1 MKIRLNP
8 HTLQR
13 AFVLLLFSLV
23 AGISSVFAQGY
34 TYLQFSGNG
43 RTVLFAKD
51 GALTVVS
58 TTEDAPA
65 GDGYQ
70 WALETVSGDN
80 VRLKNKEGM
89 YVTPNLTLTNSQDQA
104 ATFTKTENTYSKG
117 RKSYG
122 EGVEVPTHGGSRYDL
137 VYGGKALGVKNGQLI
152 WTVEDS
158 RYGCIRLANNVKGA
172 KVNPFVSSEGG
183 KVHWYYYM
191 ELLGNKSAECV
202 MDAGAEKKLEKY
214 STPSAKDLRAYMW
227 CVYEANDKGDVYFMS
242 ADGNFFCQK
251 DDTYQYSTSTKT
263 DRCKYRICDVADQT
277 DGKYQEAFVLY
288 NPQTTKYVFPYGS
301 GNTDVGNGSSLNPA
315 EAMRFILS
323 TGPHIYQFSA
333 NAATAIYDNG
343 TGVTMQPVGSEVA
356 GYQWTLEQVGGAYV
370 LKSGRDNYLKQ
381 AGDAFTVTTN
391 RDEALRL
398 FPCGSAYDDRHDVL
412 TLAAD
417 ASKALGVK
425 DGQLAIVEANS
436 FYSVVRILDSTA
448 EVKGA
453 VAPKFS
459 DISNVYYYKL
469 QFKAN
474 PKGDA
479 RLTLTGTGYDNPV
492 TRKEFEPTSASQNW
506 KLEAARHANSKTG
519 DFYLVNQ
526 SGEYLIYKDGRF
538 NFETL
543 DVNETTVF
551 RLKQTDEQPEYWTID
566 MALSGDDN
574 HRLGLQAGMTPYTL
588 KACNSTSKFNAL
600 SFKESERGS
609 DYDYLQFSGCGR
621 VVLYDDGQN
630 IKAVA
635 TTTEQLEGNGYQW
648 TFDPI
653 MDGAGKVNGN
663 NLKNKAGRFLRY
675 DAADETFTSVT
686 DRSKASVFD
695 ADQNTYYVIP
705 VHDVQGGTYNI
716 NIAGGLRYNAV
727 LRGVSEPYNTLGV
740 KNGKLQLVKKN
751 SRYAVV
757 RLAENI
763 EGGLVNPYVS
773 TSANPHYYA
782 LNFFQNGSEYL
793 QDNTPG
799 NILLKSPVAP
809 FPLRRYCWI
818 LEEANDDGDVYIR
831 STAGNYIS
839 YNPDT
844 DNGKHKVNPTL
855 NDYSLYK
862 ICDVADQPDASLE
875 GLWSLYNC
883 KNLYF
888 VRPFPS
894 ENAIGRAE
902 EVGKNTSMTFVD
914 VAANTTS
921 YHFVFPAMGQ
931 RALIMDYDEAK
942 KPRVKARDI
951 LASDKD
957 ARLYQWV
964 VEGQHIRNRAG
975 FYLTYDGKNKQ
986 FGVSNQKADAYTF
999 VYNVNNYENNNN
1011 VRYDLCSTDDQQAL
1025 SIGEEG
1031 ALCWAAPG
1039 TRNSV
1044 VDLRPYIIAPE
1055 LPIPSLGGADYQ
1067 LYCIRTAG
1075 GDRYAYHMEDANSI
1089 SLKPYEEKNLCQLWV
1104 LIRDGQGKGDGYL
1117 QSAYNRYFLK
1127 YDTGSNT
1134 FVAVADKKDA
1144 TRIRLVETSGNYIHW
1159 QIELPDVNDS
1169 RNLISH
1175 SYSGGGNPKT
1185 VSLSLQ
1191 GPNNGNNFVEI
1202 FPVDITP
1209 DFYEEAG
1216 GAFRNLSLNELTP
1229 QLELTAD
1236 GKALKAKASASED
1249 DANNSWKNIGTKD
1262 DFVLR
1267 NGHGQYIGADAEGN
1281 VFLTTDKAQ
1290 ATHFYLWLNH
1300 GDEDGTVSWC
1310 FAQLNA
1316 DGSKPEGKPEKC
1328 LGVSDVTNGT
1338 VAMLSFSTYETDKLH
1353 TLCFNFGRLTCPE
1366 LSDAAE
1372 GKYYYNFI
1380 CFDKVASDKFISE
1393 GYDTNKKVK
1402 AESQQLINDQMWA
1415 LVGQS
1420 KDDVVLMSKDKYY
1433 MCLNGYKLCV
1443 THDLKKAAHF
1453 SVDYISDVDR
1463 YVLVLVGGEGSE
1475 GHLKKCLNLSGDVD
1489 ENGVRHKDVIVWNWN
1504 KTDKNEGPRF
1514 YLNFISI
1521 PVPEDYSDYEI
1532 LPKRSW
1538 FVKQAHEATT
1548 DPMTGFI
1555 QRDESGWTKNPYT
1568 GKMMQKTSTY
1578 TVIHYLKAEST
1589 RELYVPTCMVT
1600 NDNCPTLSR
1609 AFQRWYNYKTD
1620 EAVSDSVLNLDL
1632 PSSRRYKNG
1641 IVVGDQLKLNGQ
1653 VNGNYVKKKI
1663 TFQMPEVIPDD
1674 WEYILGADLTPYS
1687 DFVDYFGDNGNPIYN
1702 GNVTKYNGAVTND
1715 IILPSKQNI
1724 VEPTIT
1730 GRNLYVIRNARAIA
1744 NELLQCKEGN
1754 GNDKWYE
1761 EHTIAFPKKK
1771 VTLNYSSVALNM
1783 QKQDYWFYNNDSPSE
1798 DNLQNA
1804 VNSGE
1809 IVIEVDSLDSGITS
1823 AKFLRSAKT
1832 DNVDLGEGLDRFIA
1846 FDYPGDTDDGKGIGK
1861 AKGDSCTLK
1870 VYGVASDGTRYQ
1882 IAKFNLTFEDNFE
1895 PIIYSEIIGKKDD
1908 GSFKSERSPEALKK
1922 ATGDPVATITFDPE
1936 QFDAFVTPPVGTYTG
1951 FLTGDKGPGTKCGLT
1966 YRYPFNY
1973 DNTSYCFAPIDGD
1986 FNSTDGKTPEC
1997 TWGNYT
2003 IAHRFRMGDFG
2014 DGSSRGN
2021 FFAVKKY
2028 YENEYGSEKY
2038 DASQSGFLYI
2048 DASDLPGQ
2056 IASIDFS
2063 GMPCKASR
2071 LFVSAWMSS
2080 PSGKDEKP
2088 ANVVFSV
2095 QGFKNGKATT
2105 LYSYC
2110 PGSILGEARDSLA
2123 NKLEPKTNNGIGIW
2137 QQVYFSFV
2145 NKNADDFDSFRLTID
2160 NACTSTV
2167 GGDILIDDVEVFSVK
2182 PEVQIERTIPVCGD
2196 QLTLCKMT
2204 VDYDQVRTQLGL
2216 NTGEVMKDNPKVWYC
2231 LLDKEMFDA
2240 ELGFDT
2246 GTSEGQER
2254 LYRMSDA
2261 EVKPAFVKALLG
2273 DPNSQVSGEGIFR
2286 SVEFK
2291 TNFDSLPVFKYRDA
2305 VAATVGMASRE
2316 VTSAGV
2322 RHFVISDKVKEP
2334 RIKPNH
2340 DYYFLFVPRFSDDPV
2355 TLANAFHSFEINTR
2369 CSVRCKFRTLSP
2381 IRVVTDAD
2389 DEAAVEHETQT
2400 CAGKSVSLSVK
2411 QVGEDE
2417 DGNIGERIV
2426 QYDWWRDYV
2435 GGAFTDVCIN
2445 VDNATWR
2452 VLGKNESRLSNE
2464 ISLREALL
2472 AFRHFYPK
2480 ATTVA
2485 GAAPKNDEGYTLEQ
2499 SVIDVLHQ
2507 FTLNSADKVASLV
2520 LLNNTC
2526 NIYVP
2531 AATKQGTILK
2541 VTVVPIDHEDSSG
2554 TQYCYDP
2561 QQVGIKVSGEAPQL
2575 FDGLHGTQ
2583 YKYPDK
2589 LTNVPVRSSLAAV
2602 EEVRARAD
2610 GSAANVLRVPLRGI
2624 KTVTKDAI
2632 GLTSVSPE
2640 VFLAGT
2646 NDPNMKAYETKAAEE
2661 RAGLSVQNFR
2671 IVGQL
2676 KTLVADTADR
2686 EHAYADIVFNSDFQP
2701 REGYVYTLRFNYREL
2716 FNAGNATQST
2726 VCDGNVLVDLI
2737 IVPKYQKWT
2746 GAAGNTDWTNDANW
2760 QRADLEDLH
2769 FNADT
2774 EPGYAANADNGT
2786 AQGYVP
2792 MLHTSVIVTP
2802 KKAGPQLYETNG
2814 ADDQFLNFVGNEG
2827 KRTAT
2832 PDIEY
2837 ALLAA
2842 PEADKGVNLCGIYTP
2857 YQSKDLVVQSGGEL
2871 LHAERLDYKKAWV
2884 EYALTPDRWYTLG
2897 SPLRQSY
2904 AGEWYAP
2911 NNDAC
2916 QATPYFKNVTYNT
2929 TDYHRFAPAVYQRS
2943 WDKAKSTLYYLDTYS
2958 AENPQTANVKTTT
2971 ENIYQAANWSA
2982 VYNDVREAYSQGG
2995 FSVKVNGIGIG
3006 AQKYNTSLFRLP
3018 KEDTAYGYY
3027 TELNKTDE
3035 QTYPVDRTHH
3045 HKLATDQLA
3054 KSGTEITV
3062 TLTNENRNNRF
3073 FLVGN
3078 PFACALDLD
3087 KFFTVNAAQL
3097 NGAKYWV
3104 LTAGG
3109 QEGAMRQP
3117 NAGEWISVNGTTEAA
3132 LASLPS
3138 GQGFFVEGKE
3148 GTNTITLKFTAD
3160 MQTSLHASGTLL
3172 RAPAIGR
3179 AEAPMLRIRASRSG
3193 QGSEA
3198 LVVKDTT
3205 AVNGYEAA
3213 EDMQLL
3219 LDNSLQEI
3227 PMVYTLA
3234 GNRTSTINRRRSLWR
3249 VPLGVL
3255 SNSEEPVQLTF
3266 SGMRSFGETLS
3277 LLDSQ
3282 TGAVTPLRGN
3292 GNADC
3297 VKVEVP
3303 GVTTGRYFILSSE
3316 RPALEDEQDFTQPLI
3331 QADNGSVTISSSAA
3345 HVLTYVRIVAA
3356 DGRTVYKLTPYV
3368 SRLSLK
3374 LPTGVYVVEA
3384 RTDEG
3389 ESVGKVSL

>member
-23 AGISSVFAQGY
+23 AGISSVFAQEY

-43 RTVLFAKD
+43 RTVLLAKD

-70 WALETVSGDN
+70 WMLETVSGDN

-89 YVTPNLTLTNSQDQA
+89 YVTAELTLTNSLDQA
-104 ATFTKTENTYSKG
+104 ATFTKTENTYS
-117 RKSYG
+117 STTY
-122 EGVEVPTHGGSRYDL
+122 GGSRYDL
-137 VYGGKALGVKNGQLI
+137 VYGGKGALGVKNGQLF

-172 KVNPFVSSEGG
+172 KVTPLVCSEGG
-183 KVHWYYYM
+183 KAYWYYM
-191 ELLGNKSAECV
+191 ELLGNGSECIK
-202 MDAGAEKKLEKY
+202 DAGAGNKLQKDP
-214 STPSAKDLRAYMW
+214 TPSAKNLRAYMW
-227 CVYEANDKGDVYFMS
+227 RVYEANEQGDVYFKS
-242 ADGNFFCQK
+242 ADGNYI
-251 DDTYQYSTSTKT
+251 YQNGSYPGSLQYATSNKSNV
-263 DRCKYRICDVADQT
+263 CKYRICDVADQT
-277 DGKYQEAFVLY
+277 DGKYQEAFVLK
-288 NPQTTKYVFPYGS
+288 NTEKNQFVFPYGS
-301 GNTDVGNGSSLNPA
+301 GNPDVGMGSTLNSA
-315 EAMRFILS
+315 EAMRFIPT
-323 TGPHIYQFSA
+323 TGSHIYQFSA

-343 TGVTMQPVGSEVA
+343 TGVTMQPVGSEVV

-370 LKSGRDNYLKQ
+370 LKSGRDNYLKR
-381 AGDAFTVTTN
+381 AGDALTVTTN
-391 RDEALRL
+391 RDEALKVFL
-398 FPCGSAYDDRHDVL
+398 SGSAYDDRHYVL
-412 TLAAD
+412 TLADD
-417 ASKALGVK
+417 ASKAVGVK

-436 FYSVVRILDSTA
+436 FYSVVRILDSTD

-479 RLTLTGTGYDNPV
+479 RLTLTGMGYDNPDPV
-492 TRKEFEPTSASQNW
+492 TRMEFEPTSASQNW
-506 KLEAARHANSKTG
+506 KLEPARHANSKPG

-526 SGEYLIYKDGRF
+526 LGEYFIYKDGRF
-538 NFETL
+538 NFATL

-566 MALSGDDN
+566 MALLGDDN
-574 HRLGLQAGMTPYTL
+574 HRLGLQAGNTPYTL
-588 KACNSTSKFNAL
+588 KACNRASTYNAL

-609 DYDYLQFSGCGR
+609 DYDYLQFSGSGR

-630 IKAVA
+630 VKAVA

-653 MDGAGKVNGN
+653 MDGAGIFNGF

-695 ADQNTYYVIP
+695 ANQNTYYVVP
-705 VHDVQGGTYNI
+705 AHVQGGTCY
-716 NIAGGLRYNAV
+716 IAGGLRYNAV
-727 LRGVSEPYNTLGV
+727 LRGVSGTYNTLGV

-799 NILLKSPVAP
+799 GILLKSPVAP

-839 YNPDT
+839 YNPAT
-844 DNGKHKVNPTL
+844 DNGKHKVNATL

-862 ICDVADQPDASLE
+862 ICDVADQPDASLD

-883 KNLYF
+883 TNHYF

-894 ENAIGRAE
+894 ENSIGRAE

-914 VAANTTS
+914 VAADTTS

-942 KPRVKARDI
+942 NPRVKARDI

-975 FYLTYDGKNKQ
+975 FYLTYDEKNKQ
-986 FGVSNQKADAYTF
+986 FGVSNQKAEAYTF
-999 VYNVNNYENNNN
+999 VYNVNNYENNNS

-1031 ALCWAAPG
+1031 VLCWAAPG
-1039 TRNSV
+1039 TRNSA

-1075 GDRYAYHMEDANSI
+1075 GDRNAYHMEEANTI
-1089 SLKPYEEKNLCQLWV
+1089 SLKPYAEKNLCQLWV

-1127 YDTGSNT
+1127 YDTVSNT

-1144 TRIRLVETSGNYIHW
+1144 TRIRLVETSGNYVHW
-1159 QIELPDVNDS
+1159 QIELPDVNGS
-1169 RNLISH
+1169 SNLISH

-1185 VSLSLQ
+1185 VSLSLKEPYNVNN
-1191 GPNNGNNFVEI
+1191 GNNGNNFVEI

-1216 GAFRNLSLNELTP
+1216 GAFRNINLNELTP
-1229 QLELTAD
+1229 KLELTAD
-1236 GKALKAKASASED
+1236 GEALKAKASASED

-1300 GDEDGTVSWC
+1300 GDDDGTVSWC

-1316 DGSKPEGKPEKC
+1316 DGSEPEGKPEKC
-1328 LGVSDVTNGT
+1328 LGVSDVANGT
-1338 VAMLSFSTYETDKLH
+1338 VAMLPFSTYETDRLH
-1353 TLCFNFGRLTCPE
+1353 TLCFTFGRLTCPE

-1380 CFDKVASDKFISE
+1380 CFDKVASDKFISD

-1402 AESQQLINDQMWA
+1402 AESKKLVNDQMWA
-1415 LVGQS
+1415 LVGQN

-1433 MCLNGYKLCV
+1433 VCLSGSGFNV
-1443 THDLKKAAHF
+1443 THDPEKAVHF
-1453 SVDYISDVDR
+1453 SVKYISSQKRYALTIVKGPNDGGKSGYSMNLDGGDKTTIIPYNGTSIQTDR
-1463 YVLVLVGGEGSE
+1463 
-1475 GHLKKCLNLSGDVD
+1475 NF
-1489 ENGVRHKDVIVWNWN
+1489 W
-1504 KTDKNEGPRF
+1504 
-1514 YLNFISI
+1514 LNFTPI
-1521 PVPEDYSDYEI
+1521 PVPEDYSDYEV

-1538 FVKQAHEATT
+1538 FVKQAHEATA

-1555 QRDESGWTKNPYT
+1555 QRDESGWTKSPYT

-1578 TVIHYLKAEST
+1578 TITHYLKAEST
-1589 RELYVPTCMVT
+1589 RDLYVPTCMVGSAAT
-1600 NDNCPTLSR
+1600 RSR

-1632 PSSRRYKNG
+1632 PSSRRYRNG

-1653 VNGNYVKKKI
+1653 LNLNDQNEVKYVTHYV

-1702 GNVTKYNGAVTND
+1702 GNVTKYNGNVTSD

-1744 NELLQCKEGN
+1744 NELLQYKADE

-1783 QKQDYWFYNNDSPSE
+1783 QKQDYWFYNGGIASE

-1804 VNSGE
+1804 VNSGA
-1809 IVIEVDSLDSGITS
+1809 IEVKVDDLGSGITF
-1823 AKFLRSAKT
+1823 AKFLNSGA
-1832 DNVDLGEGLDRFIA
+1832 GAGADRAIA
-1846 FDYPGDTDDGKGIGK
+1846 FNYPRDNNGKGRGE
-1861 AKGDSCTLK
+1861 ANAGSCTLK

-1882 IAKFNLTFEDNFE
+1882 IAKFNLIFEDDFE

-1908 GSFKSERSPEALKK
+1908 GTFKSARSPEALLKT
-1922 ATGDPVATITFDPE
+1922 TGDPVATITFDPDE
-1936 QFDAFVTPPVGTYTG
+1936 FDSFVSPPVGTYTG
-1951 FLTGDKGPGTKCGLT
+1951 FTNSGKGDNANQKYALT

-1973 DNTSYCFAPIDGD
+1973 DNTSYCFAPIGGD
-1986 FNSTDGKTPEC
+1986 FNSTNGRTSEC

-2003 IAHRFRMGDFG
+2003 VAHRFDMGDN
-2014 DGSSRGN
+2014 RGN

-2028 YENEYGSEKY
+2028 YENEYGSQNY

-2048 DASDLPGQ
+2048 DASDLPGK
-2056 IASIDFS
+2056 IASIDFA

-2080 PSGKDEKP
+2080 PDRDNESP
-2088 ANVVFSV
+2088 ANVVFSI

-2110 PGSILGEARDSLA
+2110 PGSILGEARDSLD
-2123 NKLEPKTNNGIGIW
+2123 KTLKPMDNGGKGIW

-2145 NKNADDFDSFRLTID
+2145 NKNADDFDNFRLTID
-2160 NACTSTV
+2160 NACTNTR

-2182 PEVQIERTIPVCGD
+2182 PDVQIERTIPVCGD

-2204 VDYDQVRTQLGL
+2204 VDYDQVRAQLGL
-2216 NTGEVMKDNPKVWYC
+2216 NTGEVLTDNPKVWYC

-2291 TNFDSLPVFKYRDA
+2291 TKFEDLPRFIYRDA

-2411 QVGEDE
+2411 QVGEDV

-2541 VTVVPIDHEDSSG
+2541 LTVVPIDHEDSSG

-2561 QQVGIKVSGEAPQL
+2561 EQVGVKVSGQAPQL

-2602 EEVRARAD
+2602 AEVRARAD

-2624 KTVTKDAI
+2624 ETVTDGAI

-2676 KTLVADTADR
+2676 KTLVARTADP
-2686 EHAYADIVFNSDFQP
+2686 ENAHADIVFNSDFQP
-2701 REGYVYTLRFNYREL
+2701 HEGYVYTLRFNYREL
-2716 FNAGNATQST
+2716 FNAGGTAQST

-2802 KKAGPQLYETNG
+2802 KKAGPQLYETNDPG

-2871 LHAERLDYKKAWV
+2871 LHAERLSYEKAWV

-2916 QATPYFKNVTYNT
+2916 QATPYFKDVKYNT
-2929 TDYHRFAPAVYQRS
+2929 AHYHRFAPAVYQRS
-2943 WDKAKSTLYYLDTYS
+2943 WDKANPKLYYLEPYS
-2958 AENPQTANVKTTT
+2958 ANKPQEAKVDTTT

-3006 AQKYNTSLFRLP
+3006 AQKYNKSLFRLP

-3027 TELNKTDE
+3027 TELNETDRK
-3035 QTYPVDRTHH
+3035 TYPVDRTYH
-3045 HKLATDQLA
+3045 HKLATDQL
-3054 KSGTEITV
+3054 KSGTELTV
-3062 TLTNENRNNRF
+3062 TLRNENANNRF

-3078 PFACALDLD
+3078 PFACALDLNE
-3087 KFFTVNAAQL
+3087 FFKKNADQL

-3148 GTNTITLKFTAD
+3148 GTNTINLKFTAD
-3160 MQTSLHASGTLL
+3160 MQTSLHTSGTLL

-3292 GNADC
+3292 GNVDC

-3331 QADNGSVTISSSAA
+3331 QADNGSVTVTSSAA

>member
-23 AGISSVFAQGY
+23 AGISSVFAQDTY

-43 RTVLFAKD
+43 RTVLLAKD

-70 WALETVSGDN
+70 WTLETVSGDN

-89 YVTPNLTLTNSQDQA
+89 YVTADLALTSHQNQA
-104 ATFTKTENTYSKG
+104 ATFTKEENAYSKDT
-117 RKSYG
+117 Y
-122 EGVEVPTHGGSRYDL
+122 GGSRYDL
-137 VYGGKALGVKNGQLI
+137 VYGGKALGVKNGQFF
-152 WTVEDS
+152 WAVRNS
-158 RYGCIRLANNVKGA
+158 RYGCIRLANNVRGA
-172 KVNPFVSSEGG
+172 KVTPFVSSEGG
-183 KVHWYYYM
+183 EVHWYYM
-191 ELLGNKSAECV
+191 ELLGNGSECV
-202 MDAGAEKKLEKY
+202 KDAGAGNKLQKEN
-214 STPSAKDLRAYMW
+214 TPSAKNLRAYKW
-227 CVYEANDKGDVYFMS
+227 SVYEANEQGDVYIKS
-242 ADGNFFCQK
+242 VDGNYM
-251 DDTYQYSTSTKT
+251 YQNGSYPGSLQYATSTKS
-263 DRCKYRICDVADQT
+263 DVCIYRICDVADQT

-288 NPQTTKYVFPYGS
+288 NTQTKKYVFPYGS
-301 GNTDVGNGSSLNPA
+301 GNPDVGMGSNPNPA
-315 EAMRFILS
+315 EAMRFIS
-323 TGPHIYQFSA
+323 TPPPTGPHIYQFSA

-343 TGVTMQPVGSEVA
+343 TGVTMQAVGAELA
-356 GYQWTLEQVGGAYV
+356 GYQWTLEQVGSAYV
-370 LKSGRDNYLKQ
+370 FKSGRNNYLKQ
-381 AGDAFTVTTN
+381 AGDALTVTTN
-391 RDEALRL
+391 RDEALKL
-398 FPCGSAYDDRHDVL
+398 FPSGSEYDDKHDVL

-436 FYSVVRILDSTA
+436 FYGVVRILDSTD

-459 DISNVYYYKL
+459 DISSVYYYKL

-474 PKGDA
+474 PEGDN
-479 RLTLTGTGYDNPV
+479 RLTLTGTDYDNPV
-492 TRKEFEPTSASQNW
+492 TRMEFQPTSARQNW
-506 KLEAARHANSKTG
+506 ELRPAMHPNSKSG

-526 SGEYLIYKDGRF
+526 EGEYLIYKNGSF
-538 NFETL
+538 NFKPL

-551 RLKQTDEQPEYWTID
+551 RLKQTDEQPEYWAID
-566 MALSGDDN
+566 MALFGDDN
-574 HRLGLQAGMTPYTL
+574 HRLGLQAGTTPYTL
-588 KACNSTSKFNAL
+588 KVCSSTSKYNAL

-609 DYDYLQFSGCGR
+609 DYDYLQFSGSGR

-630 IKAVA
+630 VKAVA
-635 TTTEQLEGNGYQW
+635 TTTEQLEGDGYRW

-653 MDGAGKVNGN
+653 MDGAGKVNGY

-675 DAADETFTSVT
+675 DTAAKTFTSVT

-695 ADQNTYYVIP
+695 ADQNTYYVVP
-705 VHDVQGGTYNI
+705 AHVSGGTYNI

-727 LRGVSEPYNTLGV
+727 LRGVSGTYTTLGV
-740 KNGKLQLVKKN
+740 KNGQLQLVKKN

-773 TSANPHYYA
+773 TSDNPRYYA
-782 LNFFQNGSEYL
+782 FNFFQNGSEYL

-799 NILLKSPVAP
+799 DILLKSPVAP

-839 YNPDT
+839 YNPAT
-844 DNGKHKVNPTL
+844 DNNQHKVNTTK
-855 NDYSLYK
+855 NAYSLYK
-862 ICDVADQPDASLE
+862 ICDVADQPDASLD

-883 KNLYF
+883 ENHYF
-888 VRPFPS
+888 VRPS
-894 ENAIGRAE
+894 DSDNSIGRAE

-914 VAANTTS
+914 IATIDTTS
-921 YHFVFPAMGQ
+921 YHLVFPAMGQ

-942 KPRVKARDI
+942 NPRVKARAI

-975 FYLTYDGKNKQ
+975 FYLTYDKKNEQ
-986 FGVSNQKADAYTF
+986 FGVSKQKADAYTF
-999 VYNVNNYENNNN
+999 VYDKNTYQNNNS
-1011 VRYDLCSTDDQQAL
+1011 VRYDFLSSDGRQAL
-1025 SIGEEG
+1025 SIGAEG
-1031 ALCWAAPG
+1031 VLCWAAPG

-1055 LPIPSLGGADYQ
+1055 LPIPSSGGVDYH
-1067 LYCIRTAG
+1067 LYCIRTDG
-1075 GDRYAYHMEDANSI
+1075 GDRYAYHMEEANAI
-1089 SLKPYEEKNLCQLWV
+1089 SLKPYVEKNLCQLWI

-1117 QSAYNRYFLK
+1117 QSAYNRCFLK

-1134 FVAVADKKDA
+1134 FVAVADRNDA
-1144 TRIRLVETSGNYIHW
+1144 TRIRLVETSGNYDRW
-1159 QIELPDVNDS
+1159 QIELPDVDGNN
-1169 RNLISH
+1169 NLISH
-1175 SYSGGGNPKT
+1175 SYSGNPKT
-1185 VSLSLQ
+1185 VTLSLQ
-1191 GPNNGNNFVEI
+1191 GPNNGNNYVDLI
-1202 FPVDITP
+1202 PVDITP

-1229 QLELTAD
+1229 ELELTAD
-1236 GKALKAKASASED
+1236 GPALKAKASASED

-1267 NGHGQYIGADAEGN
+1267 NGHGQYIGADDDGN

-1300 GDEDGTVSWC
+1300 GERDGNVSWC

-1328 LGVSDVTNGT
+1328 LGVSDLDNGT
-1338 VAMLSFSTYETDKLH
+1338 VAMLSFSTYETNKLH
-1353 TLCFNFGRLTCPE
+1353 TLCFTFGRLTCPE
-1366 LSDAAE
+1366 LSDAAA

-1380 CFDKVASDKFISE
+1380 CFDKAGNKYVSD
-1393 GYDTNKKVK
+1393 GNDTNKVVF
-1402 AESQQLINDQMWA
+1402 AENGKKLVNDQMWA
-1415 LVGQS
+1415 LVGQN

-1433 MCLNGYKLCV
+1433 VYLDGDRFYV
-1443 THDLKKAAHF
+1443 THDPERAVHF
-1453 SVDYISDVDR
+1453 SVKYISSQQR
-1463 YVLVLVGGEGSE
+1463 YALT
-1475 GHLKKCLNLSGDVD
+1475 
-1489 ENGVRHKDVIVWNWN
+1489 IV
-1504 KTDKNEGPRF
+1504 EGPNDGGKSGYSMNLHGGDHTTILPWKDSSIQTDQNF
-1514 YLNFISI
+1514 WLNFIAV
-1521 PVPEDYSDYEI
+1521 PQPEDYSDYEV

-1538 FVKQAHEATT
+1538 FVKQAREATA

-1578 TVIHYLKAEST
+1578 TVTHYLKAEST
-1589 RELYVPTCMVT
+1589 RDLYVPTCMVGSAAT
-1600 NDNCPTLSR
+1600 RSR

-1620 EAVSDSVLNLDL
+1620 EAVSDSVLNLDIS
-1632 PSSRRYKNG
+1632 SSRRYKNG

-1653 VNGNYVKKKI
+1653 NSGYHVTHNV

-1687 DFVDYFGDNGNPIYN
+1687 DFVDYFGDNGNPLYN
-1702 GNVTKYNGAVTND
+1702 GNVTSD

-1744 NELLQCKEGN
+1744 NELLQCKEDKVK

-1783 QKQDYWFYNNDSPSE
+1783 QKQDYWFYNNGIASE

-1804 VNSGE
+1804 VNNGA
-1809 IVIEVDSLDSGITS
+1809 IEVKVEDPLGSGITFAKFLDSGGG
-1823 AKFLRSAKT
+1823 AGA
-1832 DNVDLGEGLDRFIA
+1832 DRAIA
-1846 FDYPGDTDDGKGIGK
+1846 FNYPRDTDGKGIGK
-1861 AKGDSCTLK
+1861 ANAGSCTLK
-1870 VYGVASDGTRYQ
+1870 VYGVASDGTTRYQ
-1882 IAKFNLTFEDNFE
+1882 IAKFNLTFEDNSE

-1908 GSFKSERSPEALKK
+1908 GSFKSERSPEALLKT
-1922 ATGDPVATITFDPE
+1922 TGDPVATITFDPD
-1936 QFDAFVTPPVGTYTG
+1936 QFDAFVSPPVGTYTG
-1951 FLTGDKGPGTKCGLT
+1951 FDKVAGAGTKYGLT

-1973 DNTSYCFAPIDGD
+1973 DNTSYCFAPIGGD
-1986 FNSTDGKTPEC
+1986 FNSTDGITPEC

-2003 IAHRFRMGDFG
+2003 IAHRFRMGNFLNG
-2014 DGSSRGN
+2014 KSRGN

-2028 YENEYGSEKY
+2028 YENEYGSQNY

-2048 DASDLPGQ
+2048 DASDLPGK
-2056 IASIDFS
+2056 IASIDFA

-2080 PSGKDEKP
+2080 PDGGDENP

-2110 PGSILGEARDSLA
+2110 PGSILCDARDSLG
-2123 NKLEPKTNNGIGIW
+2123 NKLEPNTNNGVGIW

-2160 NACTSTV
+2160 NACTNTK

-2204 VDYDQVRTQLGL
+2204 VDYDQVRAQLGL
-2216 NTGEVMKDNPKVWYC
+2216 NTGEVMKENPKVWYC

-2246 GTSEGQER
+2246 GTPEGKER

-2273 DPNSQVSGEGIFR
+2273 DPNSQASGEGIFR

-2291 TNFDSLPVFKYRDA
+2291 TKFDDLPLFKYRAA
-2305 VAATVGMASRE
+2305 VEATVGMASRE

-2411 QVGEDE
+2411 QVGEDAE
-2417 DGNIGERIV
+2417 GNIGERIV

-2435 GGAFTDVCIN
+2435 GDAFTDVCIN

-2526 NIYVP
+2526 NVYVP
-2531 AATKQGTILK
+2531 AATKQGEILK
-2541 VTVVPIDHEDSSG
+2541 VTVVPIDHEDGNG

-2561 QQVGIKVSGEAPQL
+2561 QQVGVKVSGQAPQL
-2575 FDGLHGTQ
+2575 FDGLHGDK
-2583 YKYPDK
+2583 YKYPKK

-2624 KTVTKDAI
+2624 ETVTDGAI
-2632 GLTSVSPE
+2632 GLTSVSTD

-2646 NDPNMKAYETKAAEE
+2646 NDPTMKAYETKAAEE
-2661 RAGLSVQNFR
+2661 RTGLSVQNFR

-2676 KTLVADTADR
+2676 KTLEASTTNPENA
-2686 EHAYADIVFNSDFQP
+2686 HADIVFNSNFQP
-2701 REGYVYTLRFNYREL
+2701 REGYVYTLRFDYRER
-2716 FNAGNATQST
+2716 FNAGSTTQT
-2726 VCDGNVLVDLI
+2726 KACDGNVLVDLV

-2760 QRADLEDLH
+2760 QRADLADLH
-2769 FNADT
+2769 FKADT
-2774 EPGYAANADNGT
+2774 ETGYATNADNGT

-2802 KKAGPQLYETNG
+2802 DKAGPQLYETNYAG
-2814 ADDQFLNFVGNEG
+2814 GEDQFLHFVGPEG
-2827 KRTAT
+2827 EQRTAT

-2842 PEADKGVNLCGIYTP
+2842 PKAVAGVNRCDIYKP

-2995 FSVKVNGIGIG
+2995 FSVKVNGVGIG
-3006 AQKYNTSLFRLP
+3006 AQKYTKSLFRLP

-3027 TELNKTDE
+3027 TELNETDRR
-3035 QTYPVDRTHH
+3035 TYPVDRTYH

-3054 KSGTEITV
+3054 KSGTEMTV

-3148 GTNTITLKFTAD
+3148 GTNTINLKFTAD
-3160 MQTSLHASGTLL
+3160 MQTSLHTSGTLL

-3255 SNSEEPVQLTF
+3255 SDSEAPVQLTF

-3282 TGAVTPLRGN
+3282 TGAVTLLRGN

-3316 RPALEDEQDFTQPLI
+3316 RPSLEEEQDFTQPLI
-3331 QADNGSVTISSSAA
+3331 QADKGCVTVTSSAA
-3345 HVLTYVRIVAA
+3345 HVLTYVHIVAA
-3356 DGRTVYKLTPYV
+3356 DGRTVYKLTPFT
-3368 SRLSLK
+3368 SRLV
-3374 LPTGVYVVEA
+3374 LPLPSGVYVVEA
-3384 RTDEG
+3384 RTNEG
-3389 ESVGKVSL
+3389 ESVAKVSL

>member
-23 AGISSVFAQGY
+23 AGISSVFAQDTY

-43 RTVLFAKD
+43 RTVLLAKD
-51 GALTVVS
+51 GALAVVS

-89 YVTPNLTLTNSQDQA
+89 YVTAELTLTNSQDQA

-117 RKSYG
+117 TY
-122 EGVEVPTHGGSRYDL
+122 GGSRYDL
-137 VYGGKALGVKNGQLI
+137 VYGGKGALGVKNGQLI
-152 WTVEDS
+152 WTIEDS
-158 RYGCIRLANNVKGA
+158 RYGCIRLANNVRGA
-172 KVNPFVSSEGG
+172 KVTPFVCSEGG
-183 KVHWYYYM
+183 EVHWYYM
-191 ELLGNKSAECV
+191 ELLLNGSECIK
-202 MDAGAEKKLEKY
+202 DAGAENKLQKY
-214 STPSAKDLRAYMW
+214 PTPSAKNLRAYMW
-227 CVYEANDKGDVYFMS
+227 CVYEANEQGDVYIKS
-242 ADGNFFCQK
+242 VDGNFFCQK
-251 DDTYQYSTSTKT
+251 DGTYQYSTSTKT

-277 DGKYQEAFVLY
+277 DGKYQDAFVLY
-288 NPQTTKYVFPYGS
+288 NTETEKYVFPYGS
-301 GNTDVGNGSSLNPA
+301 GNPDVGMGSNIHPA
-315 EAMRFILS
+315 EAMRFIS
-323 TGPHIYQFSA
+323 TPPPTGPHIYQFSA

-356 GYQWTLEQVGGAYV
+356 GYQWTLKQVGGAYV

-398 FPCGSAYDDRHDVL
+398 FLCGSAYDDRHDVL

-526 SGEYLIYKDGRF
+526 SGEYLIYKEGRF

-574 HRLGLQAGMTPYTL
+574 HRLGLKAGMTPYTL
-588 KACNSTSKFNAL
+588 QACNHTSTYNAL

-630 IKAVA
+630 VKAVA

-653 MDGAGKVNGN
+653 MDGAGIVNGF
-663 NLKNKAGRFLRY
+663 NLKNKADRFLRY
-675 DAADETFTSVT
+675 DAADKTFTSVT

-695 ADQNTYYVIP
+695 ADQNTYYVVP
-705 VHDVQGGTYNI
+705 AHVQGGSY
-716 NIAGGLRYNAV
+716 NIAGGLRYNAM
-727 LRGVSEPYNTLGV
+727 LRGVTGTYNTLGV

-818 LEEANDDGDVYIR
+818 LEEVNDDGDVYIR

-844 DNGKHKVNPTL
+844 DGYQHKVNTTT
-855 NDYSLYK
+855 NEYSRYK
-862 ICDVADQPDASLE
+862 ICDVADQPDASLV

-883 KNLYF
+883 TNHYF
-888 VRPFPS
+888 VRPS
-894 ENAIGRAE
+894 ENDKFIGRAE
-902 EVGKNTSMTFVD
+902 KVGKNTSMTFVD

-942 KPRVKARDI
+942 NPRVKARDI

-975 FYLTYDGKNKQ
+975 FYLTYDEKNKQ

-999 VYNVNNYENNNN
+999 VYNVNNYENNNS

-1031 ALCWAAPG
+1031 ALCWAAPN
-1039 TRNSV
+1039 TRNSA

-1055 LPIPSLGGADYQ
+1055 LPIPSLGGADYH

-1075 GDRYAYHMEDANSI
+1075 GDRYAYHMEDATNSI

-1104 LIRDGQGKGDGYL
+1104 LIRDGQCKGDGYL

-1159 QIELPDVNDS
+1159 QIELPDVNDNS
-1169 RNLISH
+1169 NLISH

-1191 GPNNGNNFVEI
+1191 GPNNGNNFLYI

-1216 GAFRNLSLNELTP
+1216 GAFRNINLDELTP
-1229 QLELTAD
+1229 KLELTAD
-1236 GKALKAKASASED
+1236 GEALKAKASASED

-1267 NGHGQYIGADAEGN
+1267 NGHGQYIGADAKGN

-1316 DGSKPEGKPEKC
+1316 DGSKPEGKPDKC
-1328 LGVSDVTNGT
+1328 LGVSDVANGT
-1338 VAMLSFSTYETDKLH
+1338 VAMLSFATYETNKLH
-1353 TLCFNFGRLTCPE
+1353 TLCFTFGRLTCPE
-1366 LSDAAE
+1366 LSDAVA

-1380 CFDKVASDKFISE
+1380 CFDKVGNKFVSD
-1393 GYDTNKKVK
+1393 GNDTNKRVF
-1402 AESQQLINDQMWA
+1402 AENGKKLVNDQMWA
-1415 LVGQS
+1415 LVGQN

-1433 MCLNGYKLCV
+1433 VYLDGDRFYV
-1443 THDLKKAAHF
+1443 THDPEKAVHF
-1453 SVDYISDVDR
+1453 SVKYISSQQR
-1463 YVLVLVGGEGSE
+1463 YALT
-1475 GHLKKCLNLSGDVD
+1475 
-1489 ENGVRHKDVIVWNWN
+1489 IV
-1504 KTDKNEGPRF
+1504 EGPNDGGKSGYSMNLHGGDNTTILPWKNSSIQTDRNF
-1514 YLNFISI
+1514 WLNFIAV
-1521 PVPEDYSDYEI
+1521 PQPEDYSDYEV

-1538 FVKQAHEATT
+1538 FVKQAYEATA

-1578 TVIHYLKAEST
+1578 TITHYLKAEST
-1589 RELYVPTCMVT
+1589 RKLYVPTCMVGSANT
-1600 NDNCPTLSR
+1600 RSR

-1632 PSSRRYKNG
+1632 SSSRRYRNG
-1641 IVVGDQLKLNGQ
+1641 IVVGEQLNLNGQ
-1653 VNGNYVKKKI
+1653 NYGNYVDHYV

-1674 WEYILGADLTPYS
+1674 WEYILGGDLTTYS

-1702 GNVTKYNGAVTND
+1702 GNVTKYNGNVTSD

-1730 GRNLYVIRNARAIA
+1730 GRNLYIIRNARAIA
-1744 NELLQCKEGN
+1744 NELLLYKDDGS
-1754 GNDKWYE
+1754 NDKWYE

-1783 QKQDYWFYNNDSPSE
+1783 QKQDYWFYNGGIASE

-1804 VNSGE
+1804 VNSGA
-1809 IVIEVDSLDSGITS
+1809 IEVKVDDLGSGITF
-1823 AKFLRSAKT
+1823 AKFLNSGA
-1832 DNVDLGEGLDRFIA
+1832 GAGADRAIA
-1846 FDYPGDTDDGKGIGK
+1846 FNYPDDDNGKGTGT
-1861 AKGDSCTLK
+1861 ATAGSCTLK

-1882 IAKFNLTFEDNFE
+1882 IAKFNLTFEEDFE

-1908 GSFKSERSPEALKK
+1908 GTFKSARSPEALLKT
-1922 ATGDPVATITFDPE
+1922 TGDPVATITFDPD
-1936 QFDAFVTPPVGTYTG
+1936 QFDAFVSPPVGTYTG
-1951 FLTGDKGPGTKCGLT
+1951 FTNSGKGDNANQKYSLT

-1973 DNTSYCFAPIDGD
+1973 DNTSYCFAPIGGD
-1986 FNSTDGKTPEC
+1986 FNSTGGKTSEC

-2003 IAHRFRMGDFG
+2003 VAHRFDMGDN
-2014 DGSSRGN
+2014 RGN

-2028 YENEYGSEKY
+2028 YENEYGSENY

-2056 IASIDFS
+2056 IASIDFA

-2080 PSGKDEKP
+2080 PDRDNESP
-2088 ANVVFSV
+2088 ANVVFSI

-2110 PGSILGEARDSLA
+2110 PGSILGEARDSLS
-2123 NKLEPKTNNGIGIW
+2123 KTLKPKDNGGIGIW

-2160 NACTSTV
+2160 NACTNTS

-2182 PEVQIERTIPVCGD
+2182 PDVQIERTIPVCGD

-2204 VDYDQVRTQLGL
+2204 VDYDQVRAQLGL

-2291 TNFDSLPVFKYRDA
+2291 TKFEDLPRFIYRDA

-2411 QVGEDE
+2411 QEGEDAE
-2417 DGNIGERIV
+2417 GNIGERIV

-2624 KTVTKDAI
+2624 ETVTDGAI

-2676 KTLVADTADR
+2676 KTLEARTADR
-2686 EHAYADIVFNSDFQP
+2686 ANAHADIVFNSDFQP

-2760 QRADLEDLH
+2760 QRADLADLH

-2774 EPGYAANADNGT
+2774 ETGYAANADNGT

-2802 KKAGPQLYETNG
+2802 KKAGPQLYETNDPG

-2871 LHAERLDYKKAWV
+2871 LHAERLSYEKAWV

-2916 QATPYFKNVTYNT
+2916 QATPYFKDVTYNT
-2929 TDYHRFAPAVYQRS
+2929 AHYHRFAPAVYQRS
-2943 WDKAKSTLYYLDTYS
+2943 WDKANPKLYYLEPYLADK
-2958 AENPQTANVKTTT
+2958 PQEAKVDTTT

-3006 AQKYNTSLFRLP
+3006 AQKYTKSLFRLP

-3027 TELNKTDE
+3027 TELNETDGKT
-3035 QTYPVDRTHH
+3035 YSVDRTYH
-3045 HKLATDQLA
+3045 HKLATDQL
-3054 KSGTEITV
+3054 KSGTELTV
-3062 TLTNENRNNRF
+3062 TLKNENAKNRF

-3078 PFACALDLD
+3078 PFACALDLNE
-3087 KFFTVNAAQL
+3087 FFKENEAQL

-3148 GTNTITLKFTAD
+3148 GKNTITLKFTAD
-3160 MQTSLHASGTLL
+3160 MQTSLHTSGTLL

-3255 SNSEEPVQLTF
+3255 SNSEDPVQLTF
-3266 SGMRSFGETLS
+3266 SGMRSFDETLS

-3316 RPALEDEQDFTQPLI
+3316 RPTLEDEKDFTQPLI

>member
-23 AGISSVFAQGY
+23 AGISSVFAQEY

-43 RTVLFAKD
+43 RTVLLAKD

-58 TTEDAPA
+58 TAEDAPT

-70 WALETVSGDN
+70 WTLETVSGDN

-89 YVTPNLTLTNSQDQA
+89 YVTPDLALTSNQNQA
-104 ATFTKTENTYSKG
+104 ATFTKTENTYS
-117 RKSYG
+117 STTY
-122 EGVEVPTHGGSRYDL
+122 GGSRYDL
-137 VYGGKALGVKNGQLI
+137 VYGGKALGVKNGQLF
-152 WTVEDS
+152 WTIEDS
-158 RYGCIRLANNVKGA
+158 RYGCIRLANNVRGA
-172 KVNPFVSSEGG
+172 KVTPLVCSEGG
-183 KVHWYYYM
+183 KAYWYYM
-191 ELLGNKSAECV
+191 ELLGNGSECV
-202 MDAGAEKKLEKY
+202 KDAGAENKLQK
-214 STPSAKDLRAYMW
+214 SPTPSAKNLRAYMW
-227 CVYEANDKGDVYFMS
+227 CVYEANEEGDVYIKS
-242 ADGNFFCQK
+242 VDGNYI
-251 DDTYQYSTSTKT
+251 YQNGSYPGSLQYATSTKS
-263 DRCKYRICDVADQT
+263 DVCIYRICDVADQT
-277 DGKYQEAFVLY
+277 DGKFQDAFVLK
-288 NPQTTKYVFPYGS
+288 NTKMNKYVFPYGS
-301 GNTDVGNGSSLNPA
+301 GNPDVGMGSNPNPA
-315 EAMRFILS
+315 EAMRFIS
-323 TGPHIYQFSA
+323 TPPPTGPHIYQFSA

-343 TGVTMQPVGSEVA
+343 TSVTMQPVGSEVA

-381 AGDAFTVTTN
+381 AGDALTVTTN

-398 FPCGSAYDDRHDVL
+398 FPCGSAYDDRHYVL
-412 TLAAD
+412 TLADD

-436 FYSVVRILDSTA
+436 FYSVVRILDSTD

-479 RLTLTGTGYDNPV
+479 RLTLTGMGYDNPDPV
-492 TRKEFEPTSASQNW
+492 TRMEFELTSASQNW
-506 KLEAARHANSKTG
+506 KLESARHANSKTG

-526 SGEYLIYKDGRF
+526 LGEYFIYKDGRF
-538 NFETL
+538 NFATL

-574 HRLGLQAGMTPYTL
+574 HRLGLQAGNTPYTL
-588 KACNSTSKFNAL
+588 KACNRTSKFNAL

-635 TTTEQLEGNGYQW
+635 TTTEQLEGDGYQW

-653 MDGAGKVNGN
+653 MDGAGIVNGF
-663 NLKNKAGRFLRY
+663 NLKNKADRFLRY

-695 ADQNTYYVIP
+695 ANQNTYYVVP
-705 VHDVQGGTYNI
+705 AHVQGGTCY
-716 NIAGGLRYNAV
+716 IAGGLRYNAV
-727 LRGVSEPYNTLGV
+727 LRGVTGTYNTLGV

-844 DNGKHKVNPTL
+844 DGYQHKVNTTT
-855 NDYSLYK
+855 NEYSRYK
-862 ICDVADQPDASLE
+862 ICDLADQPDASLD

-883 KNLYF
+883 TNHYF
-888 VRPFPS
+888 VRPS
-894 ENAIGRAE
+894 ENDKFIGRAE
-902 EVGKNTSMTFVD
+902 KVGKNTSMTFVD

-942 KPRVKARDI
+942 NPRVKARDI

-975 FYLTYDGKNKQ
+975 FYLTYDEKNKQ

-999 VYNVNNYENNNN
+999 VYNVNNYENNNS

-1031 ALCWAAPG
+1031 VLCWAAPG
-1039 TRNSV
+1039 TRNSA

-1055 LPIPSLGGADYQ
+1055 LPIPSLGGADYH

-1075 GDRYAYHMEDANSI
+1075 GDRYAYHMEDATNSI

-1104 LIRDGQGKGDGYL
+1104 LIRDGEGKGDGYL
-1117 QSAYNRYFLK
+1117 QSAYNRHFLK

-1159 QIELPDVNDS
+1159 QIELPDVNGS

-1175 SYSGGGNPKT
+1175 SYSKDGNPKT

-1191 GPNNGNNFVEI
+1191 DPNNSNNFLYI

-1216 GAFRNLSLNELTP
+1216 GAFRNINLNELTP

-1236 GKALKAKASASED
+1236 GMALKAKASASED

-1328 LGVSDVTNGT
+1328 LGVSDVANGT
-1338 VAMLSFSTYETDKLH
+1338 VAMLPFSTYETNKRH
-1353 TLCFNFGRLTCPE
+1353 TLCFTFGRLTSPE

-1372 GKYYYNFI
+1372 GKYYYNFM
-1380 CFDKVASDKFISE
+1380 CFDLVGNKYVCDGNDTSKVVIAE
-1393 GYDTNKKVK
+1393 GKRLV
-1402 AESQQLINDQMWA
+1402 NDQMWA
-1415 LVGQS
+1415 LVGVS
-1420 KDDVVLMSKDKYY
+1420 KDGFVLMSKDRYY
-1433 MCLNGYKLCV
+1433 LYLNGGIFNV
-1443 THDLKKAAHF
+1443 THDLAKATHF
-1453 SVDYISDVDR
+1453 SGTYDVNKQR
-1463 YVLVLVGGEGSE
+1463 YVLTVLSAVGGDSRFNGWQVLLSNNGSNVTV
-1475 GHLKKCLNLSGDVD
+1475 GQKGTN
-1489 ENGVRHKDVIVWNWN
+1489 
-1504 KTDKNEGPRF
+1504 TDNRY
-1514 YLNFISI
+1514 YLNFIPI
-1521 PVPEDYSDYEI
+1521 PVPEDYSDYEV

-1538 FVKQAHEATT
+1538 FVKQAHEATA

-1578 TVIHYLKAEST
+1578 TITHYLKAEST
-1589 RELYVPTCMVT
+1589 RKLYVPTCMVGSAAT
-1600 NDNCPTLSR
+1600 RSR

-1632 PSSRRYKNG
+1632 SSSRRYRNG
-1641 IVVGDQLKLNGQ
+1641 IVVGEQLNLNGQ
-1653 VNGNYVKKKI
+1653 NNDNYVDHYV

-1674 WEYILGADLTPYS
+1674 WEYILGGDLTTYS

-1702 GNVTKYNGAVTND
+1702 GNITKYNGNVTSD

-1744 NELLQCKEGN
+1744 NELLLYKDDGS
-1754 GNDKWYE
+1754 NDKWYE

-1783 QKQDYWFYNNDSPSE
+1783 QKQDYWFYNGGIASE

-1804 VNSGE
+1804 VNSGA
-1809 IVIEVDSLDSGITS
+1809 IEVKVEDLGSGITF
-1823 AKFLRSAKT
+1823 AGFLNSGA
-1832 DNVDLGEGLDRFIA
+1832 GAGADRAIA
-1846 FDYPGDTDDGKGIGK
+1846 FNYPGDNNGKGRGE
-1861 AKGDSCTLK
+1861 ANAGSCTLK

-1882 IAKFNLTFEDNFE
+1882 IAKFNLIFEDDFE

-1908 GSFKSERSPEALKK
+1908 GSFKSERSPEALLKT
-1922 ATGDPVATITFDPE
+1922 TGDPVATITFDPD
-1936 QFDAFVTPPVGTYTG
+1936 QFDAFVSPPVGTYTG
-1951 FLTGDKGPGTKCGLT
+1951 FTNSGKGDNANQKYSLT

-1973 DNTSYCFAPIDGD
+1973 DNTSYCFAPIGGD
-1986 FNSTDGKTPEC
+1986 FNSTNGRTSEC

-2003 IAHRFRMGDFG
+2003 VAHRFDMGDN
-2014 DGSSRGN
+2014 RGN

-2028 YENEYGSEKY
+2028 YENEYGSQNY

-2056 IASIDFS
+2056 IASIDFA

-2080 PSGKDEKP
+2080 PDRDNESP
-2088 ANVVFSV
+2088 ANVVFSI

-2110 PGSILGEARDSLA
+2110 PGSILGEARDSLD
-2123 NKLEPKTNNGIGIW
+2123 KTLKPKDNGGKGIW

-2160 NACTSTV
+2160 NACTNTS

-2182 PEVQIERTIPVCGD
+2182 PDVQIERTIPVCGD

-2204 VDYDQVRTQLGL
+2204 VDYDQVRAQLGL
-2216 NTGEVMKDNPKVWYC
+2216 STGEVLKDNPKVWYC

-2246 GTSEGQER
+2246 GKPEGQER

-2291 TNFDSLPVFKYRDA
+2291 TKFEDLPRFIYRDA

-2411 QVGEDE
+2411 QVGEDV

-2541 VTVVPIDHEDSSG
+2541 VTVVPIDHEDTSG

-2561 QQVGIKVSGEAPQL
+2561 EQVGIKVSGEAPQL
-2575 FDGLHGTQ
+2575 FDGLHG

-2589 LTNVPVRSSLAAV
+2589 LINVPVRSSLAAV
-2602 EEVRARAD
+2602 AEVRAGAD

-2624 KTVTKDAI
+2624 ETVTKDAI

-2661 RAGLSVQNFR
+2661 RAGISVQNFR

-2676 KTLVADTADR
+2676 KKLVADTADR
-2686 EHAYADIVFNSDFQP
+2686 ANAHADIVFNSDFQP

-2716 FNAGNATQST
+2716 FNAGGTAQST

-2802 KKAGPQLYETNG
+2802 KKAGPQLYETNDPG

-2916 QATPYFKNVTYNT
+2916 QATPYFKDVKYNT
-2929 TDYHRFAPAVYQRS
+2929 DHYHRFAPAVYQRS
-2943 WDKAKSTLYYLDTYS
+2943 WDKANPKLYYLEPYS
-2958 AENPQTANVKTTT
+2958 ANKPQEAKVDTTT

-3006 AQKYNTSLFRLP
+3006 AQKYTKSLFRLP

-3027 TELNKTDE
+3027 TELNETDRK
-3035 QTYPVDRTHH
+3035 TYPVDRTHH
-3045 HKLATDQLA
+3045 HKLATDQL
-3054 KSGTEITV
+3054 KSGTDLTV
-3062 TLTNENRNNRF
+3062 TLRNENANNRF

-3078 PFACALDLD
+3078 PFACALDLNE
-3087 KFFTVNAAQL
+3087 FFKENAAQL

-3160 MQTSLHASGTLL
+3160 MQTSLHTSGTLL

-3179 AEAPMLRIRASRSG
+3179 AEDPMLRIRASRSG

-3255 SNSEEPVQLTF
+3255 SNSEDPVQLTF

-3389 ESVGKVSL
+3389 ESVAKVSL

>member
-23 AGISSVFAQGY
+23 AGVSSVFAQEY
-34 TYLQFSGNG
+34 TYFQFSGNG
-43 RTVLFAKD
+43 RTVLLAKD
-51 GALTVVS
+51 GAFTVVS

-70 WALETVSGDN
+70 WMLETVSGDN

-89 YVTPNLTLTNSQDQA
+89 YVTADLRLTNRQNQA
-104 ATFTKTENTYSKG
+104 ATFTKTENTYS
-117 RKSYG
+117 SATYG
-122 EGVEVPTHGGSRYDL
+122 GLKRYDL
-137 VYGGKALGVKNGQLI
+137 VYGGKGALGVKNGQLF

-183 KVHWYYYM
+183 EVHWYYM
-191 ELLGNKSAECV
+191 ELLWNGSECV
-202 MDAGAEKKLEKY
+202 KDAGAGKNLEKY
-214 STPSAKDLRAYMW
+214 STPSAKNLRAYMW
-227 CVYEANDKGDVYFMS
+227 SVYEANDKGDVYFKS
-242 ADGNFFCQK
+242 ADGNYFYQNGS
-251 DDTYQYSTSTKT
+251 DQYSASTKPGNSEYT
-263 DRCKYRICDVADQT
+263 ICDVSDQSN
-277 DGKYQEAFVLY
+277 DNAFVLR
-288 NPQTTKYVFPYGS
+288 NIGTGKYVLPYNNS
-301 GNTDVGNGSSLNPA
+301 NKVGWASAFNMI
-315 EAMRFILS
+315 EAMRFIS
-323 TGPHIYQFSA
+323 TPPPTGPHIYQFSA

-343 TGVTMQPVGSEVA
+343 TSVTMQPVGSEVA

-370 LKSGRDNYLKQ
+370 LKSGRDNYLKR
-381 AGDAFTVTTN
+381 AGYALTVTTN

-398 FPCGSAYDDRHDVL
+398 FPCGNAYDDRHYVL
-412 TLAAD
+412 TLADD
-417 ASKALGVK
+417 ASKAVGVK
-425 DGQLAIVEANS
+425 DRQLAIVEANS
-436 FYSVVRILDSTA
+436 FYGVVRILDSTN

-492 TRKEFEPTSASQNW
+492 TRMEFEPTSASQNW
-506 KLEAARHANSKTG
+506 KLESARHANSKPG

-526 SGEYLIYKDGRF
+526 EGEYLIYKDGRF
-538 NFETL
+538 NFEWL

-574 HRLGLQAGMTPYTL
+574 HRLGLQAGLTPYTL

-609 DYDYLQFSGCGR
+609 DYDYLQFSGSGR

-630 IKAVA
+630 VKAVA

-648 TFDPI
+648 TFEPI
-653 MDGAGKVNGN
+653 MDGAGIVNGF
-663 NLKNKAGRFLRY
+663 NLKNKADCFLRY

-695 ADQNTYYVIP
+695 ADQNTYYVVP
-705 VHDVQGGTYNI
+705 AHVQGGTY
-716 NIAGGLRYNAV
+716 NIAGGLRYNAM
-727 LRGVSEPYNTLGV
+727 LRGVTGTYNTLGV

-844 DNGKHKVNPTL
+844 DGYQHKVNTTT
-855 NDYSLYK
+855 NEYSRYK
-862 ICDVADQPDASLE
+862 ICDLADQPDASLE

-883 KNLYF
+883 TNHYF
-888 VRPFPS
+888 VRPS
-894 ENAIGRAE
+894 ENDKFIGRAE
-902 EVGKNTSMTFVD
+902 KVGKNTSMTFVD
-914 VAANTTS
+914 VAADTTS

-942 KPRVKARDI
+942 NPRVKARDI

-975 FYLTYDGKNKQ
+975 FYLTYDEKNKQ
-986 FGVSNQKADAYTF
+986 FGVSNQKANAYTF
-999 VYNVNNYENNNN
+999 VYNVNNYENNNS

-1031 ALCWAAPG
+1031 VLCWAEPG

-1055 LPIPSLGGADYQ
+1055 LPIPSLGGADYH
-1067 LYCIRTAG
+1067 LYCIRTDR

-1104 LIRDGQGKGDGYL
+1104 LIRDGEGKGDGYL

-1159 QIELPDVNDS
+1159 QIELPDVNGS

-1175 SYSGGGNPKT
+1175 SYSKDGNPKT

-1191 GPNNGNNFVEI
+1191 DPNNGNNFLYI

-1216 GAFRNLSLNELTP
+1216 GAFRNINLDELTP
-1229 QLELTAD
+1229 KLELTAD
-1236 GKALKAKASASED
+1236 GTALKAKASASED
-1249 DANNSWKNIGTKD
+1249 GANNSWKNIGTKD

-1281 VFLTTDKAQ
+1281 VFLTPDKAQ

-1300 GDEDGTVSWC
+1300 GDKDGTVSWC

-1328 LGVSDVTNGT
+1328 LGVSDVANGT
-1338 VAMLSFSTYETDKLH
+1338 VAMLPFSTYETDKLH
-1353 TLCFNFGRLTCPE
+1353 TLCFTFGRLTSPE

-1372 GKYYYNFI
+1372 GKYYYTFM
-1380 CFDKVASDKFISE
+1380 CFDLVGNNKYVSDGNDTSKVVIAE
-1393 GYDTNKKVK
+1393 GKRLV
-1402 AESQQLINDQMWA
+1402 NDQMWA
-1415 LVGQS
+1415 LVGVS
-1420 KDDVVLMSKDKYY
+1420 KDGFVLMSKDRYY
-1433 MCLNGYKLCV
+1433 LYLNGGIFNV
-1443 THDLKKAAHF
+1443 THDLAKATHF
-1453 SVDYISDVDR
+1453 SGTYDVNKQR
-1463 YVLVLVGGEGSE
+1463 YVLTVVSAVGGDSKYNGWQVLLGSDNRRVTV
-1475 GHLKKCLNLSGDVD
+1475 GKKGTS
-1489 ENGVRHKDVIVWNWN
+1489 
-1504 KTDKNEGPRF
+1504 TDNRY
-1514 YLNFISI
+1514 YLNFIPI
-1521 PVPEDYSDYEI
+1521 PVPEDYSDYEV

-1538 FVKQAHEATT
+1538 FVKQAHEATA

-1578 TVIHYLKAEST
+1578 TITHYLKAEST
-1589 RELYVPTCMVT
+1589 RVLYVPTCMVGSVNT
-1600 NDNCPTLSR
+1600 RSR

-1632 PSSRRYKNG
+1632 PSSRRYRNG
-1641 IVVGDQLKLNGQ
+1641 IVVGDQLNLNGQ
-1653 VNGNYVKKKI
+1653 NNGNYVDHYV

-1674 WEYILGADLTPYS
+1674 WEYILGGDLTTYS
-1687 DFVDYFGDNGNPIYN
+1687 DFVDYFGDNGNPLYN
-1702 GNVTKYNGAVTND
+1702 GNVTSD

-1744 NELLQCKEGN
+1744 NELLQYKDDE

-1783 QKQDYWFYNNDSPSE
+1783 QKQDYWFYNGGIASE

-1804 VNSGE
+1804 VNSGK
-1809 IVIEVDSLDSGITS
+1809 IEVKVDDLGSGITF
-1823 AKFLRSAKT
+1823 AGFLNSGA
-1832 DNVDLGEGLDRFIA
+1832 GAGADRAIA
-1846 FDYPGDTDDGKGIGK
+1846 FNYPDDDNGKGRGEAK
-1861 AKGDSCTLK
+1861 AGSCTLK

-1882 IAKFNLTFEDNFE
+1882 IAKFNLTFEEDFE

-1908 GSFKSERSPEALKK
+1908 GTFKSARSPEALLKT
-1922 ATGDPVATITFDPE
+1922 TGDPVATITFDPD
-1936 QFDAFVTPPVGTYTG
+1936 QFDAFVSPPVGTYTG
-1951 FLTGDKGPGTKCGLT
+1951 FTNSGKGDNANQKYSLT

-1973 DNTSYCFAPIDGD
+1973 DNTSYCFAPIGGD
-1986 FNSTDGKTPEC
+1986 FNSTNGKTSEC

-2003 IAHRFRMGDFG
+2003 VAHRFDMGDN
-2014 DGSSRGN
+2014 RGN

-2028 YENEYGSEKY
+2028 YENEYGSENY

-2056 IASIDFS
+2056 IASIDFA

-2080 PSGKDEKP
+2080 PDRDNESP
-2088 ANVVFSV
+2088 ANVVFSI

-2110 PGSILGEARDSLA
+2110 PGSILGQARDSLD
-2123 NKLEPKTNNGIGIW
+2123 KTLKPMDNGGKGIW

-2145 NKNADDFDSFRLTID
+2145 NKNADDFDNFRLTID
-2160 NACTSTV
+2160 NACTNTS

-2204 VDYDQVRTQLGL
+2204 VDYDQVRAQLGL

-2291 TNFDSLPVFKYRDA
+2291 TKFEDLPVFKYRDA

-2322 RHFVISDKVKEP
+2322 RHFIISDKVKEP

-2355 TLANAFHSFEINTR
+2355 TLANAFQSFEINTR
-2369 CSVRCKFRTLSP
+2369 CSVRCKFRTQSP

-2411 QVGEDE
+2411 QVGEDV
-2417 DGNIGERIV
+2417 DGVIGERIV

-2485 GAAPKNDEGYTLEQ
+2485 GAAPKDDEGYTLEQ

-2602 EEVRARAD
+2602 AEVRARAD

-2624 KTVTKDAI
+2624 ETVTKDAI

-2661 RAGLSVQNFR
+2661 RAGISVQNFR

-2676 KTLVADTADR
+2676 KTLVARTADP
-2686 EHAYADIVFNSDFQP
+2686 ENAHADIVFNSDFQP

-2716 FNAGNATQST
+2716 FNAGSTTQSS

-2760 QRADLEDLH
+2760 QRADLADLH
-2769 FNADT
+2769 FKADT
-2774 EPGYAANADNGT
+2774 ETDYATNANNGT

-2802 KKAGPQLYETNG
+2802 DKAGPQLYETNYAG
-2814 ADDQFLNFVGNEG
+2814 DGFLNFVGREG
-2827 KRTAT
+2827 EQRTAT

-2837 ALLAA
+2837 ALLAKPKA
-2842 PEADKGVNLCGIYTP
+2842 EAGVNRCDIYRP

-2916 QATPYFKNVTYNT
+2916 QATPYFKDVKYNT
-2929 TDYHRFAPAVYQRS
+2929 DHYHRFAPAVYQRS
-2943 WDKAKSTLYYLDTYS
+2943 WDKANPKLYYLEPYS
-2958 AENPQTANVKTTT
+2958 ANNPQETNVDTTT

-2982 VYNDVREAYSQGG
+2982 VYNDVQEPYSQGG

-3006 AQKYNTSLFRLP
+3006 AQKYTKSLFRLP
-3018 KEDTAYGYY
+3018 KEDTDYGYY
-3027 TELNKTDE
+3027 TETNETDGKTY
-3035 QTYPVDRTHH
+3035 TVDRTYH
-3045 HKLATDQLA
+3045 HKLATDQL
-3054 KSGTEITV
+3054 KSGTDLTV
-3062 TLTNENRNNRF
+3062 TLRNENANNRF

-3078 PFACALDLD
+3078 PFACALDLNE
-3087 KFFTVNAAQL
+3087 FFKKNADQL

-3160 MQTSLHASGTLL
+3160 MQTSLHTSGTLL

-3179 AEAPMLRIRASRSG
+3179 AEASMLRIRASRSG

-3255 SNSEEPVQLTF
+3255 SNSEDPVQLTF

-3316 RPALEDEQDFTQPLI
+3316 RPALEDEKDFTQPLI
-3331 QADNGSVTISSSAA
+3331 QADNGSVTVSSSAA

-3384 RTDEG
+3384 RTNEG

>member
-43 RTVLFAKD
+43 RTVLLVKD
-51 GALTVVS
+51 GALAVVS

-70 WALETVSGDN
+70 WTLETVSGDN

-89 YVTPNLTLTNSQDQA
+89 YVTAELTLTNSQDQA
-104 ATFTKTENTYSKG
+104 ATFTKTENTYS
-117 RKSYG
+117 STTY
-122 EGVEVPTHGGSRYDL
+122 GGSRYDL
-137 VYGGKALGVKNGQLI
+137 VYDGKALGVKNGQLI

-172 KVNPFVSSEGG
+172 KVTPFVSIEGG
-183 KVHWYYYM
+183 EVHWYYM
-191 ELLGNKSAECV
+191 ELLWNGSECV
-202 MDAGAEKKLEKY
+202 KDAGAGKNLEKY
-214 STPSAKDLRAYMW
+214 STPSAKNLRAYMW
-227 CVYEANDKGDVYFMS
+227 SVYEANDKGNVYFKS
-242 ADGNFFCQK
+242 ADGNYFYQNGV
-251 DDTYQYSTSTKT
+251 DQYSASTKPGNSEYT
-263 DRCKYRICDVADQT
+263 ICDVSDRSN
-277 DGKYQEAFVLY
+277 DNAFVLRNSGTGEYVLPY
-288 NPQTTKYVFPYGS
+288 NNSNK
-301 GNTDVGNGSSLNPA
+301 VGKAGKFNMI
-315 EAMRFILS
+315 EAMRFIPTTPPP

-343 TGVTMQPVGSEVA
+343 TSVTMQPVGSEVV

-370 LKSGRDNYLKQ
+370 LKSGRNNYLKQ
-381 AGDAFTVTTN
+381 AGEALTVTTS
-391 RDEALRL
+391 RDEALKL
-398 FPCGSAYDDRHDVL
+398 FPSGSEYDDKHDVL
-412 TLAAD
+412 TLADD
-417 ASKALGVK
+417 ASKALGIK
-425 DGQLAIVEANS
+425 DGQLAIVETNS
-436 FYSVVRILDSTA
+436 FYSVVRILDSTD

-474 PKGDA
+474 PEGDN
-479 RLTLTGTGYDNPV
+479 RLTLTGTDYDNPV
-492 TRKEFEPTSASQNW
+492 TRMEFQPTSARQNW
-506 KLEAARHANSKTG
+506 ELRPAKHPNSKPG

-526 SGEYLIYKDGRF
+526 EGEYLIYKNGSF
-538 NFETL
+538 NFKPL

-574 HRLGLQAGMTPYTL
+574 HRLGLQDGMTPYTL
-588 KACNSTSKFNAL
+588 KVCNSTSKYNAL

-609 DYDYLQFSGCGR
+609 DYDYLQFSGSGR

-630 IKAVA
+630 VKAVA
-635 TTTEQLEGNGYQW
+635 TTTKQLEGNGYRW

-653 MDGAGKVNGN
+653 MDGAGKVNGY
-663 NLKNKAGRFLRY
+663 NLKNKAGRYFHY
-675 DAADETFTSVT
+675 DTAAKTFTSVT

-695 ADQNTYYVIP
+695 ADQNTYYIVP
-705 VHDVQGGTYNI
+705 AHVTGGTC

-773 TSANPHYYA
+773 TSDNPRYYA
-782 LNFFQNGSEYL
+782 FNFFQNGSGEYM

-799 NILLKSPVAP
+799 DILLKSPVAP
-809 FPLRRYCWI
+809 FPLRRFCWI

-839 YNPDT
+839 YNPASD
-844 DNGKHKVNPTL
+844 GYQHKVNTTT
-855 NDYSLYK
+855 NAYSLYK
-862 ICDVADQPDASLE
+862 ICDVADQPDASLD

-883 KNLYF
+883 ENHYF
-888 VRPFPS
+888 VRPS
-894 ENAIGRAE
+894 DRDNSIGRAE

-914 VAANTTS
+914 IAADTTS
-921 YHFVFPAMGQ
+921 YHLVFPAMGQ

-942 KPRVKARDI
+942 NPRVKARGI

-975 FYLTYDGKNKQ
+975 FYLTYDKKNKQ
-986 FGVSNQKADAYTF
+986 FGVSNQKAEAYTF
-999 VYNVNNYENNNN
+999 VYDENTYENNNC
-1011 VRYDLCSTDDQQAL
+1011 VRYDFLSSDGRQAL
-1025 SIGEEG
+1025 SIGAEG
-1031 ALCWAAPG
+1031 VLCWAAPN

-1044 VDLRPYIIAPE
+1044 VDLRSYIIAPE
-1055 LPIPSLGGADYQ
+1055 LPIPSSGGADYQ

-1075 GDRYAYHMEDANSI
+1075 GDRYAYHMEEANSI
-1089 SLKPYEEKNLCQLWV
+1089 SLKPYDEKNLCQLWV

-1117 QSAYNRYFLK
+1117 QSAYNRCFLK

-1159 QIELPDVNDS
+1159 QIELPDVNGS
-1169 RNLISH
+1169 SNLISH

-1185 VSLSLQ
+1185 VSLLLQ
-1191 GPNNGNNFVEI
+1191 GPNNSNNFVEI

-1216 GAFRNLSLNELTP
+1216 GAFRNINLNELTP
-1229 QLELTAD
+1229 QLELTTD
-1236 GKALKAKASASED
+1236 GMALKAKASASED

-1267 NGHGQYIGADAEGN
+1267 NGHGQYIGTDAGGN
-1281 VFLTTDKAQ
+1281 VCLTPDKAQ

-1300 GDEDGTVSWC
+1300 GDEDGSVSWC

-1328 LGVSDVTNGT
+1328 LGVSDVDNGT
-1338 VAMLSFSTYETDKLH
+1338 VAMLSFSTYETQKLH
-1353 TLCFNFGRLTCPE
+1353 TLCFTFGRLTCPE

-1380 CFDKVASDKFISE
+1380 CFDKAGNKYISDGNGTSKVVFAE
-1393 GYDTNKKVK
+1393 NDKKLV
-1402 AESQQLINDQMWA
+1402 NDQMWA
-1415 LVGQS
+1415 LVGQN

-1433 MCLNGYKLCV
+1433 VCLSGNGFNV
-1443 THDLKKAAHF
+1443 THDPERAVHF
-1453 SVDYISDVDR
+1453 SVKYISSKQR
-1463 YVLVLVGGEGSE
+1463 YALTIVGGWNAEG
-1475 GHLKKCLNLSGDVD
+1475 KKGQSMNLSGADA
-1489 ENGVRHKDVIVWNWN
+1489 NRNTIIFWNSN
-1504 KTDKNEGPRF
+1504 IQTDPNIC
-1514 YLNFISI
+1514 LNFEPI
-1521 PVPEDYSDYEI
+1521 PVPEDYSDYEV

-1538 FVKQAHEATT
+1538 FVKQAHEATA

-1578 TVIHYLKAEST
+1578 TVTHYLKAEST
-1589 RELYVPTCMVT
+1589 RDLYVPTCMVGSAAT
-1600 NDNCPTLSR
+1600 RSR

-1620 EAVSDSVLNLDL
+1620 EAVSDSVLNLDIS
-1632 PSSRRYKNG
+1632 SSRRYKNG

-1653 VNGNYVKKKI
+1653 NSGYYVTHNV

-1702 GNVTKYNGAVTND
+1702 GNVTSD
-1715 IILPSKQNI
+1715 IILPSKQSI

-1744 NELLQCKEGN
+1744 NELLQCKEDKGK

-1783 QKQDYWFYNNDSPSE
+1783 QKQDYWFYNNGIASE

-1804 VNSGE
+1804 VNNGA
-1809 IVIEVDSLDSGITS
+1809 IEVEVDDLGSGITF
-1823 AKFLRSAKT
+1823 AKFLSSGAGGAAT
-1832 DNVDLGEGLDRFIA
+1832 DRAIA
-1846 FDYPGDTDDGKGIGK
+1846 FNYPGDDNGKGTGT
-1861 AKGDSCTLK
+1861 ATAGSCTLK

-1895 PIIYSEIIGKKDD
+1895 PIIYSEIIGKKD
-1908 GSFKSERSPEALKK
+1908 GSFKSERSPEALLKT
-1922 ATGDPVATITFDPE
+1922 TGDPVATITFDSD
-1936 QFDAFVTPPVGTYTG
+1936 QFDAFVSPPVGTYTG
-1951 FLTGDKGPGTKCGLT
+1951 FDNVVGASTKCGLT

-1973 DNTSYCFAPIDGD
+1973 DNTSYCFAPIGGD
-1986 FNSTDGKTPEC
+1986 FNSISGRTPEC

-2003 IAHRFRMGDFG
+2003 VAHRFNMGDN
-2014 DGSSRGN
+2014 RGN

-2028 YENEYGSEKY
+2028 YENEYGSQNY

-2048 DASDLPGQ
+2048 DASDLPGK
-2056 IASIDFS
+2056 IASIDFA

-2080 PSGKDEKP
+2080 PDRDNESP
-2088 ANVVFSV
+2088 ANVVFSI

-2110 PGSILGEARDSLA
+2110 PGSILGEARDSLD
-2123 NKLEPKTNNGIGIW
+2123 KTLKPMDNGGKGIW

-2145 NKNADDFDSFRLTID
+2145 NKNADDFDNFRLTID
-2160 NACTSTV
+2160 NACTNTS

-2204 VDYDQVRTQLGL
+2204 VDYDQVRAQLGL

-2246 GTSEGQER
+2246 GTPEGQER
-2254 LYRMSDA
+2254 LYRMSDV

-2291 TNFDSLPVFKYRDA
+2291 TKFDDLPVFKYRDA
-2305 VAATVGMASRE
+2305 VAATSGMASQE

-2322 RHFVISDKVKEP
+2322 RQFIISDKVKEP

-2411 QVGEDE
+2411 QVGEDDE
-2417 DGNIGERIV
+2417 GNIGERIV

-2435 GGAFTDVCIN
+2435 GDAFTDVCIN

-2526 NIYVP
+2526 NVYVP

-2541 VTVVPIDHEDSSG
+2541 VTVVPIDHEDGNG

-2561 QQVGIKVSGEAPQL
+2561 EQVGIKVSGEAPQL
-2575 FDGLHGTQ
+2575 FDGLHGDK

-2624 KTVTKDAI
+2624 KTVTDGAI
-2632 GLTSVSPE
+2632 GLTSVSPD

-2646 NDPNMKAYETKAAEE
+2646 NDPTMKAYETKAAEE
-2661 RAGLSVQNFR
+2661 RTGLSVQNFR

-2676 KTLVADTADR
+2676 KTLEASTTNPENA
-2686 EHAYADIVFNSDFQP
+2686 HADIVFNSGFQP
-2701 REGYVYTLRFNYREL
+2701 REGYVYTLRFDYREC
-2716 FNAGNATQST
+2716 FNAGSTTQT
-2726 VCDGNVLVDLI
+2726 KACDGNVLVDLI

-2760 QRADLEDLH
+2760 QRADLADLH
-2769 FNADT
+2769 FKADT
-2774 EPGYAANADNGT
+2774 ETGYATNANNGT

-2802 KKAGPQLYETNG
+2802 DKAGPQLYETNYAG
-2814 ADDQFLNFVGNEG
+2814 ADDPFLNFVGHEDEQ
-2827 KRTAT
+2827 RTAT

-2842 PEADKGVNLCGIYTP
+2842 PKAVAGVNRCDIYRP

-2916 QATPYFKNVTYNT
+2916 QATPYFKDVTYNT

-2995 FSVKVNGIGIG
+2995 FSVKVNGVGIG
-3006 AQKYNTSLFRLP
+3006 AQKYTKSLFRLP

-3027 TELNKTDE
+3027 TELNETDGK
-3035 QTYPVDRTHH
+3035 TYPVDRTYH
-3045 HKLATDQLA
+3045 HKLATDQL
-3054 KSGTEITV
+3054 KSGTELTV
-3062 TLTNENRNNRF
+3062 TLRNENANNRF

-3078 PFACALDLD
+3078 PFACALDLNE
-3087 KFFTVNAAQL
+3087 FFKENETQL
-3097 NGAKYWV
+3097 DGAKYWV

-3160 MQTSLHASGTLL
+3160 MQTSLHTSGTLL
-3172 RAPAIGR
+3172 RTPAIGR

-3193 QGSEA
+3193 QASEA

-3316 RPALEDEQDFTQPLI
+3316 RPALEDEKNFTQPLI

>member
-23 AGISSVFAQGY
+23 AGISSVFAQDNY

-43 RTVLFAKD
+43 RTVLLAKD

-70 WALETVSGDN
+70 WTLEIVSGDN

-89 YVTPNLTLTNSQDQA
+89 YVTPELTLTSHQNAA

-117 RKSYG
+117 TY
-122 EGVEVPTHGGSRYDL
+122 GGSRYDL
-137 VYGGKALGVKNGQLI
+137 VYGGKALGVKNGQLF

-158 RYGCIRLANNVKGA
+158 RYGCIRMANNVRGA
-172 KVNPFVSSEGG
+172 KVTPFVSSEGG
-183 KVHWYYYM
+183 EVHWYYM
-191 ELLGNKSAECV
+191 ELLWNGSECV
-202 MDAGAEKKLEKY
+202 MDAGAGKNLEKS
-214 STPSAKDLRAYMW
+214 STPSAKNLRAYMW
-227 CVYEANDKGDVYFMS
+227 SVYEANDKGDVYIKS
-242 ADGNFFCQK
+242 VDGNYFYRNGS
-251 DDTYQYSTSTKT
+251 YQCSASTKPGNSVYT
-263 DRCKYRICDVADQT
+263 ICDVSDQSN
-277 DGKYQEAFVLY
+277 DNAFVLCNSGTSYYVLPY
-288 NPQTTKYVFPYGS
+288 NSSSK
-301 GNTDVGNGSSLNPA
+301 VGWASRFDMI
-315 EAMRFILS
+315 EAMRFIS
-323 TGPHIYQFSA
+323 TPPPTGPHIYQFSA

-343 TGVTMQPVGSEVA
+343 TGVTMQPVGSEVT

-381 AGDAFTVTTN
+381 AGEALTVTTS
-391 RDEALRL
+391 RDEALKL
-398 FPCGSAYDDRHDVL
+398 FPSGSEYDDRHDVL

-425 DGQLAIVEANS
+425 DGQLAIVETNS
-436 FYSVVRILDSTA
+436 FYSVVRILDSID

-459 DISNVYYYKL
+459 DISNAYYYKL

-474 PKGDA
+474 PEGDN
-479 RLTLTGTGYDNPV
+479 RLTLTGTDYDNPV
-492 TRKEFEPTSASQNW
+492 TRMEFQPTSARQNW
-506 KLEAARHANSKTG
+506 ELRLARHPNSKPG

-526 SGEYLIYKDGRF
+526 EGEYLIYKNGSF
-538 NFETL
+538 NFKPL

-551 RLKQTDEQPEYWTID
+551 RLKQTDEQPEYWAID

-588 KACNSTSKFNAL
+588 KVCNSTSTYNAL

-609 DYDYLQFSGCGR
+609 DYDYLQFSGSGR
-621 VVLYDDGQN
+621 VVLYDDGRN
-630 IKAVA
+630 VKAVA
-635 TTTEQLEGNGYQW
+635 TTTEQLEGDGYRW

-653 MDGAGKVNGN
+653 MDGAGKVNGY

-675 DAADETFTSVT
+675 DTAAKTFTSVT

-695 ADQNTYYVIP
+695 ADQNTYYVVP
-705 VHDVQGGTYNI
+705 AHVTGGTC

-727 LRGVSEPYNTLGV
+727 LRGVSEPYNTVGV
-740 KNGKLQLVKKN
+740 KNGQLQLVKKN

-773 TSANPHYYA
+773 TSDNPRYYA
-782 LNFFQNGSEYL
+782 FNFFQNGSGEYM

-799 NILLKSPVAP
+799 DILLKSPVAP

-839 YNPDT
+839 YNPAT
-844 DNGKHKVNPTL
+844 DNYQHKVNTTT
-855 NDYSLYK
+855 NAYSRYK
-862 ICDVADQPDASLE
+862 ICDVADQPDASLD

-883 KNLYF
+883 KNHYF
-888 VRPFPS
+888 VRPS
-894 ENAIGRAE
+894 DRDNSIGCAE

-914 VAANTTS
+914 IAADTTS
-921 YHFVFPAMGQ
+921 YHLVFPAMGQ

-942 KPRVKARDI
+942 NPRVKARGI

-964 VEGQHIRNRAG
+964 IEGQHIRNRAG
-975 FYLTYDGKNKQ
+975 FYLTYDKNNEQ
-986 FGVSNQKADAYTF
+986 FGVSNQKAEAYTF
-999 VYNVNNYENNNN
+999 VYDKNTYQNNNN
-1011 VRYDLCSTDDQQAL
+1011 VRYDFLSSDGKQAL

-1031 ALCWAAPG
+1031 TLCWAAPN

-1044 VDLRPYIIAPE
+1044 VDLRSYIIAPE
-1055 LPIPSLGGADYQ
+1055 LPIPSSGGVDYH

-1075 GDRYAYHMEDANSI
+1075 GDRYAYHMEEANAI
-1089 SLKPYEEKNLCQLWV
+1089 SLKTYVEKNLCQLWI

-1117 QSAYNRYFLK
+1117 QSAYNRCFLK
-1127 YDTGSNT
+1127 YDTGNNT
-1134 FVAVADKKDA
+1134 FVAVADRNDA
-1144 TRIRLVETSGNYIHW
+1144 TRIRLVETSGNYDHW
-1159 QIELPDVNDS
+1159 QIELPDVADNN
-1169 RNLISH
+1169 NLISH
-1175 SYSGGGNPKT
+1175 SYGGNPKT
-1185 VSLSLQ
+1185 VTLSLQ
-1191 GPNNGNNFVEI
+1191 GPNNADNYVDLI
-1202 FPVDITP
+1202 PVDITP

-1229 QLELTAD
+1229 ELELTAD
-1236 GKALKAKASASED
+1236 GTALKAKNVASED

-1267 NGHGQYIGADAEGN
+1267 NGYGQYIGADVDGN
-1281 VFLTTDKAQ
+1281 VFLTTDKAL

-1300 GDEDGTVSWC
+1300 GEKDGNVSWC

-1328 LGVSDVTNGT
+1328 LGVSDLDNGT

-1353 TLCFNFGRLTCPE
+1353 TLCFTFGRLTCPE
-1366 LSDAAE
+1366 LSDAVE
-1372 GKYYYNFI
+1372 GKYYYTFM
-1380 CFDKVASDKFISE
+1380 CFDLVGKKYVSDGNDTSKVVIAEDK
-1393 GYDTNKKVK
+1393 KLV
-1402 AESQQLINDQMWA
+1402 NDQMWA
-1415 LVGQS
+1415 LVGGS
-1420 KDDVVLMSKDKYY
+1420 KDGFVLMSKDRYY
-1433 MCLNGYKLCV
+1433 LYLNNGIFNV
-1443 THDLKKAAHF
+1443 THDLAKATHF
-1453 SVDYISDVDR
+1453 SSTYDVNKQR
-1463 YVLVLVGGEGSE
+1463 YVLTVVSAWGSDSRYNGWQMLLSNNYSNVTVGQKNTS
-1475 GHLKKCLNLSGDVD
+1475 
-1489 ENGVRHKDVIVWNWN
+1489 
-1504 KTDKNEGPRF
+1504 TDNRY

-1521 PVPEDYSDYEI
+1521 PVPEDYSDYEV

-1538 FVKQAHEATT
+1538 FVKQAQEATA

-1589 RELYVPTCMVT
+1589 RMLYVPTCMVGSANT
-1600 NDNCPTLSR
+1600 RSR

-1620 EAVSDSVLNLDL
+1620 EAVSDSVLNLDIS
-1632 PSSRRYKNG
+1632 SSRRYKNG

-1653 VNGNYVKKKI
+1653 NSGYYVDHSV

-1687 DFVDYFGDNGNPIYN
+1687 DFVDYFGDNGNPLYN
-1702 GNVTKYNGAVTND
+1702 GTVTND

-1730 GRNLYVIRNARAIA
+1730 GRNLFVIRNARAIA
-1744 NELLQCKEGN
+1744 NELLQCKEDKGK

-1783 QKQDYWFYNNDSPSE
+1783 QKQDYWFYNNGSASE

-1804 VNSGE
+1804 VNSGA
-1809 IVIEVDSLDSGITS
+1809 IVVEVEDPLGSGITFAKFLDSGVG
-1823 AKFLRSAKT
+1823 AGA
-1832 DNVDLGEGLDRFIA
+1832 DRAIA
-1846 FDYPGDTDDGKGIGK
+1846 FNYPRDTDGKGIGK
-1861 AKGDSCTLK
+1861 ANAGSCTLK
-1870 VYGVASDGTRYQ
+1870 VYGVASDGTTRYQ
-1882 IAKFNLTFEDNFE
+1882 IAKFNLTFEDNSE

-1908 GSFKSERSPEALKK
+1908 GSFKSERSPEALLKN
-1922 ATGDPVATITFDPE
+1922 TGDPVATITFDPD
-1936 QFDAFVTPPVGTYTG
+1936 QFDAFVSPPVGTYTG
-1951 FLTGDKGPGTKCGLT
+1951 FDKVAGAGTKYGLT

-1973 DNTSYCFAPIDGD
+1973 DNTSYCFAPIGGD
-1986 FNSTDGKTPEC
+1986 FNSTDGITPEC

-2003 IAHRFRMGDFG
+2003 IAHRFRMGNFLNG
-2014 DGSSRGN
+2014 KSRGN
-2021 FFAVKKY
+2021 FFAVKQY
-2028 YENEYGSEKY
+2028 YENVYGSENY
-2038 DASQSGFLYI
+2038 DASQAGFLYI
-2048 DASDLPGQ
+2048 DASDLPGK
-2056 IASIDFS
+2056 IASIDFA

-2080 PSGKDEKP
+2080 PGGGDESP

-2105 LYSYC
+2105 LYSYS
-2110 PGSILGEARDSLA
+2110 PGSILCDARDSLG
-2123 NKLEPKTNNGIGIW
+2123 NKLEPNTNNGVGIW

-2160 NACTSTV
+2160 NACTNTK

-2204 VDYDQVRTQLGL
+2204 VDYDQVRAQLGL

-2246 GTSEGQER
+2246 GTPEGKER

-2273 DPNSQVSGEGIFR
+2273 DPNSQASGEGIFR

-2291 TNFDSLPVFKYRDA
+2291 TKFDDLPVFKYRAA
-2305 VAATVGMASRE
+2305 VEATVGMASRE

-2411 QVGEDE
+2411 QVGEDAE
-2417 DGNIGERIV
+2417 GNIGERIV

-2452 VLGKNESRLSNE
+2452 VLGKNENRLSNE

-2531 AATKQGTILK
+2531 AATKQGKILK
-2541 VTVVPIDHEDSSG
+2541 VTVVPIDHEDGNG

-2561 QQVGIKVSGEAPQL
+2561 QQVGIKVSGQAPQL
-2575 FDGLHGTQ
+2575 FDGLHGDQ
-2583 YKYPDK
+2583 YKYPKK

-2624 KTVTKDAI
+2624 ETVTDGAI
-2632 GLTSVSPE
+2632 GLTSVSPD

-2646 NDPNMKAYETKAAEE
+2646 NDPTMKAYETKAAEE

-2676 KTLVADTADR
+2676 KTLEASTTNPENA
-2686 EHAYADIVFNSDFQP
+2686 HADIVFNSGFQP
-2701 REGYVYTLRFNYREL
+2701 REGYVYTLRFDYRER
-2716 FNAGNATQST
+2716 FDAGSTTQT
-2726 VCDGNVLVDLI
+2726 TACDGNVLVDLV

-2760 QRADLEDLH
+2760 QRADLADLH
-2769 FNADT
+2769 FKADT
-2774 EPGYAANADNGT
+2774 ETGYATNADNGT

-2802 KKAGPQLYETNG
+2802 DKAGPQLYETNYAG
-2814 ADDQFLNFVGNEG
+2814 GEDQFLNFVGHEDEQ
-2827 KRTAT
+2827 RTAT

-2842 PEADKGVNLCGIYTP
+2842 PKAEAGVNLCDIYRP

-2871 LHAERLDYKKAWV
+2871 LHAERLSYEKAWV

-2916 QATPYFKNVTYNT
+2916 QATPYFKDVKYNT
-2929 TDYHRFAPAVYQRS
+2929 DHYHRFAPAVYQRS
-2943 WDKAKSTLYYLDTYS
+2943 WDKANPKLYYLEPYLADK
-2958 AENPQTANVKTTT
+2958 PQEAKVDTTT

-3006 AQKYNTSLFRLP
+3006 AQKYTKSLFRLP

-3035 QTYPVDRTHH
+3035 QTYPVDRTYH
-3045 HKLATDQLA
+3045 HKLATDQL
-3054 KSGTEITV
+3054 KSGTEMTV
-3062 TLTNENRNNRF
+3062 KLTNENRNNRF

-3078 PFACALDLD
+3078 PFACALDLNE
-3087 KFFTVNAAQL
+3087 FFTVNAAQL

-3138 GQGFFVEGKE
+3138 GQGFFVEGKD

-3160 MQTSLHASGTLL
+3160 MQTSLHTSGTLL

-3255 SNSEEPVQLTF
+3255 SNSEDPVQLTF

-3316 RPALEDEQDFTQPLI
+3316 RPSLEEEQDFTQPLI
-3331 QADNGSVTISSSAA
+3331 QADKGCVTISSSAA
-3345 HVLTYVRIVAA
+3345 HVLTYVHIVAA
-3356 DGRTVYKLTPYV
+3356 DGRTVYKLTPFT

>member
-23 AGISSVFAQGY
+23 AGISSVFAQEY

-43 RTVLFAKD
+43 RTVLLAKD

-70 WALETVSGDN
+70 WTLETVSGDN

-89 YVTPNLTLTNSQDQA
+89 YVTSNLRLTNSQNQA
-104 ATFTKTENTYSKG
+104 ATFTKTENTYS
-117 RKSYG
+117 STTYG
-122 EGVEVPTHGGSRYDL
+122 GLKRYDL
-137 VYGGKALGVKNGQLI
+137 VYGGKGALGVKNGQLI

-172 KVNPFVSSEGG
+172 KVTPFICSEGG
-183 KVHWYYYM
+183 EVHWYYM
-191 ELLGNKSAECV
+191 ELLGNGSECV
-202 MDAGAEKKLEKY
+202 KDAGAGNKLQKY
-214 STPSAKDLRAYMW
+214 PTPSAKNLRAYKW
-227 CVYEANDKGDVYFMS
+227 SVYEANEQGDIYIKSV
-242 ADGNFFCQK
+242 DGNYM
-251 DDTYQYSTSTKT
+251 YQSGDRQYATSNKS
-263 DRCKYRICDVADQT
+263 DVCKYRICDVADQT
-277 DGKYQEAFVLY
+277 DGKYQEAFVLK
-288 NPQTTKYVFPYGS
+288 NTEKDQFVFPYGS
-301 GNTDVGNGSSLNPA
+301 GNPDVGMGSNIHPA
-315 EAMRFILS
+315 EAMRFIS
-323 TGPHIYQFSA
+323 TPPPAGPHIYQFSA

-343 TGVTMQPVGSEVA
+343 TSVTMQPVGSEVA

-370 LKSGRDNYLKQ
+370 LKSGRNNYLKQ
-381 AGDAFTVTTN
+381 AGAALTVTTN

-412 TLAAD
+412 TLAGD

-436 FYSVVRILDSTA
+436 FYSVVRILDSTD

-506 KLEAARHANSKTG
+506 ELRPAKHPNSKPG

-566 MALSGDDN
+566 MALAGDDN

-588 KACNSTSKFNAL
+588 QACNRTSKYNAL

-609 DYDYLQFSGCGR
+609 DYDYLQFSGSGR

-630 IKAVA
+630 VKAVA

-653 MDGAGKVNGN
+653 MDGAGIVNGF
-663 NLKNKAGRFLRY
+663 NLKNKEGRFLRY

-695 ADQNTYYVIP
+695 ANQNTYYVVP
-705 VHDVQGGTYNI
+705 AHVQGGTY

-727 LRGVSEPYNTLGV
+727 LRGVTGTYNTLGV

-844 DNGKHKVNPTL
+844 DGYQHKVNTTT
-855 NDYSLYK
+855 NEYSRYK
-862 ICDVADQPDASLE
+862 ICDLADQPDASLD

-883 KNLYF
+883 TNHYF
-888 VRPFPS
+888 VRPS
-894 ENAIGRAE
+894 ENDKFIGRAE
-902 EVGKNTSMTFVD
+902 KVGKNTSMTFVD

-942 KPRVKARDI
+942 NPRVKARDI

-975 FYLTYDGKNKQ
+975 FYLTYDEKNKQ

-999 VYNVNNYENNNN
+999 VYNVNNYENNNS

-1031 ALCWAAPG
+1031 VLCWAKPG
-1039 TRNSV
+1039 IRNSA

-1055 LPIPSLGGADYQ
+1055 LPIPSLGGADYH
-1067 LYCIRTAG
+1067 LYCIRTAE
-1075 GDRYAYHMEDANSI
+1075 GDRYAYHMEDATNTI

-1104 LIRDGQGKGDGYL
+1104 LIRDGEGKGDGYL
-1117 QSAYNRYFLK
+1117 QSAYNRHFLK

-1159 QIELPDVNDS
+1159 QIELPDVNDNS
-1169 RNLISH
+1169 NLISH

-1191 GPNNGNNFVEI
+1191 GPNNGNNFLYI

-1216 GAFRNLSLNELTP
+1216 GAFRNINLDELTP
-1229 QLELTAD
+1229 KLELTAD
-1236 GKALKAKASASED
+1236 GTALKAKASASED
-1249 DANNSWKNIGTKD
+1249 GANNSWKNIGTKD

-1267 NGHGQYIGADAEGN
+1267 NGHGQYIGADAGGN

-1338 VAMLSFSTYETDKLH
+1338 VAMLSFSTYETQKLH
-1353 TLCFNFGRLTCPE
+1353 TLCFTFGRLTSPE

-1372 GKYYYNFI
+1372 GKYYYNFM
-1380 CFDKVASDKFISE
+1380 CFDLVGNKYVCDGNDTSKVVIAE
-1393 GYDTNKKVK
+1393 GKRLV
-1402 AESQQLINDQMWA
+1402 NDQMWA
-1415 LVGQS
+1415 LVGQN

-1433 MCLNGYKLCV
+1433 VCLSGNGFNV
-1443 THDLKKAAHF
+1443 THDPERAVHF
-1453 SVDYISDVDR
+1453 SVKYISSKQR
-1463 YVLVLVGGEGSE
+1463 YALTIVGGLNAEGKIGYSM
-1475 GHLKKCLNLSGDVD
+1475 NLSGADA
-1489 ENGVRHKDVIVWNWN
+1489 NRNTIIFWNSN
-1504 KTDKNEGPRF
+1504 IQTDPNI
-1514 YLNFISI
+1514 YLNFIPI
-1521 PVPEDYSDYEI
+1521 PVPEDFSDYEV

-1538 FVKQAHEATT
+1538 FVKQAHEATA

-1578 TVIHYLKAEST
+1578 TITHYLKAEST
-1589 RELYVPTCMVT
+1589 RKLYVPTCMVGSANT
-1600 NDNCPTLSR
+1600 RSR

-1632 PSSRRYKNG
+1632 SSSRRYRNG
-1641 IVVGDQLKLNGQ
+1641 IVVGEQLNLNGQ
-1653 VNGNYVKKKI
+1653 NYGNYVDHYV

-1674 WEYILGADLTPYS
+1674 WEYILGGDLTTYS

-1702 GNVTKYNGAVTND
+1702 GNVTNYNGNVTSD

-1744 NELLQCKEGN
+1744 NELLQYKADE

-1783 QKQDYWFYNNDSPSE
+1783 QKQDYWFYNGGIASE

-1804 VNSGE
+1804 VNSGA
-1809 IVIEVDSLDSGITS
+1809 IEVKVDDLGSGITF
-1823 AKFLRSAKT
+1823 AGFLNSGA
-1832 DNVDLGEGLDRFIA
+1832 GAGADRAIA
-1846 FDYPGDTDDGKGIGK
+1846 FNYPGDNNGKGRGE
-1861 AKGDSCTLK
+1861 ANAGSCTLK

-1882 IAKFNLTFEDNFE
+1882 IAKFNLIFEDDFE

-1908 GSFKSERSPEALKK
+1908 GTFKSARSPEALLKT
-1922 ATGDPVATITFDPE
+1922 TGDPVATITFDPD
-1936 QFDAFVTPPVGTYTG
+1936 QFDAFVSPPVGTYTG
-1951 FLTGDKGPGTKCGLT
+1951 FTNSGKGDNANQKYSLT

-1973 DNTSYCFAPIDGD
+1973 DNTSYCFAPIGGD
-1986 FNSTDGKTPEC
+1986 FNSTNGRTSEC

-2003 IAHRFRMGDFG
+2003 VAHRFDMGDN
-2014 DGSSRGN
+2014 RGN

-2028 YENEYGSEKY
+2028 YENEYGSENY

-2048 DASDLPGQ
+2048 DASDLPGK
-2056 IASIDFS
+2056 IASIDFA

-2080 PSGKDEKP
+2080 PDRDNESP
-2088 ANVVFSV
+2088 ANVVFSI

-2110 PGSILGEARDSLA
+2110 PGSILGQARDSLD
-2123 NKLEPKTNNGIGIW
+2123 KTLKPTDNGGKGIW

-2145 NKNADDFDSFRLTID
+2145 NKNADDFDNFRLTID
-2160 NACTSTV
+2160 NACTNTS

-2182 PEVQIERTIPVCGD
+2182 PDVQIERTIPVCGD

-2204 VDYDQVRTQLGL
+2204 VDYDQVRAQLGL

-2246 GTSEGQER
+2246 GKPEGQER

-2273 DPNSQVSGEGIFR
+2273 DPNSQASGEGIFR

-2411 QVGEDE
+2411 QVGEDV

-2435 GGAFTDVCIN
+2435 RGAFTDVCIN

-2541 VTVVPIDHEDSSG
+2541 VTVVPIDHEDTSG

-2561 QQVGIKVSGEAPQL
+2561 EQVGIKVSGQAPQL

-2602 EEVRARAD
+2602 AEVRARAD

-2624 KTVTKDAI
+2624 ETVTKDAI

-2661 RAGLSVQNFR
+2661 RTGLSVQNFR

-2676 KTLVADTADR
+2676 KTLVARTADP
-2686 EHAYADIVFNSDFQP
+2686 ENAHADIVFNSDFQP

-2716 FNAGNATQST
+2716 FNAGGTAQST

-2802 KKAGPQLYETNG
+2802 QKAGPQLYETNDPG

-2871 LHAERLDYKKAWV
+2871 LHAERLSYEKAWV

-2916 QATPYFKNVTYNT
+2916 QATPYFKDVKYNT
-2929 TDYHRFAPAVYQRS
+2929 AHYHRFAPAVYQRS
-2943 WDKAKSTLYYLDTYS
+2943 WDKANPKLYYLEPYLAD
-2958 AENPQTANVKTTT
+2958 NPQEAKVDTTT

-3006 AQKYNTSLFRLP
+3006 AQKYTKSLFRLP
-3018 KEDTAYGYY
+3018 KEDTVYGYY
-3027 TELNKTDE
+3027 TELNETDRR
-3035 QTYPVDRTHH
+3035 TYPVDRTYH
-3045 HKLATDQLA
+3045 HKLATDQL
-3054 KSGTEITV
+3054 KSGTELTV
-3062 TLTNENRNNRF
+3062 TLRNENANNRF

-3078 PFACALDLD
+3078 PFACALDLNE
-3087 KFFTVNAAQL
+3087 FFKENETQL

-3160 MQTSLHASGTLL
+3160 MQTSLHTSGTLL

-3193 QGSEA
+3193 QASEA

-3292 GNADC
+3292 GNADS

-3316 RPALEDEQDFTQPLI
+3316 RPALEDEQNFTQPLI

-3389 ESVGKVSL
+3389 ESVAKVSL

>member
-23 AGISSVFAQGY
+23 AGISSVFAQEY

-43 RTVLFAKD
+43 RTVLLAKD

-58 TTEDAPA
+58 TTEDAPV

-70 WALETVSGDN
+70 WTLETVEGKDN
-80 VRLKNKEGM
+80 TVRLKNKGNQ
-89 YVTPNLTLTNSQDQA
+89 YVTASLALTNEQSQA
-104 ATFTKTENTYSKG
+104 AEFTKTENTYS
-117 RKSYG
+117 SATY
-122 EGVEVPTHGGSRYDL
+122 GGSRYDL
-137 VYGGKALGVKNGQLI
+137 VYNGKALGVKNGHLF

-172 KVNPFVSSEGG
+172 KVTPFVSSEGG
-183 KVHWYYYM
+183 EVHWYYM
-191 ELLGNKSAECV
+191 ELLWNGSECV
-202 MDAGAEKKLEKY
+202 KDAGAGKNLEKY
-214 STPSAKDLRAYMW
+214 STPSAKNLRAYMW
-227 CVYEANDKGDVYFMS
+227 SVYEANDKGNVYFKS
-242 ADGNFFCQK
+242 ADGNYFYQNGS
-251 DDTYQYSTSTKT
+251 DQYSASTKPGNSEYT
-263 DRCKYRICDVADQT
+263 ICDVSDQSN
-277 DGKYQEAFVLY
+277 DNAFVLC
-288 NPQTTKYVFPYGS
+288 NSGTGKYVLPYNNS
-301 GNTDVGNGSSLNPA
+301 NKVGWASAFNMI
-315 EAMRFILS
+315 EAMRFIS
-323 TGPHIYQFSA
+323 TPPPTGPHIYQFSA

-343 TGVTMQPVGSEVA
+343 TGVTMQLVGSEVV

-370 LKSGRDNYLKQ
+370 LKSGRNNYLKR
-381 AGDAFTVTTN
+381 AGEAFTVTTN

-398 FPCGSAYDDRHDVL
+398 FPCGSAYDDRHHVL
-412 TLAAD
+412 TLADD
-417 ASKALGVK
+417 ASKAVGVK

-436 FYSVVRILDSTA
+436 FYSVVRILNSTD

-474 PKGDA
+474 PKGNA
-479 RLTLTGTGYDNPV
+479 RLTLTSTGYDNPV
-492 TRKEFEPTSASQNW
+492 TRMEFEPTSASQNW
-506 KLEAARHANSKTG
+506 KLEPAKHANSKSG

-526 SGEYLIYKDGRF
+526 LGEYLIYKDGRF

-543 DVNETTVF
+543 NVNETTVF

-566 MALSGDDN
+566 MALAGDDN
-574 HRLGLQAGMTPYTL
+574 HCLGLQAGMTPYTL
-588 KACNSTSKFNAL
+588 QACNRTSKYNAL
-600 SFKESERGS
+600 SFKESKRGS
-609 DYDYLQFSGCGR
+609 DYDYLQFSGSGR

-630 IKAVA
+630 VKAVA

-653 MDGAGKVNGN
+653 MDGAGIVDGY
-663 NLKNKAGRFLRY
+663 NLKNKADRFLRY
-675 DAADETFTSVT
+675 DATAKTFTSVT

-695 ADQNTYYVIP
+695 ATPNTYYVVP
-705 VHDVQGGTYNI
+705 AHVQGGTY

-727 LRGVSEPYNTLGV
+727 LRGVTGTYNTLGV
-740 KNGKLQLVKKN
+740 KNGQLQLVKKN

-773 TSANPHYYA
+773 TSDKPHYYA

-793 QDNTPG
+793 QDNTSG
-799 NILLKSPVAP
+799 DILLKSPVAP

-818 LEEANDDGDVYIR
+818 LEEANDDGDVYIK

-839 YNPDT
+839 YNPAT
-844 DNGKHKVNPTL
+844 DNGKHKVNADL

-883 KNLYF
+883 ENLYF
-888 VRPFPS
+888 VRPSDSGNF
-894 ENAIGRAE
+894 IGRAE
-902 EVGKNTSMTFVD
+902 KVGKNTSMTFVD
-914 VAANTTS
+914 VAADTTS
-921 YHFVFPAMGQ
+921 YHLVFPAMGQ

-942 KPRVKARDI
+942 NPRVKARGI

-975 FYLTYDGKNKQ
+975 FYLTYDEKNKQ

-1025 SIGEEG
+1025 SIGAEG
-1031 ALCWAAPG
+1031 VLCWAAPG

-1044 VDLRPYIIAPE
+1044 VDLRPYIIGPE
-1055 LPIPSLGGADYQ
+1055 LPIPSTGGVDYH
-1067 LYCIRTAG
+1067 LYCIRTAN
-1075 GDRYAYHMEDANSI
+1075 GDRYAYHVEDANSI
-1089 SLKPYEEKNLCQLWV
+1089 SLKRYEEKNLCQLWV
-1104 LIRDGQGKGDGYL
+1104 LIRDGEGKGDGYL
-1117 QSAYNRYFLK
+1117 QSAYNRCFLK
-1127 YDTGSNT
+1127 YDTSSNT
-1134 FVAVADKKDA
+1134 FVAVADKNDA
-1144 TRIRLVETSGNYIHW
+1144 TRIRLVETSGNYDHW
-1159 QIELPDVNDS
+1159 QIELPDVNGNS
-1169 RNLISH
+1169 NLISH
-1175 SYSGGGNPKT
+1175 SYSGEGNSKT

-1191 GPNNGNNFVEI
+1191 GPNNGNNFVDI

-1216 GAFRNLSLNELTP
+1216 GVFRNINLDELTP
-1229 QLELTAD
+1229 KLELTAD
-1236 GKALKAKASASED
+1236 GTALKAKASASED

-1267 NGHGQYIGADAEGN
+1267 NGHGQYIGADIDGN
-1281 VFLTTDKAQ
+1281 VFLTPDKAQ

-1300 GDEDGTVSWC
+1300 GDKDGNVSWC

-1316 DGSKPEGKPEKC
+1316 DGSKPEGKPGNC
-1328 LGVSDVTNGT
+1328 LGVSDVVNGT

-1353 TLCFNFGRLTCPE
+1353 TLCFTFGRLTCPE

-1380 CFDKVASDKFISE
+1380 CFDKAGNKYISDGNGTSKLVFAE
-1393 GYDTNKKVK
+1393 NDKKLV
-1402 AESQQLINDQMWA
+1402 NDQMWA

-1433 MCLNGYKLCV
+1433 VYLNGDRFYV
-1443 THDLKKAAHF
+1443 THDPEKAVHF
-1453 SVDYISDVDR
+1453 SVKYISSKQR
-1463 YVLVLVGGEGSE
+1463 YALTIVGGLNAEKKI
-1475 GHLKKCLNLSGDVD
+1475 GHSMNLSGADA
-1489 ENGVRHKDVIVWNWN
+1489 NRNTIIPWNSDIQ
-1504 KTDKNEGPRF
+1504 TDPNVC
-1514 YLNFISI
+1514 LNFIPI
-1521 PVPEDYSDYEI
+1521 PVPEDYSDYEV

-1538 FVKQAHEATT
+1538 FVKQAHEATA

-1578 TVIHYLKAEST
+1578 TVTHYLKAEST
-1589 RELYVPTCMVT
+1589 RKLFVPTCMVGSSNT
-1600 NDNCPTLSR
+1600 RSR

-1632 PSSRRYKNG
+1632 SSSRRYKNG
-1641 IVVGDQLKLNGQ
+1641 IVVGDQLNLNGQ
-1653 VNGNYVKKKI
+1653 NYGNYVDHSVI
-1663 TFQMPEVIPDD
+1663 FQMPEVIPDD
-1674 WEYILGADLTPYS
+1674 WEYILGGDLTTYS
-1687 DFVDYFGDNGNPIYN
+1687 DFVDYFGDNGNPLYN
-1702 GNVTKYNGAVTND
+1702 GTVTSD

-1744 NELLQCKEGN
+1744 NELLQYKDDGS
-1754 GNDKWYE
+1754 NDKWYE

-1783 QKQDYWFYNNDSPSE
+1783 QKQDYWFYNNGVASE

-1804 VNSGE
+1804 VNNGA
-1809 IVIEVDSLDSGITS
+1809 IEVKVDDLGSGITF
-1823 AKFLRSAKT
+1823 AKFLSSGAGGAAT
-1832 DNVDLGEGLDRFIA
+1832 DRAIA
-1846 FDYPGDTDDGKGIGK
+1846 FNYLGDDNGKGTGT
-1861 AKGDSCTLK
+1861 ATAGSCTLK

-1882 IAKFNLTFEDNFE
+1882 IAKFNLTFEDDFE
-1895 PIIYSEIIGKKDD
+1895 PIIYSEIIGKKGD
-1908 GSFKSERSPEALKK
+1908 GSFKSERSPEALLK
-1922 ATGDPVATITFDPE
+1922 ATGDPVATITFDPD
-1936 QFDAFVTPPVGTYTG
+1936 QFDAFVSPPVGTYTG
-1951 FLTGDKGPGTKCGLT
+1951 FSNVAGAGTKCGLT

-1973 DNTSYCFAPIDGD
+1973 DNTSYCFAPIGGD

-2003 IAHRFRMGDFG
+2003 VAHRFNMGDN
-2014 DGSSRGN
+2014 RGN

-2048 DASDLPGQ
+2048 DASDLPGK
-2056 IASIDFS
+2056 IASIDFA

-2080 PSGKDEKP
+2080 PDRGNESP
-2088 ANVVFSV
+2088 ANVVFSI

-2110 PGSILGEARDSLA
+2110 PGSILGEARDSLT
-2123 NKLEPKTNNGIGIW
+2123 NKLEPNTNNGKGIW

-2160 NACTSTV
+2160 NACTNTQ

-2204 VDYDQVRTQLGL
+2204 VDYDQVRAQLGL
-2216 NTGEVMKDNPKVWYC
+2216 NTGEVLKDDPKVWYC

-2273 DPNSQVSGEGIFR
+2273 DPNSQASGEGIFR

-2291 TNFDSLPVFKYRDA
+2291 TNFDSLPDFKYRDA

-2316 VTSAGV
+2316 ITSAGV

-2355 TLANAFHSFEINTR
+2355 TLANAFHSFEVNTR
-2369 CSVRCKFRTLSP
+2369 CSVRCKFRTQSP

-2417 DGNIGERIV
+2417 DGVIGERIV

-2452 VLGKNESRLSNE
+2452 VLGKNENRLSNE

-2531 AATKQGTILK
+2531 AATTQGEILK
-2541 VTVVPIDHEDSSG
+2541 VTVVPIDREDPTSG

-2561 QQVGIKVSGEAPQL
+2561 EQVGVKVSGEAPQL
-2575 FDGLHGTQ
+2575 FDGLHG

-2602 EEVRARAD
+2602 AEVRAGAD

-2624 KTVTKDAI
+2624 KTVTDKAI

-2646 NDPNMKAYETKAAEE
+2646 NDSTMKAYETKTAEE

-2676 KTLVADTADR
+2676 KKLVADTADR
-2686 EHAYADIVFNSDFQP
+2686 ENAYADIVFNSNFQP
-2701 REGYVYTLRFNYREL
+2701 REGYVYTLRFNYRER
-2716 FNAGNATQST
+2716 FNAGSTVQST

-2774 EPGYAANADNGT
+2774 EPGYAANVDNGT

-2802 KKAGPQLYETNG
+2802 KKAGPQLYETNDPG

-2842 PEADKGVNLCGIYTP
+2842 PQAEEGVNLCDIYTP

-2871 LHAERLDYKKAWV
+2871 LHAERLSYEKAWV

-2916 QATPYFKNVTYNT
+2916 QATPYFKDVTYDT
-2929 TDYHRFAPAVYQRS
+2929 ALYHRFAPAVYQRS
-2943 WDKAKSTLYYLDTYS
+2943 WDKANPKLYYLEPYS
-2958 AENPQTANVKTTT
+2958 ADKPQEAKVDTTT

-2982 VYNDVREAYSQGG
+2982 VYNDVQEAYSQGG

-3006 AQKYNTSLFRLP
+3006 AQKYTKSLFRLP

-3027 TELNKTDE
+3027 TETNVTDNR
-3035 QTYPVDRTHH
+3035 TYPVDRTHH
-3045 HKLATDQLA
+3045 HKLATDQL
-3054 KSGTEITV
+3054 KTGTELTV
-3062 TLTNENRNNRF
+3062 TLKNENANNRF

-3078 PFACALDLD
+3078 PFACALDLNQ
-3087 KFFTVNAAQL
+3087 FFTKNADQL

-3148 GTNTITLKFTAD
+3148 GTNTINLKFTAD
-3160 MQTSLHASGTLL
+3160 MQTSLHTSGTLL

-3316 RPALEDEQDFTQPLI
+3316 RPALEDEKDFTQPLI

>member
-1 MKIRLNP
+1 MKIRLTP

-23 AGISSVFAQGY
+23 AGISSVFAQEY

-43 RTVLFAKD
+43 RTVLLAKD

-70 WALETVSGDN
+70 WTLETVEGKDN
-80 VRLKNKEGM
+80 TVRLKNKENQ
-89 YVTPNLTLTNSQDQA
+89 YVTAKLALTNEQSQA
-104 ATFTKTENTYSKG
+104 AEFTKTENTYS
-117 RKSYG
+117 SATY
-122 EGVEVPTHGGSRYDL
+122 GGSRYDL
-137 VYGGKALGVKNGQLI
+137 VYNGKALGVKNGQLI
-152 WTVEDS
+152 WAVEDS

-172 KVNPFVSSEGG
+172 KVTPFVSKEGG
-183 KVHWYYYM
+183 EVHWYYM
-191 ELLGNKSAECV
+191 ELLLNGSECV
-202 MDAGAEKKLEKY
+202 KDAGAENKLQKY
-214 STPSAKDLRAYMW
+214 PTPSAKNLRAYMW
-227 CVYEANDKGDVYFMS
+227 SVYEANEQGDVYFKS
-242 ADGNFFCQK
+242 VDGNFFCQK
-251 DDTYQYSTSTKT
+251 NDNRQYSTSQSG
-263 DRCKYRICDVADQT
+263 RHIYRICDVADQT

-288 NPQTTKYVFPYGS
+288 NTNTETKKYVFPYGS
-301 GNTDVGNGSSLNPA
+301 GNPDVGMGSFLNPA
-315 EAMRFILS
+315 EAMRFIPTTLP

-333 NAATAIYDNG
+333 NSATAIYDNG
-343 TGVTMQPVGSEVA
+343 TSVTMQAVGSEVV

-370 LKSGRDNYLKQ
+370 LKSGRNNYLKQ
-381 AGDAFTVTTN
+381 AGEAFTVTTN

-398 FPCGSAYDDRHDVL
+398 FPCGSAYDDRHHVL
-412 TLAAD
+412 TLADD
-417 ASKALGVK
+417 ASKAVGVK

-436 FYSVVRILDSTA
+436 FYSVVRILDSTD

-453 VAPKFS
+453 VVPKFS

-474 PKGDA
+474 PKGNA
-479 RLTLTGTGYDNPV
+479 RLTLTSTGYDNPV
-492 TRKEFEPTSASQNW
+492 TRMEFEPTSASQNW
-506 KLEAARHANSKTG
+506 KLEPAKHANSKSG

-526 SGEYLIYKDGRF
+526 LGEYLIYKDGRF
-538 NFETL
+538 NFNTL

-566 MALSGDDN
+566 MALAGDDN

-588 KACNSTSKFNAL
+588 QVCNRTSKYNAL
-600 SFKESERGS
+600 SFKESKRGS
-609 DYDYLQFSGCGR
+609 DYDYLQFSGSGR

-630 IKAVA
+630 VKAVA

-653 MDGAGKVNGN
+653 MDGAGIVNGY
-663 NLKNKAGRFLRY
+663 NLKNKADRFLRY
-675 DAADETFTSVT
+675 DATAKTFTSVT

-695 ADQNTYYVIP
+695 TTPNTYYVVP
-705 VHDVQGGTYNI
+705 AHVQGGTY

-727 LRGVSEPYNTLGV
+727 LRGVTGTYNTLGV
-740 KNGKLQLVKKN
+740 KNGQLQLVKEN

-799 NILLKSPVAP
+799 DILLKSPVAP

-844 DNGKHKVNPTL
+844 DGYQHKVNTTT
-855 NDYSLYK
+855 NEYSLYK
-862 ICDVADQPDASLE
+862 ICDLADQPDASLE

-883 KNLYF
+883 TNHYF
-888 VRPFPS
+888 VRPFPK
-894 ENAIGRAE
+894 ENSIGRAE

-921 YHFVFPAMGQ
+921 YHLVFPAMGQ

-942 KPRVKARDI
+942 NPRVKARGI

-975 FYLTYDGKNKQ
+975 FYLTYNEKNKQ

-1011 VRYDLCSTDDQQAL
+1011 VRYDLLSTDSKQAL
-1025 SIGEEG
+1025 SIGAEG
-1031 ALCWAAPG
+1031 VLCWAAPG

-1044 VDLRPYIIAPE
+1044 VDLRPYIIGPE
-1055 LPIPSLGGADYQ
+1055 LPLPSTGGVDYH
-1067 LYCIRTAG
+1067 LYCICTAN
-1075 GDRYAYHMEDANSI
+1075 GDRYAYHVEDANSI

-1104 LIRDGQGKGDGYL
+1104 LIRDGEGKGDGYL
-1117 QSAYNRYFLK
+1117 QSAYNRCFLK
-1127 YDTGSNT
+1127 YDTDNNT
-1134 FVAVADKKDA
+1134 FVAVADKNDA
-1144 TRIRLVETSGNYIHW
+1144 TRIRLVETSGNYDHW
-1159 QIELPDVNDS
+1159 QIELPDVNGN
-1169 RNLISH
+1169 NLISH
-1175 SYSGGGNPKT
+1175 SYSGNGNSKT

-1191 GPNNGNNFVEI
+1191 GPNNGNNFVDI

-1216 GAFRNLSLNELTP
+1216 GVFRNINLDELTP
-1229 QLELTAD
+1229 KLELTAD
-1236 GKALKAKASASED
+1236 GTALKAKASASED

-1267 NGHGQYIGADAEGN
+1267 NGHGKYIGADAEGN
-1281 VFLTTDKAQ
+1281 VFLTPDKAQ

-1300 GDEDGTVSWC
+1300 GDKDGNVSWC

-1316 DGSKPEGKPEKC
+1316 DGSKPEGKPGNC

-1338 VAMLSFSTYETDKLH
+1338 VAMLSFSTYETDKRH
-1353 TLCFNFGRLTCPE
+1353 TLCFTFGRLTCPE

-1380 CFDKVASDKFISE
+1380 CFDKAGNKYISD
-1393 GYDTNKKVK
+1393 GNDTSKLVFAENNKKLV
-1402 AESQQLINDQMWA
+1402 NDQMWA

-1433 MCLNGYKLCV
+1433 VYLDGERFYV
-1443 THDLKKAAHF
+1443 THDPEKAVHF
-1453 SVDYISDVDR
+1453 SVKYISSKQR
-1463 YVLVLVGGEGSE
+1463 YALTIVGGLNAEKKI
-1475 GHLKKCLNLSGDVD
+1475 GHSMNLSGADA
-1489 ENGVRHKDVIVWNWN
+1489 NRNTIIPWNSDIQ
-1504 KTDKNEGPRF
+1504 TDPNVC
-1514 YLNFISI
+1514 LNFISI
-1521 PVPEDYSDYEI
+1521 PVPEDYSDYEV

-1538 FVKQAHEATT
+1538 FVKQAHEATA

-1568 GKMMQKTSTY
+1568 GKLMQKTSTY
-1578 TVIHYLKAEST
+1578 TVTHYLKAEST
-1589 RELYVPTCMVT
+1589 RNLYVPTCMVGSSNT
-1600 NDNCPTLSR
+1600 RSR

-1632 PSSRRYKNG
+1632 SSSRRYRNG
-1641 IVVGDQLKLNGQ
+1641 IVVGDQLNLNGQ
-1653 VNGNYVKKKI
+1653 NKGNYVDHSVI
-1663 TFQMPEVIPDD
+1663 FQMPEVIPDD
-1674 WEYILGADLTPYS
+1674 WEYILGGDLTTYS
-1687 DFVDYFGDNGNPIYN
+1687 DFVDYFGDNGNPLYN
-1702 GNVTKYNGAVTND
+1702 GNVTSD

-1744 NELLQCKEGN
+1744 NELLQCKKGS
-1754 GNDKWYE
+1754 DKWYE
-1761 EHTIAFPKKK
+1761 EHTLAFPKKK

-1783 QKQDYWFYNNDSPSE
+1783 QKQDYWFYNNGIASE

-1804 VNSGE
+1804 VNSGA
-1809 IVIEVDSLDSGITS
+1809 IEVEVEDSLHSGITF
-1823 AKFLRSAKT
+1823 AHFLSSGAGGDAT
-1832 DNVDLGEGLDRFIA
+1832 DRAIA
-1846 FDYPGDTDDGKGIGK
+1846 FNYPRDSNGKGTGE
-1861 AKGDSCTLK
+1861 ANAGSCTLK
-1870 VYGVASDGTRYQ
+1870 VYGRASDGTRYQ
-1882 IAKFNLTFEDNFE
+1882 IAKFNLTFEADFE
-1895 PIIYSEIIGKKDD
+1895 PIIYSEIIGKNAD
-1908 GSFKSERSPEALKK
+1908 GSFKSERSPEALQKT
-1922 ATGDPVATITFDPE
+1922 TGDPVATITFDPD
-1936 QFDAFVTPPVGTYTG
+1936 QFDAFVSPPVGTYTG
-1951 FLTGDKGPGTKCGLT
+1951 FDKVAGAGTKCGLT

-1973 DNTSYCFAPIDGD
+1973 DNTSYCFAPIGGD

-2003 IAHRFRMGDFG
+2003 VAHRFNIGD
-2014 DGSSRGN
+2014 SRGN

-2048 DASDLPGQ
+2048 DASDLPGK
-2056 IASIDFS
+2056 IASIDFA

-2080 PSGKDEKP
+2080 PDRGNESP
-2088 ANVVFSV
+2088 ANVVFSI

-2110 PGSILGEARDSLA
+2110 PGSILGEARDSLT
-2123 NKLEPKTNNGIGIW
+2123 NKLEPNTNNGKGIW

-2160 NACTSTV
+2160 NACTNTR

-2204 VDYDQVRTQLGL
+2204 VDYDQVRAQLGL
-2216 NTGEVMKDNPKVWYC
+2216 NTGEVLTDDPKVWYC

-2273 DPNSQVSGEGIFR
+2273 DPNSQASGEGIFR

-2316 VTSAGV
+2316 ITSAGV
-2322 RHFVISDKVKEP
+2322 RHFVISDKVKDP

-2355 TLANAFHSFEINTR
+2355 TLANAFHSFEVNTR
-2369 CSVRCKFRTLSP
+2369 CSVRCKFRTQSP

-2411 QVGEDE
+2411 QVGEDV

-2452 VLGKNESRLSNE
+2452 VLGKNENRLSNE

-2531 AATKQGTILK
+2531 AATTQGVILK
-2541 VTVVPIDHEDSSG
+2541 VTVVPIDHEDTSG

-2561 QQVGIKVSGEAPQL
+2561 EQVGVKVSGQAPQL
-2575 FDGLHGTQ
+2575 FDGLHG

-2602 EEVRARAD
+2602 AEVRAGAD

-2624 KTVTKDAI
+2624 TTVTDKAI

-2646 NDPNMKAYETKAAEE
+2646 NDSTMKAYKTKAAEE

-2676 KTLVADTADR
+2676 KKLVADTADR
-2686 EHAYADIVFNSDFQP
+2686 ENAYADIVFNSDFQP
-2701 REGYVYTLRFNYREL
+2701 REGYVYTLRFNYRER
-2716 FNAGNATQST
+2716 FNAGSTTQST

-2760 QRADLEDLH
+2760 QRADLADLH

-2774 EPGYAANADNGT
+2774 ETDYAANAANGT

-2792 MLHTSVIVTP
+2792 MFHTSVIVTP
-2802 KKAGPQLYETNG
+2802 DKAGPQLYETNYAG
-2814 ADDQFLNFVGNEG
+2814 DGFLNFVGHEG
-2827 KRTAT
+2827 EQRTAT

-2837 ALLAA
+2837 ALLAKPKA
-2842 PEADKGVNLCGIYTP
+2842 KAGVNRCDIYRP

-2871 LHAERLDYKKAWV
+2871 LHAERLSYEKAWV

-2916 QATPYFKNVTYNT
+2916 QATPYFKDVKYT
-2929 TDYHRFAPAVYQRS
+2929 TAHYHRFAPAVYQRS
-2943 WDKAKSTLYYLDTYS
+2943 WDKANPKLYYLEPYS
-2958 AENPQTANVKTTT
+2958 ANNPQETNVDTTT

-2982 VYNDVREAYSQGG
+2982 VYNDVKEAYSQGG

-3006 AQKYNTSLFRLP
+3006 AQKYTKSLFRLP

-3027 TELNKTDE
+3027 TETNVTDGG
-3035 QTYPVDRTHH
+3035 TYPVDRTYH
-3045 HKLATDQLA
+3045 HKLATDQL
-3054 KSGTEITV
+3054 KSGTDLTV
-3062 TLTNENRNNRF
+3062 TLKNENANNRF

-3087 KFFTVNAAQL
+3087 KFFTENALQL

-3148 GTNTITLKFTAD
+3148 GTNTINLKFTAD
-3160 MQTSLHASGTLL
+3160 MQTSLHTSGTLL

-3255 SNSEEPVQLTF
+3255 SNSEDPVQLTF

-3316 RPALEDEQDFTQPLI
+3316 RPALEDEKDFTQPII
-3331 QADNGSVTISSSAA
+3331 QADNGCVTVTSSAA

>member
-23 AGISSVFAQGY
+23 AGISSVFAQEY

-43 RTVLFAKD
+43 RTVLLAKD

-70 WALETVSGDN
+70 WTLETVSGDN

-89 YVTPNLTLTNSQDQA
+89 YVTANLKLTSDQNQA
-104 ATFTKTENTYSKG
+104 AVFTKTENTYS
-117 RKSYG
+117 STTYG
-122 EGVEVPTHGGSRYDL
+122 SNTKRYDL
-137 VYGGKALGVKNGQLI
+137 VYGGKALGVKNGQLF

-172 KVNPFVSSEGG
+172 KVTPFVSSEGG
-183 KVHWYYYM
+183 EVHWYYM
-191 ELLGNKSAECV
+191 ELLGNGSECV
-202 MDAGAEKKLEKY
+202 KDAGAGNKLQKY
-214 STPSAKDLRAYMW
+214 PTPSAKNLRAYKW
-227 CVYEANDKGDVYFMS
+227 SVYEANEQGDIYIKSV
-242 ADGNFFCQK
+242 DGNYM
-251 DDTYQYSTSTKT
+251 YQSGDRQYATSNKS
-263 DRCKYRICDVADQT
+263 DVCKYRICDVADQT
-277 DGKYQEAFVLY
+277 DGKYQDAFVLY
-288 NPQTTKYVFPYGS
+288 NTQTKKYVFPYGS
-301 GNTDVGNGSSLNPA
+301 GNPDVGMGSYINSA
-315 EAMRFILS
+315 EAMRFIS
-323 TGPHIYQFSA
+323 TPPPTGPHIYQFSA

-370 LKSGRDNYLKQ
+370 LKSGRNNYLKR
-381 AGDAFTVTTN
+381 AGDALTVTTN

-398 FPCGSAYDDRHDVL
+398 FPCGSAYDDRHYVL
-412 TLAAD
+412 TLADD
-417 ASKALGVK
+417 ASKAVGVK

-436 FYSVVRILDSTA
+436 FYSVVRILDSTD

-479 RLTLTGTGYDNPV
+479 RLTLTSTGYDNPV
-492 TRKEFEPTSASQNW
+492 TRMEFEPTSARQNW
-506 KLEAARHANSKTG
+506 KFEPARHANSKPG

-526 SGEYLIYKDGRF
+526 EGEYLIYKDGRF
-538 NFETL
+538 NFKTL

-566 MALSGDDN
+566 MALAGDDN
-574 HRLGLQAGMTPYTL
+574 HRLGLQA
-588 KACNSTSKFNAL
+588 CNRTSKYNAL
-600 SFKESERGS
+600 SFKESKRGS
-609 DYDYLQFSGCGR
+609 DYDYLQFSGSGR

-630 IKAVA
+630 VKAVA
-635 TTTEQLEGNGYQW
+635 TTTDQLEGNGYQW

-653 MDGAGKVNGN
+653 MDGAGIVNGF

-675 DAADETFTSVT
+675 DTAAKTFTSVT

-695 ADQNTYYVIP
+695 ADQNTYYIVP
-705 VHDVQGGTYNI
+705 AHVSGGTY

-727 LRGVSEPYNTLGV
+727 LRGVTGTYNTLGV

-799 NILLKSPVAP
+799 DKLLKSPVAP

-839 YNPDT
+839 YNPAT
-844 DNGKHKVNPTL
+844 DNGKHKVNETR

-862 ICDVADQPDASLE
+862 ICDVADQTDASLE

-883 KNLYF
+883 KNLFF

-894 ENAIGRAE
+894 ENSVGRAE

-914 VAANTTS
+914 VAADTTS
-921 YHFVFPAMGQ
+921 YHLVFPAMGQ

-942 KPRVKARDI
+942 NPRVRARDI

-975 FYLTYDGKNKQ
+975 FYLTYDKKNKQ

-999 VYNVNNYENNNN
+999 VYNVNNYENNNS

-1031 ALCWAAPG
+1031 VLCWAAPG
-1039 TRNSV
+1039 TRNSL

-1055 LPIPSLGGADYQ
+1055 LPIPSLGGADYH
-1067 LYCIRTAG
+1067 LYCIRTDK
-1075 GDRYAYHMEDANSI
+1075 GDRYAYHMEDVNAI

-1127 YDTGSNT
+1127 YDTGSKT

-1144 TRIRLVETSGNYIHW
+1144 TRIRLVETSGNYVHW
-1159 QIELPDVNDS
+1159 QIELPDVNGS

-1175 SYSGGGNPKT
+1175 SYSGGGN

-1191 GPNNGNNFVEI
+1191 DPNDGSNFVEI

-1216 GAFRNLSLNELTP
+1216 GAFRNINLDELTP
-1229 QLELTAD
+1229 KLELTAD
-1236 GKALKAKASASED
+1236 GMALKAKASASED

-1281 VFLTTDKAQ
+1281 VFLTPDRAQ

-1300 GDEDGTVSWC
+1300 GEKDGTVSWC

-1316 DGSKPEGKPEKC
+1316 DGSKPEGKPKNC
-1328 LGVSDVTNGT
+1328 LGVSDVANGT
-1338 VAMLSFSTYETDKLH
+1338 VAMLPFSTYETDKLH
-1353 TLCFNFGRLTCPE
+1353 TLCFTFGRLTCPE

-1380 CFDKVASDKFISE
+1380 CFDKAGNKYVSDGNGTSKVVFAE
-1393 GYDTNKKVK
+1393 NDKKLV
-1402 AESQQLINDQMWA
+1402 NDQMWA
-1415 LVGQS
+1415 LVGQN

-1433 MCLNGYKLCV
+1433 VCLNGNRFYV
-1443 THDLKKAAHF
+1443 THDPERAVHF
-1453 SVDYISDVDR
+1453 SVKYISSKQR
-1463 YVLVLVGGEGSE
+1463 YALTIVGGLNAEGKI
-1475 GHLKKCLNLSGDVD
+1475 GHSMNLSGEDA
-1489 ENGVRHKDVIVWNWN
+1489 NRNTIISWNSDIQ
-1504 KTDKNEGPRF
+1504 TDPNIC
-1514 YLNFISI
+1514 LNFEPI
-1521 PVPEDYSDYEI
+1521 PVPEDYSDYEV

-1538 FVKQAHEATT
+1538 FVKQAHEATA

-1578 TVIHYLKAEST
+1578 TITHYLKAEST
-1589 RELYVPTCMVT
+1589 RELYVPTCMVGSA
-1600 NDNCPTLSR
+1600 PTRSR

-1632 PSSRRYKNG
+1632 SSSRRYRNG
-1641 IVVGDQLKLNGQ
+1641 IVVGEQLNLNGQ
-1653 VNGNYVKKKI
+1653 NYVDHYV

-1674 WEYILGADLTPYS
+1674 WEYILGGDLTTFS
-1687 DFVDYFGDNGNPIYN
+1687 DFVDYFGDNGNPLYN
-1702 GNVTKYNGAVTND
+1702 GNVTND

-1744 NELLQCKEGN
+1744 NELLQCKEEGN
-1754 GNDKWYE
+1754 SNDKWYE

-1783 QKQDYWFYNNDSPSE
+1783 QKQDYWFYNNGSASE

-1804 VNSGE
+1804 VNSGA
-1809 IVIEVDSLDSGITS
+1809 IEVEVEDSLHSGITFAKFLDSG
-1823 AKFLRSAKT
+1823 AGA
-1832 DNVDLGEGLDRFIA
+1832 GADRAIA
-1846 FDYPGDTDDGKGIGK
+1846 FNYPDDANGKGIGTAK
-1861 AKGDSCTLK
+1861 AGSCTLK
-1870 VYGVASDGTRYQ
+1870 VYGRASNGTRYQ
-1882 IAKFNLTFEDNFE
+1882 IAKFNLKFEENFE
-1895 PIIYSEIIGKKDD
+1895 PLIYSEIIGKKDD
-1908 GSFKSERSPEALKK
+1908 GTFKSERSPEALLK
-1922 ATGDPVATITFDPE
+1922 ATGDPVATITFDPD
-1936 QFDAFVTPPVGTYTG
+1936 QFDAFVSPPVGTYTG
-1951 FLTGDKGPGTKCGLT
+1951 FTDKGKGEDANQKHALT

-1973 DNTSYCFAPIDGD
+1973 DNTSYCFAPIGGD
-1986 FNSTDGKTPEC
+1986 FNSTGGKTPEC

-2003 IAHRFRMGDFG
+2003 VAHRFNMGDN
-2014 DGSSRGN
+2014 RGN

-2028 YENEYGSEKY
+2028 YENEYGSQNY

-2048 DASDLPGQ
+2048 DASDLPGK
-2056 IASIDFS
+2056 IASIDFT

-2080 PSGKDEKP
+2080 PGRNKESSEKEDDSP
-2088 ANVVFSV
+2088 ANVVFSI

-2110 PGSILGEARDSLA
+2110 PGGILGEARDAKGNTL
-2123 NKLEPKTNNGIGIW
+2123 KPKTNNGIGIW

-2145 NKNADDFDSFRLTID
+2145 NKNADDFDSFCLTID
-2160 NACTSTV
+2160 NACTNTK

-2182 PEVQIERTIPVCGD
+2182 PDVQIERTIPVCGD

-2204 VDYDQVRTQLGL
+2204 VDYDQVRAQLGL
-2216 NTGEVMKDNPKVWYC
+2216 NTGEVMKDNPMVWYC

-2246 GTSEGQER
+2246 GKPEGQER

-2355 TLANAFHSFEINTR
+2355 TLANAFQSFEINTR

-2411 QVGEDE
+2411 QVGENL
-2417 DGNIGERIV
+2417 DGVIGERIV

-2485 GAAPKNDEGYTLEQ
+2485 GAAPKDDEGYTLEQ

-2541 VTVVPIDHEDSSG
+2541 VTVVPIDHEDTSG

-2561 QQVGIKVSGEAPQL
+2561 EQVGIKVSGQAPQL
-2575 FDGLHGTQ
+2575 FDGLHGDK

-2602 EEVRARAD
+2602 AEVRARAD

-2624 KTVTKDAI
+2624 ETVTKDAI

-2676 KTLVADTADR
+2676 KTLEARTADP
-2686 EHAYADIVFNSDFQP
+2686 EHAHADIVFNSDFQP

-2760 QRADLEDLH
+2760 QRADLADLH
-2769 FNADT
+2769 FKADT
-2774 EPGYAANADNGT
+2774 ETDYATNANNGT

-2802 KKAGPQLYETNG
+2802 DKAGPQLYETNYAG
-2814 ADDQFLNFVGNEG
+2814 ADDQFLNFVGHEDEQ
-2827 KRTAT
+2827 RTAT

-2837 ALLAA
+2837 ALLVA
-2842 PEADKGVNLCGIYTP
+2842 PKAVAGVNRCDIYRP

-2871 LHAERLDYKKAWV
+2871 LHAERLSYEKAWV

-2916 QATPYFKNVTYNT
+2916 QATPYFKDVTYST
-2929 TDYHRFAPAVYQRS
+2929 ALYHRFAPAVYQRS
-2943 WDKAKSTLYYLDTYS
+2943 WDKAKSTLYYLEPYS
-2958 AENPQTANVKTTT
+2958 ANNPQEANVNTAT

-2982 VYNDVREAYSQGG
+2982 VYNDVQEPYSQGG

-3006 AQKYNTSLFRLP
+3006 AQKYAKSLFRLP
-3018 KEDTAYGYY
+3018 KEDTAFGYY
-3027 TELNKTDE
+3027 TETNVTDGN
-3035 QTYPVDRTHH
+3035 TYPVDRTYH
-3045 HKLATDQLA
+3045 HKLATDQL
-3054 KSGTEITV
+3054 KSGNELIV
-3062 TLTNENRNNRF
+3062 TLRNENANNRF

-3078 PFACALDLD
+3078 PFACALDLNE
-3087 KFFTVNAAQL
+3087 FFTQNADQL

-3148 GTNTITLKFTAD
+3148 GKNTITLKFTAD
-3160 MQTSLHASGTLL
+3160 MQTSLHTSGTLL

-3179 AEAPMLRIRASRSG
+3179 AEAPMLRIHASRSG

-3255 SNSEEPVQLTF
+3255 SNSETPVQLTF

-3316 RPALEDEQDFTQPLI
+3316 RPALEDEQNFTQPLI

-3345 HVLTYVRIVAA
+3345 HVLTYVRIIAA

>member
-23 AGISSVFAQGY
+23 AGISSVFAQEY

-43 RTVLFAKD
+43 RTVLLAKD

-70 WALETVSGDN
+70 WTLETVSGDN

-89 YVTPNLTLTNSQDQA
+89 YVTASLALTNEQSQA
-104 ATFTKTENTYSKG
+104 AEFTKTENTYSKFND
-117 RKSYG
+117 KKDTY
-122 EGVEVPTHGGSRYDL
+122 GGSRYDL
-137 VYGGKALGVKNGQLI
+137 VYNGQALGVKNGQLI
-152 WTVEDS
+152 WAVEDS

-172 KVNPFVSSEGG
+172 KVTPFVCSEGG
-183 KVHWYYYM
+183 EVHWYYM
-191 ELLGNKSAECV
+191 ELLLNGSECIK
-202 MDAGAEKKLEKY
+202 DAGAGNKLQKY
-214 STPSAKDLRAYMW
+214 PTPSAKNLRAYKW
-227 CVYEANDKGDVYFMS
+227 SVYEANEQGDIYYIKSV
-242 ADGNFFCQK
+242 DGNYM
-251 DDTYQYSTSTKT
+251 YQSGDRQYATSNKS
-263 DRCKYRICDVADQT
+263 DVCKYRICDVADQT

-288 NPQTTKYVFPYGS
+288 NTETKKYVFPYPS
-301 GNTDVGNGSSLNPA
+301 GNPDVGMGSNLHQA
-315 EAMRFILS
+315 EAMRFIPTTLP
-323 TGPHIYQFSA
+323 TGLHIYQFSA

-343 TGVTMQPVGSEVA
+343 TGVTMQAVGSEVA

-370 LKSGRDNYLKQ
+370 LKSGRNNYLKQ
-381 AGDAFTVTTN
+381 AGEAFTVTTN

-398 FPCGSAYDDRHDVL
+398 FPCGNAYDDRHYVL
-412 TLAAD
+412 TLADD
-417 ASKALGVK
+417 ASKAVGVK

-436 FYSVVRILDSTA
+436 FYSVVRILDSTD

-453 VAPKFS
+453 VVPKFS

-479 RLTLTGTGYDNPV
+479 RLTLTSTGYDNPV
-492 TRKEFEPTSASQNW
+492 TRMDFEPTSARQNW
-506 KLEAARHANSKTG
+506 KLESAKHANSKPG

-526 SGEYLIYKDGRF
+526 LGEYLIYKDGRF

-566 MALSGDDN
+566 MALAGDDN
-574 HRLGLQAGMTPYTL
+574 HRLGLKAGMTPYTL
-588 KACNSTSKFNAL
+588 QACNRTSKYNAL
-600 SFKESERGS
+600 SFKESKRGS
-609 DYDYLQFSGCGR
+609 DYDYVQFSGSGR

-630 IKAVA
+630 VKAVA

-653 MDGAGKVNGN
+653 MDGAGIVKGF

-727 LRGVSEPYNTLGV
+727 LRGVTGTYNTLGV
-740 KNGKLQLVKKN
+740 KNGQLQLVKRN

-773 TSANPHYYA
+773 TSDKPRYYA
-782 LNFFQNGSEYL
+782 LNFFQNGSEYM

-799 NILLKSPVAP
+799 DKLLKSPVAP

-818 LEEANDDGDVYIR
+818 LEEANEDGDVYIR

-839 YNPDT
+839 YNPASD
-844 DNGKHKVNPTL
+844 GYQHKVNTAT
-855 NDYSLYK
+855 NEYSLYK
-862 ICDVADQPDASLE
+862 ICDVADQPDASLD

-883 KNLYF
+883 TNHYF
-888 VRPFPS
+888 VRPSDSDNF
-894 ENAIGRAE
+894 IGRAE
-902 EVGKNTSMTFVD
+902 KVGKNTSMTFVD
-914 VAANTTS
+914 VAADTTS
-921 YHFVFPAMGQ
+921 YHLVFPAMGQ

-942 KPRVKARDI
+942 NPRVKARGI

-975 FYLTYDGKNKQ
+975 FYLTYDEKNKQ
-986 FGVSNQKADAYTF
+986 FGVSNQKAEAYTF
-999 VYNVNNYENNNN
+999 VYNVNNYENNNS
-1011 VRYDLCSTDDQQAL
+1011 VRYDLCSTDDKQAL
-1025 SIGEEG
+1025 SIGAEG
-1031 ALCWAAPG
+1031 VLCWAAPG

-1044 VDLRPYIIAPE
+1044 VDLRPYIIGPE
-1055 LPIPSLGGADYQ
+1055 LPIPSTGGVDYH
-1067 LYCIRTAG
+1067 LYCIRTAN
-1075 GDRYAYHMEDANSI
+1075 GDRYAYHMEDANTI
-1089 SLKPYEEKNLCQLWV
+1089 SLKSYDEKNLCQLWV
-1104 LIRDGQGKGDGYL
+1104 LIRDGDGKGDGYL
-1117 QSAYNRYFLK
+1117 QSAYNRCFLK
-1127 YDTGSNT
+1127 YDTSSNT
-1134 FVAVADKKDA
+1134 FVAVADKNDA
-1144 TRIRLVETSGNYIHW
+1144 TRIRLVETSGNYDHW
-1159 QIELPDVNDS
+1159 QIELPDVDGN
-1169 RNLISH
+1169 NLISH
-1175 SYSGGGNPKT
+1175 SYSGEGSSKT

-1191 GPNNGNNFVEI
+1191 GPNNGNNFVDI

-1216 GAFRNLSLNELTP
+1216 GAFRNINLDELTP
-1229 QLELTAD
+1229 KLELTAD
-1236 GKALKAKASASED
+1236 GTALKAKASASED
-1249 DANNSWKNIGTKD
+1249 GANNSWKNIGTKD

-1300 GDEDGTVSWC
+1300 GEKDGTVSWC

-1316 DGSKPEGKPEKC
+1316 DGSKPEGKPVKC
-1328 LGVSDVTNGT
+1328 LGVSDVDNGT
-1338 VAMLSFSTYETDKLH
+1338 VAMLPFSTYETEKLH
-1353 TLCFNFGRLTCPE
+1353 TLCFTFGRLTCPE

-1380 CFDKVASDKFISE
+1380 CFDKAGNKYVSDGNGTSKVVFAE
-1393 GYDTNKKVK
+1393 NDKKLV
-1402 AESQQLINDQMWA
+1402 NDQMWA
-1415 LVGQS
+1415 LVGQN

-1433 MCLNGYKLCV
+1433 VCLSGNGFNV
-1443 THDLKKAAHF
+1443 THDPERAVHF
-1453 SVDYISDVDR
+1453 SVKYISTQQR
-1463 YVLVLVGGEGSE
+1463 YALTIVGGLNAEGKIGQSM
-1475 GHLKKCLNLSGDVD
+1475 NLSGADA
-1489 ENGVRHKDVIVWNWN
+1489 NRNTIIFWNSN
-1504 KTDKNEGPRF
+1504 IQTDPNIC
-1514 YLNFISI
+1514 LNFEPI
-1521 PVPEDYSDYEI
+1521 PVPEDYSDYEV

-1538 FVKQAHEATT
+1538 FVKQAYEATA

-1578 TVIHYLKAEST
+1578 TVTHYLKAEST
-1589 RELYVPTCMVT
+1589 RDLYVPTCMVGSANT
-1600 NDNCPTLSR
+1600 RSR

-1620 EAVSDSVLNLDL
+1620 EAVSDSVLNLDIS
-1632 PSSRRYKNG
+1632 SSRRYKNG

-1653 VNGNYVKKKI
+1653 NSGYYVTHNV

-1702 GNVTKYNGAVTND
+1702 GNVTSD
-1715 IILPSKQNI
+1715 IILPSKQSI

-1744 NELLQCKEGN
+1744 NELLQCKVSE

-1783 QKQDYWFYNNDSPSE
+1783 QKQDYWFYNNGIASE

-1804 VNSGE
+1804 VNNGA
-1809 IVIEVDSLDSGITS
+1809 IEVKVDDLGSGITF
-1823 AKFLRSAKT
+1823 AKFLSSGAGGAAT
-1832 DNVDLGEGLDRFIA
+1832 DRAIA
-1846 FDYPGDTDDGKGIGK
+1846 FNYPGDANGKGRGTAK
-1861 AKGDSCTLK
+1861 AGSCTLK

-1882 IAKFNLTFEDNFE
+1882 IAKFNLTFEADFE
-1895 PIIYSEIIGKKDD
+1895 PIIYSEIIGKNAD
-1908 GSFKSERSPEALKK
+1908 GSFKSARSPEALLK
-1922 ATGDPVATITFDPE
+1922 ATGDPVATITFDPDE
-1936 QFDAFVTPPVGTYTG
+1936 FDAFVSPPVGTYTG
-1951 FLTGDKGPGTKCGLT
+1951 FDKVAGAGTKCGLT

-1973 DNTSYCFAPIDGD
+1973 DNTSYCFAPIGGD

-2003 IAHRFRMGDFG
+2003 VAHRFNMGD
-2014 DGSSRGN
+2014 SRGN

-2048 DASDLPGQ
+2048 DASDLPGK
-2056 IASIDFS
+2056 IASIDFA

-2080 PSGKDEKP
+2080 PDRGNESP
-2088 ANVVFSV
+2088 ANVVFSI

-2110 PGSILGEARDSLA
+2110 PGSILGEARDSLT
-2123 NKLEPKTNNGIGIW
+2123 NKLEPNTNNGKGIW

-2160 NACTSTV
+2160 NACTNTQ

-2182 PEVQIERTIPVCGD
+2182 PDVQIERTIPVCGD

-2204 VDYDQVRTQLGL
+2204 VDYDQVRAQLGL

-2246 GTSEGQER
+2246 GTPEGQER
-2254 LYRMSDA
+2254 LYRMSDV

-2291 TNFDSLPVFKYRDA
+2291 TNFDSLPDFKYRDA

-2316 VTSAGV
+2316 ITSAGV

-2411 QVGEDE
+2411 QVGEDV
-2417 DGNIGERIV
+2417 DGVIGERIV

-2452 VLGKNESRLSNE
+2452 VLGRNESRLSNE

-2507 FTLNSADKVASLV
+2507 FTLNRADKVASLV

-2541 VTVVPIDHEDSSG
+2541 VTVVPIDHEDTSG

-2561 QQVGIKVSGEAPQL
+2561 EQVGIKVSGEAPQL
-2575 FDGLHGTQ
+2575 FDGLHGDK

-2602 EEVRARAD
+2602 AEVRARAD

-2624 KTVTKDAI
+2624 ETVTKDAI

-2686 EHAYADIVFNSDFQP
+2686 ANAHADIVFNSDFQP

-2760 QRADLEDLH
+2760 QRADLTDLH
-2769 FNADT
+2769 FKADT
-2774 EPGYAANADNGT
+2774 ETDYATNANNGT

-2802 KKAGPQLYETNG
+2802 KKAGPQLYETNDPG

-2871 LHAERLDYKKAWV
+2871 LHAERLSYEKAWV

-2916 QATPYFKNVTYNT
+2916 QATPYFKNVTYT
-2929 TDYHRFAPAVYQRS
+2929 TALYHRFAPAVYQRS
-2943 WDKAKSTLYYLDTYS
+2943 WDKAQPKLYYLEPYS
-2958 AENPQTANVKTTT
+2958 ADNPQEANVNTAT

-3006 AQKYNTSLFRLP
+3006 AQKYTKSLFRLP

-3027 TELNKTDE
+3027 TETNKTDGS
-3035 QTYPVDRTHH
+3035 TYSVDRTYH
-3045 HKLATDQLA
+3045 HKLATDQL
-3054 KSGTEITV
+3054 KSGAELTV
-3062 TLTNENRNNRF
+3062 TLKNENANNRF

-3078 PFACALDLD
+3078 PFACALDLNQ
-3087 KFFTVNAAQL
+3087 FFTKNADQL

-3148 GTNTITLKFTAD
+3148 GTNTITLKFTTD
-3160 MQTSLHASGTLL
+3160 MQTSLHTSGTLL

-3179 AEAPMLRIRASRSG
+3179 TEAPMLRIRASRSG

-3316 RPALEDEQDFTQPLI
+3316 RPALEDEQNFTQPLI

>member
-23 AGISSVFAQGY
+23 AGISSVFAQENTY

-43 RTVLFAKD
+43 RTVLLAKD
-51 GALTVVS
+51 GALAVVS

-70 WALETVSGDN
+70 WTLETVSGDN

-89 YVTPNLTLTNSQDQA
+89 YVTADLALTSHQNAA
-104 ATFTKTENTYSKG
+104 ATFTKEENTYSKNT
-117 RKSYG
+117 YG
-122 EGVEVPTHGGSRYDL
+122 GARYDL
-137 VYGGKALGVKNGQLI
+137 VYGGKALGVKNGQLF

-172 KVNPFVSSEGG
+172 KVTPFVSSEGG
-183 KVHWYYYM
+183 EVHWYYM
-191 ELLGNKSAECV
+191 ELLRNGSECV
-202 MDAGAEKKLEKY
+202 KDAGAGKNLEKS
-214 STPSAKDLRAYMW
+214 STPSAKNLRAYMW
-227 CVYEANDKGDVYFMS
+227 SVYEANDKGNVYFKS
-242 ADGNFFCQK
+242 ADGNYFYQNGS
-251 DDTYQYSTSTKT
+251 DQYSASTKPGNSEYT
-263 DRCKYRICDVADQT
+263 ICDVSDQSN
-277 DGKYQEAFVLY
+277 DNAFVLRNSGTGEYVLPY
-288 NPQTTKYVFPYGS
+288 NNSNK
-301 GNTDVGNGSSLNPA
+301 VGKAGKFNMI
-315 EAMRFILS
+315 EAMRFIPTTPP

-343 TGVTMQPVGSEVA
+343 TSVTMQPVGSEVA

-370 LKSGRDNYLKQ
+370 LKSGRNNYLKQ
-381 AGDAFTVTTN
+381 AGDALTVTTN
-391 RDEALRL
+391 RDEALKL
-398 FPCGSAYDDRHDVL
+398 FPSGSEYDDKHDVL

-425 DGQLAIVEANS
+425 DGQLAIVETNS
-436 FYSVVRILDSTA
+436 FYSVVRILDSTD

-459 DISNVYYYKL
+459 DISNAYYYKL

-474 PKGDA
+474 PKGDN
-479 RLTLTGTGYDNPV
+479 RLTLTGTDYDNPV
-492 TRKEFEPTSASQNW
+492 TRMEFQPTSARQNRE
-506 KLEAARHANSKTG
+506 LRPARHPNSKPG

-526 SGEYLIYKDGRF
+526 EGEYLIYKNGRF
-538 NFETL
+538 NFKPL

-574 HRLGLQAGMTPYTL
+574 RRLGLQDGMTPYTL
-588 KACNSTSKFNAL
+588 KACNNSSKYNAL

-609 DYDYLQFSGCGR
+609 DYDYLQFSGSGR

-630 IKAVA
+630 VKAVA

-653 MDGAGKVNGN
+653 MDGAGNVDGY
-663 NLKNKAGRFLRY
+663 NLKNKADRFLRY
-675 DAADETFTSVT
+675 DATAKTFTSVT

-695 ADQNTYYVIP
+695 ANQNTYYNVP
-705 VHDVQGGTYNI
+705 AHVQGGTY

-727 LRGVSEPYNTLGV
+727 LRGVTDTYNTLGV
-740 KNGKLQLVKKN
+740 KNGKLQLVKEN

-773 TSANPHYYA
+773 TSDNPHYYA

-799 NILLKSPVAP
+799 DILLKSPVAP

-818 LEEANDDGDVYIR
+818 LEEANDDGDVYIK

-839 YNPDT
+839 YNPAT
-844 DNGKHKVNPTL
+844 DGYKHKVNTTR
-855 NDYSLYK
+855 NDYSRYK
-862 ICDVADQPDASLE
+862 LCDVADQPDASLE

-883 KNLYF
+883 ENHYF

-894 ENAIGRAE
+894 ENSIGRAE

-914 VAANTTS
+914 VAADTTS
-921 YHFVFPAMGQ
+921 YHLVFPAMGQ

-942 KPRVKARDI
+942 NPRVKARGI

-975 FYLTYDGKNKQ
+975 FYLTYDEKNKQ

-1025 SIGEEG
+1025 SIGAEG
-1031 ALCWAAPG
+1031 VLCWAAPG

-1055 LPIPSLGGADYQ
+1055 LPLPSSSGVDYH

-1075 GDRYAYHMEDANSI
+1075 GDRYAYHMEDANAI

-1104 LIRDGQGKGDGYL
+1104 LIRDGEGKGDGYL
-1117 QSAYNRYFLK
+1117 QSAYNRCFLK
-1127 YDTGSNT
+1127 YDTSSNT
-1134 FVAVADKKDA
+1134 FVAVADKNDA
-1144 TRIRLVETSGNYIHW
+1144 TRIRLVETSGNYDHW
-1159 QIELPDVNDS
+1159 QIELPDVNGNS
-1169 RNLISH
+1169 NLISH
-1175 SYSGGGNPKT
+1175 SYSKDGNPKT
-1185 VSLSLQ
+1185 VSLSLED
-1191 GPNNGNNFVEI
+1191 PNNGNNFVDI

-1216 GAFRNLSLNELTP
+1216 GAFRNINLDEFTP
-1229 QLELTAD
+1229 KLELTAD
-1236 GKALKAKASASED
+1236 GPALKAKASASED
-1249 DANNSWKNIGTKD
+1249 DANSWKNIGTKD

-1267 NGHGQYIGADAEGN
+1267 NGHGQYIGADAGGN

-1300 GDEDGTVSWC
+1300 GEKNGNVSWC

-1328 LGVSDVTNGT
+1328 LGVSDVANGT
-1338 VAMLSFSTYETDKLH
+1338 VAMLSFSTYETQKLH
-1353 TLCFNFGRLTCPE
+1353 TLCFTFGRLTCPE

-1372 GKYYYNFI
+1372 GKYYYHFI
-1380 CFDKVASDKFISE
+1380 CFDKVGNKFVSD
-1393 GYDTNKKVK
+1393 GNDTNKVVF
-1402 AESQQLINDQMWA
+1402 AENGKKLVNDQMWA
-1415 LVGQS
+1415 LVGQN
-1420 KDDVVLMSKDKYY
+1420 KEDVVLMSKDKYY
-1433 MCLNGYKLCV
+1433 VYLDGDRFYV
-1443 THDLKKAAHF
+1443 THDPEKAVHF
-1453 SVDYISDVDR
+1453 SVKYISSQKR
-1463 YVLVLVGGEGSE
+1463 YALT
-1475 GHLKKCLNLSGDVD
+1475 
-1489 ENGVRHKDVIVWNWN
+1489 IV
-1504 KTDKNEGPRF
+1504 EGPNDGGKSGYSMNLHGGDHTTILPWKDSSIQTDQNF
-1514 YLNFISI
+1514 WLNFIAV
-1521 PVPEDYSDYEI
+1521 PQPEDYSDYEV

-1538 FVKQAHEATT
+1538 FVKQAQEATA

-1578 TVIHYLKAEST
+1578 TITHYLKAEST
-1589 RELYVPTCMVT
+1589 RELYVPTCMVGSANT
-1600 NDNCPTLSR
+1600 RSR

-1620 EAVSDSVLNLDL
+1620 EAVSDSVLNLDIS
-1632 PSSRRYKNG
+1632 SSRRYKNG

-1653 VNGNYVKKKI
+1653 NSGYYVTHNV

-1702 GNVTKYNGAVTND
+1702 GNVTSD

-1744 NELLQCKEGN
+1744 NELLQCKKGS
-1754 GNDKWYE
+1754 DKWYE
-1761 EHTIAFPKKK
+1761 EHTLAFPKKK

-1783 QKQDYWFYNNDSPSE
+1783 QKQDYWFYNGGIASE

-1804 VNSGE
+1804 VNNGA
-1809 IVIEVDSLDSGITS
+1809 IEVKVDDLGSGITF
-1823 AKFLRSAKT
+1823 AKFLSSGAGGDAT
-1832 DNVDLGEGLDRFIA
+1832 DRAIA
-1846 FDYPGDTDDGKGIGK
+1846 FNYPGDDDDGKGTGK
-1861 AKGDSCTLK
+1861 ANAGSCTLK

-1882 IAKFNLTFEDNFE
+1882 IAKFNLTFEADFE

-1908 GSFKSERSPEALKK
+1908 GTFKSERSPEALLK
-1922 ATGDPVATITFDPE
+1922 ATGDPVATITFDPDE
-1936 QFDAFVTPPVGTYTG
+1936 FDTFVSPPVGTYTG
-1951 FLTGDKGPGTKCGLT
+1951 FDKVAGAGTKCGLT

-1973 DNTSYCFAPIDGD
+1973 DNTSYCFAPIGGD

-2003 IAHRFRMGDFG
+2003 VAHRFNMGD
-2014 DGSSRGN
+2014 SRGN

-2048 DASDLPGQ
+2048 DASDLPGK
-2056 IASIDFS
+2056 IASIDFA

-2080 PSGKDEKP
+2080 PDRGNESP
-2088 ANVVFSV
+2088 ANVVFSI

-2110 PGSILGEARDSLA
+2110 PGSILGEARDSLT
-2123 NKLEPKTNNGIGIW
+2123 NKLEPNTNNGKGIW

-2160 NACTSTV
+2160 NACTNTQ

-2204 VDYDQVRTQLGL
+2204 VDYDQVRAQLGL
-2216 NTGEVMKDNPKVWYC
+2216 NTGEVLKDDPKVWYC

-2273 DPNSQVSGEGIFR
+2273 DPNSQASGEGIFR

-2291 TNFDSLPVFKYRDA
+2291 TNFDSLPDFKYRDA

-2316 VTSAGV
+2316 ITSAGV

-2411 QVGEDE
+2411 QVGEDV

-2435 GGAFTDVCIN
+2435 GDAFTDVCIN

-2452 VLGKNESRLSNE
+2452 VLGKNENRLSNE

-2526 NIYVP
+2526 NVYVP

-2541 VTVVPIDHEDSSG
+2541 VTVVPIDHEDTSG

-2561 QQVGIKVSGEAPQL
+2561 EQVGIKVSGQAPQL
-2575 FDGLHGTQ
+2575 FDGLRGDK

-2602 EEVRARAD
+2602 AEVTAGAD

-2624 KTVTKDAI
+2624 TTVTKGAI

-2646 NDPNMKAYETKAAEE
+2646 NDPNMKAYETRAAEE
-2661 RAGLSVQNFR
+2661 RTGLSVQNFR

-2676 KTLVADTADR
+2676 KTLDASKADSVNA
-2686 EHAYADIVFNSDFQP
+2686 HADIVFNSDFHP

-2716 FNAGNATQST
+2716 FNAGSTAQST

-2769 FNADT
+2769 FKADT
-2774 EPGYAANADNGT
+2774 ETGYAANADNGT

-2802 KKAGPQLYETNG
+2802 DKAGPQLYETNYAG
-2814 ADDQFLNFVGNEG
+2814 ADDKFLNFVGHEDEQ
-2827 KRTAT
+2827 RTAT

-2842 PEADKGVNLCGIYTP
+2842 PNAENGVNRCDIYTS
-2857 YQSKDLVVQSGGEL
+2857 YQSKDLVVQSEGEL
-2871 LHAERLDYKKAWV
+2871 LHAERLRYENAWM
-2884 EYALTPDRWYTLG
+2884 EYALTPNRWYTLG

-2911 NNDAC
+2911 NSDAC
-2916 QATPYFKNVTYNT
+2916 QATPYFKDVTYDT
-2929 TDYHRFAPAVYQRS
+2929 ALYHRFAPAVYQRS
-2943 WDKAKSTLYYLDTYS
+2943 WDKAQPKLYYLEPYS
-2958 AENPQTANVKTTT
+2958 ADNPQEAKVDTTT

-2995 FSVKVNGIGIG
+2995 FSVKVNGVGIG
-3006 AQKYNTSLFRLP
+3006 AQKYTKSLFRLP

-3027 TELNKTDE
+3027 TETNKTDGS
-3035 QTYPVDRTHH
+3035 TYSVDRTYH
-3045 HKLATDQLA
+3045 HKLATDQL
-3054 KSGTEITV
+3054 KSGTDLTV
-3062 TLTNENRNNRF
+3062 TLKNENANNRF

-3078 PFACALDLD
+3078 PFACALDLNE
-3087 KFFTVNAAQL
+3087 FFKENEAQL

-3160 MQTSLHASGTLL
+3160 MQTSLHTSGTLL

-3219 LDNSLQEI
+3219 LDNSLKEI

-3255 SNSEEPVQLTF
+3255 SDSEAPVQLTF

>member
-23 AGISSVFAQGY
+23 AGISSVFAQEY

-43 RTVLFAKD
+43 RTVLLAKD

-89 YVTPNLTLTNSQDQA
+89 YVTADLRLTNSQDQA
-104 ATFTKTENTYSKG
+104 ATFTKTENTYS
-117 RKSYG
+117 STTYG
-122 EGVEVPTHGGSRYDL
+122 SNTKRYDL
-137 VYGGKALGVKNGQLI
+137 VYGGKALGVKNGLLF

-172 KVNPFVSSEGG
+172 KVTPFVCSEGG
-183 KVHWYYYM
+183 EVHWYYM
-191 ELLGNKSAECV
+191 ELLGYGSECIK
-202 MDAGAEKKLEKY
+202 DAGAENKLQKY
-214 STPSAKDLRAYMW
+214 PTPSAKNLRAYMW
-227 CVYEANDKGDVYFMS
+227 CVYEANEQGDVYIKS
-242 ADGNFFCQK
+242 VDGNFFCQK
-251 DDTYQYSTSTKT
+251 DGTYQYSTSTKT
-263 DRCKYRICDVADQT
+263 DRCNYRICDVADKT
-277 DGKYQEAFVLY
+277 EGKYQDAFVLY
-288 NPQTTKYVFPYGS
+288 NTQTKKYVFPYGS
-301 GNTDVGNGSSLNPA
+301 GNPDVGMGSNINPA
-315 EAMRFILS
+315 EAMRFIPTTPPP

-343 TGVTMQPVGSEVA
+343 TSVTMQPVGSEVV

-381 AGDAFTVTTN
+381 AGDALTVTTN

-398 FPCGSAYDDRHDVL
+398 FPSGSAYDDRHDVL
-412 TLAAD
+412 ALADD
-417 ASKALGVK
+417 ASKAVGVK

-436 FYSVVRILDSTA
+436 FYGVVRILDSTN

-526 SGEYLIYKDGRF
+526 SGEYLIYKEGRF

-588 KACNSTSKFNAL
+588 QACNSTSKYNAL
-600 SFKESERGS
+600 SFKESERAS
-609 DYDYLQFSGCGR
+609 DYDYLQFSGSGR

-653 MDGAGKVNGN
+653 MDGAGIVNGF
-663 NLKNKAGRFLRY
+663 NLKNKADRFLRY

-695 ADQNTYYVIP
+695 ADQNTYYVVP
-705 VHDVQGGTYNI
+705 AHVQGGTY
-716 NIAGGLRYNAV
+716 NIAGGLRYNAM
-727 LRGVSEPYNTLGV
+727 LRGVTGTYNTLGV

-782 LNFFQNGSEYL
+782 FNFFQNGSEYL

-844 DNGKHKVNPTL
+844 DGYQHKVNTTT
-855 NDYSLYK
+855 NEYSRYK
-862 ICDVADQPDASLE
+862 ICDLADQPDASLD

-883 KNLYF
+883 ENHYF
-888 VRPFPS
+888 VRPSDSDNF
-894 ENAIGRAE
+894 IGRAE
-902 EVGKNTSMTFVD
+902 KVGKNTSMTFVD

-942 KPRVKARDI
+942 NPRVKARDI

-975 FYLTYDGKNKQ
+975 FYLTYNEKNKQ

-999 VYNVNNYENNNN
+999 VYNVNNYENNNS

-1031 ALCWAAPG
+1031 VLCWAAPN
-1039 TRNSV
+1039 TRNSA

-1055 LPIPSLGGADYQ
+1055 LPIPSLGGADYH

-1075 GDRYAYHMEDANSI
+1075 GDRYAYHMEDATNSI

-1104 LIRDGQGKGDGYL
+1104 LIRDGEGKGDGYL
-1117 QSAYNRYFLK
+1117 QSAYNRHFLK

-1159 QIELPDVNDS
+1159 QIELPDVNGS

-1191 GPNNGNNFVEI
+1191 DPNNSNNFLYI

-1216 GAFRNLSLNELTP
+1216 GAFRNINLDELTP
-1229 QLELTAD
+1229 KLELTAD
-1236 GKALKAKASASED
+1236 GEALKAKASASED
-1249 DANNSWKNIGTKD
+1249 DANNSWKNIGTQD

-1267 NGHGQYIGADAEGN
+1267 NGHGQYIGADAGGN

-1300 GDEDGTVSWC
+1300 GEKDGTASWC

-1316 DGSKPEGKPEKC
+1316 DGSKPEGKPKNC
-1328 LGVSDVTNGT
+1328 LGVSDVANGT
-1338 VAMLSFSTYETDKLH
+1338 VAMLPFSTYETGKLH
-1353 TLCFNFGRLTCPE
+1353 TLCFTFGRLTSPE

-1372 GKYYYNFI
+1372 GKYYYTFM
-1380 CFDKVASDKFISE
+1380 CFDKVGNDKYVSDGNDTSKLVIAE
-1393 GYDTNKKVK
+1393 GKRLV
-1402 AESQQLINDQMWA
+1402 NDQTWA
-1415 LVGQS
+1415 LVGVS
-1420 KDDVVLMSKDKYY
+1420 KDGFVLMSKDRYY
-1433 MCLNGYKLCV
+1433 LYLNGGIFNV
-1443 THDLKKAAHF
+1443 THDLAKATHF
-1453 SVDYISDVDR
+1453 SGTYDVNKQR
-1463 YVLVLVGGEGSE
+1463 YVLTVLSAVGGDSRFNGWQVLLSNNGSNVTV
-1475 GHLKKCLNLSGDVD
+1475 GQKGTN
-1489 ENGVRHKDVIVWNWN
+1489 
-1504 KTDKNEGPRF
+1504 TDNRY
-1514 YLNFISI
+1514 YLNFIPI
-1521 PVPEDYSDYEI
+1521 PVPEDYSDYEV

-1538 FVKQAHEATT
+1538 FVKQAHEATA

-1578 TVIHYLKAEST
+1578 TITHYLKAEST
-1589 RELYVPTCMVT
+1589 RKLYVPTCMVGSAAT
-1600 NDNCPTLSR
+1600 RSR

-1632 PSSRRYKNG
+1632 SSSRRYRNG
-1641 IVVGDQLKLNGQ
+1641 IVVGEQLNLNGQ
-1653 VNGNYVKKKI
+1653 NYGNYVDHYV

-1674 WEYILGADLTPYS
+1674 WEYILGGDLTTYS

-1702 GNVTKYNGAVTND
+1702 GNVTKYNGNVTSD

-1744 NELLQCKEGN
+1744 NELLQYKADE

-1783 QKQDYWFYNNDSPSE
+1783 QKQDYWFYNGGIASE

-1804 VNSGE
+1804 VNSGA
-1809 IVIEVDSLDSGITS
+1809 IEVKVDDLGSGITF
-1823 AKFLRSAKT
+1823 AGFLNSGA
-1832 DNVDLGEGLDRFIA
+1832 GAGADRAIA
-1846 FDYPGDTDDGKGIGK
+1846 FNYPGDNNGKGRGE
-1861 AKGDSCTLK
+1861 ANAGSCTLK

-1882 IAKFNLTFEDNFE
+1882 IAKFNLIFEDDFE

-1908 GSFKSERSPEALKK
+1908 GSFKSARSPEALLKT
-1922 ATGDPVATITFDPE
+1922 TGDPVATITFDPD
-1936 QFDAFVTPPVGTYTG
+1936 QFDAFVSPPVGTYTG
-1951 FLTGDKGPGTKCGLT
+1951 FTNSGKGDNANQKYSLT

-1973 DNTSYCFAPIDGD
+1973 DNTSYCFAPIGGD
-1986 FNSTDGKTPEC
+1986 FNSTNGRTSEC

-2003 IAHRFRMGDFG
+2003 VAHRFDMGDN
-2014 DGSSRGN
+2014 RGN

-2028 YENEYGSEKY
+2028 YENEYGSENY

-2056 IASIDFS
+2056 IASIDFA

-2080 PSGKDEKP
+2080 PDRDNESP
-2088 ANVVFSV
+2088 ANVVFSI

-2110 PGSILGEARDSLA
+2110 PGSILGQARDSLD
-2123 NKLEPKTNNGIGIW
+2123 KTLKPTDNGGKGIW

-2145 NKNADDFDSFRLTID
+2145 NKNADDFDNFRLTID
-2160 NACTSTV
+2160 NACTNTS

-2182 PEVQIERTIPVCGD
+2182 PDVQIERTIPVCGD

-2204 VDYDQVRTQLGL
+2204 VDYDQVRAQLGL
-2216 NTGEVMKDNPKVWYC
+2216 STGEVMTDNPKVWYC

-2411 QVGEDE
+2411 QVGEDAE
-2417 DGNIGERIV
+2417 GNIGERIV

-2531 AATKQGTILK
+2531 AATKQGKILK
-2541 VTVVPIDHEDSSG
+2541 VTVVPIDHEDGNG

-2561 QQVGIKVSGEAPQL
+2561 QQVGVKVSGEAPQL
-2575 FDGLHGTQ
+2575 FDGLHG

-2602 EEVRARAD
+2602 AEVRARAD

-2624 KTVTKDAI
+2624 ETVTKDAI

-2646 NDPNMKAYETKAAEE
+2646 NDPKMKAYETMAAEE

-2686 EHAYADIVFNSDFQP
+2686 EHAYADIVFNNDFQP

-2716 FNAGNATQST
+2716 FNAGNATQTT

-2760 QRADLEDLH
+2760 QRADLADLH
-2769 FNADT
+2769 FKADT
-2774 EPGYAANADNGT
+2774 ETGYATNANNGT

-2802 KKAGPQLYETNG
+2802 DKAGPQLYETNYAG
-2814 ADDQFLNFVGNEG
+2814 DGFLNFVDHEG
-2827 KRTAT
+2827 ELRTAT

-2837 ALLAA
+2837 ALLAKPKA
-2842 PEADKGVNLCGIYTP
+2842 EKGVNLCDIYRP

-2916 QATPYFKNVTYNT
+2916 QATPYFKDVKYT
-2929 TDYHRFAPAVYQRS
+2929 TAHYHRFAPAVYQRS
-2943 WDKAKSTLYYLDTYS
+2943 WDKANPKLYYLEPYS
-2958 AENPQTANVKTTT
+2958 ANKPQEAKVDTTT

-3006 AQKYNTSLFRLP
+3006 AQKYTKSLFRLP

-3027 TELNKTDE
+3027 TELNETDRK
-3035 QTYPVDRTHH
+3035 TYPVDRTYH
-3045 HKLATDQLA
+3045 HKLATDQL
-3054 KSGTEITV
+3054 KSGTELTV
-3062 TLTNENRNNRF
+3062 TLRNENANNRF

-3078 PFACALDLD
+3078 PFACALDLNE
-3087 KFFTVNAAQL
+3087 FFKENETQL

-3160 MQTSLHASGTLL
+3160 MQTSLHTSGTLL

-3316 RPALEDEQDFTQPLI
+3316 RPAPEDEQDFTQPLI
-3331 QADNGSVTISSSAA
+3331 QADNGSVTVTSSAA

>member
-23 AGISSVFAQGY
+23 AGISSVFAQDNY

-43 RTVLFAKD
+43 RTVLLAKD

-70 WALETVSGDN
+70 WTLETVEGKDN
-80 VRLKNKEGM
+80 TVRLKNKGNQ
-89 YVTPNLTLTNSQDQA
+89 YVTASFTLTNEQSQA
-104 ATFTKTENTYSKG
+104 AEFTKTENTYS
-117 RKSYG
+117 SATY
-122 EGVEVPTHGGSRYDL
+122 GGSRYDL
-137 VYGGKALGVKNGQLI
+137 VYGGKGALGVKNGQLI
-152 WTVEDS
+152 WAVEDS

-172 KVNPFVSSEGG
+172 KVNPFVSNEGG
-183 KVHWYYYM
+183 EVHWYYM
-191 ELLGNKSAECV
+191 ELLGNGSECIK
-202 MDAGAEKKLEKY
+202 DAGAENKLQKY
-214 STPSAKDLRAYMW
+214 PTPSAKNLRAYMW
-227 CVYEANDKGDVYFMS
+227 CVYEANEQGDVYFKS
-242 ADGNFFCQK
+242 VDGNFFCQK
-251 DDTYQYSTSTKT
+251 NDNRQYSTSQSG
-263 DRCKYRICDVADQT
+263 RHIYRICDVVDQT

-288 NPQTTKYVFPYGS
+288 NTQTKKYVFPYGS
-301 GNTDVGNGSSLNPA
+301 GNPDVGMGSNIHPA
-315 EAMRFILS
+315 EAMRFIS
-323 TGPHIYQFSA
+323 TPPPTGPHIYQFSA

-370 LKSGRDNYLKQ
+370 LKSGRNNYLKR
-381 AGDAFTVTTN
+381 AGAALTVTTN

-398 FPCGSAYDDRHDVL
+398 FPCGSAYDDKHDVL

-436 FYSVVRILDSTA
+436 FYSVVRILDSTN

-453 VAPKFS
+453 VVPKFS

-479 RLTLTGTGYDNPV
+479 CLTLTGTGYDNPV

-506 KLEAARHANSKTG
+506 KLEAARHANSKPG

-526 SGEYLIYKDGRF
+526 EGEYLIYKDGRF
-538 NFETL
+538 NFEWL

-574 HRLGLQAGMTPYTL
+574 HRLGLQAGLTPYTL

-609 DYDYLQFSGCGR
+609 DYDYLQFSGSGR

-630 IKAVA
+630 VKAVA

-648 TFDPI
+648 TFNPI
-653 MDGAGKVNGN
+653 MDGAGIVNGF

-695 ADQNTYYVIP
+695 ADQNTYYVVP
-705 VHDVQGGTYNI
+705 AHVQGGTC
-716 NIAGGLRYNAV
+716 NIAGGLRYNAM

-844 DNGKHKVNPTL
+844 DGYQHKVNTTT
-855 NDYSLYK
+855 NEYSRYK

-883 KNLYF
+883 TNHYF
-888 VRPFPS
+888 VRPSDSDNF
-894 ENAIGRAE
+894 IGRAE
-902 EVGKNTSMTFVD
+902 KVGKNTSMTFVD
-914 VAANTTS
+914 VAADTTS
-921 YHFVFPAMGQ
+921 YHLVFPAMGQ

-942 KPRVKARDI
+942 NPRVRARAI

-975 FYLTYDGKNKQ
+975 FYLTYDEKNKQ
-986 FGVSNQKADAYTF
+986 FGVSNQKTDAYTF
-999 VYNVNNYENNNN
+999 VYNVNNYENNNS

-1025 SIGEEG
+1025 SIGAEG
-1031 ALCWAAPG
+1031 VLCWAAPG

-1044 VDLRPYIIAPE
+1044 VDLRPYIIGPE
-1055 LPIPSLGGADYQ
+1055 LPIPSTGGVDYH
-1067 LYCIRTAG
+1067 LYCIRTAN

-1104 LIRDGQGKGDGYL
+1104 LIRDGEGKGDGYL
-1117 QSAYNRYFLK
+1117 QSAYNRHFLK

-1144 TRIRLVETSGNYIHW
+1144 TRIRLVETSGNYDHW
-1159 QIELPDVNDS
+1159 QIELPDVAGN

-1175 SYSGGGNPKT
+1175 SYSGGGNSKI

-1191 GPNNGNNFVEI
+1191 EPYNVNNGNNGNNFVEI

-1216 GAFRNLSLNELTP
+1216 GAFRNINLDELTP
-1229 QLELTAD
+1229 KLELTAD
-1236 GKALKAKASASED
+1236 GTALKAKASASED

-1267 NGHGQYIGADAEGN
+1267 NGHGKYIGADAEGN
-1281 VFLTTDKAQ
+1281 VFLTEDKAQ

-1300 GDEDGTVSWC
+1300 GDEDGAVSWC

-1338 VAMLSFSTYETDKLH
+1338 VAMLPFSTYETEKLH
-1353 TLCFNFGRLTCPE
+1353 TLCFSFGRLTCPE

-1380 CFDKVASDKFISE
+1380 CFDKAGNKYISDGNGTSKVVFAE
-1393 GYDTNKKVK
+1393 NDKKLV
-1402 AESQQLINDQMWA
+1402 NDQMWA
-1415 LVGQS
+1415 LVGQN

-1433 MCLNGYKLCV
+1433 VCLSGNGFNV
-1443 THDLKKAAHF
+1443 THDPERAVHF
-1453 SVDYISDVDR
+1453 SVKYISTQQR
-1463 YVLVLVGGEGSE
+1463 YALTIVGGLNAEGKIGYSM
-1475 GHLKKCLNLSGDVD
+1475 NLSGADAKR
-1489 ENGVRHKDVIVWNWN
+1489 NTIIFWNSDIQ
-1504 KTDKNEGPRF
+1504 TDPNIC
-1514 YLNFISI
+1514 LNFEPI
-1521 PVPEDYSDYEI
+1521 PVPEDYSDYEV

-1538 FVKQAHEATT
+1538 FVKQAYEATA

-1589 RELYVPTCMVT
+1589 RDLYVPTCMVGSAAT
-1600 NDNCPTLSR
+1600 RSR

-1620 EAVSDSVLNLDL
+1620 EAVSDSVLNLDIS
-1632 PSSRRYKNG
+1632 SSRRYKNG

-1653 VNGNYVKKKI
+1653 NSGYYVTHNV

-1702 GNVTKYNGAVTND
+1702 GNVTSD
-1715 IILPSKQNI
+1715 IILPSKQSI

-1744 NELLQCKEGN
+1744 NELLLYKDDGS
-1754 GNDKWYE
+1754 NDKWYE

-1783 QKQDYWFYNNDSPSE
+1783 QKQDYWFYNGGIASE

-1804 VNSGE
+1804 VNSGA
-1809 IVIEVDSLDSGITS
+1809 IEVKVDDLGSGITF
-1823 AKFLRSAKT
+1823 AKFLNSGA
-1832 DNVDLGEGLDRFIA
+1832 GAGADRAIA
-1846 FDYPGDTDDGKGIGK
+1846 FNYPDDDNGKGTGT
-1861 AKGDSCTLK
+1861 ATAGSCTLK

-1882 IAKFNLTFEDNFE
+1882 IAKFNLIFEDDFE

-1908 GSFKSERSPEALKK
+1908 GSFKSARSPEALLKT
-1922 ATGDPVATITFDPE
+1922 TGNPVATITFDPD
-1936 QFDAFVTPPVGTYTG
+1936 QFDAFVSPPVGTYTG
-1951 FLTGDKGPGTKCGLT
+1951 FTNSGKGDNANQKYSLT

-1973 DNTSYCFAPIDGD
+1973 DNTSYCFAPIGGD
-1986 FNSTDGKTPEC
+1986 FNSTNGRTSEC

-2003 IAHRFRMGDFG
+2003 VAHRFDMGDN
-2014 DGSSRGN
+2014 RGN

-2028 YENEYGSEKY
+2028 YENEYGSENY

-2048 DASDLPGQ
+2048 DASDLPGK
-2056 IASIDFS
+2056 IASIDFA

-2080 PSGKDEKP
+2080 PDRDNESP
-2088 ANVVFSV
+2088 ANVVFSI

-2110 PGSILGEARDSLA
+2110 PGSILGQARDSLD
-2123 NKLEPKTNNGIGIW
+2123 KTLKPMDNGGKGIW

-2145 NKNADDFDSFRLTID
+2145 NKNADDFDNFRLTID
-2160 NACTSTV
+2160 NACTNTS

-2204 VDYDQVRTQLGL
+2204 VDYDQVRAQLGL
-2216 NTGEVMKDNPKVWYC
+2216 NTGEVMKENPKVWYC

-2246 GTSEGQER
+2246 GTPEGKER

-2273 DPNSQVSGEGIFR
+2273 DPNSQASGEGIFR

-2291 TNFDSLPVFKYRDA
+2291 TKFDDLPVFKYRAA
-2305 VAATVGMASRE
+2305 VEATSGMASRE

-2411 QVGEDE
+2411 QVGEDVN
-2417 DGNIGERIV
+2417 GNIGERIV

-2561 QQVGIKVSGEAPQL
+2561 QQVGIKVSGQAPQL
-2575 FDGLHGTQ
+2575 FDGQPGNQ
-2583 YKYPDK
+2583 YKYPEK

-2624 KTVTKDAI
+2624 KTVTDGAI
-2632 GLTSVSPE
+2632 GLTSVSPD

-2646 NDPNMKAYETKAAEE
+2646 NDPTMKAYETKAAEE
-2661 RAGLSVQNFR
+2661 RSGLSVQNFR

-2676 KTLVADTADR
+2676 KKLVADTADR
-2686 EHAYADIVFNSDFQP
+2686 GNAHVDIVFNSDFQP

-2746 GAAGNTDWTNDANW
+2746 GTAGNTDWTNDANW
-2760 QRADLEDLH
+2760 QRADLADLH
-2769 FNADT
+2769 FKADT
-2774 EPGYAANADNGT
+2774 ETGYATNANNGT

-2802 KKAGPQLYETNG
+2802 DKAGPQLYETNYAG
-2814 ADDQFLNFVGNEG
+2814 ADDKFLNFVGHEDEQ
-2827 KRTAT
+2827 RTAT

-2842 PEADKGVNLCGIYTP
+2842 PKAKAGVNRCDIYKP

-2871 LHAERLDYKKAWV
+2871 LHAERLSYEKAWV

-2916 QATPYFKNVTYNT
+2916 QATPYFKDVKYNT
-2929 TDYHRFAPAVYQRS
+2929 AHYHRFAPAVYQRS

-2995 FSVKVNGIGIG
+2995 FSVKVNGVGIG
-3006 AQKYNTSLFRLP
+3006 AQKYTKSLFRLP

-3035 QTYPVDRTHH
+3035 QTYPVDRTYH

-3148 GTNTITLKFTAD
+3148 GTNTINLKFTAD
-3160 MQTSLHASGTLL
+3160 MQTSLHNSGTLL

-3255 SNSEEPVQLTF
+3255 SDSEAPVQLTF

-3316 RPALEDEQDFTQPLI
+3316 RPALEDEKDFTQPLI

>member
-23 AGISSVFAQGY
+23 AGISSVFAQEY

-43 RTVLFAKD
+43 RTVLLAKD

-70 WALETVSGDN
+70 WTLETVSGDN

-89 YVTPNLTLTNSQDQA
+89 YVTADLRLTNRQNQA
-104 ATFTKTENTYSKG
+104 ATFTKTENTYS
-117 RKSYG
+117 SATYG
-122 EGVEVPTHGGSRYDL
+122 GLKRYDL
-137 VYGGKALGVKNGQLI
+137 VYGGKGALGVKNGQLI

-172 KVNPFVSSEGG
+172 KVTPFVSSEGG
-183 KVHWYYYM
+183 EVHWYYM
-191 ELLGNKSAECV
+191 ELLGNGSECV
-202 MDAGAEKKLEKY
+202 KDAGAGNKLQKY
-214 STPSAKDLRAYMW
+214 PTPSAKNLRAYMW
-227 CVYEANDKGDVYFMS
+227 CVYEANDKGDVYIKS
-242 ADGNFFCQK
+242 VDGNFFYQNGNI
-251 DDTYQYSTSTKT
+251 QYSTSTESSKHL
-263 DRCKYRICDVADQT
+263 YRICDVADQT
-277 DGKYQEAFVLY
+277 DGKYQDAFVLY
-288 NPQTTKYVFPYGS
+288 NTQTTKYVFPYGS
-301 GNTDVGNGSSLNPA
+301 GNPDVGMGSTLNPA
-315 EAMRFILS
+315 EAMRFIS
-323 TGPHIYQFSA
+323 TPPPTGPHIYQFSA

-370 LKSGRDNYLKQ
+370 LKSGRNNYLKQ
-381 AGDAFTVTTN
+381 AGAALTVTTN

-412 TLAAD
+412 TLAGD

-436 FYSVVRILDSTA
+436 FYSVVRILDSTN

-526 SGEYLIYKDGRF
+526 SGEYLIYKEGRF

-574 HRLGLQAGMTPYTL
+574 HRLGLQAGLTPYTL
-588 KACNSTSKFNAL
+588 QACNSTSKFNAL

-630 IKAVA
+630 VKAVA

-653 MDGAGKVNGN
+653 MDGAGIVNGF
-663 NLKNKAGRFLRY
+663 NLKNKEGRFLRY

-695 ADQNTYYVIP
+695 ADQNTYYVVP
-705 VHDVQGGTYNI
+705 AHVQGGTY
-716 NIAGGLRYNAV
+716 NIAGGLRYNAM
-727 LRGVSEPYNTLGV
+727 LRGVTGTYNTLGV

-844 DNGKHKVNPTL
+844 DGYQHKVNTTT
-855 NDYSLYK
+855 NEYSRYK
-862 ICDVADQPDASLE
+862 ICDLADQPDASLD

-883 KNLYF
+883 TNHYF
-888 VRPFPS
+888 VRPSDSDNF
-894 ENAIGRAE
+894 IGRAE
-902 EVGKNTSMTFVD
+902 KVGKNTSMTFVD

-942 KPRVKARDI
+942 NPRVKARDI

-975 FYLTYDGKNKQ
+975 FYLTYNEKNKQ

-999 VYNVNNYENNNN
+999 VYNVNNYENNNS

-1031 ALCWAAPG
+1031 VLCWAAPG
-1039 TRNSV
+1039 TRNSA

-1075 GDRYAYHMEDANSI
+1075 GDRYAYHMEDATNSI

-1104 LIRDGQGKGDGYL
+1104 LIRDGEGKGDGYL

-1159 QIELPDVNDS
+1159 QIELPDVNDNS
-1169 RNLISH
+1169 NLISH

-1191 GPNNGNNFVEI
+1191 GPNNGNNFLYI

-1216 GAFRNLSLNELTP
+1216 GAFRNINLDELTP
-1229 QLELTAD
+1229 KLELTAD
-1236 GKALKAKASASED
+1236 GEALKAKASASED
-1249 DANNSWKNIGTKD
+1249 GANNSWKNIGTKD

-1267 NGHGQYIGADAEGN
+1267 NGHGQYIGADAKGN

-1300 GDEDGTVSWC
+1300 GEKDGTVSWC

-1328 LGVSDVTNGT
+1328 LGVSDVANGT
-1338 VAMLSFSTYETDKLH
+1338 VAMLPFSTYETNKRH
-1353 TLCFNFGRLTCPE
+1353 TLCFTFGRLTSPE

-1372 GKYYYNFI
+1372 GKYYYNFM
-1380 CFDKVASDKFISE
+1380 CFDLVGNKYVCDGNDTSKVVIAE
-1393 GYDTNKKVK
+1393 GKRLV
-1402 AESQQLINDQMWA
+1402 NDQMWA
-1415 LVGQS
+1415 LVGVS
-1420 KDDVVLMSKDKYY
+1420 KDGFVLMSKDRYY
-1433 MCLNGYKLCV
+1433 LYLNGGIFNV
-1443 THDLKKAAHF
+1443 THDLAKATHF
-1453 SVDYISDVDR
+1453 SGTYDVNKQR
-1463 YVLVLVGGEGSE
+1463 YVLTVLSAVGGDSRFNGWQVLLSNNGSNVTV
-1475 GHLKKCLNLSGDVD
+1475 GPKGTS
-1489 ENGVRHKDVIVWNWN
+1489 
-1504 KTDKNEGPRF
+1504 TDNRY
-1514 YLNFISI
+1514 YLNFIPI
-1521 PVPEDYSDYEI
+1521 PVPEDYSDYEV

-1538 FVKQAHEATT
+1538 FVKQAHEATA

-1568 GKMMQKTSTY
+1568 GKMMQNTSTY
-1578 TVIHYLKAEST
+1578 TITHYLKAEST
-1589 RELYVPTCMVT
+1589 RKLYVPTCMVGSAAT
-1600 NDNCPTLSR
+1600 RSR

-1632 PSSRRYKNG
+1632 SSSRRYRNG
-1641 IVVGDQLKLNGQ
+1641 IVVGEQLNLNGQ
-1653 VNGNYVKKKI
+1653 NYGNYVDHYV

-1674 WEYILGADLTPYS
+1674 WEYILGGDLTTYS

-1702 GNVTKYNGAVTND
+1702 GNVTKYNGNVTSD

-1744 NELLQCKEGN
+1744 NELLQYKADE

-1783 QKQDYWFYNNDSPSE
+1783 QKQDYWFYNGGIASE

-1804 VNSGE
+1804 VNSGA
-1809 IVIEVDSLDSGITS
+1809 IEVKVDDLGSGITF
-1823 AKFLRSAKT
+1823 AKFLNSGA
-1832 DNVDLGEGLDRFIA
+1832 GAGADRAIA
-1846 FDYPGDTDDGKGIGK
+1846 FNYPDDDNGKGTGT
-1861 AKGDSCTLK
+1861 ATAGSCTLK

-1882 IAKFNLTFEDNFE
+1882 IAKFNLIFEDDFE

-1908 GSFKSERSPEALKK
+1908 GTFKSARSPEALLK
-1922 ATGDPVATITFDPE
+1922 ATGDPVATITFDPD
-1936 QFDAFVTPPVGTYTG
+1936 QFDAFVSPPVGTYTG
-1951 FLTGDKGPGTKCGLT
+1951 FTNSGKGDNANQKYSLT

-1973 DNTSYCFAPIDGD
+1973 DNTSYCFAPIGGD
-1986 FNSTDGKTPEC
+1986 FNSISGRTSEC

-2003 IAHRFRMGDFG
+2003 VAHRFDMGDN
-2014 DGSSRGN
+2014 RGN

-2028 YENEYGSEKY
+2028 YENEYGSQNY

-2056 IASIDFS
+2056 IASIDFA

-2080 PSGKDEKP
+2080 PNRDNESP
-2088 ANVVFSV
+2088 ANVVFSI

-2110 PGSILGEARDSLA
+2110 PGSILGEARDSLD
-2123 NKLEPKTNNGIGIW
+2123 KTLKPKDNGGKGIW

-2145 NKNADDFDSFRLTID
+2145 NKNADDFDNFRLTID
-2160 NACTSTV
+2160 NACTNTS

-2182 PEVQIERTIPVCGD
+2182 PDVQIERTIPVCGD

-2204 VDYDQVRTQLGL
+2204 VDYDQVRAQLGL

-2411 QVGEDE
+2411 QVGEDV

-2541 VTVVPIDHEDSSG
+2541 VTVVPIDHEDTSG
-2554 TQYCYDP
+2554 TQYCYNP
-2561 QQVGIKVSGEAPQL
+2561 EQVGIKVSGEAPQL
-2575 FDGLHGTQ
+2575 FDGLHGDK

-2602 EEVRARAD
+2602 AEVRARAD

-2646 NDPNMKAYETKAAEE
+2646 NDPNMKAYETMAAEE
-2661 RAGLSVQNFR
+2661 RAGISVQNFR

-2676 KTLVADTADR
+2676 KTLVARTADP
-2686 EHAYADIVFNSDFQP
+2686 ENAHADIVFNSDFQP

-2716 FNAGNATQST
+2716 FNAGGTAQST

-2802 KKAGPQLYETNG
+2802 KKAGPQLYETNDPG

-2842 PEADKGVNLCGIYTP
+2842 PEADKGVNRCDIYRP

-2904 AGEWYAP
+2904 AGELYAP

-2916 QATPYFKNVTYNT
+2916 QATPYFKDVKYNT
-2929 TDYHRFAPAVYQRS
+2929 DHYHRFAPAVYQRS
-2943 WDKAKSTLYYLDTYS
+2943 WDKANPKLYYLEPYLAD
-2958 AENPQTANVKTTT
+2958 NPQEAKVDTTT

-3006 AQKYNTSLFRLP
+3006 AQKYTKSLFRLP

-3027 TELNKTDE
+3027 TELNETDGKTY
-3035 QTYPVDRTHH
+3035 TVDRTYH
-3045 HKLATDQLA
+3045 HKLATDQL
-3054 KSGTEITV
+3054 KSGTELTV
-3062 TLTNENRNNRF
+3062 TLRNENANNRF

-3078 PFACALDLD
+3078 PFACALDLNE
-3087 KFFTVNAAQL
+3087 FFKENENQL

-3117 NAGEWISVNGTTEAA
+3117 NAGEWIPVNGTTEAA

-3160 MQTSLHASGTLL
+3160 MQTSLHTSGTLL

-3193 QGSEA
+3193 QASEA

-3316 RPALEDEQDFTQPLI
+3316 RPALEDEQDFAQPLI
-3331 QADNGSVTISSSAA
+3331 QADKGCVTVTSSAA
-3345 HVLTYVRIVAA
+3345 HVLTYVHIIAA

>member
-23 AGISSVFAQGY
+23 AGISSVFAQEY

-43 RTVLFAKD
+43 RTVLLAKD

-70 WALETVSGDN
+70 WTLETVSGDN

-89 YVTPNLTLTNSQDQA
+89 YVTSNLTLTNSQDQA
-104 ATFTKTENTYSKG
+104 ATFTKTENTYS
-117 RKSYG
+117 SATYG
-122 EGVEVPTHGGSRYDL
+122 GLKRYDL
-137 VYGGKALGVKNGQLI
+137 VYGGKALGVKNGQLF

-172 KVNPFVSSEGG
+172 KVTPFVCSEGG
-183 KVHWYYYM
+183 EVHWYYM
-191 ELLGNKSAECV
+191 ELLWNGSECV
-202 MDAGAEKKLEKY
+202 KDAGAGKNLEKD
-214 STPSAKDLRAYMW
+214 STPSAKNLRAYMW
-227 CVYEANDKGDVYFMS
+227 SVYEANDKGDVYFKS
-242 ADGNFFCQK
+242 ADGNYFYQNGV
-251 DDTYQYSTSTKT
+251 DQYSASTKPGNSEYT
-263 DRCKYRICDVADQT
+263 ICDVSDQSN
-277 DGKYQEAFVLY
+277 DNAFVLRNSGTGEYVLPY
-288 NPQTTKYVFPYGS
+288 NNSNK
-301 GNTDVGNGSSLNPA
+301 VGKAGKFNMI
-315 EAMRFILS
+315 EAMRFIS
-323 TGPHIYQFSA
+323 TPPPTGPHIYQFSA

-343 TGVTMQPVGSEVA
+343 TSVTMQPVGSEVA

-381 AGDAFTVTTN
+381 AGDALTVTTN
-391 RDEALRL
+391 RDEALKVFL
-398 FPCGSAYDDRHDVL
+398 SGSAYDDRHYVL

-436 FYSVVRILDSTA
+436 FYSVVRILDSTN

-492 TRKEFEPTSASQNW
+492 TKKEFEPTSASQNW
-506 KLEAARHANSKTG
+506 KLEAARHANSKPG

-526 SGEYLIYKDGRF
+526 SGEYLIYKEGRF

-588 KACNSTSKFNAL
+588 QACNRTSTYNAL

-609 DYDYLQFSGCGR
+609 DYDYLQFSGSGR

-653 MDGAGKVNGN
+653 MDGAGIVNGY

-675 DAADETFTSVT
+675 DAADKTFTSVT

-695 ADQNTYYVIP
+695 ADQNTYYVVP
-705 VHDVQGGTYNI
+705 AHVQGGTY
-716 NIAGGLRYNAV
+716 NIAGGLRYNAM
-727 LRGVSEPYNTLGV
+727 LRGVTGTYNTLGV
-740 KNGKLQLVKKN
+740 KNGQLQLVKKN
-751 SRYAVV
+751 SRYAVI

-773 TSANPHYYA
+773 TSDNPHYYA

-844 DNGKHKVNPTL
+844 DGYKHKVNTTT
-855 NDYSLYK
+855 NEYSRYK
-862 ICDVADQPDASLE
+862 ICDLADQPDASLD

-883 KNLYF
+883 TNHYF
-888 VRPFPS
+888 VRPS
-894 ENAIGRAE
+894 ENDKFIGRAE
-902 EVGKNTSMTFVD
+902 KVGKNTRVTFVD

-942 KPRVKARDI
+942 NPRVKARDI

-999 VYNVNNYENNNN
+999 VYNVNNYENNNS

-1031 ALCWAAPG
+1031 VLCWAAPG
-1039 TRNSV
+1039 TRNSA

-1075 GDRYAYHMEDANSI
+1075 GDRYAYHMEDANTI

-1134 FVAVADKKDA
+1134 FVAVADKNDA
-1144 TRIRLVETSGNYIHW
+1144 TRIRLVETSGNYDHW
-1159 QIELPDVNDS
+1159 QIELPDVADNN
-1169 RNLISH
+1169 NLISH
-1175 SYSGGGNPKT
+1175 SYGGNPKT
-1185 VSLSLQ
+1185 VTLSLQ

-1216 GAFRNLSLNELTP
+1216 GAFRNINLDELTP
-1229 QLELTAD
+1229 KLELTAD
-1236 GKALKAKASASED
+1236 GTALKAKASASED

-1281 VFLTTDKAQ
+1281 VFLTTDKVQ

-1316 DGSKPEGKPEKC
+1316 DGSKPEGKPENC
-1328 LGVSDVTNGT
+1328 LGVSDVDNGT
-1338 VAMLSFSTYETDKLH
+1338 VAMLPFSTYETNKQH
-1353 TLCFNFGRLTCPE
+1353 TLCFTFGRLTSPE
-1366 LSDAAE
+1366 LSDAAK
-1372 GKYYYNFI
+1372 GKYYYYFI
-1380 CFDKVASDKFISE
+1380 CFDKAGNKYVSDGNGTSKVVFAE
-1393 GYDTNKKVK
+1393 NDKKLV
-1402 AESQQLINDQMWA
+1402 NDQMWA
-1415 LVGQS
+1415 LVGQN

-1433 MCLNGYKLCV
+1433 VCLSGNGFNV
-1443 THDLKKAAHF
+1443 THDPERAVHF
-1453 SVDYISDVDR
+1453 SVKYISSKQR
-1463 YVLVLVGGEGSE
+1463 YALTIVGGLNAEGKIGQSM
-1475 GHLKKCLNLSGDVD
+1475 NLSGADA
-1489 ENGVRHKDVIVWNWN
+1489 NRNTIIFWNSDIQ
-1504 KTDKNEGPRF
+1504 TDPNIC
-1514 YLNFISI
+1514 LNFIPI
-1521 PVPEDYSDYEI
+1521 PVPEDYSDYEV

-1538 FVKQAHEATT
+1538 FVKQAHEATA

-1578 TVIHYLKAEST
+1578 TITHYLKAEST
-1589 RELYVPTCMVT
+1589 RELYVPTCMVGSANT
-1600 NDNCPTLSR
+1600 RSR

-1632 PSSRRYKNG
+1632 PSSRRYRNG

-1653 VNGNYVKKKI
+1653 DRGNYVDHYV

-1674 WEYILGADLTPYS
+1674 WEYILGGDLTTYS

-1702 GNVTKYNGAVTND
+1702 GNVTKYNGNVTSD

-1744 NELLQCKEGN
+1744 NELLLYKDDGS
-1754 GNDKWYE
+1754 NDKWYE

-1783 QKQDYWFYNNDSPSE
+1783 QKQDYWFYNNGIASE

-1804 VNSGE
+1804 VNSGA
-1809 IVIEVDSLDSGITS
+1809 IEVKVDDLGSGITF
-1823 AKFLRSAKT
+1823 AGFLNSGA
-1832 DNVDLGEGLDRFIA
+1832 GAGADRAIA
-1846 FDYPGDTDDGKGIGK
+1846 FNYPGDNNGKGRGE
-1861 AKGDSCTLK
+1861 ANAGSCTLK

-1882 IAKFNLTFEDNFE
+1882 IAKFNLIFEDDFE

-1908 GSFKSERSPEALKK
+1908 GTFKSERSPEALLKT
-1922 ATGDPVATITFDPE
+1922 TGDPVATITFDPDE
-1936 QFDAFVTPPVGTYTG
+1936 FDSFVSPPVGTYTG
-1951 FLTGDKGPGTKCGLT
+1951 FTNSGKGDNANQKYSLT

-1973 DNTSYCFAPIDGD
+1973 DNTSYCFAPIGGD
-1986 FNSTDGKTPEC
+1986 FNSTNGRTSEC

-2003 IAHRFRMGDFG
+2003 VAHRFDMGDN
-2014 DGSSRGN
+2014 RGN

-2028 YENEYGSEKY
+2028 YENEYGSQNY

-2048 DASDLPGQ
+2048 DASDLPGK
-2056 IASIDFS
+2056 IASIDFA

-2080 PSGKDEKP
+2080 PDRDNESP
-2088 ANVVFSV
+2088 ANVVFSI

-2110 PGSILGEARDSLA
+2110 PGSILGQARDSLD
-2123 NKLEPKTNNGIGIW
+2123 KTLKPMDNGGKGIW

-2145 NKNADDFDSFRLTID
+2145 NKNADDFDNFRLTID
-2160 NACTSTV
+2160 NACTNTS

-2182 PEVQIERTIPVCGD
+2182 PDVQIERTIPVCGD

-2204 VDYDQVRTQLGL
+2204 VDYDQVRAQLGL

-2246 GTSEGQER
+2246 GKPEGQER

-2411 QVGEDE
+2411 QVGEDAE
-2417 DGNIGERIV
+2417 GNIGERIV

-2452 VLGKNESRLSNE
+2452 VLKKNESRLSNE

-2485 GAAPKNDEGYTLEQ
+2485 GATPKDDEGYTLEQ

-2531 AATKQGTILK
+2531 AATPQGEILR
-2541 VTVVPIDHEDSSG
+2541 VTVVPIDHEDGNG

-2561 QQVGIKVSGEAPQL
+2561 QQVGIKVSGQAPQL
-2575 FDGLHGTQ
+2575 FDGQPGNQ
-2583 YKYPDK
+2583 YKYPEK

-2602 EEVRARAD
+2602 AEVRAAAD

-2624 KTVTKDAI
+2624 KTVTDGAI

-2646 NDPNMKAYETKAAEE
+2646 NDPNMKAYETMAAEE

-2671 IVGQL
+2671 KVGQL
-2676 KTLVADTADR
+2676 KTLYASTADSANA
-2686 EHAYADIVFNSDFQP
+2686 HADIVFNSDFQP
-2701 REGYVYTLRFNYREL
+2701 REGYVYTLRFNYRER
-2716 FNAGNATQST
+2716 FNAGSTTQTT

-2760 QRADLEDLH
+2760 QRADLTDLH
-2769 FNADT
+2769 FKADT

-2802 KKAGPQLYETNG
+2802 DKAGPQLYETNDPG

-2871 LHAERLDYKKAWV
+2871 LHAERLSYEKAWV
-2884 EYALTPDRWYTLG
+2884 EYALTPNRWYTLG

-2916 QATPYFKNVTYNT
+2916 QATPYFKDVKYNT
-2929 TDYHRFAPAVYQRS
+2929 AHYHRFAPAVYQRS
-2943 WDKAKSTLYYLDTYS
+2943 WDKANPKLYYLEPYLADK
-2958 AENPQTANVKTTT
+2958 PQEAKVDTTT

-3006 AQKYNTSLFRLP
+3006 AQKYTKSLFRLP

-3027 TELNKTDE
+3027 TETNETDGK
-3035 QTYPVDRTHH
+3035 TYPVDRTYH
-3045 HKLATDQLA
+3045 HKLATDQL
-3054 KSGTEITV
+3054 KSGIDLTV
-3062 TLTNENRNNRF
+3062 TLRNENANNRF

-3078 PFACALDLD
+3078 PFACALDLNE
-3087 KFFTVNAAQL
+3087 FFKENEAQL

-3160 MQTSLHASGTLL
+3160 MQTSLHTSGTLL

-3179 AEAPMLRIRASRSG
+3179 AEVPVLRIHASRSG

-3205 AVNGYEAA
+3205 AVNGYETA

-3255 SNSEEPVQLTF
+3255 SNSEDPVQLTF

-3316 RPALEDEQDFTQPLI
+3316 RPALEDEQNFTQPLI

>member
-43 RTVLFAKD
+43 RTVLLAKD

-70 WALETVSGDN
+70 WMLETVSGDN

-89 YVTPNLTLTNSQDQA
+89 YVTPELALTSHQNAA

-117 RKSYG
+117 TY
-122 EGVEVPTHGGSRYDL
+122 GGSRYDL
-137 VYGGKALGVKNGQLI
+137 VYGDKALGVKNGQFF
-152 WTVEDS
+152 WAVRNS

-172 KVNPFVSSEGG
+172 KVTPFVSSEGG
-183 KVHWYYYM
+183 EVHWYYM
-191 ELLGNKSAECV
+191 ELLWNGSECV
-202 MDAGAEKKLEKY
+202 MDAGAGKNLEKS
-214 STPSAKDLRAYMW
+214 STPSAKNLRAYMW
-227 CVYEANDKGDVYFMS
+227 SVYEANDKGDVYIKS
-242 ADGNFFCQK
+242 VDGNYFYRNGS
-251 DDTYQYSTSTKT
+251 YQCSASTKPGNSVYT
-263 DRCKYRICDVADQT
+263 ICDVSDQSN
-277 DGKYQEAFVLY
+277 DNAFVLCNSGTSYYVLPY
-288 NPQTTKYVFPYGS
+288 NSSSK
-301 GNTDVGNGSSLNPA
+301 VGWASRFDMI
-315 EAMRFILS
+315 EAMRFIS
-323 TGPHIYQFSA
+323 TPPPTGPHIYQFSA

-343 TGVTMQPVGSEVA
+343 TGVTMQAVGAEVA
-356 GYQWTLEQVGGAYV
+356 GYQWTLEQVGSAYV
-370 LKSGRDNYLKQ
+370 LKSGRNNYLKQ
-381 AGDAFTVTTN
+381 ADDALTVTTS
-391 RDEALRL
+391 RDEALKL
-398 FPCGSAYDDRHDVL
+398 FPSGSEYDDKHDVL

-425 DGQLAIVEANS
+425 DGQLAIVETNS
-436 FYSVVRILDSTA
+436 FYSVVRILDSTD

-474 PKGDA
+474 PEGDN
-479 RLTLTGTGYDNPV
+479 RLTLTGTDYDNPV
-492 TRKEFEPTSASQNW
+492 TRMEFQPTSARQNW
-506 KLEAARHANSKTG
+506 ELRPAKHPNSKPG

-526 SGEYLIYKDGRF
+526 EGEYLIYKDGRF
-538 NFETL
+538 NFKPL

-551 RLKQTDEQPEYWTID
+551 RLKQTDEQPEYWAID
-566 MALSGDDN
+566 MALFGDDN
-574 HRLGLQAGMTPYTL
+574 HRLGLQDGMTPYTL
-588 KACNSTSKFNAL
+588 KACNSASTYNAL

-609 DYDYLQFSGCGR
+609 DYDYLQFSGSGR

-630 IKAVA
+630 VKAVA
-635 TTTEQLEGNGYQW
+635 TTTEQLEGDGYRW

-653 MDGAGKVNGN
+653 MDGAGKVNGY

-675 DAADETFTSVT
+675 DTAAKTFTSVT

-695 ADQNTYYVIP
+695 ADQNTYYIVP
-705 VHDVQGGTYNI
+705 AHVSGGTYNI

-740 KNGKLQLVKKN
+740 KNGQLQLVKKN

-773 TSANPHYYA
+773 TSDNPRYYA
-782 LNFFQNGSEYL
+782 FNFFQNGSEYL

-799 NILLKSPVAP
+799 DILLKSPVAP

-839 YNPDT
+839 YNPAT
-844 DNGKHKVNPTL
+844 DNYQHKVNTTT
-855 NDYSLYK
+855 NAYSRYK
-862 ICDVADQPDASLE
+862 ICDVADQPDASLD

-883 KNLYF
+883 ENHYF
-888 VRPFPS
+888 VRPS
-894 ENAIGRAE
+894 DRDNSIGRAE

-914 VAANTTS
+914 IAADTTS
-921 YHFVFPAMGQ
+921 YHLVFPAMGQ

-942 KPRVKARDI
+942 NPRVRARAI

-975 FYLTYDGKNKQ
+975 FYLTYDKKNEQ
-986 FGVSNQKADAYTF
+986 FGVSNQKAEAYTF
-999 VYNVNNYENNNN
+999 VYDENDYQNNNS
-1011 VRYDLCSTDDQQAL
+1011 VRYDFLSSDGKQAL
-1025 SIGEEG
+1025 NIGAEG
-1031 ALCWAAPG
+1031 VLCWAAPN

-1044 VDLRPYIIAPE
+1044 VDLRSHIIAPE
-1055 LPIPSLGGADYQ
+1055 LPIPSSGGADYQ

-1075 GDRYAYHMEDANSI
+1075 GDRYAYHMEEANAI
-1089 SLKPYEEKNLCQLWV
+1089 SLKTYVEKNLCQLWI

-1117 QSAYNRYFLK
+1117 QSAYNRCFLK
-1127 YDTGSNT
+1127 YDTSNNT
-1134 FVAVADKKDA
+1134 FVAVADKNDA
-1144 TRIRLVETSGNYIHW
+1144 TRIRLVETSGNYDHW
-1159 QIELPDVNDS
+1159 QIELPDVAGNN
-1169 RNLISH
+1169 NLISH
-1175 SYSGGGNPKT
+1175 SYSGNPKT
-1185 VSLSLQ
+1185 VTLSLQ
-1191 GPNNGNNFVEI
+1191 GPNDGNNYVDLI
-1202 FPVDITP
+1202 PVDITP

-1229 QLELTAD
+1229 ELELTTD
-1236 GKALKAKASASED
+1236 DTALKAKASASED

-1267 NGHGQYIGADAEGN
+1267 NGHGQYIGADAGGN

-1300 GDEDGTVSWC
+1300 GEKDGNVSWC
-1310 FAQLNA
+1310 FAQLNV

-1328 LGVSDVTNGT
+1328 LGVSDLANGT
-1338 VAMLSFSTYETDKLH
+1338 VAMLPFSTYETDKQH
-1353 TLCFNFGRLTCPE
+1353 TLCFTFGRLTCPE
-1366 LSDAAE
+1366 LSDAVA

-1380 CFDKVASDKFISE
+1380 CFDKAGNKYISD
-1393 GYDTNKKVK
+1393 GNDTSKVVFAENDKKLV
-1402 AESQQLINDQMWA
+1402 NDQMWA
-1415 LVGQS
+1415 LVGQN

-1433 MCLNGYKLCV
+1433 VCLNGSGFNV
-1443 THDLKKAAHF
+1443 THDPEKAVHF
-1453 SVDYISDVDR
+1453 RVNYISTQQR
-1463 YVLVLVGGEGSE
+1463 YALTIVGGWNAEGKIGKSM
-1475 GHLKKCLNLSGDVD
+1475 NLSGADV
-1489 ENGVRHKDVIVWNWN
+1489 NRNTIIFWNSDIQ
-1504 KTDKNEGPRF
+1504 TDPNIC
-1514 YLNFISI
+1514 LNFIPI

-1538 FVKQAHEATT
+1538 FVKQAQEATA

-1578 TVIHYLKAEST
+1578 TITHYLKAEST
-1589 RELYVPTCMVT
+1589 RDLYVPTCMVGSAAT
-1600 NDNCPTLSR
+1600 RSR

-1620 EAVSDSVLNLDL
+1620 EAVSDSVLNLDIS
-1632 PSSRRYKNG
+1632 SSRRYRNG
-1641 IVVGDQLKLNGQ
+1641 IVVGNQLKLNGQ
-1653 VNGNYVKKKI
+1653 NSGYYVTHNV

-1702 GNVTKYNGAVTND
+1702 GNVTSD
-1715 IILPSKQNI
+1715 IILPSKQSI

-1744 NELLQCKEGN
+1744 NELLLCKEDKGK

-1783 QKQDYWFYNNDSPSE
+1783 QKQDYWFYNNGSASE

-1804 VNSGE
+1804 VNSGA
-1809 IVIEVDSLDSGITS
+1809 IEVEVDDLGSGITF
-1823 AKFLRSAKT
+1823 AKFLSSGAGGAAT
-1832 DNVDLGEGLDRFIA
+1832 DRAIA
-1846 FDYPGDTDDGKGIGK
+1846 FNYPGDDNGKGTGT
-1861 AKGDSCTLK
+1861 ATAGSCTLK

-1882 IAKFNLTFEDNFE
+1882 IAKFNLTFEDDFE
-1895 PIIYSEIIGKKDD
+1895 PIIYSEIIGKKD
-1908 GSFKSERSPEALKK
+1908 GSFKSERSPEALLKT
-1922 ATGDPVATITFDPE
+1922 TGDPVATITFDPD
-1936 QFDAFVTPPVGTYTG
+1936 QFDAFVSPPVGTYTG
-1951 FLTGDKGPGTKCGLT
+1951 FDNVVGASTKSGLT

-1973 DNTSYCFAPIDGD
+1973 DNTSYCFAPIGGD
-1986 FNSTDGKTPEC
+1986 FNSISGRTPEC

-2003 IAHRFRMGDFG
+2003 VAHRFNMGDN
-2014 DGSSRGN
+2014 RGN

-2028 YENEYGSEKY
+2028 YENEYGSQNY

-2048 DASDLPGQ
+2048 DASDLPGK
-2056 IASIDFS
+2056 IASIDFA

-2080 PSGKDEKP
+2080 PDRGNESP
-2088 ANVVFSV
+2088 ANVVFSI

-2105 LYSYC
+2105 LYSYS
-2110 PGSILGEARDSLA
+2110 PGSILGEARDSLDKTL
-2123 NKLEPKTNNGIGIW
+2123 NPKDNGGKGIW

-2160 NACTSTV
+2160 NACTNTK

-2204 VDYDQVRTQLGL
+2204 VDYDQVRAQLGL
-2216 NTGEVMKDNPKVWYC
+2216 STGEVMKDNPKVWYC

-2246 GTSEGQER
+2246 GTPEGQER

-2273 DPNSQVSGEGIFR
+2273 DPNSQASGEGIFR

-2291 TNFDSLPVFKYRDA
+2291 TKFDDLPRFIYRDA

-2411 QVGEDE
+2411 QVGEDDE
-2417 DGNIGERIV
+2417 GNIGERIV

-2452 VLGKNESRLSNE
+2452 VLEKNENRLSNE

-2526 NIYVP
+2526 NVYVP
-2531 AATKQGTILK
+2531 AATKQGEILK
-2541 VTVVPIDHEDSSG
+2541 VTVVPIDHEDGNG

-2561 QQVGIKVSGEAPQL
+2561 QQVGIKVSGQAPQL
-2575 FDGLHGTQ
+2575 FDGLHGNQ
-2583 YKYPDK
+2583 YKYPKK

-2602 EEVRARAD
+2602 EEVRAGAD
-2610 GSAANVLRVPLRGI
+2610 GSAANVLRVPLRDI
-2624 KTVTKDAI
+2624 KTVTDGAI
-2632 GLTSVSPE
+2632 GLTSVSTD

-2646 NDPNMKAYETKAAEE
+2646 NDPTMKAYETKAAEE
-2661 RAGLSVQNFR
+2661 RTGLSVQNFR

-2676 KTLVADTADR
+2676 KTLNAIEADP
-2686 EHAYADIVFNSDFQP
+2686 ENAYADIVFNSGFQP
-2701 REGYVYTLRFNYREL
+2701 REGYVYTLRFDYRER
-2716 FNAGNATQST
+2716 FDAGSTTQT
-2726 VCDGNVLVDLI
+2726 KACDGNVLVDLV

-2760 QRADLEDLH
+2760 QRADLADLH
-2769 FNADT
+2769 FKADT
-2774 EPGYAANADNGT
+2774 ETDYATNADNGT

-2802 KKAGPQLYETNG
+2802 DKAGPQLYETNYAG
-2814 ADDQFLNFVGNEG
+2814 GEDQFLHFVGHEG
-2827 KRTAT
+2827 EQRTAT

-2842 PEADKGVNLCGIYTP
+2842 PKAEAGVNLCDIYRP

-2871 LHAERLDYKKAWV
+2871 LHAERLSYEKAWV

-2916 QATPYFKNVTYNT
+2916 QATPYFKDVTYNT

-2995 FSVKVNGIGIG
+2995 FSVKVNGVGIG
-3006 AQKYNTSLFRLP
+3006 AQKYTKSLFRLP

-3035 QTYPVDRTHH
+3035 QTYPVDRTYH

-3054 KSGTEITV
+3054 KSGTEMTV
-3062 TLTNENRNNRF
+3062 KLTNENRNNRY

-3078 PFACALDLD
+3078 PFACALDLNE
-3087 KFFTVNAAQL
+3087 FFTKNAAQL
-3097 NGAKYWV
+3097 NGTKYWV

-3117 NAGEWISVNGTTEAA
+3117 NAEEWISVNGTTEAA

-3148 GTNTITLKFTAD
+3148 GTNTINLKFTAD
-3160 MQTSLHASGTLL
+3160 MQTSLHTSGTLL

-3255 SNSEEPVQLTF
+3255 SDSEAPVQLTF

-3316 RPALEDEQDFTQPLI
+3316 RPSLEEEQDFVQPLI

>member
-1 MKIRLNP
+1 MKIRLTP

-23 AGISSVFAQGY
+23 AGISSVFAQEY

-43 RTVLFAKD
+43 RTVLLAKD
-51 GALTVVS
+51 GVLTVVS

-70 WALETVSGDN
+70 WTLETVEGKDN
-80 VRLKNKEGM
+80 TVRLKNKGNQ
-89 YVTPNLTLTNSQDQA
+89 YVTASLALTNEQSQA
-104 ATFTKTENTYSKG
+104 AEFTKTENTYSKG
-117 RKSYG
+117 RKSYN

-137 VYGGKALGVKNGQLI
+137 VYDGKALGVKNGQLI
-152 WTVEDS
+152 WAVEDS

-172 KVNPFVSSEGG
+172 KVNPFVSSEGDEE
-183 KVHWYYYM
+183 HWYYYM
-191 ELLGNKSAECV
+191 ELLGNNSECV

-214 STPSAKDLRAYMW
+214 STPSAKNLRAYMW
-227 CVYEANDKGDVYFMS
+227 CVYEANEQGDVYFKS
-242 ADGNFFCQK
+242 ADGNLFCQK
-251 DDTYQYSTSTKT
+251 DDNLQYSTTTKT
-263 DRCKYRICDVADQT
+263 DNCKYRICDVADQT

-288 NPQTTKYVFPYGS
+288 NTQKARYVFPYGS
-301 GNTDVGNGSSLNPA
+301 GNSDIGMGSNLNPA
-315 EAMRFILS
+315 EAMRFIPTTL
-323 TGPHIYQFSA
+323 PHIYQFSA

-343 TGVTMQPVGSEVA
+343 TGVTMQAVGSEVA

-370 LKSGRDNYLKQ
+370 LKSGHNNYLKQ
-381 AGDAFTVTTN
+381 AGNALTVTTN
-391 RDEALRL
+391 RDEALKIILR
-398 FPCGSAYDDRHDVL
+398 GSAYDNRHHVL
-412 TLAAD
+412 TLADD
-417 ASKALGVK
+417 ASKAVGVK
-425 DGQLAIVEANS
+425 NGQLAIVEANS
-436 FYSVVRILDSTA
+436 FYSVVRILDSTD

-453 VAPKFS
+453 VVPKFS

-474 PKGDA
+474 PKGNA
-479 RLTLTGTGYDNPV
+479 RLTLTSTGYDNPV
-492 TRKEFEPTSASQNW
+492 TRMEFEPTSARQNW
-506 KLEAARHANSKTG
+506 KLEPARHANSKPG

-526 SGEYLIYKDGRF
+526 LGEYLIYKDKDGRF
-538 NFETL
+538 NFTTF

-566 MALSGDDN
+566 MALAGDDN
-574 HRLGLQAGMTPYTL
+574 HRLGLLAGMTPYTL
-588 KACNSTSKFNAL
+588 QACNRTSKYNAL
-600 SFKESERGS
+600 SFKESKRGS
-609 DYDYLQFSGCGR
+609 DYDYLQFSGSGR

-630 IKAVA
+630 VKAVA
-635 TTTEQLEGNGYQW
+635 TTTDQLEGNGYQW

-653 MDGAGKVNGN
+653 MDGAGNVDGY
-663 NLKNKAGRFLRY
+663 NLKNKADRFLRY
-675 DAADETFTSVT
+675 DATAKTFTSVT

-695 ADQNTYYVIP
+695 ADPNTYYVVP
-705 VHDVQGGTYNI
+705 AHVQGGTY

-727 LRGVSEPYNTLGV
+727 LRGVTGTYNTLGV
-740 KNGKLQLVKKN
+740 KNGQLQLVKKN

-773 TSANPHYYA
+773 TSDKPHYYA
-782 LNFFQNGSEYL
+782 FNFFQNGSEYM

-799 NILLKSPVAP
+799 DILLKSPVAP

-818 LEEANDDGDVYIR
+818 LEEANDDGDVYIK

-839 YNPDT
+839 YNPAT
-844 DNGKHKVNPTL
+844 DGYKHKVNTTR

-883 KNLYF
+883 KNLFF
-888 VRPFPS
+888 VRPSDNGNF
-894 ENAIGRAE
+894 IGRAE

-921 YHFVFPAMGQ
+921 YHLVFPAMGQ

-942 KPRVKARDI
+942 NPRVKARGI

-975 FYLTYDGKNKQ
+975 FYLTYDKKNKQ

-1031 ALCWAAPG
+1031 VLCWAAPG

-1044 VDLRPYIIAPE
+1044 VDLRPYIIGPE
-1055 LPIPSLGGADYQ
+1055 LPIPSTGGVDYH
-1067 LYCIRTAG
+1067 LYCIRTAN
-1075 GDRYAYHMEDANSI
+1075 GDRYAYHMEDANAI
-1089 SLKPYEEKNLCQLWV
+1089 SLKPYKEKDLCQLWV
-1104 LIRDGQGKGDGYL
+1104 LIRDGEGKGDGYL
-1117 QSAYNRYFLK
+1117 QSAYNRCFLK
-1127 YDTGSNT
+1127 YDTDNNT
-1134 FVAVADKKDA
+1134 FVAVADKNDA
-1144 TRIRLVETSGNYIHW
+1144 TRIRLVETSGNYVHW
-1159 QIELPDVNDS
+1159 QIELPDVNGNS
-1169 RNLISH
+1169 NLISH
-1175 SYSGGGNPKT
+1175 SYSKDGNPKT

-1191 GPNNGNNFVEI
+1191 GPNNGNNFVDI
-1202 FPVDITP
+1202 FPVDIP
-1209 DFYEEAG
+1209 PVFYEEAG
-1216 GAFRNLSLNELTP
+1216 GAFRNINLDELTP
-1229 QLELTAD
+1229 KLELTAD
-1236 GKALKAKASASED
+1236 GTALKAKASASED

-1267 NGHGQYIGADAEGN
+1267 NGHGQYIGADIDGN

-1300 GDEDGTVSWC
+1300 GDKDGTVSWC

-1316 DGSKPEGKPEKC
+1316 DGSKQEGKPEKC
-1328 LGVSDVTNGT
+1328 LGVSDVANGT
-1338 VAMLSFSTYETDKLH
+1338 VAMLPFSTYETDKLH
-1353 TLCFNFGRLTCPE
+1353 TLCFTFGRLTCPE

-1380 CFDKVASDKFISE
+1380 CFDMAGNKYISD
-1393 GYDTNKKVK
+1393 GNDTSKDVFAENNKKLV
-1402 AESQQLINDQMWA
+1402 NDQMWA

-1433 MCLNGYKLCV
+1433 VYLNGEGFKV
-1443 THDLKKAAHF
+1443 THDPKKAVHF
-1453 SVDYISDVDR
+1453 SVKYISSKQR
-1463 YVLVLVGGEGSE
+1463 YALTIVGGLNAEGKIGYSM
-1475 GHLKKCLNLSGDVD
+1475 NLSGADA
-1489 ENGVRHKDVIVWNWN
+1489 NRNTIISWNSDIQ
-1504 KTDKNEGPRF
+1504 TDPNIC
-1514 YLNFISI
+1514 LNFISI
-1521 PVPEDYSDYEI
+1521 PVPEDYSDYEV

-1538 FVKQAHEATT
+1538 FVKQAHEATA

-1568 GKMMQKTSTY
+1568 GKLMQKTSTY
-1578 TVIHYLKAEST
+1578 TVTHYLKAEST
-1589 RELYVPTCMVT
+1589 RKLYVPTCMVGSAAT
-1600 NDNCPTLSR
+1600 RSR

-1620 EAVSDSVLNLDL
+1620 EAVSDSVLNLDIS
-1632 PSSRRYKNG
+1632 SSRRYRNG
-1641 IVVGDQLKLNGQ
+1641 IVVGDQLNLNGQ
-1653 VNGNYVKKKI
+1653 NSGYYVTHDI

-1674 WEYILGADLTPYS
+1674 WEYILGGDLTTYS
-1687 DFVDYFGDNGNPIYN
+1687 DFVDYFGDNGNPLYN
-1702 GNVTKYNGAVTND
+1702 GNVTSD

-1744 NELLQCKEGN
+1744 NELLQCKKGS
-1754 GNDKWYE
+1754 GKWYE
-1761 EHTIAFPKKK
+1761 EHTITFPKKK

-1783 QKQDYWFYNNDSPSE
+1783 QKQDYWFYNNGSASE

-1804 VNSGE
+1804 VNSGA
-1809 IVIEVDSLDSGITS
+1809 IEVEVEDSLHSGITF
-1823 AKFLRSAKT
+1823 AHFLSSGDGGDAT
-1832 DNVDLGEGLDRFIA
+1832 DRAIA
-1846 FDYPGDTDDGKGIGK
+1846 FNYPGDTDNGKGTGEAK
-1861 AKGDSCTLK
+1861 AGSCTLK
-1870 VYGVASDGTRYQ
+1870 VYGRASDGTRYQ
-1882 IAKFNLTFEDNFE
+1882 IAKFNLTFEADFE

-1908 GSFKSERSPEALKK
+1908 GSFKSERSPEALLK
-1922 ATGDPVATITFDPE
+1922 ATGDPVATITFDPD
-1936 QFDAFVTPPVGTYTG
+1936 QFDTFVSPPVGTYTG
-1951 FLTGDKGPGTKCGLT
+1951 FSGSGKGENANQKNSLT

-1973 DNTSYCFAPIDGD
+1973 DNTSYCFAPIGGD
-1986 FNSTDGKTPEC
+1986 FNSTNGKTPEC

-2003 IAHRFRMGDFG
+2003 VAHRFNMGDT
-2014 DGSSRGN
+2014 RGN

-2048 DASDLPGQ
+2048 DASDLPGK
-2056 IASIDFS
+2056 IASIDFA

-2080 PSGKDEKP
+2080 PDRDNESP
-2088 ANVVFSV
+2088 ANVVFSI

-2110 PGSILGEARDSLA
+2110 PGSILGDARDAKKNILRTR
-2123 NKLEPKTNNGIGIW
+2123 TNGDIGIW

-2160 NACTSTV
+2160 NACTNTQ

-2204 VDYDQVRTQLGL
+2204 VDYDQVRAQLGL
-2216 NTGEVMKDNPKVWYC
+2216 NTGEVLTDDPKVWYC

-2261 EVKPAFVKALLG
+2261 KVKPAFVKALLG

-2291 TNFDSLPVFKYRDA
+2291 TNFDSLPVFIYRDA

-2316 VTSAGV
+2316 ITSAGV
-2322 RHFVISDKVKEP
+2322 RRFIISDKVKEP

-2340 DYYFLFVPRFSDDPV
+2340 DYYFLFVPRFSDDSV
-2355 TLANAFHSFEINTR
+2355 TLANAFQSFEVNTR
-2369 CSVRCKFRTLSP
+2369 CSVRCKFRTQSP

-2417 DGNIGERIV
+2417 DGVIGERIV
-2426 QYDWWRDYV
+2426 QYDWWRDYVV

-2531 AATKQGTILK
+2531 AATTEGEILK
-2541 VTVVPIDHEDSSG
+2541 VTVVPIDHEDATSG

-2561 QQVGIKVSGEAPQL
+2561 EQVGIKVSGEAPQL
-2575 FDGLHGTQ
+2575 FDGLHG

-2602 EEVRARAD
+2602 AEVRAGDD

-2624 KTVTKDAI
+2624 TTVTKDAI

-2676 KTLVADTADR
+2676 KKLVADTADR
-2686 EHAYADIVFNSDFQP
+2686 EHAYADIVFNSKFQP

-2716 FNAGNATQST
+2716 FNAGSTTQSRA
-2726 VCDGNVLVDLI
+2726 CDGNVLVDLI

-2760 QRADLEDLH
+2760 QRADTNDLH

-2774 EPGYAANADNGT
+2774 ETDYATNAANGT

-2802 KKAGPQLYETNG
+2802 DKAGPQLYETNYAG
-2814 ADDQFLNFVGNEG
+2814 ADDRFLNFVDHEDEQ
-2827 KRTAT
+2827 RTAT

-2842 PEADKGVNLCGIYTP
+2842 PKAKAGVDSCGIYAP

-2871 LHAERLDYKKAWV
+2871 LHAERLSYEKAWV

-2911 NNDAC
+2911 NSDAC
-2916 QATPYFKNVTYNT
+2916 QTTPYFKDVTYDT
-2929 TDYHRFAPAVYQRS
+2929 ALYHRFAPAVYQRS
-2943 WDKAKSTLYYLDTYS
+2943 WDKANPKLYYLEPYLAD
-2958 AENPQTANVKTTT
+2958 NPQEAKVNTAT

-2982 VYNDVREAYSQGG
+2982 VYNDVLEAYSQGG
-2995 FSVKVNGIGIG
+2995 FSVKVNGTGIG
-3006 AQKYNTSLFRLP
+3006 TKKYKKSLFRLP
-3018 KEDTAYGYY
+3018 KEDTFYGYY
-3027 TELNKTDE
+3027 TETNKTDGKHY
-3035 QTYPVDRTHH
+3035 TVDRTYH
-3045 HKLATDQLA
+3045 HKLATDQL
-3054 KSGTEITV
+3054 KTGPELTV
-3062 TLTNENRNNRF
+3062 TLTNENANNRF

-3078 PFACALDLD
+3078 PFACALDLN
-3087 KFFTVNAAQL
+3087 KFFKENAAQL

-3104 LTAGG
+3104 LTASG

-3117 NAGEWISVNGTTEAA
+3117 NAGKWISVNSTTEAA

-3148 GTNTITLKFTAD
+3148 GTNTITLKFTAA
-3160 MQTSLHASGTLL
+3160 MQTSLHTSGTLL

-3255 SNSEEPVQLTF
+3255 SNSEDPVQLTF

-3292 GNADC
+3292 GNADS

-3316 RPALEDEQDFTQPLI
+3316 RPTLEEEKDFTQPLI

-3356 DGRTVYKLTPYV
+3356 DGRTVYKLTPYI
-3368 SRLSLK
+3368 SHLSLK

-3389 ESVGKVSL
+3389 ESVAKVSL

>member
-23 AGISSVFAQGY
+23 AGISSVFAQDNY

-43 RTVLFAKD
+43 RTVLLAKD
-51 GALTVVS
+51 GVLTVVS

-70 WALETVSGDN
+70 WTLETVSGDN

-89 YVTPNLTLTNSQDQA
+89 YVTAELTLTNSQDQA

-117 RKSYG
+117 TY
-122 EGVEVPTHGGSRYDL
+122 GGSRYDL
-137 VYGGKALGVKNGQLI
+137 VYGGKGAIGVKNGQLI

-172 KVNPFVSSEGG
+172 KVTPFVCSEGG
-183 KVHWYYYM
+183 EVHWYYM
-191 ELLGNKSAECV
+191 ELLWNGSECV
-202 MDAGAEKKLEKY
+202 KDAGAGKNLEKY
-214 STPSAKDLRAYMW
+214 STPSAKNLRAYMW
-227 CVYEANDKGDVYFMS
+227 SVYEANDKGNVYFKS
-242 ADGNFFCQK
+242 ADGNYFYQNGV
-251 DDTYQYSTSTKT
+251 DQYSASTKPGNSEYT
-263 DRCKYRICDVADQT
+263 ICDVSDQSN
-277 DGKYQEAFVLY
+277 DNAFVLRNSGTGEYVLPY
-288 NPQTTKYVFPYGS
+288 NNSNK
-301 GNTDVGNGSSLNPA
+301 VGKAGKFNMI
-315 EAMRFILS
+315 EAMRFIPTTPPP

-343 TGVTMQPVGSEVA
+343 TSVTMQPVGSEVA
-356 GYQWTLEQVGGAYV
+356 GYQWTLEQAGGAYV
-370 LKSGRDNYLKQ
+370 LKSGRNNYLKQ
-381 AGDAFTVTTN
+381 AGDALTVTTN

-436 FYSVVRILDSTA
+436 FYSVVRILNSTD

-459 DISNVYYYKL
+459 DISNVYYYKLQFKANYYKL

-506 KLEAARHANSKTG
+506 KLEPARHANSKPG

-526 SGEYLIYKDGRF
+526 SGEYLIYKEGRF

-588 KACNSTSKFNAL
+588 QACNRTSKYNAL

-630 IKAVA
+630 VKAVA

-653 MDGAGKVNGN
+653 MDGAGIVNGF
-663 NLKNKAGRFLRY
+663 NLKNKADRFLRY

-695 ADQNTYYVIP
+695 ADQNTYYVVP
-705 VHDVQGGTYNI
+705 AHVQGGTY
-716 NIAGGLRYNAV
+716 NIAGGLRYNAM
-727 LRGVSEPYNTLGV
+727 LRGVSGTYNTLGV

-763 EGGLVNPYVS
+763 EGGLVNPHVS

-818 LEEANDDGDVYIR
+818 LEEANDDGDVYIK

-844 DNGKHKVNPTL
+844 DGYQHKVNTTT
-855 NDYSLYK
+855 NEYSRYK
-862 ICDVADQPDASLE
+862 ICDVADQPDASLD

-883 KNLYF
+883 TNHYF
-888 VRPFPS
+888 VRPS
-894 ENAIGRAE
+894 ENDNFIGRAE
-902 EVGKNTSMTFVD
+902 KVGKNTSMTFVD
-914 VAANTTS
+914 VAADTTS

-942 KPRVKARDI
+942 NPRVKARDI

-975 FYLTYDGKNKQ
+975 FYLTYNEKNKQ
-986 FGVSNQKADAYTF
+986 FGVSNQKTDAYTF
-999 VYNVNNYENNNN
+999 VYNVNNYENNNS

-1039 TRNSV
+1039 TRNSA

-1055 LPIPSLGGADYQ
+1055 LPIPSLGGADYH

-1075 GDRYAYHMEDANSI
+1075 GDRYAYHMEEANSI
-1089 SLKPYEEKNLCQLWV
+1089 SLKSYEEKNLCQLWV

-1117 QSAYNRYFLK
+1117 QSAYNRHFLK

-1159 QIELPDVNDS
+1159 QIELPDVDGNN
-1169 RNLISH
+1169 NLISH
-1175 SYSGGGNPKT
+1175 SYSGNPKT

-1191 GPNNGNNFVEI
+1191 GPNNGNNFLYI

-1216 GAFRNLSLNELTP
+1216 GAFRNINLDELTP
-1229 QLELTAD
+1229 KLELTAD

-1249 DANNSWKNIGTKD
+1249 GANNSWKNIGTKD

-1267 NGHGQYIGADAEGN
+1267 NGHGQYIGTDAGGN

-1328 LGVSDVTNGT
+1328 LGVSDVANGT
-1338 VAMLSFSTYETDKLH
+1338 VAMLPFSTYETDKQH
-1353 TLCFNFGRLTCPE
+1353 TLCFTFGRLTSPE

-1372 GKYYYNFI
+1372 GKYYYTFM
-1380 CFDKVASDKFISE
+1380 CFDKVGDNKYVSDGNDTSKLVIAE
-1393 GYDTNKKVK
+1393 GKRLV
-1402 AESQQLINDQMWA
+1402 NDQMWA
-1415 LVGQS
+1415 LVGVS
-1420 KDDVVLMSKDKYY
+1420 KDGFVLMSKDRYY
-1433 MCLNGYKLCV
+1433 LYLNGGIFNV
-1443 THDLKKAAHF
+1443 THDLAKATHF
-1453 SVDYISDVDR
+1453 SGTYDVNKQR
-1463 YVLVLVGGEGSE
+1463 YVLTVLSAVGGDSRYNGWQVLLGSDSRRVTVGNE
-1475 GHLKKCLNLSGDVD
+1475 KNASN
-1489 ENGVRHKDVIVWNWN
+1489 ENRY
-1504 KTDKNEGPRF
+1504 
-1514 YLNFISI
+1514 YLNFIPI
-1521 PVPEDYSDYEI
+1521 PVPEDFSDYEV

-1538 FVKQAHEATT
+1538 FVKQAYEATA

-1578 TVIHYLKAEST
+1578 TITHYLKAEST
-1589 RELYVPTCMVT
+1589 RKLYVPTCMVGSANT
-1600 NDNCPTLSR
+1600 RSR

-1632 PSSRRYKNG
+1632 SSSRRYRNG
-1641 IVVGDQLKLNGQ
+1641 IVVGEQLNLNGQ
-1653 VNGNYVKKKI
+1653 NYGNYVDHYV

-1674 WEYILGADLTPYS
+1674 WEYILGGDLTTYS

-1702 GNVTKYNGAVTND
+1702 GNVTKYNGNVTSD

-1730 GRNLYVIRNARAIA
+1730 GRNLYIIRNARAIA
-1744 NELLQCKEGN
+1744 NELLLYKDDGS
-1754 GNDKWYE
+1754 NDKWYE

-1783 QKQDYWFYNNDSPSE
+1783 QKQDYWFYNGGIASE

-1804 VNSGE
+1804 VNSGA
-1809 IVIEVDSLDSGITS
+1809 IEVKVDDLGSGITF
-1823 AKFLRSAKT
+1823 AKFLNSGA
-1832 DNVDLGEGLDRFIA
+1832 GAGADRAIA
-1846 FDYPGDTDDGKGIGK
+1846 FNYPDDDNGKGTGT
-1861 AKGDSCTLK
+1861 ATAGSCTLK

-1882 IAKFNLTFEDNFE
+1882 IAKFNLIFEDDFE

-1908 GSFKSERSPEALKK
+1908 GTFKSARSPEALLKT
-1922 ATGDPVATITFDPE
+1922 TGDPVATITFDPDE
-1936 QFDAFVTPPVGTYTG
+1936 FDSFVSPPVGTYTG
-1951 FLTGDKGPGTKCGLT
+1951 FTNSGKGDNANQKYSLT

-1973 DNTSYCFAPIDGD
+1973 DNTSYCFAPIGGD
-1986 FNSTDGKTPEC
+1986 FNSTNGRTSEC

-2003 IAHRFRMGDFG
+2003 VAHRFDMGDN
-2014 DGSSRGN
+2014 RGN

-2028 YENEYGSEKY
+2028 YENEYGSQNY

-2048 DASDLPGQ
+2048 DASDLPGK
-2056 IASIDFS
+2056 IASIDFA

-2080 PSGKDEKP
+2080 PDRDNESP
-2088 ANVVFSV
+2088 ANVVFSI

-2110 PGSILGEARDSLA
+2110 PGSILGEARDSLD
-2123 NKLEPKTNNGIGIW
+2123 KTLKPMDNGGKGIW

-2145 NKNADDFDSFRLTID
+2145 NKNADDFDNFRLTID
-2160 NACTSTV
+2160 NACTNTS

-2182 PEVQIERTIPVCGD
+2182 PDVQIERTIPVCGD

-2204 VDYDQVRTQLGL
+2204 VDYDQVRAQLGL

-2246 GTSEGQER
+2246 GKPEGQER

-2411 QVGEDE
+2411 QVGEDAE
-2417 DGNIGERIV
+2417 GNIGERIV

-2452 VLGKNESRLSNE
+2452 VLEKNESRLSNE

-2507 FTLNSADKVASLV
+2507 FTLNTADKVASLV

-2632 GLTSVSPE
+2632 GLTSVSPD

-2802 KKAGPQLYETNG
+2802 KKAGPQLYETNDPG

-2871 LHAERLDYKKAWV
+2871 LHAERLSYEKAWV

-2929 TDYHRFAPAVYQRS
+2929 DHYHRFAPAVYQRS
-2943 WDKAKSTLYYLDTYS
+2943 WDKANPKLYYLEPYS
-2958 AENPQTANVKTTT
+2958 ADKPQEAKVDTTT

-2982 VYNDVREAYSQGG
+2982 VYNDVREPYSQGG

-3006 AQKYNTSLFRLP
+3006 AQKYNKSLFRLP

-3027 TELNKTDE
+3027 TELNETDRR
-3035 QTYPVDRTHH
+3035 TYPVDRTHH
-3045 HKLATDQLA
+3045 HKLATDQL
-3054 KSGTEITV
+3054 KSGTELTV
-3062 TLTNENRNNRF
+3062 TLRNENANNRF

-3078 PFACALDLD
+3078 PFACALDLNE
-3087 KFFTVNAAQL
+3087 FFKENEAQL

-3160 MQTSLHASGTLL
+3160 MQTSLHTSGTLL

-3193 QGSEA
+3193 QASEA

-3249 VPLGVL
+3249 VPVGVL

-3316 RPALEDEQDFTQPLI
+3316 RPSLEEEQDFTQPLI
-3331 QADNGSVTISSSAA
+3331 QADNGCVTVTSSAA
-3345 HVLTYVRIVAA
+3345 HVLTYVHIVAA

>member
-23 AGISSVFAQGY
+23 AGISSVFSQGY

-43 RTVLFAKD
+43 RTVLLAKD
-51 GALTVVS
+51 GTLTVVS

-70 WALETVSGDN
+70 WTLETVSGDN

-89 YVTPNLTLTNSQDQA
+89 YVTPDLALTSHQNQA
-104 ATFTKTENTYSKG
+104 ATFTKTENTYS
-117 RKSYG
+117 STTYG
-122 EGVEVPTHGGSRYDL
+122 SNTKRYDL
-137 VYGGKALGVKNGQLI
+137 VYDGKALGVKNGQLF

-172 KVNPFVSSEGG
+172 KVTPFVCSEGG
-183 KVHWYYYM
+183 EVHWYYM
-191 ELLGNKSAECV
+191 ELLGNGSECV
-202 MDAGAEKKLEKY
+202 KDAGAGNKLQKY
-214 STPSAKDLRAYMW
+214 PTPSAKNLRAYMW
-227 CVYEANDKGDVYFMS
+227 CVYEANEQGDVYIKS
-242 ADGNFFCQK
+242 VDGNFFCQK
-251 DDTYQYSTSTKT
+251 DGTYQYSTSTKT

-288 NPQTTKYVFPYGS
+288 NTQTTKYVFPYGS
-301 GNTDVGNGSSLNPA
+301 GNPDVGMGSTLNPA
-315 EAMRFILS
+315 EAMRFIS
-323 TGPHIYQFSA
+323 TPPPTGPHIYQFSA

-343 TGVTMQPVGSEVA
+343 TSVTMQPVGSEVA

-370 LKSGRDNYLKQ
+370 LKSGRNNYLKR
-381 AGDAFTVTTN
+381 AGDALTVTTN

-417 ASKALGVK
+417 ASKAVGVK
-425 DGQLAIVEANS
+425 DGQLVIVETNS
-436 FYSVVRILDSTA
+436 FYGVVRILDNTN

-479 RLTLTGTGYDNPV
+479 CLTLTGTGYDNPV

-538 NFETL
+538 NFATL

-551 RLKQTDEQPEYWTID
+551 RLKQTDEQPEYWIID

-574 HRLGLQAGMTPYTL
+574 HRLGLQAGNTPYTL
-588 KACNSTSKFNAL
+588 QACNSTSKYNAL

-630 IKAVA
+630 VKAVA

-653 MDGAGKVNGN
+653 MDGAGIVNGF

-675 DAADETFTSVT
+675 NAADETFTSVT

-695 ADQNTYYVIP
+695 ADQNTYYVVP

-799 NILLKSPVAP
+799 NNLLKSPVAP

-844 DNGKHKVNPTL
+844 DGYKHKVNTTT
-855 NDYSLYK
+855 NEYSRYK
-862 ICDVADQPDASLE
+862 ICDVADQPDASLD

-894 ENAIGRAE
+894 ENSVGRAE

-975 FYLTYDGKNKQ
+975 FYLTYDEKNKQ

-999 VYNVNNYENNNN
+999 VYNVNNYENNNS

-1031 ALCWAAPG
+1031 VLCWAAPG
-1039 TRNSV
+1039 TRNSA

-1055 LPIPSLGGADYQ
+1055 LPIPSLGGADYH

-1075 GDRYAYHMEDANSI
+1075 GDRYAYHMEDATNSI

-1104 LIRDGQGKGDGYL
+1104 LIRDGEGKGDGYL
-1117 QSAYNRYFLK
+1117 QSAYNRHFLK

-1134 FVAVADKKDA
+1134 FVAVAEKKDA

-1191 GPNNGNNFVEI
+1191 GPNNGNNFLYI

-1216 GAFRNLSLNELTP
+1216 GAFRNINLDELTP
-1229 QLELTAD
+1229 KLELTAD

-1328 LGVSDVTNGT
+1328 LGVSDVDNGT
-1338 VAMLSFSTYETDKLH
+1338 VAMLPFSTYETAKLH
-1353 TLCFNFGRLTCPE
+1353 TLCFTFGRLTCPE

-1380 CFDKVASDKFISE
+1380 CFDKAGNKYVSDGNGTSKVVFAE
-1393 GYDTNKKVK
+1393 NDKKLV
-1402 AESQQLINDQMWA
+1402 NDQMWA
-1415 LVGQS
+1415 LVGQN

-1433 MCLNGYKLCV
+1433 VCLSGNGFNV
-1443 THDLKKAAHF
+1443 THDPERAVHF
-1453 SVDYISDVDR
+1453 SVKYISSKQR
-1463 YVLVLVGGEGSE
+1463 YALTIVGGLNAEGKIGQSM
-1475 GHLKKCLNLSGDVD
+1475 NLSGADA
-1489 ENGVRHKDVIVWNWN
+1489 NRNTIIPWNSDIQ
-1504 KTDKNEGPRF
+1504 TDPNIC
-1514 YLNFISI
+1514 LNFIPI
-1521 PVPEDYSDYEI
+1521 PIPEDYSDYEV

-1538 FVKQAHEATT
+1538 FVKQAHEATA

-1578 TVIHYLKAEST
+1578 TITHYLKAEST
-1589 RELYVPTCMVT
+1589 RKLYVPTCMVGSANT
-1600 NDNCPTLSR
+1600 RSR

-1632 PSSRRYKNG
+1632 SSSRRYRNG
-1641 IVVGDQLKLNGQ
+1641 IVVGDQLNLNGQ
-1653 VNGNYVKKKI
+1653 NYGNYVDHYV

-1674 WEYILGADLTPYS
+1674 WEYILGGDLTTYS

-1702 GNVTKYNGAVTND
+1702 GNVTKYNGNVTSD

-1744 NELLQCKEGN
+1744 NELLQYKADE

-1783 QKQDYWFYNNDSPSE
+1783 QKQDYWFYNNGIASE

-1804 VNSGE
+1804 VNSGA
-1809 IVIEVDSLDSGITS
+1809 IEVKVDDLGSGITF
-1823 AKFLRSAKT
+1823 AKFLNSGA
-1832 DNVDLGEGLDRFIA
+1832 GAGADRAIA
-1846 FDYPGDTDDGKGIGK
+1846 FNYPDDDNGKGRGEAK
-1861 AKGDSCTLK
+1861 AGSCTLK

-1882 IAKFNLTFEDNFE
+1882 IAKFNLIFEDDFE

-1908 GSFKSERSPEALKK
+1908 GTFKSARSPEALLKT
-1922 ATGDPVATITFDPE
+1922 TGDPVATITFDPDE
-1936 QFDAFVTPPVGTYTG
+1936 FDSFVSPPVGTYTG
-1951 FLTGDKGPGTKCGLT
+1951 FTNSGKGDNANQKYSLT

-1973 DNTSYCFAPIDGD
+1973 DNTSYCFAPIGGD
-1986 FNSTDGKTPEC
+1986 FNSTNGRTSEC

-2003 IAHRFRMGDFG
+2003 VAHRFDMGDN
-2014 DGSSRGN
+2014 RGN

-2028 YENEYGSEKY
+2028 YENEYGSENY

-2056 IASIDFS
+2056 IASIDFA

-2080 PSGKDEKP
+2080 PDRDNESP
-2088 ANVVFSV
+2088 ANVVFSI

-2110 PGSILGEARDSLA
+2110 PGSILGQARDSLDKTL
-2123 NKLEPKTNNGIGIW
+2123 NPKDNGGKGIW

-2145 NKNADDFDSFRLTID
+2145 NKNADDFDNFRLTID
-2160 NACTSTV
+2160 NACTNTS

-2182 PEVQIERTIPVCGD
+2182 PDVQIERTIPVCGD

-2204 VDYDQVRTQLGL
+2204 VDYDQVRAQLGL

-2334 RIKPNH
+2334 GIKPNH

-2411 QVGEDE
+2411 QVGEDV
-2417 DGNIGERIV
+2417 DGVIGERIV

-2435 GGAFTDVCIN
+2435 GDAFTDVCIN

-2541 VTVVPIDHEDSSG
+2541 VTVVPIDHEDTSG

-2561 QQVGIKVSGEAPQL
+2561 EQVGVKVSGQAPQL

-2610 GSAANVLRVPLRGI
+2610 GSAANVLRVPLRDI
-2624 KTVTKDAI
+2624 KTVTDGAI
-2632 GLTSVSPE
+2632 GLTSVSTD

-2646 NDPNMKAYETKAAEE
+2646 NDPNMKAYETMAAEE

-2676 KTLVADTADR
+2676 KTLVARTADP
-2686 EHAYADIVFNSDFQP
+2686 ENAHADIVFNSDFQP

-2802 KKAGPQLYETNG
+2802 KKAGPQLYETNDPG

-2871 LHAERLDYKKAWV
+2871 LHAERLSYEKAWV

-2916 QATPYFKNVTYNT
+2916 QATPYFKDVKYNT
-2929 TDYHRFAPAVYQRS
+2929 AHYHRFAPAVYQRS
-2943 WDKAKSTLYYLDTYS
+2943 WDKANPKLYYLEPYLADK
-2958 AENPQTANVKTTT
+2958 PQEAKVDTTT

-2982 VYNDVREAYSQGG
+2982 VYNDVREPYSQGG

-3006 AQKYNTSLFRLP
+3006 AQKYTKSLFRLP

-3027 TELNKTDE
+3027 TETNETDGR
-3035 QTYPVDRTHH
+3035 TYPVDRTYH
-3045 HKLATDQLA
+3045 HKLATDQL
-3054 KSGTEITV
+3054 KSGTELTV
-3062 TLTNENRNNRF
+3062 TLKNENANNRF

-3078 PFACALDLD
+3078 PFACALDLNE
-3087 KFFTVNAAQL
+3087 FFKENEAQL

-3160 MQTSLHASGTLL
+3160 MQTSLHTSGTLL

-3316 RPALEDEQDFTQPLI
+3316 RPALEDEKDFTQPLI
-3331 QADNGSVTISSSAA
+3331 QADNGCVTVTSSAA
-3345 HVLTYVRIVAA
+3345 HVLTYVHIIAA

>member
-43 RTVLFAKD
+43 RTVLLAKD

-70 WALETVSGDN
+70 WTLETVSGDN

-89 YVTPNLTLTNSQDQA
+89 YVTAELTLTNSQDQA
-104 ATFTKTENTYSKG
+104 ATFTKTENTYS
-117 RKSYG
+117 STTY
-122 EGVEVPTHGGSRYDL
+122 GGSRYDL
-137 VYGGKALGVKNGQLI
+137 VYDGKALGVKNGQLI

-172 KVNPFVSSEGG
+172 KVTPFVSIEGG
-183 KVHWYYYM
+183 EVHWYYM
-191 ELLGNKSAECV
+191 ELLWNGSECV
-202 MDAGAEKKLEKY
+202 KDAGAGKNLEKY
-214 STPSAKDLRAYMW
+214 STPSAKNLRAYMW
-227 CVYEANDKGDVYFMS
+227 SVYEANDKGDVYFKS
-242 ADGNFFCQK
+242 ADGNYFYQNGV
-251 DDTYQYSTSTKT
+251 DQYSASTKPGNSEYT
-263 DRCKYRICDVADQT
+263 ICDVSDQSN
-277 DGKYQEAFVLY
+277 DNAFVLRNSGTGEYVLPY
-288 NPQTTKYVFPYGS
+288 NNSNK
-301 GNTDVGNGSSLNPA
+301 VGKAGKFNMI
-315 EAMRFILS
+315 EAMRFIPTTPPP

-343 TGVTMQPVGSEVA
+343 TSVTMQPVGAELA
-356 GYQWTLEQVGGAYV
+356 GYQWTLEQVGSAYV
-370 LKSGRDNYLKQ
+370 LKSGRNNYLKQ
-381 AGDAFTVTTN
+381 AGDALTVTTS
-391 RDEALRL
+391 RDEALKL
-398 FPCGSAYDDRHDVL
+398 FPSGSEYDDRHYVL

-417 ASKALGVK
+417 ASKALGIK
-425 DGQLAIVEANS
+425 DGQLAIVETNS
-436 FYSVVRILDSTA
+436 FYSVVRILDSTD

-474 PKGDA
+474 PEGDN
-479 RLTLTGTGYDNPV
+479 RLTLTGTDYDNPV
-492 TRKEFEPTSASQNW
+492 TRMEFQPTSARQNW
-506 KLEAARHANSKTG
+506 ELRPARHANSKPG

-526 SGEYLIYKDGRF
+526 EGEYLIYKDGRF
-538 NFETL
+538 NFKPL

-566 MALSGDDN
+566 MALFGDDN

-588 KACNSTSKFNAL
+588 KVCNSTSTYNAL

-609 DYDYLQFSGCGR
+609 DYDYLQFSGSGR

-630 IKAVA
+630 VKAVA
-635 TTTEQLEGNGYQW
+635 TTTEQLEGNGYRW

-653 MDGAGKVNGN
+653 MDGAGKVNGY
-663 NLKNKAGRFLRY
+663 NLKNKAGRYLHY
-675 DAADETFTSVT
+675 DTAAKTFTSVT

-695 ADQNTYYVIP
+695 ADQNTYYVVP
-705 VHDVQGGTYNI
+705 AHVSGGTC

-740 KNGKLQLVKKN
+740 KNGQLQLVKKN

-773 TSANPHYYA
+773 TSDNPRYYA
-782 LNFFQNGSEYL
+782 FNFFQNGSGEYM

-799 NILLKSPVAP
+799 DILLKSPVAP
-809 FPLRRYCWI
+809 FPLRRFCWI

-839 YNPDT
+839 YNPAT
-844 DNGKHKVNPTL
+844 DNYQHKVNTTT
-855 NDYSLYK
+855 NAYSLYK
-862 ICDVADQPDASLE
+862 ICDVADQPDASLD

-883 KNLYF
+883 ENHYF
-888 VRPFPS
+888 VRPS
-894 ENAIGRAE
+894 DSDNSIGQAE

-914 VAANTTS
+914 IAADTTS
-921 YHFVFPAMGQ
+921 YHLVFPAMGQ

-942 KPRVKARDI
+942 NPRVKARAI

-964 VEGQHIRNRAG
+964 IEGQHIRNRAG
-975 FYLTYDGKNKQ
+975 FYLTYDKKNKQ
-986 FGVSNQKADAYTF
+986 FGVSNQKAEAYTF
-999 VYNVNNYENNNN
+999 VYDKNTYQNNNN
-1011 VRYDLCSTDDQQAL
+1011 VRYDFLSSDGRQAL
-1025 SIGEEG
+1025 CIGAEG
-1031 ALCWAAPG
+1031 VLCWAAPG

-1044 VDLRPYIIAPE
+1044 VDLRSYIIAPE
-1055 LPIPSLGGADYQ
+1055 LPIPSSGGVDYH

-1075 GDRYAYHMEDANSI
+1075 GDRYAYHMEEANAI
-1089 SLKPYEEKNLCQLWV
+1089 SLKSYVEKNLCQLWI

-1117 QSAYNRYFLK
+1117 QSAYNRCFLK

-1134 FVAVADKKDA
+1134 FVAVADRNDA
-1144 TRIRLVETSGNYIHW
+1144 TRIRLVETSGNYDHW
-1159 QIELPDVNDS
+1159 QIELPDVGDNN
-1169 RNLISH
+1169 NLISH
-1175 SYSGGGNPKT
+1175 SYGGNPKT
-1185 VSLSLQ
+1185 VTLSLQ
-1191 GPNNGNNFVEI
+1191 GPNNADNYVDLI
-1202 FPVDITP
+1202 PVDITP

-1229 QLELTAD
+1229 ELELTAD
-1236 GKALKAKASASED
+1236 GTALKAKASASED

-1267 NGHGQYIGADAEGN
+1267 NGHGQYIGSDAGGN

-1300 GDEDGTVSWC
+1300 GEKDGNVSWC

-1328 LGVSDVTNGT
+1328 LGVSDLDNGT

-1353 TLCFNFGRLTCPE
+1353 TLCFTFGRLTCPE
-1366 LSDAAE
+1366 LSDAVE
-1372 GKYYYNFI
+1372 GKYYYTFM
-1380 CFDKVASDKFISE
+1380 CFDLVGKKYVSDGNDTSKVVIAEDK
-1393 GYDTNKKVK
+1393 KLV
-1402 AESQQLINDQMWA
+1402 NDQMWA
-1415 LVGQS
+1415 LVGGS
-1420 KDDVVLMSKDKYY
+1420 KDGFVLMSKDRYY
-1433 MCLNGYKLCV
+1433 LYLNNGIFNV
-1443 THDLKKAAHF
+1443 THDLAKATHF
-1453 SVDYISDVDR
+1453 SSTYDVNKQR
-1463 YVLVLVGGEGSE
+1463 YVLTVVSAWGSDSRYNGWQMLLSNNYSNVTVGQKNTS
-1475 GHLKKCLNLSGDVD
+1475 
-1489 ENGVRHKDVIVWNWN
+1489 
-1504 KTDKNEGPRF
+1504 TDNRY

-1521 PVPEDYSDYEI
+1521 PVPEDYSDYEV

-1538 FVKQAHEATT
+1538 FVKQAQEATA

-1578 TVIHYLKAEST
+1578 TVTHYLKAEST
-1589 RELYVPTCMVT
+1589 RELYVPTCMVGSAAT
-1600 NDNCPTLSR
+1600 RSR

-1620 EAVSDSVLNLDL
+1620 EAVSDSVLNLDIS
-1632 PSSRRYKNG
+1632 SSRRYKNG

-1653 VNGNYVKKKI
+1653 NSGYYVTHNV

-1687 DFVDYFGDNGNPIYN
+1687 DFVDYFGDNGNPLYN
-1702 GNVTKYNGAVTND
+1702 GTVTSD
-1715 IILPSKQNI
+1715 IILPSKQSV

-1744 NELLQCKEGN
+1744 NELLQCKEDKGK

-1771 VTLNYSSVALNM
+1771 VTLNYSSVVLNM
-1783 QKQDYWFYNNDSPSE
+1783 QKQDYWFYNGGIASE

-1804 VNSGE
+1804 VNSGA
-1809 IVIEVDSLDSGITS
+1809 IEVEVDALGSGITF
-1823 AKFLRSAKT
+1823 AGFLNSGA
-1832 DNVDLGEGLDRFIA
+1832 GAGADRAIA
-1846 FDYPGDTDDGKGIGK
+1846 FNYPGDNNGKGIGT
-1861 AKGDSCTLK
+1861 ATAGSCTLK

-1882 IAKFNLTFEDNFE
+1882 IAKFNLIFEDDFE

-1908 GSFKSERSPEALKK
+1908 GSFKSARSPEALLKT
-1922 ATGDPVATITFDPE
+1922 TGDPVATITFDPDE
-1936 QFDAFVTPPVGTYTG
+1936 FDSFVSPPVGTYTG
-1951 FLTGDKGPGTKCGLT
+1951 FTNSGKGDNANQKYSLT

-1973 DNTSYCFAPIDGD
+1973 DNTSYCFAPIGGD
-1986 FNSTDGKTPEC
+1986 FNSTNGRTSEC

-2003 IAHRFRMGDFG
+2003 VAHRFDMGDN
-2014 DGSSRGN
+2014 RGN

-2028 YENEYGSEKY
+2028 YENEYGSQNY

-2048 DASDLPGQ
+2048 DASDLPGK
-2056 IASIDFS
+2056 IASIDFA

-2080 PSGKDEKP
+2080 PDRDNESP
-2088 ANVVFSV
+2088 ANVVFSI

-2110 PGSILGEARDSLA
+2110 SGSILGEARDSLD
-2123 NKLEPKTNNGIGIW
+2123 KTLKPMDNGGKGIW

-2145 NKNADDFDSFRLTID
+2145 NKNADDFDNFRLTID
-2160 NACTSTV
+2160 NACTNTS

-2182 PEVQIERTIPVCGD
+2182 PDVQIERTIPVCGD

-2204 VDYDQVRTQLGL
+2204 VDYDQVRAQLGL
-2216 NTGEVMKDNPKVWYC
+2216 NTGEVLTDNPKVWYC

-2246 GTSEGQER
+2246 GKPEGQER

-2273 DPNSQVSGEGIFR
+2273 DPNSQASGEGIFR

-2291 TNFDSLPVFKYRDA
+2291 TKFEDLPRFIYRAA
-2305 VAATVGMASRE
+2305 VEATVGMASRE

-2411 QVGEDE
+2411 QVGEDAE
-2417 DGNIGERIV
+2417 GNIGERIV

-2445 VDNATWR
+2445 VDNATSR

-2526 NIYVP
+2526 NVYVP
-2531 AATKQGTILK
+2531 AATKQGEILK
-2541 VTVVPIDHEDSSG
+2541 VTVVPIDHEDGNG

-2561 QQVGIKVSGEAPQL
+2561 QQVGIKVSGWAPQL
-2575 FDGLHGTQ
+2575 FDGLHGDK
-2583 YKYPDK
+2583 YKYPKK

-2624 KTVTKDAI
+2624 ETVTDGAI
-2632 GLTSVSPE
+2632 GLTSVSTD

-2646 NDPNMKAYETKAAEE
+2646 NDPTMKAYETKAAEE
-2661 RAGLSVQNFR
+2661 RTGLSVQNFR

-2676 KTLVADTADR
+2676 KTLEASTTNPENA
-2686 EHAYADIVFNSDFQP
+2686 HADIVFNSGFQP
-2701 REGYVYTLRFNYREL
+2701 REGYVYTLRFDYRER
-2716 FNAGNATQST
+2716 FDAGSTTQT
-2726 VCDGNVLVDLI
+2726 TACDGNVLVDLV

-2760 QRADLEDLH
+2760 QRADLADLH

-2774 EPGYAANADNGT
+2774 ETGYATNADNGT

-2802 KKAGPQLYETNG
+2802 DKAGPQLYETNYAG
-2814 ADDQFLNFVGNEG
+2814 GEDQFLNFVGHEG
-2827 KRTAT
+2827 KQRTAT

-2842 PEADKGVNLCGIYTP
+2842 PKAVAGVNRCDIYKP

-2916 QATPYFKNVTYNT
+2916 QATPYFKDVTYNT

-2943 WDKAKSTLYYLDTYS
+2943 WDKAKSTLYYLEPYLADK
-2958 AENPQTANVKTTT
+2958 PQEARVDTTT

-3006 AQKYNTSLFRLP
+3006 AQKYTKSLFRLP

-3027 TELNKTDE
+3027 TELKETDRK
-3035 QTYPVDRTHH
+3035 TYPVDRTYH
-3045 HKLATDQLA
+3045 HKLATDQL
-3054 KSGTEITV
+3054 KSGTELTV
-3062 TLTNENRNNRF
+3062 TLRNENANNRF

-3078 PFACALDLD
+3078 PFACALDLNE
-3087 KFFTVNAAQL
+3087 FFKENEAQL
-3097 NGAKYWV
+3097 DGAKYWV

-3160 MQTSLHASGTLL
+3160 MQTSLHTSGTLL

-3316 RPALEDEQDFTQPLI
+3316 RPALEDEQNFTQPLI
-3331 QADNGSVTISSSAA
+3331 QANNGSVTISSSAA

>member
-23 AGISSVFAQGY
+23 AGISSVFAQEY

-43 RTVLFAKD
+43 RTVLLAKD

-58 TTEDAPA
+58 TAEDAPA

-70 WALETVSGDN
+70 WTLETVSGDN

-89 YVTPNLTLTNSQDQA
+89 YVTAELTLTNRQNQA
-104 ATFTKTENTYSKG
+104 ATFTKTENTYS
-117 RKSYG
+117 SATYG
-122 EGVEVPTHGGSRYDL
+122 SNTKRYDL
-137 VYGGKALGVKNGQLI
+137 VYGGKGALGVKNGQLI

-172 KVNPFVSSEGG
+172 KVTPLVCSEGG
-183 KVHWYYYM
+183 EVHWYYM
-191 ELLGNKSAECV
+191 ELLGNGSECIK
-202 MDAGAEKKLEKY
+202 DAGAEKKLEKY
-214 STPSAKDLRAYMW
+214 STPSAKNLRAYMW
-227 CVYEANDKGDVYFMS
+227 CIYEANEEGDVYIKS
-242 ADGNFFCQK
+242 VDGNYI
-251 DDTYQYSTSTKT
+251 YQNGSYPGSLQYATSTKS
-263 DRCKYRICDVADQT
+263 DVCIYRICDVADQT
-277 DGKYQEAFVLY
+277 DGKFQDAFVLK
-288 NPQTTKYVFPYGS
+288 NTKMKKYVFPYGS
-301 GNTDVGNGSSLNPA
+301 GNPDVGMGSNPNPA
-315 EAMRFILS
+315 EAMRFIS
-323 TGPHIYQFSA
+323 TPPPTGPHIYQFSA

-343 TGVTMQPVGSEVA
+343 TSVTMQPVGSEVA

-381 AGDAFTVTTN
+381 AGAALTVTTN
-391 RDEALRL
+391 RDEALKL
-398 FPCGSAYDDRHDVL
+398 FPCGSAYDDKHDVL

-417 ASKALGVK
+417 ASKAVGVK

-436 FYSVVRILDSTA
+436 FYSVVRILDSTN

-574 HRLGLQAGMTPYTL
+574 HRLGLQAGNTPYTL
-588 KACNSTSKFNAL
+588 QACNSTSKYNAL

-653 MDGAGKVNGN
+653 MDGAGIVNGF
-663 NLKNKAGRFLRY
+663 NLKNKADRFLRY
-675 DAADETFTSVT
+675 NAADETFTSVT

-695 ADQNTYYVIP
+695 ADQNTYYVVP
-705 VHDVQGGTYNI
+705 AHVQGGTY

-727 LRGVSEPYNTLGV
+727 LRGVSGTYNTLGV

-799 NILLKSPVAP
+799 KILLKSPVAP

-844 DNGKHKVNPTL
+844 DVYQHKVNTTT
-855 NDYSLYK
+855 NEYSRYK
-862 ICDVADQPDASLE
+862 ICDVADQPDASLD

-883 KNLYF
+883 TNHYF
-888 VRPFPS
+888 VRPSDSDNF
-894 ENAIGRAE
+894 IGRAE
-902 EVGKNTSMTFVD
+902 KVGKNTSMTFVD

-942 KPRVKARDI
+942 NPRVKARDI

-975 FYLTYDGKNKQ
+975 FYLTYDEKNKQ
-986 FGVSNQKADAYTF
+986 FGVSNQKAEAYTF
-999 VYNVNNYENNNN
+999 VYNVNNYENNNS

-1031 ALCWAAPG
+1031 VLCWAAPG
-1039 TRNSV
+1039 TRNSA

-1075 GDRYAYHMEDANSI
+1075 GDRYAYHMEDATNTI

-1117 QSAYNRYFLK
+1117 QSAYNRHFLK

-1159 QIELPDVNDS
+1159 QIELPDVNGS

-1175 SYSGGGNPKT
+1175 SYSGDGNPKT

-1191 GPNNGNNFVEI
+1191 DPNNSNNFLYI

-1216 GAFRNLSLNELTP
+1216 GAFRNINLDELTP
-1229 QLELTAD
+1229 KLELTAD
-1236 GKALKAKASASED
+1236 SEALKAKASASED

-1267 NGHGQYIGADAEGN
+1267 NGHGQYIADIDGN

-1300 GDEDGTVSWC
+1300 GDKDGTVSWC

-1338 VAMLSFSTYETDKLH
+1338 VAMLPFSTYENDKQH
-1353 TLCFNFGRLTCPE
+1353 TLCFTFGRLTSPE

-1372 GKYYYNFI
+1372 GKYYYNFM
-1380 CFDKVASDKFISE
+1380 CFDLVGNKYVCDGNDTSKVVIAE
-1393 GYDTNKKVK
+1393 GKRLV
-1402 AESQQLINDQMWA
+1402 NDQMWA
-1415 LVGQS
+1415 LVGVS
-1420 KDDVVLMSKDKYY
+1420 KDGFVLMSKDRYY
-1433 MCLNGYKLCV
+1433 LYLNGGIFNV
-1443 THDLKKAAHF
+1443 THDLAKATHF
-1453 SVDYISDVDR
+1453 SGTYDVNKQR
-1463 YVLVLVGGEGSE
+1463 YVLTVLSAVGGDSRFNGWQVLLSNNGSNVTV
-1475 GHLKKCLNLSGDVD
+1475 GQKGTS
-1489 ENGVRHKDVIVWNWN
+1489 
-1504 KTDKNEGPRF
+1504 TDNRY
-1514 YLNFISI
+1514 YLNFIPI
-1521 PVPEDYSDYEI
+1521 PVPEDFSDYEV

-1538 FVKQAHEATT
+1538 FVKQAHEATA

-1578 TVIHYLKAEST
+1578 TITHYLKAEST
-1589 RELYVPTCMVT
+1589 RKLYVPTCMVESAAT
-1600 NDNCPTLSR
+1600 RSR

-1632 PSSRRYKNG
+1632 SSSRRYRNG
-1641 IVVGDQLKLNGQ
+1641 IVVGEQLNLNGQ
-1653 VNGNYVKKKI
+1653 NYGNYVDHYV

-1674 WEYILGADLTPYS
+1674 WEYILGGDLTTYS

-1702 GNVTKYNGAVTND
+1702 GNVTKYNGNVTSD

-1744 NELLQCKEGN
+1744 NELLQYKADE

-1783 QKQDYWFYNNDSPSE
+1783 QKQDYWFYNGGIASE

-1804 VNSGE
+1804 VNSGA
-1809 IVIEVDSLDSGITS
+1809 IEVKVDDLGSGITF
-1823 AKFLRSAKT
+1823 AKFLNSGA
-1832 DNVDLGEGLDRFIA
+1832 GAGADRAIA
-1846 FDYPGDTDDGKGIGK
+1846 FNYPDDDNGKGTGT
-1861 AKGDSCTLK
+1861 ATAGSCTLK

-1882 IAKFNLTFEDNFE
+1882 IAKFNLIFEDDFE

-1908 GSFKSERSPEALKK
+1908 GTFKSARSPEALLKT
-1922 ATGDPVATITFDPE
+1922 TGDPVATITFDPDD
-1936 QFDAFVTPPVGTYTG
+1936 FDSFVSPPVGTYTG
-1951 FLTGDKGPGTKCGLT
+1951 FTNSGKGDNANQKYSLT

-1973 DNTSYCFAPIDGD
+1973 DNTSYCFAPIGGD
-1986 FNSTDGKTPEC
+1986 FNSTNGRTSEC

-2003 IAHRFRMGDFG
+2003 VVHRFDMGDN
-2014 DGSSRGN
+2014 RGN

-2028 YENEYGSEKY
+2028 YENEYGSQNY

-2048 DASDLPGQ
+2048 DASDLPGK
-2056 IASIDFS
+2056 IASIDFA

-2080 PSGKDEKP
+2080 PDRDNESP
-2088 ANVVFSV
+2088 ANVVFSI

-2110 PGSILGEARDSLA
+2110 PGSILGQARDSLS
-2123 NKLEPKTNNGIGIW
+2123 KTLNPMDNGGKGIW

-2145 NKNADDFDSFRLTID
+2145 NKNADDFDNFRLTID
-2160 NACTSTV
+2160 NACTNTS

-2182 PEVQIERTIPVCGD
+2182 PDVQIERTIPVCGD

-2204 VDYDQVRTQLGL
+2204 VDYDQVRAQLGL

-2411 QVGEDE
+2411 QVGEDV
-2417 DGNIGERIV
+2417 DGVIGERIV

-2507 FTLNSADKVASLV
+2507 FTLNRADKVASLV

-2561 QQVGIKVSGEAPQL
+2561 QQVGVKVSGQAPQL

-2610 GSAANVLRVPLRGI
+2610 GSAANVLRVPLRDI
-2624 KTVTKDAI
+2624 KTVTDGAI
-2632 GLTSVSPE
+2632 GLTSVSTD

-2646 NDPNMKAYETKAAEE
+2646 NDPNMKAYETMAAEE

-2676 KTLVADTADR
+2676 RTLVARNADP
-2686 EHAYADIVFNSDFQP
+2686 ENAHADIVFNSDFQP

-2716 FNAGNATQST
+2716 FNAGGTAQST

-2802 KKAGPQLYETNG
+2802 KKAGPQLYETNDPG

-2916 QATPYFKNVTYNT
+2916 QATPYFKDVKYNT
-2929 TDYHRFAPAVYQRS
+2929 AHYHRFAPAVYQRS
-2943 WDKAKSTLYYLDTYS
+2943 WDKANPKLYYLEPYLADK
-2958 AENPQTANVKTTT
+2958 PQEAKVDTTT

-3006 AQKYNTSLFRLP
+3006 AQKYTKSLFRLP

-3027 TELNKTDE
+3027 TELNETDGKTY
-3035 QTYPVDRTHH
+3035 TVDRTYH
-3045 HKLATDQLA
+3045 HKLATDQL
-3054 KSGTEITV
+3054 KSGTELTV
-3062 TLTNENRNNRF
+3062 TLRNENANNRF

-3078 PFACALDLD
+3078 PFACALDLNE
-3087 KFFTVNAAQL
+3087 FFKENETQL

-3160 MQTSLHASGTLL
+3160 MQTSLHTSGTLL

-3193 QGSEA
+3193 QASEA

-3316 RPALEDEQDFTQPLI
+3316 RPALEDEKDFTQPLI
-3331 QADNGSVTISSSAA
+3331 QADKGCVTISSSAA
-3345 HVLTYVRIVAA
+3345 HVLTYVHIIAA

>member
-43 RTVLFAKD
+43 RTVLLAKD

-70 WALETVSGDN
+70 WTLETVSGDK
-80 VRLKNKEGM
+80 VRLKNKEDM
-89 YVTPNLTLTNSQDQA
+89 YVTSNLTLTNRQDQA
-104 ATFTKTENTYSKG
+104 ATFMKTENTYS
-117 RKSYG
+117 SATYG
-122 EGVEVPTHGGSRYDL
+122 GLKRYDL

-152 WTVEDS
+152 WAVEDS

-172 KVNPFVSSEGG
+172 KVTPFVCSEGG
-183 KVHWYYYM
+183 EVYWYYM
-191 ELLGNKSAECV
+191 ELLLNGSECIK
-202 MDAGAEKKLEKY
+202 DAGAENKLQKY
-214 STPSAKDLRAYMW
+214 PTPSAKNLRAYKW
-227 CVYEANDKGDVYFMS
+227 SVYEANEQGDIYIKSV
-242 ADGNFFCQK
+242 DGNYM
-251 DDTYQYSTSTKT
+251 YQSGDRQYATSNKS
-263 DRCKYRICDVADQT
+263 DVCKYRICDVADQT
-277 DGKYQEAFVLY
+277 DGKYQEAFVLK
-288 NPQTTKYVFPYGS
+288 NTEKNQFVFPYGS
-301 GNTDVGNGSSLNPA
+301 GNPDVGMGSNIHPA
-315 EAMRFILS
+315 EAMRFIS
-323 TGPHIYQFSA
+323 TPPPTGPHIYQFSA
-333 NAATAIYDNG
+333 NVATAIYDNG
-343 TGVTMQPVGSEVA
+343 TSVTMQPVGSEVA

-381 AGDAFTVTTN
+381 AGAALTVTTN

-398 FPCGSAYDDRHDVL
+398 FPCGSAYDDGHDVL
-412 TLAAD
+412 TLAND

-436 FYSVVRILDSTA
+436 FYGVVRILDSTN

-479 RLTLTGTGYDNPV
+479 RLTLTGTDYDNPV
-492 TRKEFEPTSASQNW
+492 TRMEFQPTSARQNW
-506 KLEAARHANSKTG
+506 ELRPAKHPNSKPG

-526 SGEYLIYKDGRF
+526 EGEYLIYKNGSF
-538 NFETL
+538 NFKPL

-574 HRLGLQAGMTPYTL
+574 RRLGLQDGMTPYTL
-588 KACNSTSKFNAL
+588 KVCNSTSKYNAL

-653 MDGAGKVNGN
+653 MDGAGNVDGY
-663 NLKNKAGRFLRY
+663 NLKNKADRFLRY
-675 DAADETFTSVT
+675 DATAKTFTSVT

-695 ADQNTYYVIP
+695 ANQNTYYVVP
-705 VHDVQGGTYNI
+705 ANVQGGTC

-727 LRGVSEPYNTLGV
+727 LRGVTDTYNTLGV
-740 KNGKLQLVKKN
+740 KNGQLQLVKEN

-818 LEEANDDGDVYIR
+818 LEEANDDGDVYIK

-839 YNPDT
+839 YNPAT
-844 DNGKHKVNPTL
+844 DGYKHKVNTTRD
-855 NDYSLYK
+855 NYSRYK
-862 ICDVADQPDASLE
+862 LCDVADQPDASLE

-883 KNLYF
+883 ENHYF

-894 ENAIGRAE
+894 ENSIGRAE

-914 VAANTTS
+914 VAADTTS
-921 YHFVFPAMGQ
+921 YHLVFPAMGQ

-942 KPRVKARDI
+942 NPRVKARGI

-957 ARLYQWV
+957 AHLYQWV

-975 FYLTYDGKNKQ
+975 FYLTYDKKNKQ
-986 FGVSNQKADAYTF
+986 FGVSNQKANAYTF
-999 VYNVNNYENNNN
+999 VYNVNNYENNNS

-1025 SIGEEG
+1025 SIGAEG
-1031 ALCWAAPG
+1031 VLCWAAPG

-1044 VDLRPYIIAPE
+1044 VDLRPYIIGPE
-1055 LPIPSLGGADYQ
+1055 LPLPSSGGVDYH
-1067 LYCIRTAG
+1067 LYCIRTAT
-1075 GDRYAYHMEDANSI
+1075 GDRYAYHMEDANAI

-1117 QSAYNRYFLK
+1117 QSAYNRSFLK

-1144 TRIRLVETSGNYIHW
+1144 TRIRLVETSGNYDHW
-1159 QIELPDVNDS
+1159 QIELPDVDGS
-1169 RNLISH
+1169 SNLISH
-1175 SYSGGGNPKT
+1175 SYSKDGNPKT

-1191 GPNNGNNFVEI
+1191 GPNNGNNFVDI

-1216 GAFRNLSLNELTP
+1216 GAFRNINLDELTP
-1229 QLELTAD
+1229 KLELTAD
-1236 GKALKAKASASED
+1236 GRALKAKASASED

-1267 NGHGQYIGADAEGN
+1267 NGHGQYIGADIDGN

-1300 GDEDGTVSWC
+1300 GDKDGSVSWC

-1316 DGSKPEGKPEKC
+1316 DGSKPEGKPENC

-1338 VAMLSFSTYETDKLH
+1338 VAMLPFSTYETQKLH
-1353 TLCFNFGRLTCPE
+1353 TLCFTFGRLTCPE

-1372 GKYYYNFI
+1372 GKYYYHFI
-1380 CFDKVASDKFISE
+1380 CFDKVGNKFVSD
-1393 GYDTNKKVK
+1393 GNDTSKVVFAENDKKLV
-1402 AESQQLINDQMWA
+1402 NDQMWA
-1415 LVGQS
+1415 LVGQN

-1433 MCLNGYKLCV
+1433 VYLDGDRFYV
-1443 THDLKKAAHF
+1443 THDPEKAIHF
-1453 SVDYISDVDR
+1453 SVKYISSQKR
-1463 YVLVLVGGEGSE
+1463 YALT
-1475 GHLKKCLNLSGDVD
+1475 
-1489 ENGVRHKDVIVWNWN
+1489 IV
-1504 KTDKNEGPRF
+1504 EGPNDGGKSGYSMNLHGGDHTTILPYNGASIQTDRNF
-1514 YLNFISI
+1514 WLNFIAV
-1521 PVPEDYSDYEI
+1521 PQPEDYSDYEV

-1538 FVKQAHEATT
+1538 FVKQAHEATA

-1578 TVIHYLKAEST
+1578 TVTHYLKAEST
-1589 RELYVPTCMVT
+1589 RVLYVPTCMVGSAAT
-1600 NDNCPTLSR
+1600 RSR

-1620 EAVSDSVLNLDL
+1620 EAVSDSVLNLDIS
-1632 PSSRRYKNG
+1632 SSRRYKNG

-1653 VNGNYVKKKI
+1653 NSGYYVTHNV

-1702 GNVTKYNGAVTND
+1702 GNVTSD
-1715 IILPSKQNI
+1715 IILPSKQSI

-1744 NELLQCKEGN
+1744 NELLQYKDDGS
-1754 GNDKWYE
+1754 NDKWYE

-1783 QKQDYWFYNNDSPSE
+1783 QKQDYWFYNGGIASE

-1804 VNSGE
+1804 VNNGA
-1809 IVIEVDSLDSGITS
+1809 IEVKVDDLGSGITF
-1823 AKFLRSAKT
+1823 AKFLSSGAGGAAT
-1832 DNVDLGEGLDRFIA
+1832 DRAIA
-1846 FDYPGDTDDGKGIGK
+1846 FNYPGDTADGKGTGK
-1861 AKGDSCTLK
+1861 ANAGSCTLK

-1882 IAKFNLTFEDNFE
+1882 IAKFNLTFEDDFE
-1895 PIIYSEIIGKKDD
+1895 PIIYSEIIGKKD
-1908 GSFKSERSPEALKK
+1908 GSFKSERSPEALQKT
-1922 ATGDPVATITFDPE
+1922 TGDPVATITFDPDE
-1936 QFDAFVTPPVGTYTG
+1936 FDSFVSPPVGTYTG
-1951 FLTGDKGPGTKCGLT
+1951 FSGSGKGENANQKNSLT

-1973 DNTSYCFAPIDGD
+1973 DNTSYCFAPIGGD

-2003 IAHRFRMGDFG
+2003 VAHRFNMGDN
-2014 DGSSRGN
+2014 RGN

-2056 IASIDFS
+2056 IASIDFA

-2080 PSGKDEKP
+2080 PDRGNESP
-2088 ANVVFSV
+2088 ANVVFSI

-2110 PGSILGEARDSLA
+2110 PGSILGEARDSLS
-2123 NKLEPKTNNGIGIW
+2123 KTLNPTDNGGKGIW

-2160 NACTSTV
+2160 NACTNTQ

-2204 VDYDQVRTQLGL
+2204 VDYDQVRAQLGL
-2216 NTGEVMKDNPKVWYC
+2216 NTGEVMTDDPKVWYC

-2246 GTSEGQER
+2246 GTPEGQER

-2273 DPNSQVSGEGIFR
+2273 DPNSQASGEGIFR

-2291 TNFDSLPVFKYRDA
+2291 TKFEDLPLFKYRDA

-2411 QVGEDE
+2411 QVGENV
-2417 DGNIGERIV
+2417 DGVIGERIV

-2452 VLGKNESRLSNE
+2452 VLRKNESRLSNE

-2541 VTVVPIDHEDSSG
+2541 VTVVPIDHEDTSG

-2561 QQVGIKVSGEAPQL
+2561 EQVGIKVSGQAPQL
-2575 FDGLHGTQ
+2575 FDGLRGDK

-2602 EEVRARAD
+2602 AEVTAGAD

-2646 NDPNMKAYETKAAEE
+2646 NDPNMKAYETRAAEE
-2661 RAGLSVQNFR
+2661 RTGLSVQNFR

-2676 KTLVADTADR
+2676 KTLDASKADSVNA
-2686 EHAYADIVFNSDFQP
+2686 HADIVFNSDFHP

-2716 FNAGNATQST
+2716 FNAGSTAQTT

-2760 QRADLEDLH
+2760 QRADLADLH

-2774 EPGYAANADNGT
+2774 ETDYAANADNGT

-2802 KKAGPQLYETNG
+2802 KKAGPQLYETNDPG

-2842 PEADKGVNLCGIYTP
+2842 PEADKGVNRCDIYRP
-2857 YQSKDLVVQSGGEL
+2857 YQSKDLVVQSEGEL
-2871 LHAERLDYKKAWV
+2871 LHAERLTYEKAWV

-2916 QATPYFKNVTYNT
+2916 QATPYFKDVTYNT

-2943 WDKAKSTLYYLDTYS
+2943 WDKAQPKLYYLEPYS
-2958 AENPQTANVKTTT
+2958 ANKPQEARVDTTT

-3006 AQKYNTSLFRLP
+3006 AQKYTKSLFRLP

-3027 TELNKTDE
+3027 TELNETDRR
-3035 QTYPVDRTHH
+3035 TYPVDRTHH
-3045 HKLATDQLA
+3045 HKLATDQL
-3054 KSGTEITV
+3054 KTGTELTV
-3062 TLTNENRNNRF
+3062 TLKNENRNNRY

-3078 PFACALDLD
+3078 PFACALDLNQ
-3087 KFFTVNAAQL
+3087 FFTKNADQL

-3148 GTNTITLKFTAD
+3148 GTNTINLKFTAD
-3160 MQTSLHASGTLL
+3160 MQTSLHTSGTLL

-3205 AVNGYEAA
+3205 AVNGYETA

-3316 RPALEDEQDFTQPLI
+3316 RPALEDEKDFTQPLI

-3389 ESVGKVSL
+3389 ESVAKVSL

>member
-23 AGISSVFAQGY
+23 AGISSVFAQEY

-43 RTVLFAKD
+43 RTVLLAKD

-70 WALETVSGDN
+70 WTLETVSGDN

-89 YVTPNLTLTNSQDQA
+89 YVTAELRLTNNQNQA
-104 ATFTKTENTYSKG
+104 AEFTKTENTYSKG
-117 RKSYG
+117 TY
-122 EGVEVPTHGGSRYDL
+122 GGSRYDL
-137 VYGGKALGVKNGQLI
+137 VYGGKALGVKNGQLF

-172 KVNPFVSSEGG
+172 KVTPFVSSEGG
-183 KVHWYYYM
+183 EVHWYYM
-191 ELLGNKSAECV
+191 ELLWNGSECV
-202 MDAGAEKKLEKY
+202 KDAGAGKNLEKY
-214 STPSAKDLRAYMW
+214 STPSAKNLRAYMW
-227 CVYEANDKGDVYFMS
+227 SVYEANDKGDVYFKS
-242 ADGNFFCQK
+242 ADGNYFYQNGS
-251 DDTYQYSTSTKT
+251 DQYSASTKPDNSEYT
-263 DRCKYRICDVADQT
+263 ICDVSDQSN
-277 DGKYQEAFVLY
+277 DNAFVLRNSGTGEYVLPY
-288 NPQTTKYVFPYGS
+288 NNSNK
-301 GNTDVGNGSSLNPA
+301 VGKAYKFNMI
-315 EAMRFILS
+315 EAMRFIPTTPPP

-356 GYQWTLEQVGGAYV
+356 GYQWTLEQVDGAYV

-381 AGDAFTVTTN
+381 AGAALTVTTN

-412 TLAAD
+412 TLADD

-436 FYSVVRILDSTA
+436 FYSVMRILDSTN

-479 RLTLTGTGYDNPV
+479 CLTLTGTGYDNPV

-574 HRLGLQAGMTPYTL
+574 HRLGLQAGNTPYTL
-588 KACNSTSKFNAL
+588 KACNSTSKYNAL
-600 SFKESERGS
+600 SFKESERAS
-609 DYDYLQFSGCGR
+609 DYDYLQFSGSGR

-653 MDGAGKVNGN
+653 MDDAGIVNGF
-663 NLKNKAGRFLRY
+663 NLKNKADRFLRY
-675 DAADETFTSVT
+675 DATDETFTSVT

-695 ADQNTYYVIP
+695 ADQNTYYVVP
-705 VHDVQGGTYNI
+705 AHVQGGTY
-716 NIAGGLRYNAV
+716 NIAGGLRYNAM
-727 LRGVSEPYNTLGV
+727 LRGVTGTYNTLGV

-818 LEEANDDGDVYIR
+818 LEEVNDDGDVYIR

-844 DNGKHKVNPTL
+844 DGYQHKVNTTT
-855 NDYSLYK
+855 NEYSRYK
-862 ICDVADQPDASLE
+862 ICDVADQPDASLD

-883 KNLYF
+883 TNHYF
-888 VRPFPS
+888 VRPS
-894 ENAIGRAE
+894 DTANSIGQAE
-902 EVGKNTSMTFVD
+902 RVGKNTSMTFVD

-942 KPRVKARDI
+942 NPRVKARDI

-975 FYLTYDGKNKQ
+975 FYLTYNEKNKQ
-986 FGVSNQKADAYTF
+986 FGVSNQKADAYTL
-999 VYNVNNYENNNN
+999 VYNVNNYENNNS

-1039 TRNSV
+1039 TRNSA

-1055 LPIPSLGGADYQ
+1055 LPIPSLGGADYH

-1075 GDRYAYHMEDANSI
+1075 GDRYAYHMEDATNSI

-1117 QSAYNRYFLK
+1117 QSAYNRHFLK

-1191 GPNNGNNFVEI
+1191 DPNNGNNFLYI

-1216 GAFRNLSLNELTP
+1216 GAFRNINLDELTP
-1229 QLELTAD
+1229 KLELTAD
-1236 GKALKAKASASED
+1236 GEALKAKASASED
-1249 DANNSWKNIGTKD
+1249 GANNSWKNIGTKD

-1267 NGHGQYIGADAEGN
+1267 NGHGQYIGADAKGN

-1316 DGSKPEGKPEKC
+1316 DGSKPEGKPKNC
-1328 LGVSDVTNGT
+1328 LGVSDVANGT
-1338 VAMLSFSTYETDKLH
+1338 VAMLPFSTYETDKLH
-1353 TLCFNFGRLTCPE
+1353 TLCFTFGRLTSPE

-1372 GKYYYNFI
+1372 GKYYYNFM
-1380 CFDKVASDKFISE
+1380 CFDLVGNKYVCDGNDTSKVVIAE
-1393 GYDTNKKVK
+1393 GKRLV
-1402 AESQQLINDQMWA
+1402 NDQMWA
-1415 LVGQS
+1415 LVGVS
-1420 KDDVVLMSKDKYY
+1420 KDGFVLMSKDRYY
-1433 MCLNGYKLCV
+1433 LYLNGGNFNV
-1443 THDLKKAAHF
+1443 THDLAKATHF
-1453 SVDYISDVDR
+1453 SGTYDVNKQR
-1463 YVLVLVGGEGSE
+1463 YVLTVLSAVGGDSQYNGWQMLLSNNGSNVTV
-1475 GHLKKCLNLSGDVD
+1475 GKKGTS
-1489 ENGVRHKDVIVWNWN
+1489 
-1504 KTDKNEGPRF
+1504 TDNCY
-1514 YLNFISI
+1514 YLNFIPI
-1521 PVPEDYSDYEI
+1521 PVPEDFSDYEV

-1538 FVKQAHEATT
+1538 FVKQAHEATA

-1578 TVIHYLKAEST
+1578 TIIHYLKAEST
-1589 RELYVPTCMVT
+1589 RMLYVPTCMVGSAAT
-1600 NDNCPTLSR
+1600 RSR

-1632 PSSRRYKNG
+1632 SSSRRYRNG

-1653 VNGNYVKKKI
+1653 NNGNYVDHYV

-1674 WEYILGADLTPYS
+1674 WEYILGGDLTTYS

-1702 GNVTKYNGAVTND
+1702 GNVTKYNGNVTSD

-1744 NELLQCKEGN
+1744 NELLQYKADE

-1783 QKQDYWFYNNDSPSE
+1783 QKQDYWFYNGGIASE

-1804 VNSGE
+1804 VNSGA
-1809 IVIEVDSLDSGITS
+1809 IEVKVDDLGSGITF
-1823 AKFLRSAKT
+1823 AKFLNSGA
-1832 DNVDLGEGLDRFIA
+1832 GAGADRAIA
-1846 FDYPGDTDDGKGIGK
+1846 FNYPGDNNGKGRGE
-1861 AKGDSCTLK
+1861 ANAGSCTLK

-1882 IAKFNLTFEDNFE
+1882 IAKFNLIFEDDFE

-1908 GSFKSERSPEALKK
+1908 GSFKSARSPEALLKT
-1922 ATGDPVATITFDPE
+1922 TGDPVATITFDPD
-1936 QFDAFVTPPVGTYTG
+1936 QFDAFVSPPVGTYTG
-1951 FLTGDKGPGTKCGLT
+1951 FTNSGKGDNANQKYSLT

-1973 DNTSYCFAPIDGD
+1973 DNTSYCFAPIRGD
-1986 FNSTDGKTPEC
+1986 FNSINGKTDEC

-2003 IAHRFRMGDFG
+2003 VAHRFDMEDN
-2014 DGSSRGN
+2014 RGN

-2028 YENEYGSEKY
+2028 YENEYGSENY

-2056 IASIDFS
+2056 IASIDFA

-2080 PSGKDEKP
+2080 PDRDNESP
-2088 ANVVFSV
+2088 ANVVFSI

-2110 PGSILGEARDSLA
+2110 PGSVLGQARDSLD
-2123 NKLEPKTNNGIGIW
+2123 KTLKPMDNGGKGIW

-2160 NACTSTV
+2160 NACTNTS

-2182 PEVQIERTIPVCGD
+2182 PDVQIERTIPVCGD

-2204 VDYDQVRTQLGL
+2204 VDYDQVRAQLGL
-2216 NTGEVMKDNPKVWYC
+2216 NTGEVLSDNPKVWYC

-2291 TNFDSLPVFKYRDA
+2291 TKFEDLPVFKYRDA

-2322 RHFVISDKVKEP
+2322 RHFIISDKVKEP

-2355 TLANAFHSFEINTR
+2355 TLANAFQSFEINTR
-2369 CSVRCKFRTLSP
+2369 CSVRRKFRTQSP

-2411 QVGEDE
+2411 QVGENL
-2417 DGNIGERIV
+2417 DGVIGERIV

-2452 VLGKNESRLSNE
+2452 VLEKNESRLSNE

-2485 GAAPKNDEGYTLEQ
+2485 GAASKNDEGYTLEQ

-2541 VTVVPIDHEDSSG
+2541 VTVVPIDHEDTSG

-2561 QQVGIKVSGEAPQL
+2561 EQVGIKVSGEAPQL
-2575 FDGLHGTQ
+2575 FDGLHGDK

-2602 EEVRARAD
+2602 AEVRARAD

-2624 KTVTKDAI
+2624 ETVTKDAI

-2676 KTLVADTADR
+2676 KTLVARTADPGNA
-2686 EHAYADIVFNSDFQP
+2686 HADIVFNSDFQP

-2760 QRADLEDLH
+2760 QRADLADLH
-2769 FNADT
+2769 FKADT
-2774 EPGYAANADNGT
+2774 ETGYATNADNGT

-2802 KKAGPQLYETNG
+2802 DKAGPQLYETNYAG
-2814 ADDQFLNFVGNEG
+2814 DGFLNFVGHEG
-2827 KRTAT
+2827 EQRTAT

-2837 ALLAA
+2837 ALLAKPKA
-2842 PEADKGVNLCGIYTP
+2842 EKGVNLCGIYTP

-2871 LHAERLDYKKAWV
+2871 LHAERLSYEKAWV

-2916 QATPYFKNVTYNT
+2916 QATPYFKDVTYNT
-2929 TDYHRFAPAVYQRS
+2929 AHYHRFAPAVYQRS
-2943 WDKAKSTLYYLDTYS
+2943 WDKANPKLYYLEPYL
-2958 AENPQTANVKTTT
+2958 ANNPQEAKVDTTT

-3006 AQKYNTSLFRLP
+3006 AQKYNKSLFRLP
-3018 KEDTAYGYY
+3018 KEDTDYGYY
-3027 TELNKTDE
+3027 TELNETDRKTY
-3035 QTYPVDRTHH
+3035 TVDRTYH
-3045 HKLATDQLA
+3045 HKLATDQL
-3054 KSGTEITV
+3054 KSGTDLTV
-3062 TLTNENRNNRF
+3062 TLRNENANNRF

-3078 PFACALDLD
+3078 PFACALDLNE
-3087 KFFTVNAAQL
+3087 FFKENATQL

-3148 GTNTITLKFTAD
+3148 GKNTITLKFTAD
-3160 MQTSLHASGTLL
+3160 MQTSLHTSGTLL

-3266 SGMRSFGETLS
+3266 LGMRSFGETLS

-3316 RPALEDEQDFTQPLI
+3316 RPALEDEQNFTQPLI
-3331 QADNGSVTISSSAA
+3331 QADNGSVTVTSSAA
-3345 HVLTYVRIVAA
+3345 HVLTYVHIIAA

>member
-23 AGISSVFAQGY
+23 AGISSVFAQEY

-43 RTVLFAKD
+43 RTVLLAKD

-70 WALETVSGDN
+70 WTLEIVSGGN

-89 YVTPNLTLTNSQDQA
+89 YVTPDLRLTNRQNQA
-104 ATFTKTENTYSKG
+104 ATFTKTENTYSSKDT
-117 RKSYG
+117 Y
-122 EGVEVPTHGGSRYDL
+122 GGSRYDL
-137 VYGGKALGVKNGQLI
+137 VYGGKALGVKNGQLF

-172 KVNPFVSSEGG
+172 KVTPFVCSEGG
-183 KVHWYYYM
+183 EVHWYYM
-191 ELLGNKSAECV
+191 ELLWNGSECV
-202 MDAGAEKKLEKY
+202 KDAGAGKNLEKY
-214 STPSAKDLRAYMW
+214 STPSAKNLRAYMW
-227 CVYEANDKGDVYFMS
+227 SVYEANDKGDVYFKS

-251 DDTYQYSTSTKT
+251 DGTYQYSTSTKS
-263 DRCKYRICDVADQT
+263 DVCKYRICDVADQT
-277 DGKYQEAFVLY
+277 DGKYQDAFVLY
-288 NPQTTKYVFPYGS
+288 NTQTTKYVFPYGS
-301 GNTDVGNGSSLNPA
+301 GNPDVGMGSTLNPA
-315 EAMRFILS
+315 EAMRFIS
-323 TGPHIYQFSA
+323 TPPPTGPHIYQFSA

-343 TGVTMQPVGSEVA
+343 TSVTMQPVGSEVV

-381 AGDAFTVTTN
+381 AGAALTVTTN

-398 FPCGSAYDDRHDVL
+398 FPCGSAYDDKHDVL
-412 TLAAD
+412 TLADD

-436 FYSVVRILDSTA
+436 FYSVVRILDSTN

-479 RLTLTGTGYDNPV
+479 RLTLTGTDYDNPV
-492 TRKEFEPTSASQNW
+492 TRMEFEPTSASQNW
-506 KLEAARHANSKTG
+506 KLEAARHANSKPG

-526 SGEYLIYKDGRF
+526 EGEYLIYKDGRF
-538 NFETL
+538 NFEWL

-574 HRLGLQAGMTPYTL
+574 HRLGLQAGLTPYTL

-609 DYDYLQFSGCGR
+609 DYDYLQFSGSGR

-630 IKAVA
+630 VKAVA

-653 MDGAGKVNGN
+653 MDGAGIVNGF
-663 NLKNKAGRFLRY
+663 NLKNKAGRFLCY
-675 DAADETFTSVT
+675 NAADETFTSVT

-695 ADQNTYYVIP
+695 ADQNTYYVVP
-705 VHDVQGGTYNI
+705 AHVQGGTY

-727 LRGVSEPYNTLGV
+727 LRGVSGTYNTLGV

-799 NILLKSPVAP
+799 DILLKSPVAP

-844 DNGKHKVNPTL
+844 DGYQHKVNTTK
-855 NDYSLYK
+855 NEYSLYK
-862 ICDVADQPDASLE
+862 ICDLADQPDASLD

-883 KNLYF
+883 TNHYF

-894 ENAIGRAE
+894 ENSIGRAE
-902 EVGKNTSMTFVD
+902 KVGKNTSMTFVD

-942 KPRVKARDI
+942 NLRVKARDI

-975 FYLTYDGKNKQ
+975 FYLTYNEKNKQ

-999 VYNVNNYENNNN
+999 VYNVNNYENNNS

-1031 ALCWAAPG
+1031 VLCWAAPN
-1039 TRNSV
+1039 TRNSA

-1055 LPIPSLGGADYQ
+1055 LPIPSLGGADYH
-1067 LYCIRTAG
+1067 LYCIRTAE
-1075 GDRYAYHMEDANSI
+1075 GDRYAYHMEDATNTI

-1117 QSAYNRYFLK
+1117 QSAYNRHFLK

-1144 TRIRLVETSGNYIHW
+1144 TRLRLVETSGNYVHW
-1159 QIELPDVNDS
+1159 QIELPDVNGNNN

-1175 SYSGGGNPKT
+1175 SYSGGGSPKT

-1191 GPNNGNNFVEI
+1191 GPNNGNNFVEV

-1216 GAFRNLSLNELTP
+1216 GAFRNINLDELTP
-1229 QLELTAD
+1229 KLELTAD
-1236 GKALKAKASASED
+1236 GTALKAKASASED

-1267 NGHGQYIGADAEGN
+1267 NSHGQYIGADIDGN

-1316 DGSKPEGKPEKC
+1316 DGSKPEGKPKNC
-1328 LGVSDVTNGT
+1328 LGVSDVANGT
-1338 VAMLSFSTYETDKLH
+1338 VAMLPFSTYETDKLH
-1353 TLCFNFGRLTCPE
+1353 TLCFTFGRLTCPE

-1380 CFDKVASDKFISE
+1380 CFDKAGNKYISDGNGTSKVVFAE
-1393 GYDTNKKVK
+1393 NDKKLV
-1402 AESQQLINDQMWA
+1402 NDQMWA
-1415 LVGQS
+1415 LVGQN

-1433 MCLNGYKLCV
+1433 VCLSGNGFNV
-1443 THDLKKAAHF
+1443 THDLERAVHF
-1453 SVDYISDVDR
+1453 SVKYISSKQR
-1463 YVLVLVGGEGSE
+1463 YALTIVGGLNAEGKIGQSM
-1475 GHLKKCLNLSGDVD
+1475 NLSGADA
-1489 ENGVRHKDVIVWNWN
+1489 NRNTIIFWNSN
-1504 KTDKNEGPRF
+1504 IQTDPNIC
-1514 YLNFISI
+1514 LNFEPI
-1521 PVPEDYSDYEI
+1521 PVPEDYSDYEV

-1538 FVKQAHEATT
+1538 FVKQAHEATA

-1578 TVIHYLKAEST
+1578 TITHYLKAEST
-1589 RELYVPTCMVT
+1589 RDLYVPTCMVGSANT
-1600 NDNCPTLSR
+1600 RSR

-1632 PSSRRYKNG
+1632 SSSRRYRNG
-1641 IVVGDQLKLNGQ
+1641 IVVGDQLNLNGQ
-1653 VNGNYVKKKI
+1653 NYGNYVDHYV

-1674 WEYILGADLTPYS
+1674 WEYILGGDLTTYS

-1702 GNVTKYNGAVTND
+1702 GNVTKYNGNVTSD

-1744 NELLQCKEGN
+1744 NELLLYKDDGS
-1754 GNDKWYE
+1754 NDKWYE

-1783 QKQDYWFYNNDSPSE
+1783 QKQDYWFYNGGIASE

-1804 VNSGE
+1804 VNSGA
-1809 IVIEVDSLDSGITS
+1809 IEVKVDDLGSGITF
-1823 AKFLRSAKT
+1823 AGFLNSGA
-1832 DNVDLGEGLDRFIA
+1832 GAGADRAIA
-1846 FDYPGDTDDGKGIGK
+1846 FNYPGDNNGKGRGE
-1861 AKGDSCTLK
+1861 ANAGSCTLK

-1882 IAKFNLTFEDNFE
+1882 IAKFNLIFEDDFE

-1908 GSFKSERSPEALKK
+1908 GSFKSERSPEALLK
-1922 ATGDPVATITFDPE
+1922 ATGDPVATITFDPD
-1936 QFDAFVTPPVGTYTG
+1936 QFDAFVSPPVGTYTG
-1951 FLTGDKGPGTKCGLT
+1951 FTNSGKGDNANQKYSLT

-1973 DNTSYCFAPIDGD
+1973 DNTSYCFAPIGGD
-1986 FNSTDGKTPEC
+1986 FNSTNGRTSEC

-2003 IAHRFRMGDFG
+2003 VAHRFDMGDN
-2014 DGSSRGN
+2014 RGN

-2028 YENEYGSEKY
+2028 YENEYGSQNY

-2048 DASDLPGQ
+2048 DASDLPGK
-2056 IASIDFS
+2056 IASIDFA
-2063 GMPCKASR
+2063 GMLCKASR

-2080 PSGKDEKP
+2080 PDRDNESP
-2088 ANVVFSV
+2088 ANVVFSI

-2110 PGSILGEARDSLA
+2110 PGSILGQARDSLD
-2123 NKLEPKTNNGIGIW
+2123 KTLKPMDNGGKGIW

-2160 NACTSTV
+2160 NACTNTS

-2182 PEVQIERTIPVCGD
+2182 PDVQIERTIPVCGD

-2204 VDYDQVRTQLGL
+2204 VDYDQVRAQLGL

-2254 LYRMSDA
+2254 LYRMSDV

-2291 TNFDSLPVFKYRDA
+2291 TKFEDLPVFKYRDA

-2355 TLANAFHSFEINTR
+2355 TLANAFQSFEINTR
-2369 CSVRCKFRTLSP
+2369 CSVRCKFRTQSP

-2411 QVGEDE
+2411 QVGENL
-2417 DGNIGERIV
+2417 DGVIGERIV

-2435 GGAFTDVCIN
+2435 GDAFTDVCIN

-2452 VLGKNESRLSNE
+2452 VLEKNESRLSNE

-2526 NIYVP
+2526 NVYVP

-2541 VTVVPIDHEDSSG
+2541 VTVVPIDHEDGNG

-2602 EEVRARAD
+2602 AEVRARAD

-2624 KTVTKDAI
+2624 ETVTKDAI
-2632 GLTSVSPE
+2632 GLTSVSTD

-2646 NDPNMKAYETKAAEE
+2646 NDPNMKAYETMAAEE
-2661 RAGLSVQNFR
+2661 RAGISVQNFR

-2676 KTLVADTADR
+2676 KTLEASTTNPENA
-2686 EHAYADIVFNSDFQP
+2686 HADIVFNSDFQP

-2760 QRADLEDLH
+2760 QRADLADLH
-2769 FNADT
+2769 FKADT
-2774 EPGYAANADNGT
+2774 ETGYATNAANGT

-2802 KKAGPQLYETNG
+2802 DKAGPQLYETNY
-2814 ADDQFLNFVGNEG
+2814 ASTDDQFLNFVDHEG
-2827 KRTAT
+2827 EQRTAT

-2871 LHAERLDYKKAWV
+2871 LHAERLSYEKAWV

-2943 WDKAKSTLYYLDTYS
+2943 WDKANPKLYYLEPYS
-2958 AENPQTANVKTTT
+2958 ANNPQETNVNTTT

-3006 AQKYNTSLFRLP
+3006 AQKYTKSLFRLP

-3027 TELNKTDE
+3027 TELNETDRK
-3035 QTYPVDRTHH
+3035 TYPVDRTHH
-3045 HKLATDQLA
+3045 HKLATDQL
-3054 KSGTEITV
+3054 KSGTDLTV
-3062 TLTNENRNNRF
+3062 TLKNENANNRF

-3078 PFACALDLD
+3078 PFACALDLNE
-3087 KFFTVNAAQL
+3087 FFKENETQL

-3160 MQTSLHASGTLL
+3160 MQTSLHTSGTLL

-3255 SNSEEPVQLTF
+3255 SNSEDPVQLTF

-3316 RPALEDEQDFTQPLI
+3316 RPTLEDEKDFTQPLI

>member
-43 RTVLFAKD
+43 RTVLLAKD

-70 WALETVSGDN
+70 WTLETVEGKDN
-80 VRLKNKEGM
+80 TVRLKNKGNQ
-89 YVTPNLTLTNSQDQA
+89 YVTASLALTNEQSQA
-104 ATFTKTENTYSKG
+104 AEFTKTENTYS
-117 RKSYG
+117 SDTYG
-122 EGVEVPTHGGSRYDL
+122 SNTKRYDL
-137 VYGGKALGVKNGQLI
+137 VYGGKGALGVKNGQLI

-172 KVNPFVSSEGG
+172 KVTPFVSSEGG
-183 KVHWYYYM
+183 EVHWYYM
-191 ELLGNKSAECV
+191 ELLLNGSECV
-202 MDAGAEKKLEKY
+202 KDAGAENKLQKY
-214 STPSAKDLRAYMW
+214 PTPSAKNLRAYMW
-227 CVYEANDKGDVYFMS
+227 SVYEANEQGDVYIKS
-242 ADGNFFCQK
+242 VDGNFFCQK
-251 DDTYQYSTSTKT
+251 DGTYQYSTSTKT

-288 NPQTTKYVFPYGS
+288 NTQTTKYVFPYGS
-301 GNTDVGNGSSLNPA
+301 GNPDVGMGSTLNPA
-315 EAMRFILS
+315 EAMRFIS
-323 TGPHIYQFSA
+323 TPPPTGPHIYQFSA

-381 AGDAFTVTTN
+381 AGAALTVTTN
-391 RDEALRL
+391 RDEALKL
-398 FPCGSAYDDRHDVL
+398 FPCGSAYDDRHYVL
-412 TLAAD
+412 TLADD
-417 ASKALGVK
+417 ASKAVGVK

-436 FYSVVRILDSTA
+436 FYSVVRILDSTN

-526 SGEYLIYKDGRF
+526 SGEYLIYKEGCF

-574 HRLGLQAGMTPYTL
+574 HRLGLKAGMTPYTL
-588 KACNSTSKFNAL
+588 QACNRTSTYNAL

-630 IKAVA
+630 VKAVA

-653 MDGAGKVNGN
+653 MDGAGIVNGF
-663 NLKNKAGRFLRY
+663 NLKNKADRFLRY
-675 DAADETFTSVT
+675 NAADETFTSVT

-695 ADQNTYYVIP
+695 TDQNTYYVVP
-705 VHDVQGGTYNI
+705 AHVQGGTY
-716 NIAGGLRYNAV
+716 NIAGGLRYNAM
-727 LRGVSEPYNTLGV
+727 LRGVTGTYNTLGV

-799 NILLKSPVAP
+799 GILLKSPVAP

-818 LEEANDDGDVYIR
+818 FEEANDDGDVYIR

-844 DNGKHKVNPTL
+844 DGYQHKVNTTT
-855 NDYSLYK
+855 NEYSRYK
-862 ICDVADQPDASLE
+862 ICDLADQPDASLD

-883 KNLYF
+883 TNHYF
-888 VRPFPS
+888 VRPSDSDNF
-894 ENAIGRAE
+894 IGRAE
-902 EVGKNTSMTFVD
+902 KVGKNTSMTFVD

-942 KPRVKARDI
+942 NPRVKARDI

-975 FYLTYDGKNKQ
+975 FYLTYDEKNKQ

-999 VYNVNNYENNNN
+999 VYNVNNYENNNS

-1031 ALCWAAPG
+1031 VLCWAAPG
-1039 TRNSV
+1039 TRNSA

-1075 GDRYAYHMEDANSI
+1075 GDRYAYHMEDATNSI

-1117 QSAYNRYFLK
+1117 QSAYNRHFLK

-1159 QIELPDVNDS
+1159 QIELPDVNS
-1169 RNLISH
+1169 SSNLISH

-1191 GPNNGNNFVEI
+1191 DPNNGNNFLYI

-1216 GAFRNLSLNELTP
+1216 GAFRNINLDELTP
-1229 QLELTAD
+1229 KLELTAD
-1236 GKALKAKASASED
+1236 GMALKAKASASED

-1316 DGSKPEGKPEKC
+1316 DGSKPEGKPKNC
-1328 LGVSDVTNGT
+1328 LGVSDVANGT
-1338 VAMLSFSTYETDKLH
+1338 VAMLPFSTYETDKLH
-1353 TLCFNFGRLTCPE
+1353 TLCFTFGRLTSPK

-1372 GKYYYNFI
+1372 GKYYYNFM
-1380 CFDKVASDKFISE
+1380 CFDLVGNKYVCDGNDTSKVVIAE
-1393 GYDTNKKVK
+1393 GKRLV
-1402 AESQQLINDQMWA
+1402 NDQMWA
-1415 LVGQS
+1415 LVGVS
-1420 KDDVVLMSKDKYY
+1420 KDGFVLMSKDRYY
-1433 MCLNGYKLCV
+1433 LYLNGGIFNV
-1443 THDLKKAAHF
+1443 THDLAKATHF
-1453 SVDYISDVDR
+1453 SGTYDVNKQR
-1463 YVLVLVGGEGSE
+1463 YVLTVLSAVGGDSQYNGWQVLLSNNGSNVTV
-1475 GHLKKCLNLSGDVD
+1475 GQKGTN
-1489 ENGVRHKDVIVWNWN
+1489 
-1504 KTDKNEGPRF
+1504 TDNRY
-1514 YLNFISI
+1514 YLNFIPI
-1521 PVPEDYSDYEI
+1521 PIPEDYSDYEV

-1538 FVKQAHEATT
+1538 FVKQAHEATA

-1578 TVIHYLKAEST
+1578 TITHYLKAEST
-1589 RELYVPTCMVT
+1589 RVLYVPTCMVGSAAT
-1600 NDNCPTLSR
+1600 RSR

-1632 PSSRRYKNG
+1632 SSSRRYRNG
-1641 IVVGDQLKLNGQ
+1641 IVVGEQLNLNGQ
-1653 VNGNYVKKKI
+1653 NYGNYVDHYV

-1674 WEYILGADLTPYS
+1674 WEYILGGDLTTYS

-1702 GNVTKYNGAVTND
+1702 GNVTKYNGNVTSD

-1730 GRNLYVIRNARAIA
+1730 GRNLYIIRNARAIA
-1744 NELLQCKEGN
+1744 NELLQYKADE

-1783 QKQDYWFYNNDSPSE
+1783 QKQDYWFYNGGIASE

-1804 VNSGE
+1804 VNSGA
-1809 IVIEVDSLDSGITS
+1809 IEVKVDDLGSGITF
-1823 AKFLRSAKT
+1823 AGFLNSGA
-1832 DNVDLGEGLDRFIA
+1832 GAGADRTIA
-1846 FDYPGDTDDGKGIGK
+1846 FNYPGDNNGKGRGTAK
-1861 AKGDSCTLK
+1861 AGSCTLK
-1870 VYGVASDGTRYQ
+1870 VYGRASDGTRYQ
-1882 IAKFNLTFEDNFE
+1882 IAKFNLTFEDDFE

-1908 GSFKSERSPEALKK
+1908 GSFKSARSPEAFLKT
-1922 ATGDPVATITFDPE
+1922 TGDPVATITFDPD
-1936 QFDAFVTPPVGTYTG
+1936 QFDAFVSPPVGTYTG
-1951 FLTGDKGPGTKCGLT
+1951 FTNSGKGDNANQKYSLT

-1973 DNTSYCFAPIDGD
+1973 DNTSYCFAPIGGD
-1986 FNSTDGKTPEC
+1986 FNSTNGRTSEC

-2003 IAHRFRMGDFG
+2003 VAHRFDMGDN
-2014 DGSSRGN
+2014 RGN

-2028 YENEYGSEKY
+2028 YENEYGSENY

-2048 DASDLPGQ
+2048 DASDLPGK
-2056 IASIDFS
+2056 IASIDFA

-2080 PSGKDEKP
+2080 PDRDNESP
-2088 ANVVFSV
+2088 ANVVFSI
-2095 QGFKNGKATT
+2095 QGLKNGKATT

-2110 PGSILGEARDSLA
+2110 PGSILGQARDSLS
-2123 NKLEPKTNNGIGIW
+2123 KTLNPMDNGGKGIW

-2145 NKNADDFDSFRLTID
+2145 NKNADDFDNFRLTID
-2160 NACTSTV
+2160 NACTNTS

-2182 PEVQIERTIPVCGD
+2182 PDVQIERTIPVCGD

-2204 VDYDQVRTQLGL
+2204 VDYDQVRAQLGL

-2246 GTSEGQER
+2246 GTPEGQER
-2254 LYRMSDA
+2254 LYRISDA

-2291 TNFDSLPVFKYRDA
+2291 TKFEDLPRFTYRDA

-2411 QVGEDE
+2411 QVGEDV

-2452 VLGKNESRLSNE
+2452 VLVKNESRLSNE

-2541 VTVVPIDHEDSSG
+2541 LTVVPIDHEDTSG

-2561 QQVGIKVSGEAPQL
+2561 EQVGIKVSGEAPQL
-2575 FDGLHGTQ
+2575 FDGLHGDK
-2583 YKYPDK
+2583 YKYPKK

-2602 EEVRARAD
+2602 EEVKARAD

-2624 KTVTKDAI
+2624 QTVTKDAI

-2646 NDPNMKAYETKAAEE
+2646 NDPNMKAYETMAAEE

-2676 KTLVADTADR
+2676 KTLVARTADR
-2686 EHAYADIVFNSDFQP
+2686 GNAHADIVFNSDFQP

-2716 FNAGNATQST
+2716 FNAGSTTQSK

-2760 QRADLEDLH
+2760 QRADLADLH
-2769 FNADT
+2769 FKADT
-2774 EPGYAANADNGT
+2774 ETDYATNANNGT

-2802 KKAGPQLYETNG
+2802 DKAGPQLYETNYAG
-2814 ADDQFLNFVGNEG
+2814 ADDQFLNFVGHECEQ
-2827 KRTAT
+2827 RTAT

-2837 ALLAA
+2837 ALLAKPKA
-2842 PEADKGVNLCGIYTP
+2842 EAGVNRCDIYTP
-2857 YQSKDLVVQSGGEL
+2857 YQSKNLVVQSGGEL
-2871 LHAERLDYKKAWV
+2871 LHAERLSYEKAWV

-2916 QATPYFKNVTYNT
+2916 QATPYFKDVTYS
-2929 TDYHRFAPAVYQRS
+2929 TDLYHRFAPAVYQRS
-2943 WDKAKSTLYYLDTYS
+2943 WDKANPKLYYLEPYS
-2958 AENPQTANVKTTT
+2958 ANNPQEAKVNTAT

-2982 VYNDVREAYSQGG
+2982 VYNDVQEPYSQGG

-3006 AQKYNTSLFRLP
+3006 AQKYTKSLFRLP

-3027 TELNKTDE
+3027 TELNETDGKTY
-3035 QTYPVDRTHH
+3035 TVDRTYH
-3045 HKLATDQLA
+3045 HKLATDQL
-3054 KSGTEITV
+3054 KSGTEMTV

-3078 PFACALDLD
+3078 PFACALNLNE
-3087 KFFTVNAAQL
+3087 FFKKNADQL

-3148 GTNTITLKFTAD
+3148 GTNTINLKFTAD
-3160 MQTSLHASGTLL
+3160 MQTSLHTSGTLL

-3179 AEAPMLRIRASRSG
+3179 AEAPVLRIRASRSG

-3255 SNSEEPVQLTF
+3255 SNSEAPVQLTF

-3282 TGAVTPLRGN
+3282 TGAVIPLRGN

-3316 RPALEDEQDFTQPLI
+3316 RPALEDEQNFTQPLI

>member
-43 RTVLFAKD
+43 RTVLLAKD

-70 WALETVSGDN
+70 WTLETVSGDK

-89 YVTPNLTLTNSQDQA
+89 YVTANLTLTNSQDQA
-104 ATFTKTENTYSKG
+104 ATFTKTENTYS
-117 RKSYG
+117 STTY
-122 EGVEVPTHGGSRYDL
+122 GGSRYDL
-137 VYGGKALGVKNGQLI
+137 VYDGKALGVKNGQLI

-172 KVNPFVSSEGG
+172 KFTPFVSIEGG
-183 KVHWYYYM
+183 EVHWYYM
-191 ELLGNKSAECV
+191 ELLWNGSECV
-202 MDAGAEKKLEKY
+202 KDAGAGKNLEKY
-214 STPSAKDLRAYMW
+214 STPSAKNLRAYMW
-227 CVYEANDKGDVYFMS
+227 SVYEANDKGDVYFKS
-242 ADGNFFCQK
+242 ADGNYFYQNGS
-251 DDTYQYSTSTKT
+251 DQYSASTKPGNSEYT
-263 DRCKYRICDVADQT
+263 ICDVSDQSN
-277 DGKYQEAFVLY
+277 DNAFVLR
-288 NPQTTKYVFPYGS
+288 NSGTGKYVLPYNNS
-301 GNTDVGNGSSLNPA
+301 NKVGWASAFNMI
-315 EAMRFILS
+315 EAMRFIS
-323 TGPHIYQFSA
+323 TPPPTGPHIYQFSA

-381 AGDAFTVTTN
+381 AGDALTVTTN

-412 TLAAD
+412 TLADD

-436 FYSVVRILDSTA
+436 FYSVVRILDSTD

-474 PKGDA
+474 PEGDN
-479 RLTLTGTGYDNPV
+479 RLTLTGTDYDNPV
-492 TRKEFEPTSASQNW
+492 TRMEFQPTSARQNW
-506 KLEAARHANSKTG
+506 ELWPARHANSKPG

-526 SGEYLIYKDGRF
+526 EGEYLIYKNNGF
-538 NFETL
+538 TFAPL
-543 DVNETTVF
+543 DISATTVF

-588 KACNSTSKFNAL
+588 KVCNSTSKYNAL

-609 DYDYLQFSGCGR
+609 DYDYLQFSGSGR

-630 IKAVA
+630 VKAVA
-635 TTTEQLEGNGYQW
+635 TTTEQLEGDGYRW

-653 MDGAGKVNGN
+653 MDGAGKVNGY

-675 DAADETFTSVT
+675 DTAAKTFTSVT

-695 ADQNTYYVIP
+695 ADQNTYYVVP
-705 VHDVQGGTYNI
+705 AHVSGDTC

-727 LRGVSEPYNTLGV
+727 LRGVTGTYNTLGV
-740 KNGKLQLVKKN
+740 KNGQLQLVKKN

-773 TSANPHYYA
+773 TSANPRYYA
-782 LNFFQNGSEYL
+782 FNFFQNGSGEYM

-799 NILLKSPVAP
+799 DILLKSPVAP
-809 FPLRRYCWI
+809 FPLRRFCWI

-839 YNPDT
+839 YNPAT
-844 DNGKHKVNPTL
+844 DNGKHKVNTTR
-855 NDYSLYK
+855 NAYSRYK
-862 ICDVADQPDASLE
+862 ICDVADQPDASLD

-883 KNLYF
+883 ENHYF
-888 VRPFPS
+888 VRPS
-894 ENAIGRAE
+894 DRDNSIGLAE

-914 VAANTTS
+914 IAADTTS
-921 YHFVFPAMGQ
+921 YHLVFPAMGQ
-931 RALIMDYDEAK
+931 RALIMDYDESK
-942 KPRVKARDI
+942 NPRVKARGI

-975 FYLTYDGKNKQ
+975 FYLTYDKKNEQ
-986 FGVSNQKADAYTF
+986 FGVSNQKAEAYTF
-999 VYNVNNYENNNN
+999 VYDKNTYQNNNC
-1011 VRYDLCSTDDQQAL
+1011 VRYDFLSSDGRQAL
-1025 SIGEEG
+1025 SIGAEG
-1031 ALCWAAPG
+1031 TLCWAAPN

-1044 VDLRPYIIAPE
+1044 VDLRSYIIAPE
-1055 LPIPSLGGADYQ
+1055 LPIPSSGGADYQ

-1075 GDRYAYHMEDANSI
+1075 GDRYAYHMEEANAI
-1089 SLKPYEEKNLCQLWV
+1089 SLKPYVEKNLCQLWI

-1117 QSAYNRYFLK
+1117 QSAYNRCFLK

-1134 FVAVADKKDA
+1134 FVAVADRNDA
-1144 TRIRLVETSGNYIHW
+1144 TRIRLVETSGNYDHW
-1159 QIELPDVNDS
+1159 QIELPDVGGNN
-1169 RNLISH
+1169 NLISH
-1175 SYSGGGNPKT
+1175 SYSGNPKT
-1185 VSLSLQ
+1185 VTLSLQ
-1191 GPNNGNNFVEI
+1191 GPNDGNNYVDLI
-1202 FPVDITP
+1202 PVDITP

-1229 QLELTAD
+1229 ELELTAD
-1236 GKALKAKASASED
+1236 GTALKAKASASED

-1267 NGHGQYIGADAEGN
+1267 NGHGKYIGADDDGN

-1300 GDEDGTVSWC
+1300 GEKDDNVSWC

-1328 LGVSDVTNGT
+1328 LGVSDLDNGT
-1338 VAMLSFSTYETDKLH
+1338 VAMLSFSTYETNKLH
-1353 TLCFNFGRLTCPE
+1353 TLCFTFGRLTCPE
-1366 LSDAAE
+1366 LSDAAA

-1380 CFDKVASDKFISE
+1380 CFDKAGNKYVSD
-1393 GYDTNKKVK
+1393 GNDTNKVVF
-1402 AESQQLINDQMWA
+1402 AENGKKLVNDQMWA
-1415 LVGQS
+1415 LVGQN

-1433 MCLNGYKLCV
+1433 VYLDGDRFYV
-1443 THDLKKAAHF
+1443 THDPERAVHF
-1453 SVDYISDVDR
+1453 SVKYISSQQR
-1463 YVLVLVGGEGSE
+1463 YALT
-1475 GHLKKCLNLSGDVD
+1475 
-1489 ENGVRHKDVIVWNWN
+1489 IV
-1504 KTDKNEGPRF
+1504 EGPNDGGKSGYSMNLHGGDHTTILPWKDSSIQTDQNF
-1514 YLNFISI
+1514 WLNFIAV
-1521 PVPEDYSDYEI
+1521 PQPEDYSDYEV

-1538 FVKQAHEATT
+1538 FVKQAREATA

-1578 TVIHYLKAEST
+1578 TVTHYLKAEST
-1589 RELYVPTCMVT
+1589 RDLYVPTCMVGSAAT
-1600 NDNCPTLSR
+1600 RSR

-1620 EAVSDSVLNLDL
+1620 EAVSDSVLNLDIS
-1632 PSSRRYKNG
+1632 SSRRYKNG

-1653 VNGNYVKKKI
+1653 NSGYHVTHNV

-1687 DFVDYFGDNGNPIYN
+1687 DFVDYFGDNGNPLYN
-1702 GNVTKYNGAVTND
+1702 GNVTSD

-1744 NELLQCKEGN
+1744 NELLQCKEDKVK

-1783 QKQDYWFYNNDSPSE
+1783 QKQDYWFYNNGIASE

-1804 VNSGE
+1804 VNNGA
-1809 IVIEVDSLDSGITS
+1809 IEVKVEDPLGSGITFAKFLDSGGG
-1823 AKFLRSAKT
+1823 AGA
-1832 DNVDLGEGLDRFIA
+1832 DRAIA
-1846 FDYPGDTDDGKGIGK
+1846 FNYPRDTDGKGIGK
-1861 AKGDSCTLK
+1861 ANAGSCTLK
-1870 VYGVASDGTRYQ
+1870 VYGVASDGTTRYQ
-1882 IAKFNLTFEDNFE
+1882 IAKFNLTFEDNSE

-1908 GSFKSERSPEALKK
+1908 GSFKSERSPEALLKT
-1922 ATGDPVATITFDPE
+1922 TGDPVATITFDPD
-1936 QFDAFVTPPVGTYTG
+1936 QFDAFVSPPVGTYTG
-1951 FLTGDKGPGTKCGLT
+1951 FDKVAGAGTKYGLT

-1973 DNTSYCFAPIDGD
+1973 DNTSYCFAPIGGD
-1986 FNSTDGKTPEC
+1986 FNSTDGITPEC

-2003 IAHRFRMGDFG
+2003 IAHRFRMGNFLNG
-2014 DGSSRGN
+2014 KSRGN

-2028 YENEYGSEKY
+2028 YENEYGSQNY

-2048 DASDLPGQ
+2048 DASDLPGK
-2056 IASIDFS
+2056 IASIDFA

-2080 PSGKDEKP
+2080 PGGGDENP

-2110 PGSILGEARDSLA
+2110 PGSILCDARDSLG
-2123 NKLEPKTNNGIGIW
+2123 NKLEPNTNNGVGIW

-2160 NACTSTV
+2160 NACTNTK

-2204 VDYDQVRTQLGL
+2204 VDYDQVRAQLGL
-2216 NTGEVMKDNPKVWYC
+2216 NTGEVMKENPKVWYC

-2246 GTSEGQER
+2246 GTPEGKER

-2273 DPNSQVSGEGIFR
+2273 DPNSQASGEGIFR

-2291 TNFDSLPVFKYRDA
+2291 TKFDDLPRFIYRDA

-2411 QVGEDE
+2411 QVGEDAE
-2417 DGNIGERIV
+2417 GNIGERIV

-2435 GGAFTDVCIN
+2435 GDAFTDVCIN

-2499 SVIDVLHQ
+2499 SVINVLHQ

-2526 NIYVP
+2526 NVYVP

-2541 VTVVPIDHEDSSG
+2541 VTVVPIDHEDGNG

-2561 QQVGIKVSGEAPQL
+2561 QQVGIKVSGQAPQL
-2575 FDGLHGTQ
+2575 FDGLHGNQ
-2583 YKYPDK
+2583 YKYPKK

-2624 KTVTKDAI
+2624 ETVTDGAI
-2632 GLTSVSPE
+2632 GLTSVSTD

-2646 NDPNMKAYETKAAEE
+2646 NDPTMKAYETKAAEE
-2661 RAGLSVQNFR
+2661 RTGLSVQNFR

-2676 KTLVADTADR
+2676 KTLEASTTNPENA
-2686 EHAYADIVFNSDFQP
+2686 HADIVFNSGFQP
-2701 REGYVYTLRFNYREL
+2701 REGYVYTLRFDYRER
-2716 FNAGNATQST
+2716 FDAGSTTQT
-2726 VCDGNVLVDLI
+2726 KACDGNVLVDLV

-2760 QRADLEDLH
+2760 QRADLADLH
-2769 FNADT
+2769 FKADT
-2774 EPGYAANADNGT
+2774 ETGYATNADNGT

-2802 KKAGPQLYETNG
+2802 DKAGPQLYETNYAG
-2814 ADDQFLNFVGNEG
+2814 GEDQFLNFVDHEDEQ
-2827 KRTAT
+2827 RTAT

-2842 PEADKGVNLCGIYTP
+2842 PKAVAGVNRCDIYRP

-2916 QATPYFKNVTYNT
+2916 QATPYFKDVTYNT
-2929 TDYHRFAPAVYQRS
+2929 TDYHRFAPAVYQRN

-2995 FSVKVNGIGIG
+2995 FSVKVNGVGIG
-3006 AQKYNTSLFRLP
+3006 AQKYTKSLFRLP

-3027 TELNKTDE
+3027 TETNKTDKR
-3035 QTYPVDRTHH
+3035 TYPVDRTYHH
-3045 HKLATDQLA
+3045 NLATDQL

-3148 GTNTITLKFTAD
+3148 GTNTINLKFTAD
-3160 MQTSLHASGTLL
+3160 MQTSLHTSGTLL

-3255 SNSEEPVQLTF
+3255 SNSEAPVQLTF

-3316 RPALEDEQDFTQPLI
+3316 RPALEDEQNFTQPLI

>member
-1 MKIRLNP
+1 MKIRLTP

-23 AGISSVFAQGY
+23 AGISSVFAQEY

-43 RTVLFAKD
+43 RTVLLAKD

-70 WALETVSGDN
+70 WTLETVEGKDN
-80 VRLKNKEGM
+80 TVRLKNKGNQ
-89 YVTPNLTLTNSQDQA
+89 YVTAGLALTNEQSQA
-104 ATFTKTENTYSKG
+104 AEFTKTENTYS
-117 RKSYG
+117 SATY
-122 EGVEVPTHGGSRYDL
+122 GGSRYDL
-137 VYGGKALGVKNGQLI
+137 VYDGKALGVKNGQLI
-152 WTVEDS
+152 WAVEDS

-172 KVNPFVSSEGG
+172 KVNPFVCSEGG
-183 KVHWYYYM
+183 EVHWYYM
-191 ELLGNKSAECV
+191 ELLGNGSECV
-202 MDAGAEKKLEKY
+202 KDAGAGNKLQKY
-214 STPSAKDLRAYMW
+214 PTPSAKNLRAYKW
-227 CVYEANDKGDVYFMS
+227 SVYEANEQGDIYIKSV
-242 ADGNFFCQK
+242 DGNYM
-251 DDTYQYSTSTKT
+251 YQSGDRQYATSNKS
-263 DRCKYRICDVADQT
+263 DVCKYRICDVADQT
-277 DGKYQEAFVLY
+277 DGKYQEAFVLK
-288 NPQTTKYVFPYGS
+288 NTEKNQFVFPYGS
-301 GNTDVGNGSSLNPA
+301 GNPDVGMRSYLNPA
-315 EAMRFILS
+315 EAMRFIS
-323 TGPHIYQFSA
+323 TPPPTGPHIYQFSA

-370 LKSGRDNYLKQ
+370 LKSGRNNYLKQ
-381 AGDAFTVTTN
+381 AGEAFTVTTN

-398 FPCGSAYDDRHDVL
+398 FPCGSAYDDRHHVL
-412 TLAAD
+412 TLADD
-417 ASKALGVK
+417 ASKAVGVK
-425 DGQLAIVEANS
+425 NGQLAIVEANS
-436 FYSVVRILDSTA
+436 FYSVVRILDSTD

-474 PKGDA
+474 PKGNA
-479 RLTLTGTGYDNPV
+479 RLTLTSTGYDNPV
-492 TRKEFEPTSASQNW
+492 TRMEFEPTSASQNW
-506 KLEAARHANSKTG
+506 KLEPAKHANSKSG

-526 SGEYLIYKDGRF
+526 LGEYLIYKDGRF
-538 NFETL
+538 NFNTL

-566 MALSGDDN
+566 MALAGDDN

-588 KACNSTSKFNAL
+588 QACNSTSRYNAL
-600 SFKESERGS
+600 SFKESKRGS
-609 DYDYLQFSGCGR
+609 DYDYLQFSGSGR

-630 IKAVA
+630 VKAVA

-653 MDGAGKVNGN
+653 MDGAGIVDGF

-675 DAADETFTSVT
+675 NAADETFTSVT

-695 ADQNTYYVIP
+695 ATPNTYYVVP
-705 VHDVQGGTYNI
+705 AHVQGGTY

-727 LRGVSEPYNTLGV
+727 LRGVTGTYNTLGV

-793 QDNTPG
+793 QDNTSG
-799 NILLKSPVAP
+799 DILLKSPVAP

-844 DNGKHKVNPTL
+844 DGYQHKVNTTT
-855 NDYSLYK
+855 NEYSLYK
-862 ICDVADQPDASLE
+862 ICDLADQPDASLD

-883 KNLYF
+883 TNHYF
-888 VRPFPS
+888 VCPFPK
-894 ENAIGRAE
+894 ENSIGRAE

-921 YHFVFPAMGQ
+921 YHLVFPAMGQ

-942 KPRVKARDI
+942 NPRVKARGI

-975 FYLTYDGKNKQ
+975 FYLTYDEKNKQ
-986 FGVSNQKADAYTF
+986 FGVSNQKAEAYTF

-1025 SIGEEG
+1025 SIGAEG
-1031 ALCWAAPG
+1031 VLCWAAPG

-1044 VDLRPYIIAPE
+1044 VDLRPYIIGPE
-1055 LPIPSLGGADYQ
+1055 LPLPSTGGVDYH
-1067 LYCIRTAG
+1067 LYCIRTAN

-1089 SLKPYEEKNLCQLWV
+1089 SLKRYEEKNLCQLWV
-1104 LIRDGQGKGDGYL
+1104 LIRDGEGKGDGYL
-1117 QSAYNRYFLK
+1117 QSAYNRCFLK
-1127 YDTGSNT
+1127 YDTSSNT
-1134 FVAVADKKDA
+1134 FVAVADKNDA
-1144 TRIRLVETSGNYIHW
+1144 TRIRLVETSGNYDHW
-1159 QIELPDVNDS
+1159 QIELPDVDGN

-1175 SYSGGGNPKT
+1175 SYSGGDNSKT

-1191 GPNNGNNFVEI
+1191 GPNNGNNFVDI

-1216 GAFRNLSLNELTP
+1216 GVFRNINLDELTP
-1229 QLELTAD
+1229 KLELTAD
-1236 GKALKAKASASED
+1236 GTALKAKASASED
-1249 DANNSWKNIGTKD
+1249 DADNSWKNIGTKD

-1267 NGHGQYIGADAEGN
+1267 NGHGKYIGADAEGN
-1281 VFLTTDKAQ
+1281 VFLTPDKAQ

-1300 GDEDGTVSWC
+1300 GDKDGNVSWC

-1316 DGSKPEGKPEKC
+1316 DGSKPEGKPGNC

-1338 VAMLSFSTYETDKLH
+1338 VAMLPFSTYEIAKLH
-1353 TLCFNFGRLTCPE
+1353 TLCFTFGRLTCPE

-1380 CFDKVASDKFISE
+1380 CFDKAGNKYISDGNNTSKVVFAE
-1393 GYDTNKKVK
+1393 NDKKLV
-1402 AESQQLINDQMWA
+1402 NDQMWA

-1433 MCLNGYKLCV
+1433 VYLNGDRFYV
-1443 THDLKKAAHF
+1443 THDPKKAVHF
-1453 SVDYISDVDR
+1453 SVKYISSKQR
-1463 YVLVLVGGEGSE
+1463 YALTIVGGLNAEKKI
-1475 GHLKKCLNLSGDVD
+1475 GHSMNLSGADA
-1489 ENGVRHKDVIVWNWN
+1489 NRNTIIPWNSDIQ
-1504 KTDKNEGPRF
+1504 TDPNVC
-1514 YLNFISI
+1514 LNFISI
-1521 PVPEDYSDYEI
+1521 PVPEDYSDYEV

-1538 FVKQAHEATT
+1538 FVKQAHEATA

-1568 GKMMQKTSTY
+1568 GKLMQKTSTY
-1578 TVIHYLKAEST
+1578 TVTHYLKAEST
-1589 RELYVPTCMVT
+1589 RILYVPTCMVGSSNT
-1600 NDNCPTLSR
+1600 RSR

-1632 PSSRRYKNG
+1632 SSSRRYKNG
-1641 IVVGDQLKLNGQ
+1641 IVVGDQLNLNGQ
-1653 VNGNYVKKKI
+1653 NYGNYVDRSVI
-1663 TFQMPEVIPDD
+1663 FQMPEVIPDD
-1674 WEYILGADLTPYS
+1674 WEYILGGDLTTYS
-1687 DFVDYFGDNGNPIYN
+1687 DFVDYFGDNGNPLYN
-1702 GNVTKYNGAVTND
+1702 GTVTND

-1730 GRNLYVIRNARAIA
+1730 GRNLFVIRNARAIA
-1744 NELLQCKEGN
+1744 NELLQCKKGS
-1754 GNDKWYE
+1754 GKWYE
-1761 EHTIAFPKKK
+1761 EHTITFPKKK
-1771 VTLNYSSVALNM
+1771 VTLCYSSVALNM
-1783 QKQDYWFYNNDSPSE
+1783 QKQDYWFYNNGIASE

-1804 VNSGE
+1804 VNSGK
-1809 IVIEVDSLDSGITS
+1809 IEVEVDQMGSGITF
-1823 AKFLRSAKT
+1823 AKFLNSGDGGEAT
-1832 DNVDLGEGLDRFIA
+1832 DRAIA
-1846 FDYPGDTDDGKGIGK
+1846 FNYPDDTNGTGIGEAK
-1861 AKGDSCTLK
+1861 AGACTLK
-1870 VYGVASDGTRYQ
+1870 VYGKASDGTRYQ
-1882 IAKFNLTFEDNFE
+1882 IAKFNLTFEADFE
-1895 PIIYSEIIGKKDD
+1895 PIIYSEIIGKNVD
-1908 GSFKSERSPEALKK
+1908 GSFKSGRSPEALQKT
-1922 ATGDPVATITFDPE
+1922 TGDPVATINFDPDE
-1936 QFDAFVTPPVGTYTG
+1936 FDTFVSPPVGTYTG
-1951 FLTGDKGPGTKCGLT
+1951 FSGSGKGENANQTYSLT

-1973 DNTSYCFAPIDGD
+1973 DNTSYCFSPIKGD
-1986 FNSTDGKTPEC
+1986 FKGTGRTPEC
-1997 TWGNYT
+1997 TWGNYSIT
-2003 IAHRFRMGDFG
+2003 RRFYPDY
-2014 DGSSRGN
+2014 SKGN
-2021 FFAVKKY
+2021 FFPVKKF
-2028 YENEYGSEKY
+2028 YENEYGSVNY
-2038 DASQSGFLYI
+2038 DASQAGFLFI
-2048 DASDLPGQ
+2048 DASDLPGK
-2056 IASIDFS
+2056 IASIDFA
-2063 GMPCKASR
+2063 GVPCKASR

-2080 PSGKDEKP
+2080 PGAQNASP
-2088 ANVVFSV
+2088 ANVVFSI

-2110 PGSILGEARDSLA
+2110 PGGIVVNGRKKDGTILNSAD
-2123 NKLEPKTNNGIGIW
+2123 NKGLGVW

-2160 NACTSTV
+2160 NACTNTN

-2204 VDYDQVRTQLGL
+2204 VDYDQVRAQLGL
-2216 NTGEVMKDNPKVWYC
+2216 NTGEVLKDDPNVWYC

-2273 DPNSQVSGEGIFR
+2273 DPNSQASGEGIFR

-2316 VTSAGV
+2316 ITSAGV
-2322 RHFVISDKVKEP
+2322 RHFVISDKVKDP

-2355 TLANAFHSFEINTR
+2355 TLANAFHSFEVNTR
-2369 CSVRCKFRTLSP
+2369 CSVRCKFRTQSP

-2411 QVGEDE
+2411 QVGENL
-2417 DGNIGERIV
+2417 DGVIGERIV

-2435 GGAFTDVCIN
+2435 GGAFNDVCIN

-2452 VLGKNESRLSNE
+2452 VLGKNENRLSNE

-2485 GAAPKNDEGYTLEQ
+2485 GAAPKDDEGYTLEQ

-2531 AATKQGTILK
+2531 AATTQGEILK
-2541 VTVVPIDHEDSSG
+2541 VTVVPIDREDPIKG

-2561 QQVGIKVSGEAPQL
+2561 EQVGVKVSGEAPQL
-2575 FDGLHGTQ
+2575 FDGQHG

-2602 EEVRARAD
+2602 AEVRAGAD

-2624 KTVTKDAI
+2624 KTVTDKAI

-2646 NDPNMKAYETKAAEE
+2646 NDSTMKAYETKAAEE

-2676 KTLVADTADR
+2676 KKLVADTADR
-2686 EHAYADIVFNSDFQP
+2686 ENAYADIVFNSDFQP
-2701 REGYVYTLRFNYREL
+2701 REGYVYTLRFNYRER
-2716 FNAGNATQST
+2716 FNAGSTAQST

-2760 QRADLEDLH
+2760 QRADLADLH

-2774 EPGYAANADNGT
+2774 ETDYAANADNGT

-2802 KKAGPQLYETNG
+2802 DKAGPQLYETNYAS
-2814 ADDQFLNFVGNEG
+2814 ADKFLNFVDHEG
-2827 KRTAT
+2827 KQRTAT

-2842 PEADKGVNLCGIYTP
+2842 PEADKGVNLCGIYAP

-2871 LHAERLDYKKAWV
+2871 LHAERLSYEKAWV

-2916 QATPYFKNVTYNT
+2916 QATPYFKDVKYT
-2929 TDYHRFAPAVYQRS
+2929 TAHYHRFAPAVYQRS
-2943 WDKAKSTLYYLDTYS
+2943 WDKANPKLYYLEPYS
-2958 AENPQTANVKTTT
+2958 ADKPQEANVNTAT

-2982 VYNDVREAYSQGG
+2982 VYNDVKEAYSQGG

-3006 AQKYNTSLFRLP
+3006 AQKYTKSLFRLP
-3018 KEDTAYGYY
+3018 KEDTVYGYY
-3027 TELNKTDE
+3027 TELNETDGK
-3035 QTYPVDRTHH
+3035 TYPVDRTHH
-3045 HKLATDQLA
+3045 HKLATDQL
-3054 KSGTEITV
+3054 KSGTELTV
-3062 TLTNENRNNRF
+3062 TLRNENANNRF

-3078 PFACALDLD
+3078 PFACALDLNE
-3087 KFFTVNAAQL
+3087 FFKENEPQL

-3148 GTNTITLKFTAD
+3148 GKNAITLKFTAD
-3160 MQTSLHASGTLL
+3160 MQTSLHTSGTLL

-3255 SNSEEPVQLTF
+3255 SNSEEPVQLMF

-3316 RPALEDEQDFTQPLI
+3316 RPALEDEKDFTQPLI

-3345 HVLTYVRIVAA
+3345 HVLTYVRIIAA

>member
-23 AGISSVFAQGY
+23 AGISSVFAQDTY

-43 RTVLFAKD
+43 RTVLLAKD

-70 WALETVSGDN
+70 WTLETVSGDN

-89 YVTPNLTLTNSQDQA
+89 YVTPDLALTSHQNQA
-104 ATFTKTENTYSKG
+104 ATFTKTENTYSKDT
-117 RKSYG
+117 Y
-122 EGVEVPTHGGSRYDL
+122 GGSRYDL
-137 VYGGKALGVKNGQLI
+137 VYADKALGVKNGQFF
-152 WTVEDS
+152 WAVRNS
-158 RYGCIRLANNVKGA
+158 RYGCIRMANNVRGA
-172 KVNPFVSSEGG
+172 KVTPFVSSEGDV
-183 KVHWYYYM
+183 VHWYYM
-191 ELLGNKSAECV
+191 ELLGNGSECIK
-202 MDAGAEKKLEKY
+202 DAGPGNKLQKY
-214 STPSAKDLRAYMW
+214 PTPSAKNLRAYKW
-227 CVYEANDKGDVYFMS
+227 SVYEANEEGDVYFKS
-242 ADGNFFCQK
+242 ADGNYI
-251 DDTYQYSTSTKT
+251 YQNGSYPGSLQYATSTKS
-263 DRCKYRICDVADQT
+263 DVCIYRICDVADQT

-288 NPQTTKYVFPYGS
+288 NTQTKKYVFPYGS
-301 GNTDVGNGSSLNPA
+301 GNPDVGMGSNPNPA
-315 EAMRFILS
+315 EAMRFIS
-323 TGPHIYQFSA
+323 TPPPTGPHIYQFSA

-343 TGVTMQPVGSEVA
+343 TGVTMQAVGAELA
-356 GYQWTLEQVGGAYV
+356 GYQWTLEQVGSAYV
-370 LKSGRDNYLKQ
+370 LKSGRNNYLKQ
-381 AGDAFTVTTN
+381 AGEALTVTTS
-391 RDEALRL
+391 RDEALKL
-398 FPCGSAYDDRHDVL
+398 FPSGSEYDDKHDVL
-412 TLAAD
+412 TLADD
-417 ASKALGVK
+417 ASKAVGVK

-436 FYSVVRILDSTA
+436 FYGVVRILDSTD

-474 PKGDA
+474 PEGDN
-479 RLTLTGTGYDNPV
+479 RLTLTGTDYDNPV
-492 TRKEFEPTSASQNW
+492 TRMEFQPTSARQNW
-506 KLEAARHANSKTG
+506 ELRPARHPNSKPG

-526 SGEYLIYKDGRF
+526 EGEYLIYKDGRF
-538 NFETL
+538 NFKPL

-551 RLKQTDEQPEYWTID
+551 RLKQTDEQPEYWAID
-566 MALSGDDN
+566 MALLGDDN
-574 HRLGLQAGMTPYTL
+574 HRLGLQDGMTPYTL
-588 KACNSTSKFNAL
+588 KACNSASTYNAL

-609 DYDYLQFSGCGR
+609 DYDYLQFSGSGR

-630 IKAVA
+630 VKAVA
-635 TTTEQLEGNGYQW
+635 TTTEQLEGNGYRW
-648 TFDPI
+648 TFDLV
-653 MDGAGKVNGN
+653 MDGAGKVNGY
-663 NLKNKAGRFLRY
+663 NLKNKAGRYLHY
-675 DAADETFTSVT
+675 DTAAKTFTSVT

-695 ADQNTYYVIP
+695 ADQNTYYIVP
-705 VHDVQGGTYNI
+705 AHVSGDTC

-773 TSANPHYYA
+773 TSDNPRYYA
-782 LNFFQNGSEYL
+782 FNFFQNGSGEYM

-799 NILLKSPVAP
+799 GILLKSPVAP
-809 FPLRRYCWI
+809 FPLRRFCWI

-839 YNPDT
+839 YNPAT
-844 DNGKHKVNPTL
+844 DNYQHKVNTTT
-855 NDYSLYK
+855 NAYSRYK
-862 ICDVADQPDASLE
+862 ICDVADQPDASLD

-883 KNLYF
+883 ENHYF
-888 VRPFPS
+888 VRPS
-894 ENAIGRAE
+894 DSDNSIGRAE

-914 VAANTTS
+914 IAADTTS
-921 YHFVFPAMGQ
+921 YHLVFPAMGQ
-931 RALIMDYDEAK
+931 RALIMDYDEAQ
-942 KPRVKARDI
+942 KPRVKARGI

-975 FYLTYDGKNKQ
+975 FYLTYDKKNEQ

-999 VYNVNNYENNNN
+999 VYDKNTYQNNNN
-1011 VRYDLCSTDDQQAL
+1011 VRYDFLSSDGRQAL

-1031 ALCWAAPG
+1031 TLCWAAPN

-1044 VDLRPYIIAPE
+1044 VDLRSYIIAPE
-1055 LPIPSLGGADYQ
+1055 LPIPSSGGVDYH
-1067 LYCIRTAG
+1067 LYCIRTAE
-1075 GDRYAYHMEDANSI
+1075 GDRYAYHMEEANAI
-1089 SLKPYEEKNLCQLWV
+1089 SLKPYVEKNLCQLWI

-1117 QSAYNRYFLK
+1117 QSAYNRCFLK

-1134 FVAVADKKDA
+1134 FVAVADKNDA
-1144 TRIRLVETSGNYIHW
+1144 TRIRLVETSGNYDHW
-1159 QIELPDVNDS
+1159 QIELPDVGGNN
-1169 RNLISH
+1169 NLISH
-1175 SYSGGGNPKT
+1175 SYSGNPKT
-1185 VSLSLQ
+1185 VTLSRQ
-1191 GPNNGNNFVEI
+1191 VPNNADNYVDLI
-1202 FPVDITP
+1202 PVDITP

-1229 QLELTAD
+1229 ELELTAD
-1236 GKALKAKASASED
+1236 GTALKAKASASED

-1267 NGHGQYIGADAEGN
+1267 NGHGQYIGADVDGN

-1300 GDEDGTVSWC
+1300 GEKNGNVSWC

-1328 LGVSDVTNGT
+1328 LGVSDVVNGT
-1338 VAMLSFSTYETDKLH
+1338 VAMLSFSTYETDKQH
-1353 TLCFNFGRLTCPE
+1353 TLCFTFGRLTCPE
-1366 LSDAAE
+1366 LSDAVA
-1372 GKYYYNFI
+1372 GKYYYTFM
-1380 CFDKVASDKFISE
+1380 CFDLVGKKYVSDGNDTSKVVIAEDK
-1393 GYDTNKKVK
+1393 KLV
-1402 AESQQLINDQMWA
+1402 NDQMWA
-1415 LVGQS
+1415 LVGGS
-1420 KDDVVLMSKDKYY
+1420 KDGFVLMSKDRYY
-1433 MCLNGYKLCV
+1433 LYLNNGIFNV
-1443 THDLKKAAHF
+1443 THDLAKATHF
-1453 SVDYISDVDR
+1453 SSTYDVNKQR
-1463 YVLVLVGGEGSE
+1463 YVLTVVSAWGSDSQYNGWQMLLSNNYSNVTVGQKNTS
-1475 GHLKKCLNLSGDVD
+1475 
-1489 ENGVRHKDVIVWNWN
+1489 
-1504 KTDKNEGPRF
+1504 TDNRY
-1514 YLNFISI
+1514 YLNFIPI
-1521 PVPEDYSDYEI
+1521 PVPEDYSDYEV

-1538 FVKQAHEATT
+1538 FVKQAQEATA

-1578 TVIHYLKAEST
+1578 TVTHYLKAEST
-1589 RELYVPTCMVT
+1589 RELYVPTCMVGSAAT
-1600 NDNCPTLSR
+1600 RSR

-1620 EAVSDSVLNLDL
+1620 EAVSDSVLNIDIS
-1632 PSSRRYKNG
+1632 SSRRYRNG

-1653 VNGNYVKKKI
+1653 NEGYNVTHSV

-1674 WEYILGADLTPYS
+1674 WEYILSADLTPYS
-1687 DFVDYFGDNGNPIYN
+1687 DFVDYFGDNGNPLYN
-1702 GNVTKYNGAVTND
+1702 GTVTSD

-1730 GRNLYVIRNARAIA
+1730 GRNLFVIRNARAIA
-1744 NELLQCKEGN
+1744 NELLQCKEDKGK

-1783 QKQDYWFYNNDSPSE
+1783 QKQDYWFYNNGSASE

-1804 VNSGE
+1804 VNSGA
-1809 IVIEVDSLDSGITS
+1809 IVVEVEDPLHSGITF
-1823 AKFLRSAKT
+1823 AKFLSSGAGGDAT
-1832 DNVDLGEGLDRFIA
+1832 DRAIA
-1846 FDYPGDTDDGKGIGK
+1846 FNYPGDDDDGKGTGT
-1861 AKGDSCTLK
+1861 ATAGSCTLK

-1882 IAKFNLTFEDNFE
+1882 IAKFNLTFEDDFE
-1895 PIIYSEIIGKKDD
+1895 PIIYSEIIGKKD
-1908 GSFKSERSPEALKK
+1908 GSFKSERSPEALLKT
-1922 ATGDPVATITFDPE
+1922 TGDPVATITFDPD
-1936 QFDAFVTPPVGTYTG
+1936 QFDAFVSPPVGTYTG
-1951 FLTGDKGPGTKCGLT
+1951 FDKVAGASTKCGLT
-1966 YRYPFNY
+1966 YRYPVNY
-1973 DNTSYCFAPIDGD
+1973 DNTSYCFAPIGGD
-1986 FNSTDGKTPEC
+1986 FNSPDGKTAEC

-2003 IAHRFRMGDFG
+2003 VAHRFNMGDN
-2014 DGSSRGN
+2014 RGN

-2028 YENEYGSEKY
+2028 YENEYGSQNY

-2048 DASDLPGQ
+2048 DASDLPGK
-2056 IASIDFS
+2056 IASIDFA

-2080 PSGKDEKP
+2080 LDRGDESP
-2088 ANVVFSV
+2088 ANVVFSI

-2110 PGSILGEARDSLA
+2110 PGSILGDARDSIG
-2123 NKLEPKTNNGIGIW
+2123 NKLETKTNGDVGIW

-2160 NACTSTV
+2160 NACTNTK

-2204 VDYDQVRTQLGL
+2204 VDYDQVRAQLGL

-2246 GTSEGQER
+2246 GTPEGQER

-2273 DPNSQVSGEGIFR
+2273 DPNSQAPGEGIFR

-2291 TNFDSLPVFKYRDA
+2291 TKFDDLPLFKYRAA
-2305 VAATVGMASRE
+2305 VEATVGMASRE

-2411 QVGEDE
+2411 QVGEDAE
-2417 DGNIGERIV
+2417 GNIGERIV

-2435 GGAFTDVCIN
+2435 RGAFTDVCIN

-2526 NIYVP
+2526 NVYVP
-2531 AATKQGTILK
+2531 AATKQGEILK
-2541 VTVVPIDHEDSSG
+2541 VTVVPIDHEDGNG

-2561 QQVGIKVSGEAPQL
+2561 QQVGIKVSGQAPQL
-2575 FDGLHGTQ
+2575 FDGLPGNQ
-2583 YKYPDK
+2583 YKYPKK

-2624 KTVTKDAI
+2624 ETVTDGAI
-2632 GLTSVSPE
+2632 GLTSVSTD

-2646 NDPNMKAYETKAAEE
+2646 NDPTMKAYETKAAEE
-2661 RAGLSVQNFR
+2661 RTGLSVQNFR

-2676 KTLVADTADR
+2676 KTLEANTTNPENA
-2686 EHAYADIVFNSDFQP
+2686 HADIVFNSGFQP
-2701 REGYVYTLRFNYREL
+2701 REGYVYTLRFDYREC
-2716 FNAGNATQST
+2716 FNAGSTTQT
-2726 VCDGNVLVDLI
+2726 KACDGNVLVDLI

-2760 QRADLEDLH
+2760 QRADLADLH
-2769 FNADT
+2769 FKADT
-2774 EPGYAANADNGT
+2774 ETGYATNADNGT

-2802 KKAGPQLYETNG
+2802 DKAGPQLYETNYAG
-2814 ADDQFLNFVGNEG
+2814 GEDAFLHFVDHEG
-2827 KRTAT
+2827 EQRTAT

-2842 PEADKGVNLCGIYTP
+2842 PKAVAGINRCDIYRP

-2871 LHAERLDYKKAWV
+2871 LHAERLSYEKAWV
-2884 EYALTPDRWYTLG
+2884 EYALTPDRWYTLA

-2916 QATPYFKNVTYNT
+2916 QATPYFKDVTYNT

-2995 FSVKVNGIGIG
+2995 FSVKVNGVGIG
-3006 AQKYNTSLFRLP
+3006 AQKYTKSLFRLP

-3035 QTYPVDRTHH
+3035 QTYPVDRTYH
-3045 HKLATDQLA
+3045 HKLATDQL
-3054 KSGTEITV
+3054 KSGTDLTV
-3062 TLTNENRNNRF
+3062 TLRNENANNRF

-3078 PFACALDLD
+3078 PFACALDLNE
-3087 KFFTVNAAQL
+3087 FFTKNAAQL

-3148 GTNTITLKFTAD
+3148 GTNTINLKFTAD
-3160 MQTSLHASGTLL
+3160 MQTSLHTSGTLL

-3179 AEAPMLRIRASRSG
+3179 AEAPVLRIRASRSG

-3316 RPALEDEQDFTQPLI
+3316 RPSLEEEQDFTQPLI
-3331 QADNGSVTISSSAA
+3331 QADKGCVTISSSAA
-3345 HVLTYVRIVAA
+3345 HVLTYVHIVAA

>member
-1 MKIRLNP
+1 M
-8 HTLQR
+8 
-13 AFVLLLFSLV
+13 
-23 AGISSVFAQGY
+23 
-34 TYLQFSGNG
+34 
-43 RTVLFAKD
+43 
-51 GALTVVS
+51 
-58 TTEDAPA
+58 
-65 GDGYQ
+65 
-70 WALETVSGDN
+70 
-80 VRLKNKEGM
+80 
-89 YVTPNLTLTNSQDQA
+89 
-104 ATFTKTENTYSKG
+104 
-117 RKSYG
+117 
-122 EGVEVPTHGGSRYDL
+122 
-137 VYGGKALGVKNGQLI
+137 
-152 WTVEDS
+152 
-158 RYGCIRLANNVKGA
+158 
-172 KVNPFVSSEGG
+172 
-183 KVHWYYYM
+183 
-191 ELLGNKSAECV
+191 
-202 MDAGAEKKLEKY
+202 
-214 STPSAKDLRAYMW
+214 
-227 CVYEANDKGDVYFMS
+227 
-242 ADGNFFCQK
+242 
-251 DDTYQYSTSTKT
+251 
-263 DRCKYRICDVADQT
+263 
-277 DGKYQEAFVLY
+277 
-288 NPQTTKYVFPYGS
+288 
-301 GNTDVGNGSSLNPA
+301 
-315 EAMRFILS
+315 
-323 TGPHIYQFSA
+323 
-333 NAATAIYDNG
+333 
-343 TGVTMQPVGSEVA
+343 
-356 GYQWTLEQVGGAYV
+356 
-370 LKSGRDNYLKQ
+370 
-381 AGDAFTVTTN
+381 
-391 RDEALRL
+391 
-398 FPCGSAYDDRHDVL
+398 
-412 TLAAD
+412 
-417 ASKALGVK
+417 
-425 DGQLAIVEANS
+425 
-436 FYSVVRILDSTA
+436 
-448 EVKGA
+448 
-453 VAPKFS
+453 
-459 DISNVYYYKL
+459 
-469 QFKAN
+469 
-474 PKGDA
+474 
-479 RLTLTGTGYDNPV
+479 
-492 TRKEFEPTSASQNW
+492 
-506 KLEAARHANSKTG
+506 
-519 DFYLVNQ
+519 
-526 SGEYLIYKDGRF
+526 
-538 NFETL
+538 
-543 DVNETTVF
+543 
-551 RLKQTDEQPEYWTID
+551 
-566 MALSGDDN
+566 
-574 HRLGLQAGMTPYTL
+574 
-588 KACNSTSKFNAL
+588 
-600 SFKESERGS
+600 
-609 DYDYLQFSGCGR
+609 
-621 VVLYDDGQN
+621 LYDDGQN

-635 TTTEQLEGNGYQW
+635 TTTEQLEGDGYRW

-653 MDGAGKVNGN
+653 MDGAGIVNGY
-663 NLKNKAGRFLRY
+663 NLKNKAGRYLHY
-675 DAADETFTSVT
+675 DTAAKTFTSVT

-695 ADQNTYYVIP
+695 ADQNTYYVVP
-705 VHDVQGGTYNI
+705 AHVQGGTC

-727 LRGVSEPYNTLGV
+727 LRGVSGTYTTLGV
-740 KNGKLQLVKKN
+740 KNGQLQLVKKN

-773 TSANPHYYA
+773 TSDNPHYYA
-782 LNFFQNGSEYL
+782 LNFFQNGSGEYM

-799 NILLKSPVAP
+799 DILLKSPVAP
-809 FPLRRYCWI
+809 FPLRRFCWI
-818 LEEANDDGDVYIR
+818 LEEANDDGDVYIK

-844 DNGKHKVNPTL
+844 DNGRHKVNTTL
-855 NDYSLYK
+855 NDYSRYK
-862 ICDVADQPDASLE
+862 LCDVADQPDDASLE

-883 KNLYF
+883 ENHYF

-894 ENAIGRAE
+894 ENSIGRAE

-914 VAANTTS
+914 IAADTTS
-921 YHFVFPAMGQ
+921 YHLVFPAMGQ

-942 KPRVKARDI
+942 NPRVKARGI

-975 FYLTYDGKNKQ
+975 FYLTYDKKNKQ
-986 FGVSNQKADAYTF
+986 FGVSNQKAEAYTF
-999 VYNVNNYENNNN
+999 VYDENNYENNNC
-1011 VRYDLCSTDDQQAL
+1011 VRYDFLSSDGRQAL
-1025 SIGEEG
+1025 SIGAEG
-1031 ALCWAAPG
+1031 VLCWAAPN

-1044 VDLRPYIIAPE
+1044 VDLRSHFIAPE
-1055 LPIPSLGGADYQ
+1055 LPIPSSGGADYQ

-1075 GDRYAYHMEDANSI
+1075 GDRYAYHMEDANAI
-1089 SLKPYEEKNLCQLWV
+1089 SLKPYVEKNLCQLWI

-1117 QSAYNRYFLK
+1117 QSAYNRCFLK

-1134 FVAVADKKDA
+1134 FVAVADKNDA
-1144 TRIRLVETSGNYIHW
+1144 TRIRLVETSGNYDHW
-1159 QIELPDVNDS
+1159 QIELPDVGGNN
-1169 RNLISH
+1169 NLISH
-1175 SYSGGGNPKT
+1175 SYGGNPKT
-1185 VSLSLQ
+1185 VTLSLQ
-1191 GPNNGNNFVEI
+1191 GPNNADNYVDLI
-1202 FPVDITP
+1202 PVDITP

-1229 QLELTAD
+1229 ELELTAD
-1236 GKALKAKASASED
+1236 GTALKAKASASED

-1267 NGHGQYIGADAEGN
+1267 NGHGQYIGADDDGN

-1300 GDEDGTVSWC
+1300 GEKDGNVSWC

-1316 DGSKPEGKPEKC
+1316 DGSKPEGKPDKC

-1338 VAMLSFSTYETDKLH
+1338 VAMLSFSTYETDKQH
-1353 TLCFNFGRLTCPE
+1353 TLCFTFGRLTCPE
-1366 LSDAAE
+1366 LSDAVA

-1380 CFDKVASDKFISE
+1380 CFDKVGNKFVSD
-1393 GYDTNKKVK
+1393 GNDTNKKVK
-1402 AESQQLINDQMWA
+1402 AEGKKLVNDQMWA
-1415 LVGQS
+1415 LVGQN

-1433 MCLNGYKLCV
+1433 VYLDGDRFYV
-1443 THDLKKAAHF
+1443 THDPEKAVHF
-1453 SVDYISDVDR
+1453 SVKYISSQKR
-1463 YVLVLVGGEGSE
+1463 YALT
-1475 GHLKKCLNLSGDVD
+1475 
-1489 ENGVRHKDVIVWNWN
+1489 IV
-1504 KTDKNEGPRF
+1504 EGPNDGGKSGYSMNLHGGDHTTILPWKDSSIQTDQNF
-1514 YLNFISI
+1514 WLNFIAV
-1521 PVPEDYSDYEI
+1521 PQPEDYSDYEV

-1538 FVKQAHEATT
+1538 FVKQAREATA

-1578 TVIHYLKAEST
+1578 TVTHYLKAEST
-1589 RELYVPTCMVT
+1589 RDLYVPTCMVGSAAT
-1600 NDNCPTLSR
+1600 RSR

-1620 EAVSDSVLNLDL
+1620 EAVSDSVLNLDIS
-1632 PSSRRYKNG
+1632 SSRRYKNG

-1653 VNGNYVKKKI
+1653 NSGYYVTHNV

-1687 DFVDYFGDNGNPIYN
+1687 DFVDYFGDNGNPLYN
-1702 GNVTKYNGAVTND
+1702 GNVTSD
-1715 IILPSKQNI
+1715 IILPSKQSI

-1744 NELLQCKEGN
+1744 NELLQCKKGS
-1754 GNDKWYE
+1754 DKWYE
-1761 EHTIAFPKKK
+1761 EHTITFPKKK

-1783 QKQDYWFYNNDSPSE
+1783 QKQDYWFYNNGIASE

-1804 VNSGE
+1804 VNSGA
-1809 IVIEVDSLDSGITS
+1809 IEVEVEDSLHSGITF
-1823 AKFLRSAKT
+1823 AKFLSSGAGGAAT
-1832 DNVDLGEGLDRFIA
+1832 DRAIA
-1846 FDYPGDTDDGKGIGK
+1846 FNYPGDTADGKGTGK
-1861 AKGDSCTLK
+1861 AHAGSCTLK

-1895 PIIYSEIIGKKDD
+1895 PIIYSEIIGKKD
-1908 GSFKSERSPEALKK
+1908 GSFKSERSPEALLKT
-1922 ATGDPVATITFDPE
+1922 TGDPVATITFDPD
-1936 QFDAFVTPPVGTYTG
+1936 QFDAFVSPPVGTYTG
-1951 FLTGDKGPGTKCGLT
+1951 FDNVVGASTKCGLT

-1973 DNTSYCFAPIDGD
+1973 DNTSYCFAPIGGD
-1986 FNSTDGKTPEC
+1986 FNSISRTPEC

-2003 IAHRFRMGDFG
+2003 VAHRFNMGDN
-2014 DGSSRGN
+2014 RGN

-2028 YENEYGSEKY
+2028 YENEYGSQNY

-2048 DASDLPGQ
+2048 DASDLPGK
-2056 IASIDFS
+2056 IASIDFA

-2080 PSGKDEKP
+2080 PDRGNESP
-2088 ANVVFSV
+2088 ANVVFSI

-2110 PGSILGEARDSLA
+2110 PGSILGEARDSLR
-2123 NKLEPKTNNGIGIW
+2123 KTLNPMDNGGKGIW

-2160 NACTSTV
+2160 NACTNTQ

-2204 VDYDQVRTQLGL
+2204 VDYDQVRAQLGL
-2216 NTGEVMKDNPKVWYC
+2216 NTGEVMKVNPKVWYC

-2246 GTSEGQER
+2246 GTPEGQER

-2411 QVGEDE
+2411 QVGEDV

-2541 VTVVPIDHEDSSG
+2541 VTVVPIDHEDTNG

-2561 QQVGIKVSGEAPQL
+2561 EQVGVKVSGQAPQL
-2575 FDGLHGTQ
+2575 FDGLRGDK

-2602 EEVRARAD
+2602 AEVTAGAD

-2624 KTVTKDAI
+2624 TTVTKDAI

-2646 NDPNMKAYETKAAEE
+2646 NDPNMKAYETRAAEE
-2661 RAGLSVQNFR
+2661 RTGLSVQNFR

-2676 KTLVADTADR
+2676 KTLDASKADSVNA
-2686 EHAYADIVFNSDFQP
+2686 HADIVFNSDFHP
-2701 REGYVYTLRFNYREL
+2701 REGYVYTLRFNYRER
-2716 FNAGNATQST
+2716 FNAGSTAQTT

-2760 QRADLEDLH
+2760 QRADLADLH
-2769 FNADT
+2769 FKADT
-2774 EPGYAANADNGT
+2774 ETDYANNADNGT

-2802 KKAGPQLYETNG
+2802 DKAGPQLYETDYAG
-2814 ADDQFLNFVGNEG
+2814 ADKFLNFVDHEG
-2827 KRTAT
+2827 KQRTAT

-2842 PEADKGVNLCGIYTP
+2842 PKAVAGVNRCDIYTP

-2871 LHAERLDYKKAWV
+2871 LHAEHLSYEKAWV

-2916 QATPYFKNVTYNT
+2916 QTTPYFKDVTYNT

-2943 WDKAKSTLYYLDTYS
+2943 WDKANPKLYYLEPYS
-2958 AENPQTANVKTTT
+2958 ANKPQEARVDTTT

-3006 AQKYNTSLFRLP
+3006 AQKYTKSLFRLP
-3018 KEDTAYGYY
+3018 KEDTDYGYY
-3027 TELNKTDE
+3027 TETNKTDGS
-3035 QTYPVDRTHH
+3035 TYSVDRTYHH
-3045 HKLATDQLA
+3045 ELATDQL
-3054 KSGTEITV
+3054 KSGTELTV

-3078 PFACALDLD
+3078 PFACALDLNE
-3087 KFFTVNAAQL
+3087 FFTKNEAQL

-3148 GTNTITLKFTAD
+3148 GTNTINLKFTAD
-3160 MQTSLHASGTLL
+3160 MQTSLHTSGTLL

-3234 GNRTSTINRRRSLWR
+3234 GNRTSSINRRRSLWR

-3316 RPALEDEQDFTQPLI
+3316 RPALEDEQNFTQPLI

-3389 ESVGKVSL
+3389 ESVAKVSL

>member
-23 AGISSVFAQGY
+23 AGISSVFAQDTY

-43 RTVLFAKD
+43 RTVLLAKD
-51 GALTVVS
+51 GALAVVS

-70 WALETVSGDN
+70 WTLETVSGDN
-80 VRLKNKEGM
+80 VCLKNKEGM
-89 YVTPNLTLTNSQDQA
+89 YVTAELTLTNSQDQA
-104 ATFTKTENTYSKG
+104 ATFTKTENTYS
-117 RKSYG
+117 STTY
-122 EGVEVPTHGGSRYDL
+122 GGSRYDL
-137 VYGGKALGVKNGQLI
+137 VYGGKALGVKNGQLF

-172 KVNPFVSSEGG
+172 KVTPFVCSEGG
-183 KVHWYYYM
+183 EVHWYYM
-191 ELLGNKSAECV
+191 ELLWNGSECV
-202 MDAGAEKKLEKY
+202 KDAGAGKNLEKY
-214 STPSAKDLRAYMW
+214 STPSAKNLRAYMW
-227 CVYEANDKGDVYFMS
+227 SVYEANDKGDVYFKS
-242 ADGNFFCQK
+242 ADGNYFYQNGV
-251 DDTYQYSTSTKT
+251 DQYSASTKPGNSEYT
-263 DRCKYRICDVADQT
+263 ICDVSDQSN
-277 DGKYQEAFVLY
+277 DNAFVLRNSGTGEYVLPY
-288 NPQTTKYVFPYGS
+288 NNSNK
-301 GNTDVGNGSSLNPA
+301 VGKAGKFNMI
-315 EAMRFILS
+315 EAMRFIPTTPPP

-343 TGVTMQPVGSEVA
+343 TSVTMQPVGSEVV

-370 LKSGRDNYLKQ
+370 LKSGRNNYLKQ
-381 AGDAFTVTTN
+381 AGDALTVTTN
-391 RDEALRL
+391 RDEALKL
-398 FPCGSAYDDRHDVL
+398 FPCGSAYDDKHDVL
-412 TLAAD
+412 TLAGD

-436 FYSVVRILDSTA
+436 FYSVVRILDSTD

-492 TRKEFEPTSASQNW
+492 TRKESEPTSASQNW

-526 SGEYLIYKDGRF
+526 SGEYLIYKEGRF

-574 HRLGLQAGMTPYTL
+574 HRLGLKAGNTPYTL
-588 KACNSTSKFNAL
+588 QACNRTSKFNAL

-609 DYDYLQFSGCGR
+609 DYDYLQFSGSGR

-653 MDGAGKVNGN
+653 MDGAGKVNGY

-675 DAADETFTSVT
+675 DTADETFTSVT

-695 ADQNTYYVIP
+695 ADQNTYYVVP
-705 VHDVQGGTYNI
+705 AHVQGGTY

-727 LRGVSEPYNTLGV
+727 LCGVSGTYNTLGV

-818 LEEANDDGDVYIR
+818 LEEVNDDGDVYIR

-844 DNGKHKVNPTL
+844 DGYQHKVNTTT
-855 NDYSLYK
+855 NEYSRYK
-862 ICDVADQPDASLE
+862 ICDLADQPDASLD

-883 KNLYF
+883 TNHYF
-888 VRPFPS
+888 VRPSDSDNF
-894 ENAIGRAE
+894 IGRAE
-902 EVGKNTSMTFVD
+902 KVGKNTSMTFVD

-942 KPRVKARDI
+942 NPRVKARDI

-986 FGVSNQKADAYTF
+986 FGVSDQKADAYTF
-999 VYNVNNYENNNN
+999 VYNVNNYENNNS

-1031 ALCWAAPG
+1031 VLCWAAPG
-1039 TRNSV
+1039 TRNSA

-1055 LPIPSLGGADYQ
+1055 LPIPSLGGADYH

-1117 QSAYNRYFLK
+1117 QSAYNRHFLK

-1191 GPNNGNNFVEI
+1191 GPNNGNNFLYI

-1216 GAFRNLSLNELTP
+1216 GAFRNINLDELTP
-1229 QLELTAD
+1229 KLELTAD
-1236 GKALKAKASASED
+1236 GTALKAKASASED
-1249 DANNSWKNIGTKD
+1249 GANNSWKNIGTKD

-1267 NGHGQYIGADAEGN
+1267 NGHGQYIGADAGDN

-1300 GDEDGTVSWC
+1300 GDKDGTVSWC

-1328 LGVSDVTNGT
+1328 LGVSDVANGT
-1338 VAMLSFSTYETDKLH
+1338 VAMLPFSTYETDKLH
-1353 TLCFNFGRLTCPE
+1353 TLCFTFGRLTSPE

-1372 GKYYYNFI
+1372 GKYYYTFM
-1380 CFDKVASDKFISE
+1380 CFDKVGDNKYVSDGNDTSKVVIAE
-1393 GYDTNKKVK
+1393 GKRLV
-1402 AESQQLINDQMWA
+1402 NDQMWA
-1415 LVGQS
+1415 LVGVS
-1420 KDDVVLMSKDKYY
+1420 KDGFVLMSKDRYY
-1433 MCLNGYKLCV
+1433 LYLNGGIFNV
-1443 THDLKKAAHF
+1443 THDLAKATHF
-1453 SVDYISDVDR
+1453 SGTYDVNKQR
-1463 YVLVLVGGEGSE
+1463 YVLTVLSAVGGDSKYNGWQMLLSNNGSNVTV
-1475 GHLKKCLNLSGDVD
+1475 GQKGTS
-1489 ENGVRHKDVIVWNWN
+1489 
-1504 KTDKNEGPRF
+1504 TDNRY
-1514 YLNFISI
+1514 YLNFIPI
-1521 PVPEDYSDYEI
+1521 PVPEDFSDYEV

-1538 FVKQAHEATT
+1538 FVKQAYEATA

-1578 TVIHYLKAEST
+1578 TITHYLKAEST
-1589 RELYVPTCMVT
+1589 RKLYVPTCMVGSANT
-1600 NDNCPTLSR
+1600 RSR

-1632 PSSRRYKNG
+1632 SSSRRYRNG
-1641 IVVGDQLKLNGQ
+1641 IVVGEQLNLNGQ
-1653 VNGNYVKKKI
+1653 NYGNYVDHYV

-1702 GNVTKYNGAVTND
+1702 GNVTKYNGNVTSD

-1744 NELLQCKEGN
+1744 NELLLYKDDGS
-1754 GNDKWYE
+1754 NDKWYE

-1783 QKQDYWFYNNDSPSE
+1783 QKQDYWFYNGGIASE

-1804 VNSGE
+1804 VNSGA
-1809 IVIEVDSLDSGITS
+1809 IEVKVDDLGSGITF
-1823 AKFLRSAKT
+1823 AKFLNSGA
-1832 DNVDLGEGLDRFIA
+1832 GAGADRAIA
-1846 FDYPGDTDDGKGIGK
+1846 FNYPDDDNGKGTGT
-1861 AKGDSCTLK
+1861 ATAGSCTLK

-1882 IAKFNLTFEDNFE
+1882 IAKFNLIFEDDFE

-1908 GSFKSERSPEALKK
+1908 GTFKSARSPEALLKT
-1922 ATGDPVATITFDPE
+1922 TGDPVATITFDPDE
-1936 QFDAFVTPPVGTYTG
+1936 FDSFVSPPVGTYTG
-1951 FLTGDKGPGTKCGLT
+1951 FTNSGKGDNANQKYSLT

-1973 DNTSYCFAPIDGD
+1973 DNTSYCFAPIGGD
-1986 FNSTDGKTPEC
+1986 FNSTNGRTSEC

-2003 IAHRFRMGDFG
+2003 VAHRFDMGDN
-2014 DGSSRGN
+2014 RGN

-2028 YENEYGSEKY
+2028 YENEYGSQNY

-2048 DASDLPGQ
+2048 DASDLPGK
-2056 IASIDFS
+2056 IASIDFA

-2080 PSGKDEKP
+2080 PDRDNESP
-2088 ANVVFSV
+2088 ANVVFSI

-2110 PGSILGEARDSLA
+2110 PGSILGEARDSLD
-2123 NKLEPKTNNGIGIW
+2123 KTLKPMDNGGKGIW

-2145 NKNADDFDSFRLTID
+2145 NKNADDFDNFRLTID
-2160 NACTSTV
+2160 NACTNTS

-2182 PEVQIERTIPVCGD
+2182 PDVQIERTIPVCGD

-2204 VDYDQVRTQLGL
+2204 VDYDQVRAQLGL

-2246 GTSEGQER
+2246 GKPEGQER

-2411 QVGEDE
+2411 QVGEDV

-2435 GGAFTDVCIN
+2435 RGAFTDVCIN

-2541 VTVVPIDHEDSSG
+2541 VTVVPIDHEDTSG

-2561 QQVGIKVSGEAPQL
+2561 QQVGIKVSGQAPQL
-2575 FDGLHGTQ
+2575 FDGLHGDK

-2602 EEVRARAD
+2602 AEVRARAD

-2624 KTVTKDAI
+2624 TTVTEGAI

-2774 EPGYAANADNGT
+2774 EPGYATNANNGT

-2802 KKAGPQLYETNG
+2802 KKAGPQLYETNDPG

-2871 LHAERLDYKKAWV
+2871 LHAERLSYEKAWV

-2916 QATPYFKNVTYNT
+2916 QATPYFKDVKYT
-2929 TDYHRFAPAVYQRS
+2929 TAHYHRFAPAVYQRS
-2943 WDKAKSTLYYLDTYS
+2943 WDKANPKLYYLEPYS
-2958 AENPQTANVKTTT
+2958 ANKPQEAKVDTTT

-2982 VYNDVREAYSQGG
+2982 VYNDVREPYSQGG

-3006 AQKYNTSLFRLP
+3006 AQKYTKSLFRLP

-3027 TELNKTDE
+3027 TEMNETDGKTY
-3035 QTYPVDRTHH
+3035 TVDRTHH
-3045 HKLATDQLA
+3045 HKLATDQL
-3054 KSGTEITV
+3054 KSGTKELTV
-3062 TLTNENRNNRF
+3062 TLTNKNAKNRF

-3078 PFACALDLD
+3078 PFACALDLNE
-3087 KFFTVNAAQL
+3087 FFKENETQL

-3160 MQTSLHASGTLL
+3160 MQTSLHTSGTLL

-3292 GNADC
+3292 GNADS

-3316 RPALEDEQDFTQPLI
+3316 RPALEDEKNFTQPLI
-3331 QADNGSVTISSSAA
+3331 QADKGCVTVTSSAA

-3389 ESVGKVSL
+3389 ESVAKVSL

>member
-1 MKIRLNP
+1 MKIRLTP

-23 AGISSVFAQGY
+23 AGISSVFAQEY

-43 RTVLFAKD
+43 RTVLLAKD

-70 WALETVSGDN
+70 WALETVSGNN

-89 YVTPNLTLTNSQDQA
+89 YVTPDLGLTNRQDQA
-104 ATFTKTENTYSKG
+104 ATFTKTENTYS
-117 RKSYG
+117 SATY
-122 EGVEVPTHGGSRYDL
+122 GGSRYDL

-172 KVNPFVSSEGG
+172 KVTPFVSSEGG
-183 KVHWYYYM
+183 EVHWYYM
-191 ELLGNKSAECV
+191 ELLGNGSECIK
-202 MDAGAEKKLEKY
+202 DAGAENKLQKY
-214 STPSAKDLRAYMW
+214 PTPSAKNLRAYMW
-227 CVYEANDKGDVYFMS
+227 CVYEANEQGDVYIKS
-242 ADGNFFCQK
+242 VDGNFFCQK
-251 DDTYQYSTSTKT
+251 DGTYQYSTSTKT

-288 NPQTTKYVFPYGS
+288 NTQTTKYVFPYGS
-301 GNTDVGNGSSLNPA
+301 GNPDVGMGSTLNQA
-315 EAMRFILS
+315 EAMRFIS
-323 TGPHIYQFSA
+323 TPPPTGPHIYQFSA

-343 TGVTMQPVGSEVA
+343 TSVTMQPVGSEVA

-370 LKSGRDNYLKQ
+370 LKSGRNNYLKQ
-381 AGDAFTVTTN
+381 AGAALTVTTN
-391 RDEALRL
+391 RDEALKV

-412 TLAAD
+412 TLADD
-417 ASKALGVK
+417 ASKAVGVK
-425 DGQLAIVEANS
+425 NGQLAIVEANS
-436 FYSVVRILDSTA
+436 FYSVVRILDSTD

-453 VAPKFS
+453 VVPKFS

-538 NFETL
+538 NFEWL

-574 HRLGLQAGMTPYTL
+574 HRLGLQAGNTPYTL
-588 KACNSTSKFNAL
+588 KACNSTSKYNAL
-600 SFKESERGS
+600 SFKESKRGS
-609 DYDYLQFSGCGR
+609 DYDYLQFSGSGR

-630 IKAVA
+630 VKAVA

-653 MDGAGKVNGN
+653 MDGAGNVDGY
-663 NLKNKAGRFLRY
+663 NLKNKADRFLRY
-675 DAADETFTSVT
+675 DATAKTFTSVT

-695 ADQNTYYVIP
+695 ADPNTYYVVP
-705 VHDVQGGTYNI
+705 AHVQGGTY
-716 NIAGGLRYNAV
+716 NIAGGLRYNAM

-844 DNGKHKVNPTL
+844 DGYQHKVNTTT
-855 NDYSLYK
+855 NEYSRYK
-862 ICDVADQPDASLE
+862 ICDLADQPDASLE

-883 KNLYF
+883 TNHYF
-888 VRPFPS
+888 VRPSDSDNF
-894 ENAIGRAE
+894 IGRAE
-902 EVGKNTSMTFVD
+902 KVGKNTSMTFVD
-914 VAANTTS
+914 VAADTIS

-942 KPRVKARDI
+942 NPRVKARDI

-975 FYLTYDGKNKQ
+975 FYLTYDEKNKQ
-986 FGVSNQKADAYTF
+986 FGVSNQKSDAYTF
-999 VYNVNNYENNNN
+999 VYNVNNYENNNS

-1031 ALCWAAPG
+1031 VLCWAAPG
-1039 TRNSV
+1039 TRNSA

-1055 LPIPSLGGADYQ
+1055 LPIPSLGGADYH

-1075 GDRYAYHMEDANSI
+1075 GDRYAYHMEDATNSI

-1117 QSAYNRYFLK
+1117 QSAYNRHFLK

-1159 QIELPDVNDS
+1159 QIELPDVNGS

-1191 GPNNGNNFVEI
+1191 DPNNSNNFLYI

-1216 GAFRNLSLNELTP
+1216 GAFRNINLNELTP
-1229 QLELTAD
+1229 KLELTAD
-1236 GKALKAKASASED
+1236 GTALKAKASASED

-1267 NGHGQYIGADAEGN
+1267 NGHGQYIGADAKGN

-1316 DGSKPEGKPEKC
+1316 DGSKPEGKPKNC
-1328 LGVSDVTNGT
+1328 LGVSDVANGT
-1338 VAMLSFSTYETDKLH
+1338 VAMLPFSTYETDKLH
-1353 TLCFNFGRLTCPE
+1353 TLCFTFGRLTSPE

-1372 GKYYYNFI
+1372 GKYYYNFM
-1380 CFDKVASDKFISE
+1380 CFDLVGNKYVCDGNDTSKVVIAE
-1393 GYDTNKKVK
+1393 GKRLV
-1402 AESQQLINDQMWA
+1402 NDQMWA
-1415 LVGQS
+1415 LVGVS
-1420 KDDVVLMSKDKYY
+1420 KDGFVLMSKDRYY
-1433 MCLNGYKLCV
+1433 LYLNGGIFNV
-1443 THDLKKAAHF
+1443 THDLAKATHF
-1453 SVDYISDVDR
+1453 SGTYDVNKQR
-1463 YVLVLVGGEGSE
+1463 YVLTVLSAVGGDSQYNGWQV
-1475 GHLKKCLNLSGDVD
+1475 LLSNNYSNVTVGQK
-1489 ENGVRHKDVIVWNWN
+1489 GTS
-1504 KTDKNEGPRF
+1504 TDNRY
-1514 YLNFISI
+1514 YLNFIPI
-1521 PVPEDYSDYEI
+1521 PVPEDFSDYEV

-1538 FVKQAHEATT
+1538 FVKQAHEATA

-1578 TVIHYLKAEST
+1578 TITHYLKAEST
-1589 RELYVPTCMVT
+1589 RKLYVPTCMVGSANT
-1600 NDNCPTLSR
+1600 RSR

-1632 PSSRRYKNG
+1632 SSSRRYRNG
-1641 IVVGDQLKLNGQ
+1641 IVVGEQLNLNGQ
-1653 VNGNYVKKKI
+1653 NYGNYVDHYV

-1674 WEYILGADLTPYS
+1674 WEYILGGDLTTYS

-1702 GNVTKYNGAVTND
+1702 GNVTKYNGNVTND

-1744 NELLQCKEGN
+1744 NELLQYKADE

-1783 QKQDYWFYNNDSPSE
+1783 QKQDYWFYNGGIASE

-1804 VNSGE
+1804 VNSGA
-1809 IVIEVDSLDSGITS
+1809 IEVKVDDLGSGITF
-1823 AKFLRSAKT
+1823 AGFLNSGA
-1832 DNVDLGEGLDRFIA
+1832 GAGADRAIA
-1846 FDYPGDTDDGKGIGK
+1846 FNYPGDNNGKGRGE
-1861 AKGDSCTLK
+1861 ANAGSCTLK

-1882 IAKFNLTFEDNFE
+1882 IAKFNLIFEDDFE

-1908 GSFKSERSPEALKK
+1908 GSFKSARSPEALLKT
-1922 ATGDPVATITFDPE
+1922 TGDPVATITFDPDE
-1936 QFDAFVTPPVGTYTG
+1936 FDSFVSPPVGTYTG
-1951 FLTGDKGPGTKCGLT
+1951 FTNSGKGDNANQKYSLT

-1973 DNTSYCFAPIDGD
+1973 DNTSYCFAPIGGD
-1986 FNSTDGKTPEC
+1986 FNSTNGRTSEC

-2003 IAHRFRMGDFG
+2003 VAHRFDMGDN
-2014 DGSSRGN
+2014 RGN

-2028 YENEYGSEKY
+2028 YENEYGSQNY

-2048 DASDLPGQ
+2048 DASDLPGK
-2056 IASIDFS
+2056 IASIDFA

-2080 PSGKDEKP
+2080 PDRDNESP
-2088 ANVVFSV
+2088 ANVVFSI

-2110 PGSILGEARDSLA
+2110 PGSILGQARDSLD
-2123 NKLEPKTNNGIGIW
+2123 KTLKPMDNGGKGIW

-2145 NKNADDFDSFRLTID
+2145 NKNADDFDNFRLTID
-2160 NACTSTV
+2160 NACTNTS

-2182 PEVQIERTIPVCGD
+2182 PDVQIERTIPVCGD

-2204 VDYDQVRTQLGL
+2204 VDYDQVRAQLGL

-2246 GTSEGQER
+2246 GTPEGQER
-2254 LYRMSDA
+2254 LYRMSDV

-2411 QVGEDE
+2411 QVGEDV

-2541 VTVVPIDHEDSSG
+2541 VTVVPIDHEDTSG

-2561 QQVGIKVSGEAPQL
+2561 EQVGIKVSGEAPQL
-2575 FDGLHGTQ
+2575 FDGLHGDK

-2602 EEVRARAD
+2602 AEVRARAD

-2624 KTVTKDAI
+2624 ETVTKDAI

-2676 KTLVADTADR
+2676 KKLVADTADR
-2686 EHAYADIVFNSDFQP
+2686 EHAHADIVFNSDFQP

-2716 FNAGNATQST
+2716 FNAGSATQTT

-2760 QRADLEDLH
+2760 QRADLADLH
-2769 FNADT
+2769 FKADT
-2774 EPGYAANADNGT
+2774 ETGYATNANNGT

-2802 KKAGPQLYETNG
+2802 DKAGPQLYETNYAG
-2814 ADDQFLNFVGNEG
+2814 ADDQFLNFVGHEDEQ
-2827 KRTAT
+2827 RTAT

-2916 QATPYFKNVTYNT
+2916 QATPYFKDVKYNT
-2929 TDYHRFAPAVYQRS
+2929 AHYHRFAPAVYQRS
-2943 WDKAKSTLYYLDTYS
+2943 WDKANPKLYYLEPYS
-2958 AENPQTANVKTTT
+2958 ANKPQEARVDTTT

-3006 AQKYNTSLFRLP
+3006 AQKYTKSLFRLP
-3018 KEDTAYGYY
+3018 KEDTDYGYY
-3027 TELNKTDE
+3027 TELNETDGKTY
-3035 QTYPVDRTHH
+3035 TVDRTYH
-3045 HKLATDQLA
+3045 HKLATDQL
-3054 KSGTEITV
+3054 KSGTKELTV
-3062 TLTNENRNNRF
+3062 TLRNENANNRF

-3078 PFACALDLD
+3078 PFACALDLNE
-3087 KFFTVNAAQL
+3087 FFKENETQL
-3097 NGAKYWV
+3097 DGAKYWV

-3117 NAGEWISVNGTTEAA
+3117 NAGEWISVNGTTEDA

-3148 GTNTITLKFTAD
+3148 GMNTINLKFTAD
-3160 MQTSLHASGTLL
+3160 MQTSLHTSGTLL

-3316 RPALEDEQDFTQPLI
+3316 RPALEDEQNFTQPLI
-3331 QADNGSVTISSSAA
+3331 QADNGSVTITSSAA

>member
-23 AGISSVFAQGY
+23 AGISSVFAQEY

-43 RTVLFAKD
+43 RTVLLAKD

-89 YVTPNLTLTNSQDQA
+89 YVTADLTLTNSQNLG
-104 ATFTKTENTYSKG
+104 ATFTKTENTYS
-117 RKSYG
+117 SATYG
-122 EGVEVPTHGGSRYDL
+122 SNTKRYDL
-137 VYGGKALGVKNGQLI
+137 VYGGKGALGVKNGQLI

-172 KVNPFVSSEGG
+172 KVTPFVSSEGG
-183 KVHWYYYM
+183 EVHWYYM
-191 ELLGNKSAECV
+191 ELLWNGSECV
-202 MDAGAEKKLEKY
+202 KDAGAGKNLEKY
-214 STPSAKDLRAYMW
+214 STPSAKNLRAYMW
-227 CVYEANDKGDVYFMS
+227 SVYEANDKGDVYFKS
-242 ADGNFFCQK
+242 ADGNYFYQNGS
-251 DDTYQYSTSTKT
+251 DQYSASTKPGNSEYT
-263 DRCKYRICDVADQT
+263 ICDVSDQSN
-277 DGKYQEAFVLY
+277 DNAFVLR
-288 NPQTTKYVFPYGS
+288 NIGTGKYVLPYNNS
-301 GNTDVGNGSSLNPA
+301 NKVGWASAFNMI
-315 EAMRFILS
+315 EAMRFIS
-323 TGPHIYQFSA
+323 TPPPTGPHIYQFSA

-343 TGVTMQPVGSEVA
+343 TSVTMQPVGSEVA

-370 LKSGRDNYLKQ
+370 LKSGRNNYLKQ
-381 AGDAFTVTTN
+381 AGDALTVTTN
-391 RDEALRL
+391 RDEALKL
-398 FPCGSAYDDRHDVL
+398 FPSGSEYDNKHDVL

-436 FYSVVRILDSTA
+436 FYSVVRILNSTD

-453 VAPKFS
+453 VVPKFS
-459 DISNVYYYKL
+459 DFSNVYYYKL

-474 PKGDA
+474 PKGNA

-492 TRKEFEPTSASQNW
+492 TRMEFQPTSARQNW
-506 KLEAARHANSKTG
+506 ELRPARHPNSKPG

-526 SGEYLIYKDGRF
+526 EGEYLIYKNGSF
-538 NFETL
+538 NFKPL

-588 KACNSTSKFNAL
+588 QACNRTSKYNAL
-600 SFKESERGS
+600 SFKESKRGS
-609 DYDYLQFSGCGR
+609 DYDYLQFSGSGR
-621 VVLYDDGQN
+621 VVLYDDGKN
-630 IKAVA
+630 VKAVA

-653 MDGAGKVNGN
+653 MDGAGNVDGY
-663 NLKNKAGRFLRY
+663 NLKNKADRFLRY
-675 DAADETFTSVT
+675 DATAKTFTSVT

-695 ADQNTYYVIP
+695 ADPNTYYVVP
-705 VHDVQGGTYNI
+705 AHVQGGTY

-727 LRGVSEPYNTLGV
+727 LRGVTGTYNTLGV
-740 KNGKLQLVKKN
+740 KNGQLQLVKKN

-773 TSANPHYYA
+773 TSDNPHYYA
-782 LNFFQNGSEYL
+782 LNFFQNGSEYM

-799 NILLKSPVAP
+799 DILLKSPVAP

-844 DNGKHKVNPTL
+844 DYYYKHKVNTTR

-862 ICDVADQPDASLE
+862 LCDVADQPDASLE

-914 VAANTTS
+914 VAADTTS
-921 YHFVFPAMGQ
+921 YHLVFPAMGQ

-942 KPRVKARDI
+942 NPRVKARGI

-975 FYLTYDGKNKQ
+975 FYLTYDKNNKQ

-1025 SIGEEG
+1025 SIGAEG
-1031 ALCWAAPG
+1031 VLCWAAPG

-1044 VDLRPYIIAPE
+1044 VDLRPYIIGPE
-1055 LPIPSLGGADYQ
+1055 LPIPSSGDVDYH
-1067 LYCIRTAG
+1067 LYCIRTAN

-1104 LIRDGQGKGDGYL
+1104 LIRDGEGKGDGYL
-1117 QSAYNRYFLK
+1117 QSAYNRCFLK
-1127 YDTGSNT
+1127 YDTSSNT
-1134 FVAVADKKDA
+1134 FVAVADKNDA
-1144 TRIRLVETSGNYIHW
+1144 TRIRLVETSGNYDHW
-1159 QIELPDVNDS
+1159 KIELPDVAGN
-1169 RNLISH
+1169 NLISH
-1175 SYSGGGNPKT
+1175 SYSKDGNPKT
-1185 VSLSLQ
+1185 VSLLLQ
-1191 GPNNGNNFVEI
+1191 GPNDGNNFVEI

-1216 GAFRNLSLNELTP
+1216 GAFRNINLDELTP
-1229 QLELTAD
+1229 KLELTAD
-1236 GKALKAKASASED
+1236 GTALKAKASASED
-1249 DANNSWKNIGTKD
+1249 GANNSWKNIGTKD

-1316 DGSKPEGKPEKC
+1316 DGSKPEGKPKNC
-1328 LGVSDVTNGT
+1328 LGVSDVANGT
-1338 VAMLSFSTYETDKLH
+1338 VAMLPFSTYETDKLH
-1353 TLCFNFGRLTCPE
+1353 TLCFTFGRLTSPE

-1372 GKYYYNFI
+1372 GKYYYTFM
-1380 CFDKVASDKFISE
+1380 CFDKVGNDKYVSDGNDTSKLVIAE
-1393 GYDTNKKVK
+1393 GKRLV
-1402 AESQQLINDQMWA
+1402 NDQMWA
-1415 LVGQS
+1415 LVGVS
-1420 KDDVVLMSKDKYY
+1420 KDGFVLMSKDRYY
-1433 MCLNGYKLCV
+1433 LYLNGGIFYV
-1443 THDLKKAAHF
+1443 THDLAKATHF
-1453 SVDYISDVDR
+1453 SGTYDVNKQR
-1463 YVLVLVGGEGSE
+1463 YVLTVLSAVGGDSQYNGWQVLLGSDNRRVTV
-1475 GHLKKCLNLSGDVD
+1475 GKKGTS
-1489 ENGVRHKDVIVWNWN
+1489 
-1504 KTDKNEGPRF
+1504 TDNRY
-1514 YLNFISI
+1514 YLNFIPI
-1521 PVPEDYSDYEI
+1521 PVPEDFSDYEV

-1538 FVKQAHEATT
+1538 FVKQAHEATA

-1578 TVIHYLKAEST
+1578 TITHYLKAEST
-1589 RELYVPTCMVT
+1589 RKLYVPTCMVGSANT
-1600 NDNCPTLSR
+1600 RSR

-1632 PSSRRYKNG
+1632 SSSRRYRNG
-1641 IVVGDQLKLNGQ
+1641 IVVGEQLNLNGQ
-1653 VNGNYVKKKI
+1653 NYGNYVDHYV

-1674 WEYILGADLTPYS
+1674 WEYILGGDLTTYS

-1702 GNVTKYNGAVTND
+1702 GNVTKYNGNVTSD

-1744 NELLQCKEGN
+1744 NELLLYKDDGS
-1754 GNDKWYE
+1754 NDKWYE

-1783 QKQDYWFYNNDSPSE
+1783 QKQDYWFYNGGIASE

-1804 VNSGE
+1804 VNNGA
-1809 IVIEVDSLDSGITS
+1809 IEVKVDDLGSGITF
-1823 AKFLRSAKT
+1823 ARFLNSGA
-1832 DNVDLGEGLDRFIA
+1832 GAGADRAIA
-1846 FDYPGDTDDGKGIGK
+1846 FNYPGDNNGKGRGE
-1861 AKGDSCTLK
+1861 ANAGSCTLK

-1882 IAKFNLTFEDNFE
+1882 IAKFNLIFEDDFE

-1908 GSFKSERSPEALKK
+1908 GSFKSARSPEALLKT
-1922 ATGDPVATITFDPE
+1922 TGDPVATITFDPDE
-1936 QFDAFVTPPVGTYTG
+1936 FDSFVSPPVGTYTG
-1951 FLTGDKGPGTKCGLT
+1951 FTNSGKGDNANQKYSLT

-1973 DNTSYCFAPIDGD
+1973 DNTSYCFAPIGGD
-1986 FNSTDGKTPEC
+1986 FNSTNGRTSEC

-2003 IAHRFRMGDFG
+2003 VAHRFDMGDN
-2014 DGSSRGN
+2014 RGN

-2028 YENEYGSEKY
+2028 YENEYGSQNY

-2048 DASDLPGQ
+2048 DASDLPGK
-2056 IASIDFS
+2056 IASIDFA
-2063 GMPCKASR
+2063 GMPCKALR

-2080 PSGKDEKP
+2080 PDRDNESP
-2088 ANVVFSV
+2088 ANVVFSI

-2110 PGSILGEARDSLA
+2110 PGSILGQARDSLD
-2123 NKLEPKTNNGIGIW
+2123 KTLKPMDNGGKGIW

-2145 NKNADDFDSFRLTID
+2145 NKNADDFDNFRLTID
-2160 NACTSTV
+2160 NACTNTS

-2182 PEVQIERTIPVCGD
+2182 PDVQIERTIPVCGD

-2204 VDYDQVRTQLGL
+2204 VDYDQVRAQLGL
-2216 NTGEVMKDNPKVWYC
+2216 NTGEVLTDDPKVWYC

-2273 DPNSQVSGEGIFR
+2273 DPNSQASGEGIFR

-2291 TNFDSLPVFKYRDA
+2291 TNFDSLPDFKYRDA

-2355 TLANAFHSFEINTR
+2355 TLANAFHSFEVNTR
-2369 CSVRCKFRTLSP
+2369 CNVRCKFRTQSP

-2417 DGNIGERIV
+2417 DGVIGERIV

-2452 VLGKNESRLSNE
+2452 VLGKNENRLSNE

-2531 AATKQGTILK
+2531 AATTQGEILK

-2561 QQVGIKVSGEAPQL
+2561 EQVGIKVSGEAPQL
-2575 FDGLHGTQ
+2575 FDGQHG

-2602 EEVRARAD
+2602 AEVRARAD

-2624 KTVTKDAI
+2624 ETVTKDAI

-2646 NDPNMKAYETKAAEE
+2646 NDPKMEAYETKAAEE
-2661 RAGLSVQNFR
+2661 RTGLSVQNFR

-2676 KTLVADTADR
+2676 KTLVARTADP
-2686 EHAYADIVFNSDFQP
+2686 ENAHADIVFNSDFQP

-2716 FNAGNATQST
+2716 FNAGGTAQST

-2774 EPGYAANADNGT
+2774 EPDYATNVDNGT

-2802 KKAGPQLYETNG
+2802 DKAGPQLYETNNAG
-2814 ADDQFLNFVGNEG
+2814 ANDQFLNFVGHEG
-2827 KRTAT
+2827 EQRTAT

-2842 PEADKGVNLCGIYTP
+2842 PKAVAGVNRCDIYRP

-2929 TDYHRFAPAVYQRS
+2929 DHYHRFAPAVYQRS
-2943 WDKAKSTLYYLDTYS
+2943 WDKANPKLYYLEPYS
-2958 AENPQTANVKTTT
+2958 ANKPQEAKVDTTT

-3006 AQKYNTSLFRLP
+3006 AQKYTKSLFRLP
-3018 KEDTAYGYY
+3018 KEDTDYGYY
-3027 TELNKTDE
+3027 TELNETDGKTY
-3035 QTYPVDRTHH
+3035 TVDRTHH
-3045 HKLATDQLA
+3045 HKLATDQL
-3054 KSGTEITV
+3054 KSGTDLTV
-3062 TLTNENRNNRF
+3062 TLKNENANNRF

-3078 PFACALDLD
+3078 PFACALDLNE
-3087 KFFTVNAAQL
+3087 FFKENEAQL
-3097 NGAKYWV
+3097 DGAKYWV

-3160 MQTSLHASGTLL
+3160 MQTSLHTSGTLL

-3249 VPLGVL
+3249 VPVGVL
-3255 SNSEEPVQLTF
+3255 SNSEDPVQLTF

-3292 GNADC
+3292 GNADS

-3316 RPALEDEQDFTQPLI
+3316 RPALEDEQNFTQPLI
-3331 QADNGSVTISSSAA
+3331 QADNGCVTVTSSAA
-3345 HVLTYVRIVAA
+3345 HVLTYVHIVAA

-3374 LPTGVYVVEA
+3374 LPSGVYVVEA

>member
-23 AGISSVFAQGY
+23 AGISSVFAQDTY

-43 RTVLFAKD
+43 RTVLLAKD

-70 WALETVSGDN
+70 WTLETVSGDK

-89 YVTPNLTLTNSQDQA
+89 YVTADLTLTNRQDQA
-104 ATFTKTENTYSKG
+104 ATFTKTENTYS
-117 RKSYG
+117 SATYG
-122 EGVEVPTHGGSRYDL
+122 GLKRYDL
-137 VYGGKALGVKNGQLI
+137 VYGGKGALGVKNGQLI

-158 RYGCIRLANNVKGA
+158 RYGCIRLANNVRGA
-172 KVNPFVSSEGG
+172 KVTPFVSSEGDV
-183 KVHWYYYM
+183 VHWYYM
-191 ELLGNKSAECV
+191 ELLGNGSECIK
-202 MDAGAEKKLEKY
+202 DAGAEKKLEKY
-214 STPSAKDLRAYMW
+214 STPSAKNLRAYMW
-227 CVYEANDKGDVYFMS
+227 CIYEANEEGDVYIKS
-242 ADGNFFCQK
+242 VDGNYI
-251 DDTYQYSTSTKT
+251 YQNGSYPGSLQYATSTKS
-263 DRCKYRICDVADQT
+263 DVCIYRICDVADQT
-277 DGKYQEAFVLY
+277 DGKFQDAFVLK
-288 NPQTTKYVFPYGS
+288 NTKMNKYVFPYGS
-301 GNTDVGNGSSLNPA
+301 GNPDVGMGSNPNPA
-315 EAMRFILS
+315 EAMRFIS
-323 TGPHIYQFSA
+323 TPPPTGPHIYQFSA

-370 LKSGRDNYLKQ
+370 LKSGRDNYLKR
-381 AGDAFTVTTN
+381 AGAALTVTTN

-412 TLAAD
+412 ALAGD

-436 FYSVVRILDSTA
+436 FYSVVRILNSTN

-479 RLTLTGTGYDNPV
+479 RLTLTGTDYDNPV
-492 TRKEFEPTSASQNW
+492 TRMEFEPTSASQNW
-506 KLEAARHANSKTG
+506 KLEPARHANSKPG

-526 SGEYLIYKDGRF
+526 EGEYLIYKDGRF
-538 NFETL
+538 NFEWL

-609 DYDYLQFSGCGR
+609 DYDYLQFSGSGR

-630 IKAVA
+630 VKAVA

-653 MDGAGKVNGN
+653 MDGAGIVNGF
-663 NLKNKAGRFLRY
+663 NLKNKADRFLRY

-695 ADQNTYYVIP
+695 ADQNTYYVVP
-705 VHDVQGGTYNI
+705 AHVQGGTY
-716 NIAGGLRYNAV
+716 NIAGGLRYNAM
-727 LRGVSEPYNTLGV
+727 LRGVTGTYNTLGV

-844 DNGKHKVNPTL
+844 DGYQHKVNTTT
-855 NDYSLYK
+855 NEYSRYK

-883 KNLYF
+883 TNHYF
-888 VRPFPS
+888 VRPS
-894 ENAIGRAE
+894 ENDKFIGRAE
-902 EVGKNTSMTFVD
+902 KVGKNTSMTFVD
-914 VAANTTS
+914 VAADTTS

-942 KPRVKARDI
+942 NPRVKARDI

-986 FGVSNQKADAYTF
+986 FGVSNQKAEAYTF
-999 VYNVNNYENNNN
+999 VYNVNNYENNNS

-1039 TRNSV
+1039 TRNSA

-1055 LPIPSLGGADYQ
+1055 LPIPSLGGADYH
-1067 LYCIRTAG
+1067 LYCIRTDK
-1075 GDRYAYHMEDANSI
+1075 GDRYAYHMEDATNSI

-1191 GPNNGNNFVEI
+1191 GPNNGNNFIEI

-1216 GAFRNLSLNELTP
+1216 GAFRNINLDELTP
-1229 QLELTAD
+1229 KLELTAD
-1236 GKALKAKASASED
+1236 GETLKAKASASED
-1249 DANNSWKNIGTKD
+1249 GANNSWKNIGTKD

-1267 NGHGQYIGADAEGN
+1267 NGHGQYIGTDAEGN
-1281 VFLTTDKAQ
+1281 VCLTTDKAQ

-1328 LGVSDVTNGT
+1328 LGVSDVANGT
-1338 VAMLSFSTYETDKLH
+1338 VAMLPFSTYETDKRH
-1353 TLCFNFGRLTCPE
+1353 TLCFTFGRLTCPE

-1380 CFDKVASDKFISE
+1380 CFDKAGNKYISDGNGTSKVVFAE
-1393 GYDTNKKVK
+1393 NDKKLV
-1402 AESQQLINDQMWA
+1402 NDQMWA
-1415 LVGQS
+1415 LVGQN

-1433 MCLNGYKLCV
+1433 VCLSGRGFNV
-1443 THDLKKAAHF
+1443 THDPERAVHF
-1453 SVDYISDVDR
+1453 SVKYISSKQR
-1463 YVLVLVGGEGSE
+1463 YALTIVGGLNAEGKIGYSM
-1475 GHLKKCLNLSGDVD
+1475 NLSGADA
-1489 ENGVRHKDVIVWNWN
+1489 NRNTIIFWNSN
-1504 KTDKNEGPRF
+1504 IQTDPNIC
-1514 YLNFISI
+1514 LNFEPI
-1521 PVPEDYSDYEI
+1521 PVPEDYSDYEV

-1538 FVKQAHEATT
+1538 FVKQAHEATA

-1578 TVIHYLKAEST
+1578 TITHYLKAEST
-1589 RELYVPTCMVT
+1589 RKLYVPTCMCMVGSANT
-1600 NDNCPTLSR
+1600 RSR

-1632 PSSRRYKNG
+1632 SSSRRYRNG
-1641 IVVGDQLKLNGQ
+1641 IVVGEQLNLNGQ
-1653 VNGNYVKKKI
+1653 NYGNYVDHYV

-1674 WEYILGADLTPYS
+1674 WEYILGGDLTTYS

-1702 GNVTKYNGAVTND
+1702 GNVTKYNGNVTSD

-1744 NELLQCKEGN
+1744 NELLQYKDDGS
-1754 GNDKWYE
+1754 NDKWYE

-1783 QKQDYWFYNNDSPSE
+1783 QKQDYWFYNGGIASE

-1804 VNSGE
+1804 VNSGA
-1809 IVIEVDSLDSGITS
+1809 IEVKVDDLGSGITF
-1823 AKFLRSAKT
+1823 AGFLNSGA
-1832 DNVDLGEGLDRFIA
+1832 GAGADRAIA
-1846 FDYPGDTDDGKGIGK
+1846 FNYPGDNNGKGRGE
-1861 AKGDSCTLK
+1861 ANAGSCTLK

-1882 IAKFNLTFEDNFE
+1882 IAKFNLIFEDDFE

-1908 GSFKSERSPEALKK
+1908 GSFKSARSPEALLKT
-1922 ATGDPVATITFDPE
+1922 TGDPVATITFDPD
-1936 QFDAFVTPPVGTYTG
+1936 QFDAFVSPPVGTYTG
-1951 FLTGDKGPGTKCGLT
+1951 FTNSGKGDNANQKYSLT

-1973 DNTSYCFAPIDGD
+1973 DNTSYCFAPIGGD
-1986 FNSTDGKTPEC
+1986 FNSTNGRTSER

-2003 IAHRFRMGDFG
+2003 VAHRFDMGDN
-2014 DGSSRGN
+2014 RGN

-2028 YENEYGSEKY
+2028 YENEYGSQNY

-2048 DASDLPGQ
+2048 DASDLPGK
-2056 IASIDFS
+2056 IASIDFA

-2080 PSGKDEKP
+2080 PDRDNESP
-2088 ANVVFSV
+2088 ANVVFSI

-2110 PGSILGEARDSLA
+2110 PGSILGEARDSLD
-2123 NKLEPKTNNGIGIW
+2123 KTLKPKDNGGKGIW

-2160 NACTSTV
+2160 NACTNTS

-2182 PEVQIERTIPVCGD
+2182 PDVQIERTIPVCGD

-2204 VDYDQVRTQLGL
+2204 VDYDQVRAQLGL
-2216 NTGEVMKDNPKVWYC
+2216 NTGEVLTDNPKVWYC

-2246 GTSEGQER
+2246 GTPEGQER

-2291 TNFDSLPVFKYRDA
+2291 TKFEDLPVFKYRDA

-2411 QVGEDE
+2411 QVGEDV

-2452 VLGKNESRLSNE
+2452 VLRKNESRLSNE

-2541 VTVVPIDHEDSSG
+2541 VTVVPIDHEDGNG

-2575 FDGLHGTQ
+2575 FDGLHGDK

-2624 KTVTKDAI
+2624 ETVTKDAI
-2632 GLTSVSPE
+2632 GLTSVSTD

-2676 KTLVADTADR
+2676 KTLVARTADP
-2686 EHAYADIVFNSDFQP
+2686 ENAHADIVFNSDFQP

-2716 FNAGNATQST
+2716 FNAGGTAQST

-2760 QRADLEDLH
+2760 QRADLADLH
-2769 FNADT
+2769 FKADT
-2774 EPGYAANADNGT
+2774 ETDYAANADNGT

-2802 KKAGPQLYETNG
+2802 KKAGPQLYETNDPG

-2842 PEADKGVNLCGIYTP
+2842 PEADKGVNRCDIYTP

-2871 LHAERLDYKKAWV
+2871 LHAERLSYEKAWV

-2916 QATPYFKNVTYNT
+2916 QATPYFKDVKYT
-2929 TDYHRFAPAVYQRS
+2929 TAHYHRFAPAVYQRS
-2943 WDKAKSTLYYLDTYS
+2943 WDKANPKLYYLEPYLADK
-2958 AENPQTANVKTTT
+2958 PQEAKVDTTT

-3006 AQKYNTSLFRLP
+3006 AQKYTKSLFRLP

-3027 TELNKTDE
+3027 TELNETDRR
-3035 QTYPVDRTHH
+3035 TYPVDRTHH
-3045 HKLATDQLA
+3045 HKLATDQL
-3054 KSGTEITV
+3054 KSGTELTV
-3062 TLTNENRNNRF
+3062 TLKNENANNRF

-3078 PFACALDLD
+3078 PFACALDLNE
-3087 KFFTVNAAQL
+3087 FFKKNADQL

-3160 MQTSLHASGTLL
+3160 MQTSLHTSGTLL

-3255 SNSEEPVQLTF
+3255 SNSEDPVQLTF

-3316 RPALEDEQDFTQPLI
+3316 RPALEDEKDFTQPLI

>member
-23 AGISSVFAQGY
+23 AGISSVFAQEY

-43 RTVLFAKD
+43 RTVLLAKD
-51 GALTVVS
+51 GVLTVVS

-70 WALETVSGDN
+70 WTLEAVEGKVNT
-80 VRLKNKEGM
+80 VRLKNKGNQ
-89 YVTPNLTLTNSQDQA
+89 YVTAGLALTNEQSKA
-104 ATFTKTENTYSKG
+104 AEFTKTENTYS
-117 RKSYG
+117 SATY
-122 EGVEVPTHGGSRYDL
+122 GGSRYDL
-137 VYGGKALGVKNGQLI
+137 VYNGQALGVKNGQLF

-172 KVNPFVSSEGG
+172 KVTPFVCSEGG
-183 KVHWYYYM
+183 EAHWYYM
-191 ELLGNKSAECV
+191 ELLGNGSECV
-202 MDAGAEKKLEKY
+202 KDAGAGNKLQKY
-214 STPSAKDLRAYMW
+214 PTPSAKNLRAYMW
-227 CVYEANDKGDVYFMS
+227 CVYEANDKGDVYIKS
-242 ADGNFFCQK
+242 ADGNFFYQNGNI
-251 DDTYQYSTSTKT
+251 QYSTSTESSKHL
-263 DRCKYRICDVADQT
+263 YRICDVADQT

-288 NPQTTKYVFPYGS
+288 NTQMTKYVYPYGS
-301 GNTDVGNGSSLNPA
+301 GNPDVGMGSYLNPA
-315 EAMRFILS
+315 EAMRFIS
-323 TGPHIYQFSA
+323 TPPPTGPHIYQFSA

-343 TGVTMQPVGSEVA
+343 TSVTMQPVGSEVA

-370 LKSGRDNYLKQ
+370 LKSGRNNYLKR
-381 AGDAFTVTTN
+381 AGEALTVTTN

-398 FPCGSAYDDRHDVL
+398 FPCGSAYDDRHHVL
-412 TLAAD
+412 TLADD
-417 ASKALGVK
+417 ASMALGVK
-425 DGQLAIVEANS
+425 DGQLVIVEANS
-436 FYSVVRILDSTA
+436 FYSVVRILDSTD

-453 VAPKFS
+453 VVPKFS

-474 PKGDA
+474 PKGNA
-479 RLTLTGTGYDNPV
+479 RLTLTSTDYDNPV
-492 TRKEFEPTSASQNW
+492 TRMEFQPTSARQNW
-506 KLEAARHANSKTG
+506 ELRPAKHPNSKPG

-526 SGEYLIYKDGRF
+526 EGEYLIYKDGRF
-538 NFETL
+538 NFKPL

-551 RLKQTDEQPEYWTID
+551 RLKQTDEQPEYWAID

-574 HRLGLQAGMTPYTL
+574 HRLGLQDGMTPYTL
-588 KACNSTSKFNAL
+588 KVCNRTSKYNAL

-653 MDGAGKVNGN
+653 MDGAGIVNGF
-663 NLKNKAGRFLRY
+663 NLKNKADRFLRY
-675 DAADETFTSVT
+675 DATAKTFTSVT

-695 ADQNTYYVIP
+695 ANQNTYYVVP
-705 VHDVQGGTYNI
+705 AHVQGGTY

-727 LRGVSEPYNTLGV
+727 LRGVTDTYNTLGV
-740 KNGKLQLVKKN
+740 KNGQLQLVKEN

-773 TSANPHYYA
+773 TSDNPRYYA
-782 LNFFQNGSEYL
+782 FNFFQNGSGEYM

-799 NILLKSPVAP
+799 DILLKSPVAP
-809 FPLRRYCWI
+809 FPLRRFCWI

-839 YNPDT
+839 YNPASD
-844 DNGKHKVNPTL
+844 GYQHKVNTTR
-855 NDYSLYK
+855 NNYSRYK
-862 ICDVADQPDASLE
+862 LCDVADQPDASLE

-883 KNLYF
+883 ENHYF
-888 VRPFPS
+888 VRPS
-894 ENAIGRAE
+894 DSDNSIGRAE

-914 VAANTTS
+914 IAADTTS
-921 YHFVFPAMGQ
+921 YHLVFPAMGQ

-942 KPRVKARDI
+942 NPRVRARAI

-975 FYLTYDGKNKQ
+975 FYLTYDKKNKQ
-986 FGVSNQKADAYTF
+986 FGVSNQKAEAYTF
-999 VYNVNNYENNNN
+999 VYDENDYQNNNS
-1011 VRYDLCSTDDQQAL
+1011 VRYDFLSSDGRQAL
-1025 SIGEEG
+1025 SIGAEG
-1031 ALCWAAPG
+1031 VLCWAAPN

-1044 VDLRPYIIAPE
+1044 VDLRSHIIAPE
-1055 LPIPSLGGADYQ
+1055 LPIPSSGGADYQ

-1075 GDRYAYHMEDANSI
+1075 GDRYAYHMEEANAI
-1089 SLKPYEEKNLCQLWV
+1089 SLKTYDEKNLCQLWI

-1117 QSAYNRYFLK
+1117 QSAYNRCFLK

-1134 FVAVADKKDA
+1134 FVAVADKNDA
-1144 TRIRLVETSGNYIHW
+1144 TRIRLVETSGNYDHW
-1159 QIELPDVNDS
+1159 QIELPDVGGNN
-1169 RNLISH
+1169 NLISH
-1175 SYSGGGNPKT
+1175 SYGGNPKT
-1185 VSLSLQ
+1185 VTLSLQ
-1191 GPNNGNNFVEI
+1191 GPNNADNYVDLI
-1202 FPVDITP
+1202 PVDITP

-1229 QLELTAD
+1229 ELELTAD
-1236 GKALKAKASASED
+1236 GTALKAKASASED

-1267 NGHGQYIGADAEGN
+1267 NGHGQYIGADDDGN

-1300 GDEDGTVSWC
+1300 GDEDGSVSWC

-1338 VAMLSFSTYETDKLH
+1338 VAMLSFSTYETDKQH
-1353 TLCFNFGRLTCPE
+1353 TLCFSFGRLTCPE

-1380 CFDKVASDKFISE
+1380 CFDKAGNKYISDGNGTSKVVFAE
-1393 GYDTNKKVK
+1393 NDKKLV
-1402 AESQQLINDQMWA
+1402 NDQMWA
-1415 LVGQS
+1415 LVGQN

-1433 MCLNGYKLCV
+1433 VCLSGNGFNV
-1443 THDLKKAAHF
+1443 THDPERAAHF
-1453 SVDYISDVDR
+1453 SVKYISTQQR
-1463 YVLVLVGGEGSE
+1463 YALTIVGGWNAEG
-1475 GHLKKCLNLSGDVD
+1475 KKGQSMNLSGADA
-1489 ENGVRHKDVIVWNWN
+1489 NRNTIIFWNSDIQ
-1504 KTDKNEGPRF
+1504 TDPNIC
-1514 YLNFISI
+1514 LNFEPI
-1521 PVPEDYSDYEI
+1521 PVPEDYSDYEV

-1538 FVKQAHEATT
+1538 FVKQAYEATA

-1578 TVIHYLKAEST
+1578 TVTHYLKAEST
-1589 RELYVPTCMVT
+1589 RDLYVPTCMVGSAAT
-1600 NDNCPTLSR
+1600 RSR

-1620 EAVSDSVLNLDL
+1620 EAVSDSVLNLDIS
-1632 PSSRRYKNG
+1632 SSRRYKNG

-1653 VNGNYVKKKI
+1653 NSGYYVTHNV

-1702 GNVTKYNGAVTND
+1702 GNVTSD
-1715 IILPSKQNI
+1715 IILPSKQSI

-1744 NELLQCKEGN
+1744 NELLLYKDDGS
-1754 GNDKWYE
+1754 NDKWYE

-1783 QKQDYWFYNNDSPSE
+1783 QKQDYWFYNNGIASE

-1804 VNSGE
+1804 VNNGA
-1809 IVIEVDSLDSGITS
+1809 IEVKVDDLGSGITF
-1823 AKFLRSAKT
+1823 AKFLSSGAGGAAT
-1832 DNVDLGEGLDRFIA
+1832 DRAIA
-1846 FDYPGDTDDGKGIGK
+1846 FNYPGDTADGKGTGK
-1861 AKGDSCTLK
+1861 ANAGSCTLK

-1882 IAKFNLTFEDNFE
+1882 IAKFNLTFEEDFE
-1895 PIIYSEIIGKKDD
+1895 PIIYSEIIGKKD
-1908 GSFKSERSPEALKK
+1908 GSFKSERSPEALLKT
-1922 ATGDPVATITFDPE
+1922 TGDPVATITFDPD
-1936 QFDAFVTPPVGTYTG
+1936 QFDAFISPPVGTYTG
-1951 FLTGDKGPGTKCGLT
+1951 FERVAGAGTKCGLT

-1973 DNTSYCFAPIDGD
+1973 DNTSYCFAPIGGD
-1986 FNSTDGKTPEC
+1986 FNSISGRTPEC

-2003 IAHRFRMGDFG
+2003 VAHRFDMGDN
-2014 DGSSRGN
+2014 RGN

-2028 YENEYGSEKY
+2028 YENEYGSENY

-2048 DASDLPGQ
+2048 DASDLPGK
-2056 IASIDFS
+2056 IASIDFA

-2080 PSGKDEKP
+2080 PDRDNESP
-2088 ANVVFSV
+2088 ANVVFSI

-2110 PGSILGEARDSLA
+2110 PGSILGQARDSLD
-2123 NKLEPKTNNGIGIW
+2123 KTLKPMDNGGKGIW

-2145 NKNADDFDSFRLTID
+2145 NKNADDFDNFRLTID
-2160 NACTSTV
+2160 NACTNTQ

-2204 VDYDQVRTQLGL
+2204 VDYDQVRAQLGL
-2216 NTGEVMKDNPKVWYC
+2216 NTGEVLTDDPKVWYC

-2246 GTSEGQER
+2246 GTPEGQER
-2254 LYRMSDA
+2254 LYRMSDV

-2273 DPNSQVSGEGIFR
+2273 DPNSQASGEGIFR

-2411 QVGEDE
+2411 QVGEDAE
-2417 DGNIGERIV
+2417 GNIGERIV

-2445 VDNATWR
+2445 VDNATSR

-2541 VTVVPIDHEDSSG
+2541 LTVVPIDREDPISG

-2561 QQVGIKVSGEAPQL
+2561 EQVGIKVSGEAPQL
-2575 FDGLHGTQ
+2575 FDGLHGAQ

-2632 GLTSVSPE
+2632 GLTSVSPD

-2802 KKAGPQLYETNG
+2802 KKAGPQLYETNDPG

-2842 PEADKGVNLCGIYTP
+2842 PKADKGVNLCGIYTP
-2857 YQSKDLVVQSGGEL
+2857 YQSKNLVVQSGGEL

-2916 QATPYFKNVTYNT
+2916 QATPYFKDVTYNT

-2943 WDKAKSTLYYLDTYS
+2943 WDKANPKLYYLEPYS
-2958 AENPQTANVKTTT
+2958 ANKPQEAKVDTTT

-2982 VYNDVREAYSQGG
+2982 VYNDVQEAYSQGG

-3006 AQKYNTSLFRLP
+3006 AQKYTKSLFRLP

-3027 TELNKTDE
+3027 TETNVTDGR
-3035 QTYPVDRTHH
+3035 TYPVDRTHH
-3045 HKLATDQLA
+3045 HKLATDQL
-3054 KSGTEITV
+3054 KSGTDLTV
-3062 TLTNENRNNRF
+3062 TLRNENANNRF

-3078 PFACALDLD
+3078 PFACALDLNE
-3087 KFFTVNAAQL
+3087 FFKENETQL

-3160 MQTSLHASGTLL
+3160 MQTSLHTSGTLL
-3172 RAPAIGR
+3172 RAPVIGR

-3389 ESVGKVSL
+3389 ESVAKVSL

>member
-43 RTVLFAKD
+43 RTVLLAKD

-70 WALETVSGDN
+70 WTLETVSGDN

-89 YVTPNLTLTNSQDQA
+89 YVTSELRLTNNQNQA
-104 ATFTKTENTYSKG
+104 AEFTKTENTYSKG
-117 RKSYG
+117 TY
-122 EGVEVPTHGGSRYDL
+122 GGSRYDL
-137 VYGGKALGVKNGQLI
+137 VYGGKALGVKNGQLF

-172 KVNPFVSSEGG
+172 KVTPFVSSEGG
-183 KVHWYYYM
+183 EVHWYYM
-191 ELLGNKSAECV
+191 ELLRNGSECV
-202 MDAGAEKKLEKY
+202 KDAGAGKILEKY
-214 STPSAKDLRAYMW
+214 STPSAKNLRAFMW
-227 CVYEANDKGDVYFMS
+227 CVYEANDKGDVYIKS
-242 ADGNFFCQK
+242 VDGNYFYRNGN
-251 DDTYQYSTSTKT
+251 YQCSASTKPGNSVYT
-263 DRCKYRICDVADQT
+263 ICDVSDQSN
-277 DGKYQEAFVLY
+277 DNAFVLRNSGTNY
-288 NPQTTKYVFPYGS
+288 YVLPYG
-301 GNTDVGNGSSLNPA
+301 NNDNKVGWASSFLMA
-315 EAMRFILS
+315 AAMRFIPTTPPP

-343 TGVTMQPVGSEVA
+343 TSVTMQPVGSEVA

-381 AGDAFTVTTN
+381 AGAALTVTTS

-398 FPCGSAYDDRHDVL
+398 FPCGSAYDDKHDVL
-412 TLAAD
+412 TLAGD

-436 FYSVVRILDSTA
+436 FYSVVRILDSTD

-474 PKGDA
+474 PEGDN
-479 RLTLTGTGYDNPV
+479 RLTLTGTDYDNPV
-492 TRKEFEPTSASQNW
+492 TRMEFQPTSARQNW
-506 KLEAARHANSKTG
+506 ELRPAKHPNSKLG

-526 SGEYLIYKDGRF
+526 EGEYLIYKNNGF
-538 NFETL
+538 TFAPL
-543 DVNETTVF
+543 DISATTVF

-588 KACNSTSKFNAL
+588 KVCSNTSKYNAL

-609 DYDYLQFSGCGR
+609 DYDYLQFSGSGR

-630 IKAVA
+630 VKAVA
-635 TTTEQLEGNGYQW
+635 TTTEQLEGDGYRW
-648 TFDPI
+648 TFEPI
-653 MDGAGKVNGN
+653 MDGAGKVNGY
-663 NLKNKAGRFLRY
+663 NLKNKAGRYLHY
-675 DAADETFTSVT
+675 DTAAKTFTSVT

-695 ADQNTYYVIP
+695 ATPNTYYVVP
-705 VHDVQGGTYNI
+705 AHVPGGTY

-727 LRGVSEPYNTLGV
+727 LRGVTGTYNTLGV
-740 KNGKLQLVKKN
+740 KNGQLQLVKEN

-793 QDNTPG
+793 QDNTSG
-799 NILLKSPVAP
+799 DILLKSPVAP

-844 DNGKHKVNPTL
+844 DGYQHKVNTTT
-855 NDYSLYK
+855 NEYSLYK
-862 ICDVADQPDASLE
+862 ICDLADQPDASLE

-883 KNLYF
+883 ENLYF
-888 VRPFPS
+888 VRPSDSGNF
-894 ENAIGRAE
+894 IGRAE
-902 EVGKNTSMTFVD
+902 KVGKNTSMTFVD
-914 VAANTTS
+914 VAADTTS
-921 YHFVFPAMGQ
+921 YHLVFPAMGQ

-942 KPRVKARDI
+942 NPRVKARGI

-975 FYLTYDGKNKQ
+975 FYLTYDKKNKQ
-986 FGVSNQKADAYTF
+986 FGVSNQKAEAYTF

-1025 SIGEEG
+1025 SIGAEG
-1031 ALCWAAPG
+1031 VLCWAAPG

-1055 LPIPSLGGADYQ
+1055 LPLPSTGGVDYH

-1089 SLKPYEEKNLCQLWV
+1089 SLKPYVEKNLCQLWV
-1104 LIRDGQGKGDGYL
+1104 LIRDGEGKGDGYL
-1117 QSAYNRYFLK
+1117 QSAYNRCFLK
-1127 YDTGSNT
+1127 YDTSSNT

-1144 TRIRLVETSGNYIHW
+1144 TRIRLVETSGNYDHW
-1159 QIELPDVNDS
+1159 QIELPDVNGS
-1169 RNLISH
+1169 SNLISH

-1216 GAFRNLSLNELTP
+1216 GAFRNINLDELTP
-1229 QLELTAD
+1229 KLELTAD
-1236 GKALKAKASASED
+1236 GTALKAKASASED

-1267 NGHGQYIGADAEGN
+1267 NGHGKYIGTDAEGN
-1281 VFLTTDKAQ
+1281 VFLTEDKAK

-1300 GDEDGTVSWC
+1300 GDKDGAVSWC

-1328 LGVSDVTNGT
+1328 LGVSDLDNGT
-1338 VAMLSFSTYETDKLH
+1338 VAMMPFSTYETAKLH
-1353 TLCFNFGRLTCPE
+1353 TLCFTFGRLTCPE

-1380 CFDKVASDKFISE
+1380 CFDKAGNKYISD
-1393 GYDTNKKVK
+1393 GNDTSKVVFAENDKKLV
-1402 AESQQLINDQMWA
+1402 NDQMWA

-1433 MCLNGYKLCV
+1433 VYLNGDRFYV
-1443 THDLKKAAHF
+1443 THDPEKAVHF
-1453 SVDYISDVDR
+1453 SVKYISSKQR
-1463 YVLVLVGGEGSE
+1463 YALTIVGGLNTEGKI
-1475 GHLKKCLNLSGDVD
+1475 GHSMNLSGADAKR
-1489 ENGVRHKDVIVWNWN
+1489 NTIISYNSN
-1504 KTDKNEGPRF
+1504 IQTDPNVC
-1514 YLNFISI
+1514 LNFIPI
-1521 PVPEDYSDYEI
+1521 PVPEDYSDYEV

-1538 FVKQAHEATT
+1538 FVKQAHEATA

-1578 TVIHYLKAEST
+1578 TVTHYLKAEST
-1589 RELYVPTCMVT
+1589 RDLYVPTCMVGSAAT
-1600 NDNCPTLSR
+1600 RSR

-1620 EAVSDSVLNLDL
+1620 EAVSDSVLNLDIS
-1632 PSSRRYKNG
+1632 SSRRYRNG
-1641 IVVGDQLKLNGQ
+1641 IVVGDQLNLNGQ
-1653 VNGNYVKKKI
+1653 NSGYYVTHNV

-1687 DFVDYFGDNGNPIYN
+1687 DFVDYFGDNGNPLYN
-1702 GNVTKYNGAVTND
+1702 GNVTSD
-1715 IILPSKQNI
+1715 IILPSKQSI

-1744 NELLQCKEGN
+1744 NELLQCKVSE

-1783 QKQDYWFYNNDSPSE
+1783 QKQDYWFYNNGIASE

-1804 VNSGE
+1804 VNNGA
-1809 IVIEVDSLDSGITS
+1809 IEVKVDDLGSGITF
-1823 AKFLRSAKT
+1823 AKFLSSGAGGVAT
-1832 DNVDLGEGLDRFIA
+1832 DRAIA
-1846 FDYPGDTDDGKGIGK
+1846 FNYPGDDNGKGTGT
-1861 AKGDSCTLK
+1861 ATAGSCTLK

-1882 IAKFNLTFEDNFE
+1882 IAKFNLTFEDDFE
-1895 PIIYSEIIGKKDD
+1895 PIIYSEIIGKKGD
-1908 GSFKSERSPEALKK
+1908 GSFKSERSPEALLKT
-1922 ATGDPVATITFDPE
+1922 TGDPVATITFDPD
-1936 QFDAFVTPPVGTYTG
+1936 QFDAFVSPPVGTYTG
-1951 FLTGDKGPGTKCGLT
+1951 FDKVAGAGTKCGLT

-1973 DNTSYCFAPIDGD
+1973 DNTSYCFAPIGGD

-2003 IAHRFRMGDFG
+2003 VAHRFNMGD
-2014 DGSSRGN
+2014 SRGN

-2048 DASDLPGQ
+2048 DASDLPGK
-2056 IASIDFS
+2056 IASIDFA

-2071 LFVSAWMSS
+2071 LFISAWMSS
-2080 PSGKDEKP
+2080 PDRGNESP
-2088 ANVVFSV
+2088 ANVVFSI

-2110 PGSILGEARDSLA
+2110 PGSILGEARDSLT
-2123 NKLEPKTNNGIGIW
+2123 NKLEPNTNNGKGIW

-2160 NACTSTV
+2160 NACTNTQ

-2204 VDYDQVRTQLGL
+2204 VDYDQVRAQLGL
-2216 NTGEVMKDNPKVWYC
+2216 NTGEVLKDDPNVWYC

-2273 DPNSQVSGEGIFR
+2273 DPNSQASGEGIFR

-2316 VTSAGV
+2316 ITSAGV

-2355 TLANAFHSFEINTR
+2355 TLANAFHSFEVNTR
-2369 CSVRCKFRTLSP
+2369 CSVRCKFRTQSP

-2411 QVGEDE
+2411 QVGETL
-2417 DGNIGERIV
+2417 DGVIGERIV

-2452 VLGKNESRLSNE
+2452 VLGKNENRLSNE

-2485 GAAPKNDEGYTLEQ
+2485 GAAPKDDEGYTLEQ

-2531 AATKQGTILK
+2531 AATTQGEILK
-2541 VTVVPIDHEDSSG
+2541 VTVVPIDHEDTSG

-2561 QQVGIKVSGEAPQL
+2561 EQVGVKVSGQAPQL
-2575 FDGLHGTQ
+2575 FDGQHG

-2602 EEVRARAD
+2602 AEVRAGAD

-2624 KTVTKDAI
+2624 KTVTDKAI

-2646 NDPNMKAYETKAAEE
+2646 NDSTMKAYETKAAEE

-2676 KTLVADTADR
+2676 KKLVADTADR
-2686 EHAYADIVFNSDFQP
+2686 ENAYADIVFNSDFQP
-2701 REGYVYTLRFNYREL
+2701 REGYVYTLRFNYRER
-2716 FNAGNATQST
+2716 FNAGSTAQST

-2760 QRADLEDLH
+2760 QRADLADLH

-2774 EPGYAANADNGT
+2774 ETDYATNANNGT

-2792 MLHTSVIVTP
+2792 MLHTSVVVTP
-2802 KKAGPQLYETNG
+2802 DKAGPQLYETNYAG
-2814 ADDQFLNFVGNEG
+2814 GDQFLNFVDHEG
-2827 KRTAT
+2827 EQRTAT

-2842 PEADKGVNLCGIYTP
+2842 PKAKAGVNRCDIYAP

-2871 LHAERLDYKKAWV
+2871 LHAERLSYEKAWV

-2916 QATPYFKNVTYNT
+2916 QATPYFKDVKYDTAL
-2929 TDYHRFAPAVYQRS
+2929 YHRFAPAVYQRS
-2943 WDKAKSTLYYLDTYS
+2943 WDKANPKLYYLEPYLAD
-2958 AENPQTANVKTTT
+2958 NPQEAKVDTTT

-3006 AQKYNTSLFRLP
+3006 AQKYTKSLFRLP

-3027 TELNKTDE
+3027 TETNVTDGKTY
-3035 QTYPVDRTHH
+3035 TVDRTHH
-3045 HKLATDQLA
+3045 HKLATDQL
-3054 KSGTEITV
+3054 KSGTDLTV
-3062 TLTNENRNNRF
+3062 TLKNENANNRF

-3087 KFFTVNAAQL
+3087 KFFTENALQL

-3148 GTNTITLKFTAD
+3148 GTNTINLKFTAD
-3160 MQTSLHASGTLL
+3160 MQTSLHTSGTLL

-3205 AVNGYEAA
+3205 AVNGYETA

-3316 RPALEDEQDFTQPLI
+3316 RPALEDEKDFTQPLI

>member
-43 RTVLFAKD
+43 RTVLLAKD

-89 YVTPNLTLTNSQDQA
+89 YVTAELTLTNSQDQA
-104 ATFTKTENTYSKG
+104 ATFTKTENTYSNNT
-117 RKSYG
+117 YG
-122 EGVEVPTHGGSRYDL
+122 GLKRYDL
-137 VYGGKALGVKNGQLI
+137 VYGGKGALGVKNGQLF

-172 KVNPFVSSEGG
+172 KVTPFVCSEGG
-183 KVHWYYYM
+183 EVHWYYM
-191 ELLGNKSAECV
+191 ELLWNGSECV
-202 MDAGAEKKLEKY
+202 KDAGAGKNLEKY
-214 STPSAKDLRAYMW
+214 STPSAKNLRAYMW
-227 CVYEANDKGDVYFMS
+227 SVYEANDKGDVYFKS
-242 ADGNFFCQK
+242 ADGNYFYQNGS
-251 DDTYQYSTSTKT
+251 DQYSASTKPGNSEYT
-263 DRCKYRICDVADQT
+263 ICDVSDQSN
-277 DGKYQEAFVLY
+277 DNAFVLR
-288 NPQTTKYVFPYGS
+288 NSGTGKYVLPYNNS
-301 GNTDVGNGSSLNPA
+301 NKVGWASAFNMI
-315 EAMRFILS
+315 EAMRFIS
-323 TGPHIYQFSA
+323 TPPPTGPHIYQFSA

-343 TGVTMQPVGSEVA
+343 TSVTMQPVGSEVA

-370 LKSGRDNYLKQ
+370 LKSGRNNYLKQ
-381 AGDAFTVTTN
+381 AGEALTVTTN

-398 FPCGSAYDDRHDVL
+398 FPCGSAYDDKHDVL

-436 FYSVVRILDSTA
+436 FYSVVRILDSTN

-506 KLEAARHANSKTG
+506 KLEPARHANSKPG

-526 SGEYLIYKDGRF
+526 SGEYLIYKEGRF

-574 HRLGLQAGMTPYTL
+574 HRLGLQAGNTPYTL
-588 KACNSTSKFNAL
+588 QACNSTSKFNAL
-600 SFKESERGS
+600 SFKESKRGS
-609 DYDYLQFSGCGR
+609 DYDYLQFSGNGR
-621 VVLYDDGQN
+621 VVLYDDSQN
-630 IKAVA
+630 VKAVA

-648 TFDPI
+648 TFEPI
-653 MDGAGKVNGN
+653 MDGAGKVNGY
-663 NLKNKAGRFLRY
+663 NLKNKAGCYFRY
-675 DAADETFTSVT
+675 DTAAKTFTSVT

-695 ADQNTYYVIP
+695 ADQNTYYVVP
-705 VHDVQGGTYNI
+705 AHVTGGTC
-716 NIAGGLRYNAV
+716 NIAGGLRYNAM

-844 DNGKHKVNPTL
+844 DGYQHKVNTTT
-855 NDYSLYK
+855 NEYSRYK
-862 ICDVADQPDASLE
+862 ICDLADQPDASLD

-883 KNLYF
+883 TNHYF
-888 VRPFPS
+888 VRPS
-894 ENAIGRAE
+894 ENDKFIGRAE
-902 EVGKNTSMTFVD
+902 KVGKNTSMTFVD

-975 FYLTYDGKNKQ
+975 FYLTYDEKNKQ
-986 FGVSNQKADAYTF
+986 FGVSNQKANAYTF
-999 VYNVNNYENNNN
+999 VYNVNNYENNNS

-1039 TRNSV
+1039 TRNSA

-1055 LPIPSLGGADYQ
+1055 LPIPSLGGADYH

-1075 GDRYAYHMEDANSI
+1075 GDRYAYHMEDATNSI

-1117 QSAYNRYFLK
+1117 QSAYNRHFLK

-1159 QIELPDVNDS
+1159 QIELPDVNDNS
-1169 RNLISH
+1169 NLISH

-1191 GPNNGNNFVEI
+1191 DPNNSNNFLYI

-1216 GAFRNLSLNELTP
+1216 GAFRNINLDELTP
-1229 QLELTAD
+1229 KLELTAD
-1236 GKALKAKASASED
+1236 GTALKAKASASED

-1267 NGHGQYIGADAEGN
+1267 NGHGHYIGADAEGN

-1328 LGVSDVTNGT
+1328 LGVSDVANGT
-1338 VAMLSFSTYETDKLH
+1338 VAMLPFSTYETDKLH
-1353 TLCFNFGRLTCPE
+1353 TLCFTFGRLTSPE

-1372 GKYYYNFI
+1372 GKYYYTFM
-1380 CFDKVASDKFISE
+1380 CFDKVGNDKYVSDGNDTSKVVIAE
-1393 GYDTNKKVK
+1393 GKRLV
-1402 AESQQLINDQMWA
+1402 NDQMWA
-1415 LVGQS
+1415 LVGVS
-1420 KDDVVLMSKDKYY
+1420 KDGFVLMSKDRYY
-1433 MCLNGYKLCV
+1433 LYLNGGIFNV
-1443 THDLKKAAHF
+1443 THDLAKATHF
-1453 SVDYISDVDR
+1453 SGTYDVNKQR
-1463 YVLVLVGGEGSE
+1463 YVLTVLSAVGGDSKFNGWQVLLSNNGSNVTV
-1475 GHLKKCLNLSGDVD
+1475 GKKGTS
-1489 ENGVRHKDVIVWNWN
+1489 
-1504 KTDKNEGPRF
+1504 TDNRY
-1514 YLNFISI
+1514 YLNFIPI
-1521 PVPEDYSDYEI
+1521 PVPEDFSDYEV

-1538 FVKQAHEATT
+1538 FVKQAHEATA

-1578 TVIHYLKAEST
+1578 TITHYLKAEST
-1589 RELYVPTCMVT
+1589 RKLYVPTCMVGSANT
-1600 NDNCPTLSR
+1600 RSR

-1632 PSSRRYKNG
+1632 SSSRRYRNG
-1641 IVVGDQLKLNGQ
+1641 IVVGEQLNLNGQ
-1653 VNGNYVKKKI
+1653 NYGNYVDHYV

-1674 WEYILGADLTPYS
+1674 WEYILGGDLTTYS

-1702 GNVTKYNGAVTND
+1702 GNVTKYNGNVTSD

-1744 NELLQCKEGN
+1744 NELLQYKADE

-1783 QKQDYWFYNNDSPSE
+1783 QKQDYWFYNGGIASE

-1804 VNSGE
+1804 VNSGA
-1809 IVIEVDSLDSGITS
+1809 IEVEVDALGSGITF
-1823 AKFLRSAKT
+1823 AGFLNSGA
-1832 DNVDLGEGLDRFIA
+1832 GAGADRAIA
-1846 FDYPGDTDDGKGIGK
+1846 FNYPGDNNGKGIGT
-1861 AKGDSCTLK
+1861 ATAGSCTLK

-1882 IAKFNLTFEDNFE
+1882 IAKFNLIFEDDFE

-1908 GSFKSERSPEALKK
+1908 GSFKSERSPEALLKT
-1922 ATGDPVATITFDPE
+1922 TGDPVATITFDPD
-1936 QFDAFVTPPVGTYTG
+1936 QFDAFVSPPVGTYTG
-1951 FLTGDKGPGTKCGLT
+1951 FTNSGKGDNANQKYSLT

-1973 DNTSYCFAPIDGD
+1973 DNTSYCFAPIGGD
-1986 FNSTDGKTPEC
+1986 FNSISGRTPEC

-2003 IAHRFRMGDFG
+2003 VAHRFDMGDN
-2014 DGSSRGN
+2014 RGN

-2028 YENEYGSEKY
+2028 YENEYGSENY

-2048 DASDLPGQ
+2048 DASDLPGK
-2056 IASIDFS
+2056 IASIDFA

-2080 PSGKDEKP
+2080 PDRDNESP
-2088 ANVVFSV
+2088 ANVVFSI

-2110 PGSILGEARDSLA
+2110 PGSILGQARDSLD
-2123 NKLEPKTNNGIGIW
+2123 KTLKPMDNGGKGIW

-2145 NKNADDFDSFRLTID
+2145 NKNADDFDNFRLTID
-2160 NACTSTV
+2160 NACTNTS

-2182 PEVQIERTIPVCGD
+2182 PDVQIERTIPVCGD

-2204 VDYDQVRTQLGL
+2204 VDYDQVRAQLGL

-2246 GTSEGQER
+2246 GKPEGQER

-2411 QVGEDE
+2411 QVGEDAE
-2417 DGNIGERIV
+2417 GNIGERIV

-2452 VLGKNESRLSNE
+2452 VLGKNENRLSNE

-2541 VTVVPIDHEDSSG
+2541 LTVVPIDHEDSSG

-2561 QQVGIKVSGEAPQL
+2561 EQVGVKVSGEAPQL
-2575 FDGLHGTQ
+2575 FDGLHGNQ

-2624 KTVTKDAI
+2624 ETVTDGAI
-2632 GLTSVSPE
+2632 GLTSVSTD

-2646 NDPNMKAYETKAAEE
+2646 NDPKMEAYETKAAEE

-2676 KTLVADTADR
+2676 KTLVARNANP
-2686 EHAYADIVFNSDFQP
+2686 ENAHADIVFNSDFQP

-2760 QRADLEDLH
+2760 QRADLADLH
-2769 FNADT
+2769 FKADT
-2774 EPGYAANADNGT
+2774 ETGYVANANNGT

-2802 KKAGPQLYETNG
+2802 DKAGPQLYETNG
-2814 ADDQFLNFVGNEG
+2814 ADDQFLNFVDHEDEQ
-2827 KRTAT
+2827 RTAT

-2842 PEADKGVNLCGIYTP
+2842 PKAVAGVNLCDIYKP

-2916 QATPYFKNVTYNT
+2916 QATPYFKDVTYNT

-3006 AQKYNTSLFRLP
+3006 AQKYTKSLFRLP

-3027 TELNKTDE
+3027 TETNVTDGR
-3035 QTYPVDRTHH
+3035 TYPVDRTYH
-3045 HKLATDQLA
+3045 HKLATDQL
-3054 KSGTEITV
+3054 KSGTELTV
-3062 TLTNENRNNRF
+3062 TLRNENANNRF

-3148 GTNTITLKFTAD
+3148 GKNTITLKFTAD
-3160 MQTSLHASGTLL
+3160 MQTSLHTSGTLL

-3316 RPALEDEQDFTQPLI
+3316 RPSLEEEQNFTQPLI

>member
-23 AGISSVFAQGY
+23 AGISSVFAQEY

-43 RTVLFAKD
+43 RTVLLAKD
-51 GALTVVS
+51 GALAVVN

-70 WALETVSGDN
+70 WTLETVSGDK

-89 YVTPNLTLTNSQDQA
+89 YVTSNLTLTNRQNQA
-104 ATFTKTENTYSKG
+104 AEFTKEENTYSKDT
-117 RKSYG
+117 Y
-122 EGVEVPTHGGSRYDL
+122 GGSRYDL
-137 VYGGKALGVKNGQLI
+137 VYGGKALGVKNGQFF
-152 WTVEDS
+152 WAVRNS

-172 KVNPFVSSEGG
+172 KVTPFVSSEVGE
-183 KVHWYYYM
+183 VHWYYM
-191 ELLGNKSAECV
+191 ELLWNGSECV
-202 MDAGAEKKLEKY
+202 KDAGAGKNLEKY
-214 STPSAKDLRAYMW
+214 STPSAKNLRAYMW
-227 CVYEANDKGDVYFMS
+227 SVYEANDKGDVYFKS
-242 ADGNFFCQK
+242 ADGNYF
-251 DDTYQYSTSTKT
+251 YQNGNYQSSASTKPGNSEYT
-263 DRCKYRICDVADQT
+263 ICDVSDQSN
-277 DGKYQEAFVLY
+277 DNAFVLR
-288 NPQTTKYVFPYGS
+288 NIGTGKYVLPYGNNS
-301 GNTDVGNGSSLNPA
+301 NQVGYASAFNII
-315 EAMRFILS
+315 EAMRFIPTTPP

-343 TGVTMQPVGSEVA
+343 TGVTMQAVGSEVA

-370 LKSGRDNYLKQ
+370 LKSGRNNYLKQ
-381 AGDAFTVTTN
+381 VGEAFTVTTN
-391 RDEALRL
+391 RDEALKL
-398 FPCGSAYDDRHDVL
+398 FPCGSAYDDKHDVL

-436 FYSVVRILDSTA
+436 FYSVVRILDSTD

-459 DISNVYYYKL
+459 DISNYYKL

-474 PKGDA
+474 PEGDN
-479 RLTLTGTGYDNPV
+479 RLTLTGTDYDNPV
-492 TRKEFEPTSASQNW
+492 TRMEFQPTSARQNW
-506 KLEAARHANSKTG
+506 ELRPAKHPNSKPG

-526 SGEYLIYKDGRF
+526 EGEYLIYKDGRF
-538 NFETL
+538 NFKPL

-551 RLKQTDEQPEYWTID
+551 RLKQTDEQPEYWAID
-566 MALSGDDN
+566 MALAGDDN

-588 KACNSTSKFNAL
+588 QACNRTSKYNAL

-609 DYDYLQFSGCGR
+609 DYDYLQFSGSGR

-635 TTTEQLEGNGYQW
+635 TTTEQLEGDGYRW

-653 MDGAGKVNGN
+653 MDGAGIVNGY

-675 DAADETFTSVT
+675 DATAKTFTSVT

-716 NIAGGLRYNAV
+716 NIAGGLRYNAM
-727 LRGVSEPYNTLGV
+727 LRGVSGTYNTLGV

-773 TSANPHYYA
+773 TSDNPRYYA
-782 LNFFQNGSEYL
+782 FNFFQNGSGEYM

-799 NILLKSPVAP
+799 DILLKSPVAP
-809 FPLRRYCWI
+809 FPLRRFCWI

-839 YNPDT
+839 YNPAT
-844 DNGKHKVNPTL
+844 DNYQHKVNTTK
-855 NDYSLYK
+855 NEYSLYK
-862 ICDVADQPDASLE
+862 ICDVADQPDASLD

-883 KNLYF
+883 TNHYF
-888 VRPFPS
+888 VRPS
-894 ENAIGRAE
+894 DRENSIGRAE

-914 VAANTTS
+914 VAADTTS
-921 YHFVFPAMGQ
+921 YHLVFPAMGQ

-942 KPRVKARDI
+942 NPRVKARGI

-975 FYLTYDGKNKQ
+975 FYLTYDKKNKQ
-986 FGVSNQKADAYTF
+986 FGVSNQKAEAYTF
-999 VYNVNNYENNNN
+999 VYDENNYENNNC
-1011 VRYDLCSTDDQQAL
+1011 VRYDFLSSDGRQAL
-1025 SIGEEG
+1025 SIGAEG
-1031 ALCWAAPG
+1031 VLCWAAPN

-1055 LPIPSLGGADYQ
+1055 LPIPSSGGVDYQ
-1067 LYCIRTAG
+1067 LYCLRTAT
-1075 GDRYAYHMEDANSI
+1075 GDRYAYHMEEANAI
-1089 SLKPYEEKNLCQLWV
+1089 SLKTYDEKNLCQLWI

-1127 YDTGSNT
+1127 YDTGNNT

-1144 TRIRLVETSGNYIHW
+1144 TRIRLVETSGNYDHW
-1159 QIELPDVNDS
+1159 QIELPDVGGNN
-1169 RNLISH
+1169 NLISH
-1175 SYSGGGNPKT
+1175 SYSGNPKT
-1185 VSLSLQ
+1185 VTLSLQ
-1191 GPNNGNNFVEI
+1191 GPNNADNYVDLI
-1202 FPVDITP
+1202 PVDITP

-1229 QLELTAD
+1229 ELELTAD
-1236 GKALKAKASASED
+1236 GTALKAKASASED

-1267 NGHGQYIGADAEGN
+1267 NGHGQYIGADDDGN

-1300 GDEDGTVSWC
+1300 GEKDGNVSWC

-1316 DGSKPEGKPEKC
+1316 DGSKPEGKPDKC

-1338 VAMLSFSTYETDKLH
+1338 VAMLPFSTYETDKQH
-1353 TLCFNFGRLTCPE
+1353 TLCFTFGRLTCPE
-1366 LSDAAE
+1366 LSDAVA

-1380 CFDKVASDKFISE
+1380 CFDKVGNKFVSD
-1393 GYDTNKKVK
+1393 GNDTSKVVFAENGKKLV
-1402 AESQQLINDQMWA
+1402 NDQMWA
-1415 LVGQS
+1415 LVGQN

-1433 MCLNGYKLCV
+1433 VYLDGDRFYV
-1443 THDLKKAAHF
+1443 THDPEKAVHF
-1453 SVDYISDVDR
+1453 SIKYISSQKR
-1463 YVLVLVGGEGSE
+1463 YALT
-1475 GHLKKCLNLSGDVD
+1475 
-1489 ENGVRHKDVIVWNWN
+1489 IV
-1504 KTDKNEGPRF
+1504 EGPNDGGKSGYSMNLHGGDHTTILPWKDSSIQTDQNF
-1514 YLNFISI
+1514 WLNFIAV
-1521 PVPEDYSDYEI
+1521 PQPEDYSDYEV

-1538 FVKQAHEATT
+1538 FVKQAREATA

-1578 TVIHYLKAEST
+1578 TVTHYLKAEST
-1589 RELYVPTCMVT
+1589 RDLYVPTCMVGSAAT
-1600 NDNCPTLSR
+1600 RSR

-1620 EAVSDSVLNLDL
+1620 EAVSDSVLNLDIS
-1632 PSSRRYKNG
+1632 SSRRYKNG

-1653 VNGNYVKKKI
+1653 NKGYYVTHNV

-1687 DFVDYFGDNGNPIYN
+1687 DFVDYFGDNGNPLYN
-1702 GNVTKYNGAVTND
+1702 GNVTSD

-1744 NELLQCKEGN
+1744 NELLQCKVSE

-1783 QKQDYWFYNNDSPSE
+1783 QKQDYWFYNNGIASE

-1804 VNSGE
+1804 VNNGA
-1809 IVIEVDSLDSGITS
+1809 IEVKVDDLGSGITF
-1823 AKFLRSAKT
+1823 AKFLSSGAGGAAT
-1832 DNVDLGEGLDRFIA
+1832 DRAIA
-1846 FDYPGDTDDGKGIGK
+1846 FNYPGDDNGKGTGT
-1861 AKGDSCTLK
+1861 ATAGSCTLK

-1882 IAKFNLTFEDNFE
+1882 IAKFNLTFEADFE

-1908 GSFKSERSPEALKK
+1908 GSFKSERSPEALQKT
-1922 ATGDPVATITFDPE
+1922 TGDPVATITFDPDE
-1936 QFDAFVTPPVGTYTG
+1936 FDAFVSPPVGTYTG
-1951 FLTGDKGPGTKCGLT
+1951 FSGSGKGDNANQKYSLT

-1973 DNTSYCFAPIDGD
+1973 DNTSYCFAPIGGD
-1986 FNSTDGKTPEC
+1986 FNSADGKTAEC

-2003 IAHRFRMGDFG
+2003 VAHRFNMGDN
-2014 DGSSRGN
+2014 RGN

-2028 YENEYGSEKY
+2028 YENEYGSQNY

-2048 DASDLPGQ
+2048 DASDLPGK
-2056 IASIDFS
+2056 IASIDFA

-2080 PSGKDEKP
+2080 PDRGNESP
-2088 ANVVFSV
+2088 ANVVFSI

-2110 PGSILGEARDSLA
+2110 PGSILGEARDSLRKTL
-2123 NKLEPKTNNGIGIW
+2123 NPKDNGGKGIW

-2160 NACTSTV
+2160 NACTNTQ

-2204 VDYDQVRTQLGL
+2204 VDYDQVRAQLGL
-2216 NTGEVMKDNPKVWYC
+2216 NTGEVLTDDPKVWYC

-2246 GTSEGQER
+2246 GKPEGQER

-2291 TNFDSLPVFKYRDA
+2291 TKFEDLPLFKYRDA

-2417 DGNIGERIV
+2417 DGNVGERIV

-2435 GGAFTDVCIN
+2435 CGAFTDVCIN

-2541 VTVVPIDHEDSSG
+2541 VTVVPIDHEDTSG

-2561 QQVGIKVSGEAPQL
+2561 EQVGIKVSGQAPQL
-2575 FDGLHGTQ
+2575 FDGLRGDK

-2602 EEVRARAD
+2602 AEVTAGAD

-2624 KTVTKDAI
+2624 KTVTDGAI

-2646 NDPNMKAYETKAAEE
+2646 NDPKMEAYETRAAEE
-2661 RAGLSVQNFR
+2661 RTGLSVQNFR

-2676 KTLVADTADR
+2676 KTLDASKADSVNA
-2686 EHAYADIVFNSDFQP
+2686 HADIVFNSGFQP
-2701 REGYVYTLRFNYREL
+2701 REGYVYTLRFNYRER
-2716 FNAGNATQST
+2716 FNAGSTAQTT

-2760 QRADLEDLH
+2760 QRADLADLH
-2769 FNADT
+2769 FKADT
-2774 EPGYAANADNGT
+2774 ETDYATNANNGT

-2802 KKAGPQLYETNG
+2802 DKAGPQLYETNDPG

-2842 PEADKGVNLCGIYTP
+2842 PEADKGVNLCGIYKS

-2871 LHAERLDYKKAWV
+2871 LHAERLSYRNAWV
-2884 EYALTPDRWYTLG
+2884 EYALTPNRWYTLG

-2911 NNDAC
+2911 NNNAC

-2943 WDKAKSTLYYLDTYS
+2943 WDKAKSTLYYLEPYS
-2958 AENPQTANVKTTT
+2958 ANKPQEARVDTTT

-2995 FSVKVNGIGIG
+2995 FSVKVNGVGIG
-3006 AQKYNTSLFRLP
+3006 AQKYTKSLFRLP

-3027 TELNKTDE
+3027 TELNETDRK
-3035 QTYPVDRTHH
+3035 TYPVDRTYH
-3045 HKLATDQLA
+3045 HKLATDQL
-3054 KSGTEITV
+3054 KSGTELTV
-3062 TLTNENRNNRF
+3062 TLRNENANNRF

-3078 PFACALDLD
+3078 PFACALDLNE
-3087 KFFTVNAAQL
+3087 FFTVNAAQL

-3148 GTNTITLKFTAD
+3148 GTNTINLKFTAD
-3160 MQTSLHASGTLL
+3160 MQTSLHTSGTLL

-3316 RPALEDEQDFTQPLI
+3316 RPALEDEKDFTQPLI

-3345 HVLTYVRIVAA
+3345 HVLTYVRIIAA

>member
-23 AGISSVFAQGY
+23 AGISSVFAQDTY

-43 RTVLFAKD
+43 RTVLLAKD
-51 GALTVVS
+51 GALAVVS

-80 VRLKNKEGM
+80 VRLKNKDGM
-89 YVTPNLTLTNSQDQA
+89 YVTAELTLTNRQDQA
-104 ATFTKTENTYSKG
+104 ATFTKTENTYS
-117 RKSYG
+117 SATYG
-122 EGVEVPTHGGSRYDL
+122 SNTKRYDL
-137 VYGGKALGVKNGQLI
+137 VYGGKGALGVKNGQLI

-172 KVNPFVSSEGG
+172 KVTPFVCSEGG
-183 KVHWYYYM
+183 EVHWYYM
-191 ELLGNKSAECV
+191 ELLGNGSECV
-202 MDAGAEKKLEKY
+202 KDAGAGNKLQKY
-214 STPSAKDLRAYMW
+214 PTPSAKNLRAYMW
-227 CVYEANDKGDVYFMS
+227 CVYEVNDKGDVYIKS
-242 ADGNFFCQK
+242 VDGNFFCQK
-251 DDTYQYSTSTKT
+251 DGTYQYSTSTKT

-288 NPQTTKYVFPYGS
+288 NTQTKKYVFPYGS
-301 GNTDVGNGSSLNPA
+301 GNPDVGMGSNPNPA
-315 EAMRFILS
+315 EAMRFIS
-323 TGPHIYQFSA
+323 TPPPTGPHIYQFSA
-333 NAATAIYDNG
+333 SAATAIYDNG
-343 TGVTMQPVGSEVA
+343 TGVTMQAVGAEVA
-356 GYQWTLEQVGGAYV
+356 GYQWTLEQVGSAYV
-370 LKSGRDNYLKQ
+370 FKSGRNNYLKQ
-381 AGDAFTVTTN
+381 AGDALTVTTN

-436 FYSVVRILDSTA
+436 FYSVVRILNSTD

-474 PKGDA
+474 PEGDN
-479 RLTLTGTGYDNPV
+479 RLTLTGTDYDNPV
-492 TRKEFEPTSASQNW
+492 TRMEFQPTSARQNW
-506 KLEAARHANSKTG
+506 ELRPARHPNSKPG

-526 SGEYLIYKDGRF
+526 EGEYLIYKNGSF
-538 NFETL
+538 NFKPL

-574 HRLGLQAGMTPYTL
+574 HRLGLQDGMTPYTL
-588 KACNSTSKFNAL
+588 KVCNSTSKYNAL

-609 DYDYLQFSGCGR
+609 DYDYLQFSGSGR

-630 IKAVA
+630 VKAVA
-635 TTTEQLEGNGYQW
+635 TTTEQLEGNGYRW

-653 MDGAGKVNGN
+653 MDGAGKVNGY

-675 DAADETFTSVT
+675 DTAAKTFTSVT

-695 ADQNTYYVIP
+695 ADQNTYYVVP
-705 VHDVQGGTYNI
+705 AHVTGGTC

-727 LRGVSEPYNTLGV
+727 LRGVSKPYNTLGV
-740 KNGKLQLVKKN
+740 KNGQLQLVKKN

-773 TSANPHYYA
+773 TSDNPRYYA
-782 LNFFQNGSEYL
+782 FNFFQNGSGEYM

-799 NILLKSPVAP
+799 DILLKSPVAP
-809 FPLRRYCWI
+809 FPLRRFCWI
-818 LEEANDDGDVYIR
+818 LEEANDDGDVYIK

-839 YNPDT
+839 YNPASD
-844 DNGKHKVNPTL
+844 GYQHKVNTTT
-855 NDYSLYK
+855 NEYSRYK
-862 ICDVADQPDASLE
+862 ICDVADQPDASLD

-883 KNLYF
+883 ENHYF
-888 VRPFPS
+888 VRPS
-894 ENAIGRAE
+894 DSDNSIGRAE

-914 VAANTTS
+914 IAADTTS
-921 YHFVFPAMGQ
+921 YHLVFPAMGQ

-942 KPRVKARDI
+942 NPRVRARAI

-975 FYLTYDGKNKQ
+975 FYLTYDKKNEQ
-986 FGVSNQKADAYTF
+986 FGVSKQKADAYTF
-999 VYNVNNYENNNN
+999 VYDKNTYQNNNS
-1011 VRYDLCSTDDQQAL
+1011 VRYDFLSSDGRQAL
-1025 SIGEEG
+1025 SIGAEG
-1031 ALCWAAPG
+1031 VLCWAAPG

-1044 VDLRPYIIAPE
+1044 VDLRSHIIAPE
-1055 LPIPSLGGADYQ
+1055 IPIPSSGGADYQ

-1075 GDRYAYHMEDANSI
+1075 GDRYAYHMEEANAI
-1089 SLKPYEEKNLCQLWV
+1089 SLKPYVEKNLCQLWI
-1104 LIRDGQGKGDGYL
+1104 LIRDGHGKGDGYL
-1117 QSAYNRYFLK
+1117 QSAYNRCFLK

-1134 FVAVADKKDA
+1134 FVAVADRNDA
-1144 TRIRLVETSGNYIHW
+1144 TRIRLVETSGNYDHW
-1159 QIELPDVNDS
+1159 QIELPDVGDNN
-1169 RNLISH
+1169 NLISH
-1175 SYSGGGNPKT
+1175 SYGGNPKT
-1185 VSLSLQ
+1185 VTLSLQ
-1191 GPNNGNNFVEI
+1191 GPNNADNYVDLI
-1202 FPVDITP
+1202 PVDITP

-1229 QLELTAD
+1229 ELELTAD
-1236 GKALKAKASASED
+1236 GTALKAKASASED

-1267 NGHGQYIGADAEGN
+1267 NGHGQYIGADADGN

-1300 GDEDGTVSWC
+1300 GEKDGNVSWC
-1310 FAQLNA
+1310 FAQLNV
-1316 DGSKPEGKPEKC
+1316 DGSKPEGKPDKC
-1328 LGVSDVTNGT
+1328 LGVSDLANGT
-1338 VAMLSFSTYETDKLH
+1338 VAMLPFSTYETDKQH
-1353 TLCFNFGRLTCPE
+1353 TLCFTFGRLTCPE
-1366 LSDAAE
+1366 LSDAVA
-1372 GKYYYNFI
+1372 GKYYYHFI
-1380 CFDKVASDKFISE
+1380 CFDKVGNKFVSD
-1393 GYDTNKKVK
+1393 GNDTNKVVF
-1402 AESQQLINDQMWA
+1402 AENGKKLVNDQMWA
-1415 LVGQS
+1415 LVGQN

-1433 MCLNGYKLCV
+1433 VYLDGDRFYV
-1443 THDLKKAAHF
+1443 THDLEKAVHF
-1453 SVDYISDVDR
+1453 SVKYISSQQR
-1463 YVLVLVGGEGSE
+1463 YALT
-1475 GHLKKCLNLSGDVD
+1475 
-1489 ENGVRHKDVIVWNWN
+1489 IV
-1504 KTDKNEGPRF
+1504 EGPNDGGKSGYSMNLHGGDHTTILPWKDSSIQTDQNF
-1514 YLNFISI
+1514 WLNFIAV
-1521 PVPEDYSDYEI
+1521 PQPEDYSDYEV

-1538 FVKQAHEATT
+1538 FVKQAQEATA

-1578 TVIHYLKAEST
+1578 TVTHYLKAEST
-1589 RELYVPTCMVT
+1589 RELYVPTCMVGSAAT
-1600 NDNCPTLSR
+1600 RSR

-1620 EAVSDSVLNLDL
+1620 EAVSDSVLNLDIS
-1632 PSSRRYKNG
+1632 SSRRYKNG

-1653 VNGNYVKKKI
+1653 NSGYYVTHNV

-1702 GNVTKYNGAVTND
+1702 GNVTSD
-1715 IILPSKQNI
+1715 IILPSKQSI

-1744 NELLQCKEGN
+1744 NELLLCKESE

-1783 QKQDYWFYNNDSPSE
+1783 QKQDYWFYNNGIASE

-1804 VNSGE
+1804 VNNGA
-1809 IVIEVDSLDSGITS
+1809 IEVEVDDLGSGITF
-1823 AKFLRSAKT
+1823 AKFLSSGAGGAAT
-1832 DNVDLGEGLDRFIA
+1832 DRAIA
-1846 FDYPGDTDDGKGIGK
+1846 FNYPGDDNGKGTGT
-1861 AKGDSCTLK
+1861 ATAGSCTLK

-1895 PIIYSEIIGKKDD
+1895 PIIYSEIIGKKD
-1908 GSFKSERSPEALKK
+1908 GSFKSERSPEALLKT
-1922 ATGDPVATITFDPE
+1922 TGDPVATITFDSD
-1936 QFDAFVTPPVGTYTG
+1936 QFDAFVSPPVGTYTG
-1951 FLTGDKGPGTKCGLT
+1951 FDNVVGASTKCGLT

-1973 DNTSYCFAPIDGD
+1973 DNTSYCFAPIGGD
-1986 FNSTDGKTPEC
+1986 FNSPDGRTPEC

-2003 IAHRFRMGDFG
+2003 VAHRFNMGDN
-2014 DGSSRGN
+2014 RGN

-2028 YENEYGSEKY
+2028 YENEYDSQNY

-2048 DASDLPGQ
+2048 DASDLPGK
-2056 IASIDFS
+2056 IASIDFA

-2080 PSGKDEKP
+2080 PDRGNESP
-2088 ANVVFSV
+2088 ANVVFSI

-2110 PGSILGEARDSLA
+2110 PGSILGEARDSLDKTL
-2123 NKLEPKTNNGIGIW
+2123 NPKDNGGKGIW

-2160 NACTSTV
+2160 NACTNTQ

-2204 VDYDQVRTQLGL
+2204 VDYDQVRAQLGL
-2216 NTGEVMKDNPKVWYC
+2216 NTGEVMKENPKVWYC

-2246 GTSEGQER
+2246 GTPEGKER

-2411 QVGEDE
+2411 QVGEDAE
-2417 DGNIGERIV
+2417 GNIGERIV

-2499 SVIDVLHQ
+2499 SVIGVLHQ

-2561 QQVGIKVSGEAPQL
+2561 QQVGVKVSGQAPQL
-2575 FDGLHGTQ
+2575 FDGLHGDK

-2624 KTVTKDAI
+2624 ETVTKDAI
-2632 GLTSVSPE
+2632 GLTSVSPD

-2676 KTLVADTADR
+2676 KTLVARNADP
-2686 EHAYADIVFNSDFQP
+2686 ENAHADIVFNSDFQP

-2774 EPGYAANADNGT
+2774 ETGYAANADNGT

-2802 KKAGPQLYETNG
+2802 KKAGPQLYETNDPG

-2916 QATPYFKNVTYNT
+2916 QATPYFKDVTYNT

-2995 FSVKVNGIGIG
+2995 FSVKVNGVGIG
-3006 AQKYNTSLFRLP
+3006 AQKYTKSLFRLP

-3035 QTYPVDRTHH
+3035 QTYPVDRTYH

-3148 GTNTITLKFTAD
+3148 GTNTINLKFTAD
-3160 MQTSLHASGTLL
+3160 MQTSLHTSGTLL

-3193 QGSEA
+3193 QASEA

-3316 RPALEDEQDFTQPLI
+3316 RPALEDEKDFTQPLI